1 MAFKKAGLISKFISK
16 GSFKLNKISK
26 KIFKL
31 NPILKREKPLKR
43 HKKTKSIK
51 KPFNKNKSFLK
62 ASVLLIGALGGLPHL
77 RASECRYWSWW
88 SGYHDKIESGSNS
101 PTHNSYCLFSST
113 QGSGTYYLNTLTTY
127 SAGGASFTQK
137 FNNGTLNVG
146 GNIRFG
152 GTGVNG
158 VNVGYITGTY
168 DAQTINFNSSR
179 ITTGNSLSDG
189 GGATLNFNA
198 TNRITINQ
206 ASFDNSDAGAQHS
219 YMNFKGS
226 NINVSGSSF
235 TDDTNGGFSFSG
247 NNNNSAISFNKTK
260 FNQGTYN
267 FTNSANLSFNN
278 SNFNQSTYNFNSL
291 QSTFNNST
299 FNQGTY
305 NFTDN
310 TSFNNDT
317 FNQGTYNFNTSKV
330 SFSGAN
336 TLNSSSPFAS
346 LKGSVSFG
354 SGAVFNLNQ
363 TLNANQTYDIL
374 TTNGTIQYG
383 VYQSYLWDLI
393 NYKGDKAISHVEVGN
408 NTYDV
413 TFDINGQDET
423 LQETF
428 SNKSI
433 TTQFLGDDLQA
444 KAKATYQQDL
454 NNSQSALSN
463 ATNDNKIA
471 SADTGYTNN
480 QNTTIKQDAQ
490 NLEHT
495 SQQIAKDEQ
504 ALQGDLN
511 KLKQLANSSFNE
523 QAFNQA
529 QSKEQQDEQTL
540 QNEEN
545 TFSSEQEGL
554 EKALANAK
562 EQQEQQQAQA
572 TYQQDL
578 NNSQSALSNATNDN
592 KIASADTDYTK
603 NQNTAIKQDAQN
615 LENTSQQITQD
626 QKDLEQDLDKLQQL
640 ANSKTGFNEQAFNQA
655 QSTEQQDEQT
665 LQNEEET
672 FSSEQEGLEKA
683 LANAKHT
690 SPTPTKHTAQ
700 NNPPNKV
707 SPPTQNLPTTNVWNG
722 VYNFQNQTYSKKGI
736 YYIDPNLSGQSGQ
749 SGNTLSTYGYL
760 DWFTL
765 KNKFSVNANNG
776 TLIIGNNTES
786 ANTKGLI
793 WIGDDKGLVYYNTGT
808 FNAANIYLTSNL
820 KTGNGFSG
828 EGATLNFN
836 ATNRITINQASFD
849 NSDAGAQHSYMNFK
863 GSNINVSG
871 SSFTD
876 DTNGGFSFSGNNNN
890 SAISFNKTKFNQGTY
905 NFTNSANLSFNNSNF
920 NQSTY
925 NFNSLQSTFNNST
938 FNQGTYNFTDNTS
951 FNNDTFNQ
959 GTYNFNTS
967 KVSFSG
973 ANTLNSSS
981 PFASLKGSV
990 SFGSGAVFN
999 LNQTL
1004 NANQTYDILTTNGT
1018 IQYGVYQSYLWDLIN
1033 YKGDKAISH
1042 VEVGNNTY
1050 DVTFDINGQDETLQE
1065 TFSNKSI
1072 TTQFLG
1078 DDLQAKAKATYQ
1090 QDLNNSQS
1098 ALSNA
1103 TNDNK
1108 IASADTGYTNNQN
1121 TTIKQDAQNLEHTS
1135 QQIAKDE
1142 QALQGDLN
1150 KLKQLANSSFNE
1162 QAFNQAQSKEQQ
1174 DEQTLQNEEETFSS
1188 EQEGLEKALANAK
1201 PASPTPTPTP
1211 TPTPSPTPNPTP
1223 TKHTAPNKVP
1233 PTPPTQ
1239 NLPTTNVWN
1248 GVYWLQN
1255 QTYSQK
1261 GVYYIDP
1268 NLSGQSGQS
1277 ANTLST
1283 YTANLLGR
1291 SFGVNIQ
1298 NGTLIIGN
1306 NTESVNDNGL
1316 IWIGHGGFGYIIGT
1330 FNAANIYL
1338 TNNFKTGEGVSGSD
1352 GGGANITF
1360 KASDNI
1366 TMDGLNYNDAE
1377 TVTKMIQT
1385 GASQHSYATFDA
1397 TNNISVTNSSFSDMT
1412 WGKFSFNAKNISF
1425 SNASF
1430 SGFTNPGGSSVISA
1444 NAANSLSFNN
1454 SRLNGGAV
1462 YNLWANSL
1470 IFNNTQAVFN
1480 VLYSRGTS
1488 NFNATT
1494 QLLGNT
1500 SFTLSSQSLL
1510 NFNGD
1515 TTLQNN
1521 ANITLGNKS
1530 QTAFKNSLTL
1540 DNNSNLS
1547 LDNQSV
1553 LNASGASAFNNQ
1565 ASLNIYNGSQ
1575 ATFNSL
1581 FFNGATLSLNAN
1593 SKLNASSASFSNNT
1607 TINLDDSVLSVSN
1620 ASSLNANINFQGAS
1634 QATFGGN
1641 TTIDAAS
1648 FNFDSAS
1655 SLSFNNLTANGALNF
1670 NGYAPSL
1677 SKALMSVSGQFVLG
1691 NNGDINLSDINIFDN
1706 ITKSVTY
1713 NILNAQKGITG
1724 ISGANGYEKILFYGM
1739 KIQNATYSDNNNI
1752 QTWSF
1757 INPLNSSQ
1765 IIQESIK
1772 NGDLTIEVLNN
1783 PNSASNTIFNIAPE
1797 LYNYQASKQ
1806 NPTGY
1811 SYDYSDNQA
1820 GTYYL
1825 TSNIKGLF
1833 TPKGSQTPQTPGTY
1847 SPFNQPLNSLN
1858 IYNKGFSSGNL
1869 KTLLGILSQNS
1880 ATLKEMIET
1889 NQLDNITSIN
1899 EVLQLLDRIK
1909 ITPAQKQALLETI
1922 NHLTDNIN
1930 QTFSNGNLVIGA
1942 TQDHVTNSTSSI
1954 WFGGNGYSSPCALDS
1969 ATCSSFRNTYLGQL
1983 LGSTSPYLGYINADF
1998 KAKSIYITGTLGSG
2012 NAFESGGSADITFQS
2027 ANNLVLN
2034 KANIEAQ
2041 ATDNI
2046 FNLLG
2051 QEGID
2056 KIFNQGNLANV
2067 LSQMAMEK
2075 IKQAGGLGNFVENA
2089 LIPLSKELPS
2099 SLQNETL
2106 GQLIGQNNLDNLL
2119 NNSGVMNAIQN
2130 IISKKLSIFGNF
2142 VTPSII
2148 ENYLA
2153 KQSLKSMLDDK
2164 GLLNFIGGYMD
2175 ASELSSILSV
2185 ILKDITNPPTSLQK
2199 DIGVV
2204 ANDLL
2209 DEFLGQDVVKKLES
2223 QGLVSN
2229 IINNIISQGG
2239 LSGIYNQGL
2248 GSVLP
2253 PSLQNALKEND
2264 LGALL
2269 SPRGLHDFWQKG
2281 YFNFLS
2287 NGYVFVNNSS
2297 FSNATGGSLNFV
2309 ANKSIIFNGDNTIDF
2324 SKYQGALI
2332 FASNGVSN
2340 INITTLNAT
2349 NGLSLN
2355 AGLNNVSVQKGEI
2368 CINLA
2373 NCPTTKNSSST
2384 NSSVT
2389 PTNES
2394 LSVRANNFTFLGV
2407 IASNGAIDLSQ
2418 VKNNSV
2424 IGTLNLNENATLQA
2438 NNLTIANAFNNASNS
2453 TANING
2459 DFTLNQQATLS
2470 TNASGLNVMGNF
2482 NSYGDLVFNLS
2493 HSVSHAIINAQGI
2506 ATIMTNYNNPLIQFN
2521 TSSKETG
2528 AYTLIDSAKAIYY
2541 GYNDQITGGSSL
2553 DNYLKLYTLINI
2565 NGKHMVMTD
2574 NGLTYNGQAVSI
2586 KDGGLIVGF
2595 KDSQNQYIYTSILY
2609 NKVKI
2614 AVSNAPINNLQ
2625 APTLKQYIAQIQG
2638 IQGVDSI
2645 EQAGGTQAINW
2656 LNKIF
2661 ETKGSPLFAPYYLE
2675 SHSTKDL
2682 TTIAGDIAN
2691 TLEVIANPNFK
2702 NDATNILQIN
2712 TYTQQMSRLA
2722 KLSDTSTFA
2731 SADFHERLEALK
2743 NKRFADAIPNAMD
2756 VILKYSQRNRVKNN
2770 VWATGVGG
2778 ASFIN
2783 GGTGTLY
2790 GINVGYDRF
2799 IKGVIVGGYAAYG
2812 YSGFHANITQSG
2824 SSNVNMGVYSRAF
2837 IKRSELTMSLNETW
2851 GYNKTFINSYDPLLS
2866 IINQSY
2872 RYNTWTTDAKINYG
2886 YDFMFKD
2893 KSVIFKPQI
2902 GLAYYYIGMSGLRGI
2917 MDDPIYNQF
2926 RANADPNKKSVLT
2939 INFALES
2946 RHYFNKNSYYF
2957 VIADVGRDLFINSM
2971 GDKMVRFIGNNTL
2984 SYRDGGRYNT
2994 FASIITGGEIRL
3006 FKTFYVNAGIGAR
3019 FGLDYKDINITGN
3032 IGMRYAF

>member
-1 MAFKKAGLISKFISK
+1 MAFKKVRLISKFISK

-31 NPILKREKPLKR
+31 NQILKREKPLKC

-51 KPFNKNKSFLK
+51 KPFNQNKSFLK
-62 ASVLLIGALGGLPHL
+62 ASVLLIGALGGLSHL
-77 RASECRYWSWW
+77 RANECRYWSWSW
-88 SGYHDKIESGSNS
+88 SYQDNIESGPNS
-101 PTHNSYCLFSST
+101 PTHNSYCLFSSA

-137 FNNGTLNVG
+137 FNGGTLNVG

-152 GTGVNG
+152 GTGING
-158 VNVGYITGTY
+158 GDVGYITGTY

-179 ITTGNSLSDG
+179 ITTGNSYADG

-198 TNRITINQ
+198 ANNITINQ
-206 ASFDNSDAGAQHS
+206 ASFDNSDAGTQHS

-247 NNNNSAISFNKTK
+247 NGTNSTISFNKTK
-260 FNQGTYN
+260 FNQGTYK

-278 SNFNQSTYNFNSL
+278 SA
-291 QSTFNNST
+291 

-310 TSFNNDT
+310 ASFNNDT

-354 SGAVFNLNQ
+354 SGAIFNLNQ
-363 TLNANQTYDIL
+363 TLNNNQTYDIL
-374 TTNGTIQYG
+374 TTNGAIQYG

-393 NYKGDKAISHVEVGN
+393 NYKGDKAISHVGVGN

-428 SNKSI
+428 NKQSI
-433 TTQFLGDDLQA
+433 ITQFLGDDLQQQA
-444 KAKATYQQDL
+444 QKTYQQDL
-454 NNSQSALSN
+454 SNSQNALNN
-463 ATNDNKIA
+463 AADDSKIA
-471 SADTGYTNN
+471 SNDTDYTNN
-480 QNTTIKQDAQ
+480 QNTAIAKDAQ
-490 NLEHT
+490 GLENT
-495 SQQIAKDEQ
+495 NQQIQQDEQ
-504 ALQGDLN
+504 ALEKDLAQI
-511 KLKQLANSSFNE
+511 KQLANSTTGFNE
-523 QAFNQA
+523 QAFNTA
-529 QSKEQQDEQTL
+529 QKQEQQDEQTL
-540 QNEEN
+540 QNEEK
-545 TFSSEQEGL
+545 TFNAEQEGL
-554 EKALANAK
+554 KQAI
-562 EQQEQQQAQA
+562 QQAQEQKQEQA
-572 TYQQDL
+572 QAQKTYQQDL
-578 NNSQSALSNATNDN
+578 SNSQNALNNVTSDNTIASNDTSYTQSKNAT
-592 KIASADTDYTK
+592 IAK
-603 NQNTAIKQDAQN
+603 DAQG
-615 LENTSQQITQD
+615 LENTNQQIAQD
-626 QKDLEQDLDKLQQL
+626 EQALQGDLDKLKQL

-655 QSTEQQDEQT
+655 QD
-665 LQNEEET
+665 
-672 FSSEQEGLEKA
+672 
-683 LANAKHT
+683 
-690 SPTPTKHTAQ
+690 
-700 NNPPNKV
+700 
-707 SPPTQNLPTTNVWNG
+707 
-722 VYNFQNQTYSKKGI
+722 
-736 YYIDPNLSGQSGQ
+736 
-749 SGNTLSTYGYL
+749 
-760 DWFTL
+760 
-765 KNKFSVNANNG
+765 
-776 TLIIGNNTES
+776 
-786 ANTKGLI
+786 
-793 WIGDDKGLVYYNTGT
+793 
-808 FNAANIYLTSNL
+808 
-820 KTGNGFSG
+820 
-828 EGATLNFN
+828 
-836 ATNRITINQASFD
+836 
-849 NSDAGAQHSYMNFK
+849 
-863 GSNINVSG
+863 
-871 SSFTD
+871 
-876 DTNGGFSFSGNNNN
+876 
-890 SAISFNKTKFNQGTY
+890 
-905 NFTNSANLSFNNSNF
+905 
-920 NQSTY
+920 
-925 NFNSLQSTFNNST
+925 
-938 FNQGTYNFTDNTS
+938 
-951 FNNDTFNQ
+951 
-959 GTYNFNTS
+959 
-967 KVSFSG
+967 
-973 ANTLNSSS
+973 
-981 PFASLKGSV
+981 
-990 SFGSGAVFN
+990 
-999 LNQTL
+999 
-1004 NANQTYDILTTNGT
+1004 
-1018 IQYGVYQSYLWDLIN
+1018 
-1033 YKGDKAISH
+1033 
-1042 VEVGNNTY
+1042 
-1050 DVTFDINGQDETLQE
+1050 
-1065 TFSNKSI
+1065 
-1072 TTQFLG
+1072 
-1078 DDLQAKAKATYQ
+1078 
-1090 QDLNNSQS
+1090 
-1098 ALSNA
+1098 
-1103 TNDNK
+1103 
-1108 IASADTGYTNNQN
+1108 
-1121 TTIKQDAQNLEHTS
+1121 
-1135 QQIAKDE
+1135 
-1142 QALQGDLN
+1142 
-1150 KLKQLANSSFNE
+1150 
-1162 QAFNQAQSKEQQ
+1162 KEQQ
-1174 DEQTLQNEEETFSS
+1174 DEQTLQNEENAFNT
-1188 EQEGLEKALANAK
+1188 EQEELEQAIANAK
-1201 PASPTPTPTP
+1201 PTSPT
-1211 TPTPSPTPNPTP
+1211 PTP
-1223 TKHTAPNKVP
+1223 TKHTAPNTPPNKVP

-1248 GVYWLQN
+1248 GVYNLQN
-1255 QTYSQK
+1255 QTYSKQ

-1283 YTANLLGR
+1283 YTANLFGR
-1291 SFGVNIQ
+1291 SFSVNIQ

-1316 IWIGHGGFGYIIGT
+1316 IWIGHGGFGYITGT

-1338 TNNFKTGEGVSGSD
+1338 TNNFKTGEGVSNSD

-1385 GASQHSYATFDA
+1385 GASQHSYAAFDA
-1397 TNNISVTNSSFSDMT
+1397 LNNISVTNSSFSDMT
-1412 WGKFSFNAKNISF
+1412 WGKFSFSAKNISF

-1430 SGFTNPGGSSVISA
+1430 SGFTNPGGSSTISA
-1444 NAANSLSFNN
+1444 NASNSLSFIN
-1454 SRLNGGAV
+1454 SRLNGGAI
-1462 YNLWANSL
+1462 YNLQANSL

-1500 SFTLSSQSLL
+1500 NFMLSSQSLL

-1530 QTAFKNSLTL
+1530 QAAFKNSLTL

-1553 LNASGASAFNNQ
+1553 LNANGTSAFNNQ

-1575 ATFNSL
+1575 ATFSSL
-1581 FFNGATLSLNAN
+1581 FFNGGTLSLNAS
-1593 SKLNASSASFSNNT
+1593 SKLNASNASFSNNT
-1607 TINLDDSVLSVSN
+1607 TINLDDSVLSASN
-1620 ASSLNANINFQGAS
+1620 TSSLNANINFQGTS
-1634 QATFGGN
+1634 QADFGGN
-1641 TTIDAAS
+1641 TTIDTAS
-1648 FNFDSAS
+1648 FNFDSTS

-1677 SKALMSVSGQFVLG
+1677 TKALMSVSGQFVLG

-1772 NGDLTIEVLNN
+1772 NGDLTIEVFNN

-1811 SYDYSDNQA
+1811 NYDYSDNQA

-1858 IYNKGFSSGNL
+1858 IYNKGFSNENL

-1880 ATLKEMIET
+1880 ATLKEMIES
-1889 NQLDNITSIN
+1889 NQLDNITNIN
-1899 EVLQLLDRIK
+1899 EVLQLLDKIK
-1909 ITPAQKQALLETI
+1909 ITQTQKQALLETI
-1922 NHLTDNIN
+1922 NHLADNIN
-1930 QTFSNGNLVIGA
+1930 QTFSNGNLIIGA
-1942 TQDHVTNSTSSI
+1942 TQDNVTNSTSSI
-1954 WFGGNGYSSPCALDS
+1954 WFGGNGYSSPCVLDS

-1983 LGSTSPYLGYINADF
+1983 LGSTSPYLGYINANF
-1998 KAKSIYITGTLGSG
+1998 KAKSIYITGTLGSA
-2012 NAFESGGSADITFQS
+2012 NAFESGGSADVTFQS
-2027 ANNLVLN
+2027 TNNLVLN

-2067 LSQMAMEK
+2067 LSQVAMEK

-2089 LIPLSKELPS
+2089 LSPLSKELPT
-2099 SLQNETL
+2099 SLQSETL
-2106 GQLIGQNNLDNLL
+2106 GQLIGQNNLDDLL

-2164 GLLNFIGGYMD
+2164 GLLNFIGGYID

-2185 ILKDITNPPTSLQK
+2185 VLKDITNPPTSLQK

-2209 DEFLGQDVVKKLES
+2209 NEFLGQDVVKTLEN

-2368 CINLA
+2368 CVNLA

-2394 LSVRANNFTFLGV
+2394 LSVHANNFTFLGV

-2424 IGTLNLNENATLQA
+2424 IGTLNLNGNATLQA
-2438 NNLTIANAFNNASNS
+2438 NNLTITNAFNNASNS

-2493 HSVSHAIINAQGI
+2493 HSVSHAIINAQGT
-2506 ATIMTNYNNPLIQFN
+2506 ATIIANNNNPLIQFN

-2528 AYTLIDSAKAIYY
+2528 AYTLINSTKAIYY
-2541 GYNDQITGGSSL
+2541 GYNNQITGGSSL
-2553 DNYLKLYTLINI
+2553 DNYLKLYTLIDI

-2574 NGLTYNGQAVSI
+2574 NGLTYNGQAVNI

-2614 AVSNAPINNLQ
+2614 AVSNDPINNLQ

-2691 TLEVIANPNFK
+2691 TLEVIANPDFK

-2731 SADFHERLEALK
+2731 RSDFLERLEALK

-2790 GINVGYDRF
+2790 GINIGYDRF

-2872 RYNTWTTDAKINYG
+2872 RYGTWTTDAKINYG

-2893 KSVIFKPQI
+2893 KSVIFKPQV
-2902 GLAYYYIGMSGLRGI
+2902 GLAYYYIGLSGLRGI

-3032 IGMRYAF
+3032 IGIRYAF

>member
-1 MAFKKAGLISKFISK
+1 
-16 GSFKLNKISK
+16 
-26 KIFKL
+26 
-31 NPILKREKPLKR
+31 
-43 HKKTKSIK
+43 
-51 KPFNKNKSFLK
+51 
-62 ASVLLIGALGGLPHL
+62 
-77 RASECRYWSWW
+77 
-88 SGYHDKIESGSNS
+88 
-101 PTHNSYCLFSST
+101 
-113 QGSGTYYLNTLTTY
+113 
-127 SAGGASFTQK
+127 
-137 FNNGTLNVG
+137 
-146 GNIRFG
+146 
-152 GTGVNG
+152 
-158 VNVGYITGTY
+158 
-168 DAQTINFNSSR
+168 
-179 ITTGNSLSDG
+179 
-189 GGATLNFNA
+189 
-198 TNRITINQ
+198 
-206 ASFDNSDAGAQHS
+206 
-219 YMNFKGS
+219 
-226 NINVSGSSF
+226 
-235 TDDTNGGFSFSG
+235 
-247 NNNNSAISFNKTK
+247 AI
-260 FNQGTYN
+260 
-267 FTNSANLSFNN
+267 
-278 SNFNQSTYNFNSL
+278 
-291 QSTFNNST
+291 
-299 FNQGTY
+299 
-305 NFTDN
+305 
-310 TSFNNDT
+310 
-317 FNQGTYNFNTSKV
+317 
-330 SFSGAN
+330 
-336 TLNSSSPFAS
+336 
-346 LKGSVSFG
+346 
-354 SGAVFNLNQ
+354 
-363 TLNANQTYDIL
+363 
-374 TTNGTIQYG
+374 
-383 VYQSYLWDLI
+383 
-393 NYKGDKAISHVEVGN
+393 
-408 NTYDV
+408 
-413 TFDINGQDET
+413 
-423 LQETF
+423 
-428 SNKSI
+428 
-433 TTQFLGDDLQA
+433 
-444 KAKATYQQDL
+444 
-454 NNSQSALSN
+454 
-463 ATNDNKIA
+463 
-471 SADTGYTNN
+471 
-480 QNTTIKQDAQ
+480 
-490 NLEHT
+490 
-495 SQQIAKDEQ
+495 
-504 ALQGDLN
+504 
-511 KLKQLANSSFNE
+511 
-523 QAFNQA
+523 
-529 QSKEQQDEQTL
+529 
-540 QNEEN
+540 
-545 TFSSEQEGL
+545 
-554 EKALANAK
+554 ANAK
-562 EQQEQQQAQA
+562 P
-572 TYQQDL
+572 
-578 NNSQSALSNATNDN
+578 
-592 KIASADTDYTK
+592 
-603 NQNTAIKQDAQN
+603 
-615 LENTSQQITQD
+615 TSPTP
-626 QKDLEQDLDKLQQL
+626 
-640 ANSKTGFNEQAFNQA
+640 SPT
-655 QSTEQQDEQT
+655 
-665 LQNEEET
+665 
-672 FSSEQEGLEKA
+672 
-683 LANAKHT
+683 
-690 SPTPTKHTAQ
+690 PTPTKHTVP
-700 NNPPNKV
+700 NTPPSQV
-707 SPPTQNLPTTNVWNG
+707 PPTPTQNPPAENVWNG
-722 VYNFQNQTYSKKGI
+722 VYNLQNQTYSNKGV

-749 SGNTLSTYGYL
+749 SGNTLSTY
-760 DWFTL
+760 
-765 KNKFSVNANNG
+765 
-776 TLIIGNNTES
+776 
-786 ANTKGLI
+786 
-793 WIGDDKGLVYYNTGT
+793 
-808 FNAANIYLTSNL
+808 
-820 KTGNGFSG
+820 
-828 EGATLNFN
+828 
-836 ATNRITINQASFD
+836 
-849 NSDAGAQHSYMNFK
+849 
-863 GSNINVSG
+863 
-871 SSFTD
+871 
-876 DTNGGFSFSGNNNN
+876 
-890 SAISFNKTKFNQGTY
+890 
-905 NFTNSANLSFNNSNF
+905 
-920 NQSTY
+920 
-925 NFNSLQSTFNNST
+925 
-938 FNQGTYNFTDNTS
+938 
-951 FNNDTFNQ
+951 
-959 GTYNFNTS
+959 
-967 KVSFSG
+967 
-973 ANTLNSSS
+973 
-981 PFASLKGSV
+981 
-990 SFGSGAVFN
+990 
-999 LNQTL
+999 
-1004 NANQTYDILTTNGT
+1004 
-1018 IQYGVYQSYLWDLIN
+1018 
-1033 YKGDKAISH
+1033 
-1042 VEVGNNTY
+1042 
-1050 DVTFDINGQDETLQE
+1050 
-1065 TFSNKSI
+1065 
-1072 TTQFLG
+1072 
-1078 DDLQAKAKATYQ
+1078 
-1090 QDLNNSQS
+1090 
-1098 ALSNA
+1098 
-1103 TNDNK
+1103 
-1108 IASADTGYTNNQN
+1108 
-1121 TTIKQDAQNLEHTS
+1121 
-1135 QQIAKDE
+1135 
-1142 QALQGDLN
+1142 
-1150 KLKQLANSSFNE
+1150 
-1162 QAFNQAQSKEQQ
+1162 
-1174 DEQTLQNEEETFSS
+1174 
-1188 EQEGLEKALANAK
+1188 
-1201 PASPTPTPTP
+1201 
-1211 TPTPSPTPNPTP
+1211 
-1223 TKHTAPNKVP
+1223 
-1233 PTPPTQ
+1233 
-1239 NLPTTNVWN
+1239 
-1248 GVYWLQN
+1248 
-1255 QTYSQK
+1255 
-1261 GVYYIDP
+1261 
-1268 NLSGQSGQS
+1268 
-1277 ANTLST
+1277 
-1283 YTANLLGR
+1283 TANLLGR
-1291 SFGVNIQ
+1291 SFSVNIQ

-1316 IWIGHGGFGYIIGT
+1316 IWIGHGGFGYITGT

-1366 TMDGLNYNDAE
+1366 TMDGLNYNNAE

-1385 GASQHSYATFDA
+1385 GASQHSYTTFDA

-1430 SGFTNPGGSSVISA
+1430 SGFTNPGGSSTISA
-1444 NAANSLSFNN
+1444 NASYSLSFID
-1454 SRLNGGAV
+1454 SRLNGGAI
-1462 YNLWANSL
+1462 YNLQANSL

-1530 QTAFKNSLTL
+1530 QAAFKNSLTL

-1575 ATFNSL
+1575 AVFNSL
-1581 FFNGATLSLNAN
+1581 FFNGGTLSLNAN

-1607 TINLDDSVLSVSN
+1607 TINLDDSVLSAN
-1620 ASSLNANINFQGAS
+1620 NTSSLNANINFQGAS
-1634 QATFGGN
+1634 QANFGGN
-1641 TTIDAAS
+1641 TTIDTAS

-1655 SLSFNNLTANGALNF
+1655 SLNFNNLTANGALNF

-1677 SKALMSVSGQFVLG
+1677 TKALMSVSGQFVLG

-1772 NGDLTIEVLNN
+1772 NGDLTIEILNN

-1797 LYNYQASKQ
+1797 LYNYQDSKQ

-1833 TPKGSQTPQTPGTY
+1833 TPKGSQTSQTPGTY

-1858 IYNKGFSSGNL
+1858 IYNKGFSSENL

-1880 ATLKEMIET
+1880 ATLKEMIES
-1889 NQLDNITSIN
+1889 NQLDNITNIN
-1899 EVLQLLDRIK
+1899 EVLQLLDKIK
-1909 ITPAQKQALLETI
+1909 ITQAQKQVLLDTI

-1930 QTFSNGNLVIGA
+1930 QTFNNGNLVIGA
-1942 TQDHVTNSTSSI
+1942 TQDNVTNSTSSI
-1954 WFGGNGYSSPCALDS
+1954 WFGGNGYSSPCTLDS

-1998 KAKSIYITGTLGSG
+1998 KAKSIYITGTIGSG
-2012 NAFESGGSADITFQS
+2012 NAFESGGSADVTFQS

-2034 KANIEAQ
+2034 KASIEAQ

-2075 IKQAGGLGNFVENA
+2075 IKQAGGLGNFIENA
-2089 LIPLSKELPS
+2089 LSPLSKELPA
-2099 SLQNETL
+2099 SLQDETL

-2119 NNSGVMNAIQN
+2119 NNSGVMNEIQN
-2130 IISKKLSIFGNF
+2130 IISQKLSIFGNF

-2164 GLLNFIGGYMD
+2164 GLLNFIGGYID
-2175 ASELSSILSV
+2175 ASEISSILSV

-2209 DEFLGQDVVKKLES
+2209 NEFLGQDVVKKLES

-2239 LSGIYNQGL
+2239 LSGVYNQGL

-2297 FSNATGGSLNFV
+2297 FSNATGGNLNFV

-2332 FASNGVSN
+2332 FASNSVSN

-2368 CINLA
+2368 CVNLA
-2373 NCPTTKNSSST
+2373 SCPTTKNGSTSST

-2389 PTNES
+2389 PTNET
-2394 LSVRANNFTFLGV
+2394 LSVRANNFTFLGA

-2418 VKNNSV
+2418 VTNNSV

-2438 NNLTIANAFNNASNS
+2438 NNLTITNAFDNASNS
-2453 TANING
+2453 VANING
-2459 DFTLNQQATLS
+2459 NFTLNQQATLS
-2470 TNASGLNVMGNF
+2470 TNANGLNVMGNF

-2493 HSVSHAIINAQGI
+2493 HSVSHAIINAQGT
-2506 ATIMTNYNNPLIQFN
+2506 ATIMANNNPLIQFN
-2521 TSSKETG
+2521 ASSKETG
-2528 AYTLIDSAKAIYY
+2528 TYTLIDSAKAIYY
-2541 GYNDQITGGSSL
+2541 GYNNQITGGSSL
-2553 DNYLKLYTLINI
+2553 DNYLKLYTLIDI

-2586 KDGGLIVGF
+2586 KDGGLVVGF
-2595 KDSQNQYIYTSILY
+2595 KDSQKQYIYTSILY

-2614 AVSNAPINNLQ
+2614 AVSNDPINNLQ

-2638 IQGVDSI
+2638 VQSVDSI
-2645 EQAGGTQAINW
+2645 DQAGGNQAIDW

-2731 SADFHERLEALK
+2731 RSDFLERLEALK

-2778 ASFIN
+2778 ASFIS

-2790 GINVGYDRF
+2790 GINIGYDRF

-2824 SSNVNMGVYSRAF
+2824 SSNVNVGVYSRAF

-2872 RYNTWTTDAKINYG
+2872 KYDTWTTDAKINYG

-2893 KSVIFKPQI
+2893 KSVIFKPQV
-2902 GLAYYYIGMSGLRGI
+2902 GLAYYYIGLSSLRGI

>member
-1 MAFKKAGLISKFISK
+1 MAFKKARLISRFISK

-26 KIFKL
+26 KFFTL
-31 NPILKREKPLKR
+31 NQILKREKSLKR
-43 HKKTKSIK
+43 HKKTKSIE

-62 ASVLLIGALGGLPHL
+62 ASVLLIGALGGLSHL
-77 RASECRYWSWW
+77 RANECRYWSWSSW
-88 SGYHDKIESGSNS
+88 SYQDNIESGPNS
-101 PTHNSYCLFSST
+101 PTHNSYCLFSSA

-137 FNNGTLNVG
+137 FNNGTLDIG

-152 GTGVNG
+152 GTGING
-158 VNVGYITGTY
+158 GDVGYITGTY
-168 DAQTINFNSSR
+168 DAQTMNFNSSH
-179 ITTGNSLSDG
+179 ITTGNSYADG

-198 TNRITINQ
+198 TNNITINQ
-206 ASFDNSDAGAQHS
+206 ASFDNSDAGTQKS

-226 NINVSGSSF
+226 NIKVSGSSF
-235 TDDTNGGFSFSG
+235 TDDTDGGFSFSG
-247 NNNNSAISFNKTK
+247 NNNNSAISFNQTN

-267 FTNSANLSFNN
+267 FSNSATLSFDN
-278 SNFNQSTYNFNSL
+278 SS
-291 QSTFNNST
+291 

-305 NFTDN
+305 H
-310 TSFNNDT
+310 
-317 FNQGTYNFNTSKV
+317 FNTSKV
-330 SFSGAN
+330 SFSGTN

-346 LKGSVSFG
+346 LKGSVSFN
-354 SGAVFNLNQ
+354 SNAIFNLNQ
-363 TLNANQTYDIL
+363 TLNNNQTYDIL
-374 TTNGTIQYG
+374 TTNGAIQYG

-428 SNKSI
+428 SNQSI
-433 TTQFLGDDLQA
+433 ITQFLGDDLQQQA
-444 KAKATYQQDL
+444 QQTYQEDV
-454 NNSQSALSN
+454 NNSQNALNNVTS
-463 ATNDNKIA
+463 DNKIA
-471 SADTGYTNN
+471 SVDTSDTTSK
-480 QNTTIKQDAQ
+480 NTTIAKDAQ
-490 NLEHT
+490 GLENT
-495 SQQIAKDEQ
+495 NQQIQKDEQ
-504 ALQGDLN
+504 ALEKDLAQIN
-511 KLKQLANSSFNE
+511 QLANSTTGFNE
-523 QAFNQA
+523 QAFTQA
-529 QSKEQQDEQTL
+529 QKQEQQDEQTL
-540 QNEEN
+540 QNDEN
-545 TFSSEQEGL
+545 AFNTEQEGL
-554 EKALANAK
+554 E
-562 EQQEQQQAQA
+562 QA
-572 TYQQDL
+572 
-578 NNSQSALSNATNDN
+578 
-592 KIASADTDYTK
+592 I
-603 NQNTAIKQDAQN
+603 
-615 LENTSQQITQD
+615 
-626 QKDLEQDLDKLQQL
+626 
-640 ANSKTGFNEQAFNQA
+640 
-655 QSTEQQDEQT
+655 
-665 LQNEEET
+665 
-672 FSSEQEGLEKA
+672 
-683 LANAKHT
+683 ANAKHVSPT
-690 SPTPTKHTAQ
+690 PNPTPSPTPTPTKHTAP
-700 NNPPNKV
+700 NTPPSQV
-707 SPPTQNLPTTNVWNG
+707 PPTPTQNPPAESVWSG
-722 VYNFQNQTYSKKGI
+722 VYWLQNKTYSNKGI

-749 SGNTLSTYGYL
+749 SGNTLSTYTANLLGRS
-760 DWFTL
+760 FG
-765 KNKFSVNANNG
+765 VNANNG

-786 ANTKGLI
+786 
-793 WIGDDKGLVYYNTGT
+793 V
-808 FNAANIYLTSNL
+808 
-820 KTGNGFSG
+820 
-828 EGATLNFN
+828 
-836 ATNRITINQASFD
+836 
-849 NSDAGAQHSYMNFK
+849 NS
-863 GSNINVSG
+863 
-871 SSFTD
+871 
-876 DTNGGFSFSGNNNN
+876 
-890 SAISFNKTKFNQGTY
+890 
-905 NFTNSANLSFNNSNF
+905 
-920 NQSTY
+920 
-925 NFNSLQSTFNNST
+925 
-938 FNQGTYNFTDNTS
+938 
-951 FNNDTFNQ
+951 
-959 GTYNFNTS
+959 
-967 KVSFSG
+967 
-973 ANTLNSSS
+973 
-981 PFASLKGSV
+981 
-990 SFGSGAVFN
+990 
-999 LNQTL
+999 
-1004 NANQTYDILTTNGT
+1004 
-1018 IQYGVYQSYLWDLIN
+1018 
-1033 YKGDKAISH
+1033 
-1042 VEVGNNTY
+1042 
-1050 DVTFDINGQDETLQE
+1050 
-1065 TFSNKSI
+1065 
-1072 TTQFLG
+1072 
-1078 DDLQAKAKATYQ
+1078 
-1090 QDLNNSQS
+1090 
-1098 ALSNA
+1098 
-1103 TNDNK
+1103 
-1108 IASADTGYTNNQN
+1108 
-1121 TTIKQDAQNLEHTS
+1121 
-1135 QQIAKDE
+1135 
-1142 QALQGDLN
+1142 
-1150 KLKQLANSSFNE
+1150 
-1162 QAFNQAQSKEQQ
+1162 
-1174 DEQTLQNEEETFSS
+1174 
-1188 EQEGLEKALANAK
+1188 
-1201 PASPTPTPTP
+1201 
-1211 TPTPSPTPNPTP
+1211 
-1223 TKHTAPNKVP
+1223 
-1233 PTPPTQ
+1233 
-1239 NLPTTNVWN
+1239 
-1248 GVYWLQN
+1248 
-1255 QTYSQK
+1255 
-1261 GVYYIDP
+1261 
-1268 NLSGQSGQS
+1268 
-1277 ANTLST
+1277 
-1283 YTANLLGR
+1283 
-1291 SFGVNIQ
+1291 
-1298 NGTLIIGN
+1298 
-1306 NTESVNDNGL
+1306 NGL
-1316 IWIGHGGFGYIIGT
+1316 IWIGHGGFGYITGT
-1330 FNAANIYL
+1330 FSAANIYL
-1338 TNNFKTGEGVSGSD
+1338 TNNFKTGEGVSNSD

-1366 TMDGLNYNDAE
+1366 TMDGLNYNNAE

-1385 GASQHSYATFDA
+1385 GASQHSYAAFDA

-1444 NAANSLSFNN
+1444 NASNSLSFID
-1454 SRLNGGAV
+1454 SRLNGGAI
-1462 YNLWANSL
+1462 YNLQANSL
-1470 IFNNTQAVFN
+1470 IFNNMQAVFN

-1530 QTAFKNSLTL
+1530 QAAFKNSLTL

-1547 LDNQSV
+1547 LDNQSI

-1581 FFNGATLSLNAN
+1581 FFNGGTLSLNAS
-1593 SKLNASSASFSNNT
+1593 SKLNASSASFSNDT
-1607 TINLDDSVLSVSN
+1607 TINLDDSVLSAN
-1620 ASSLNANINFQGAS
+1620 NTSSLNANINFQGAS
-1634 QATFGGN
+1634 QADFGGN
-1641 TTIDAAS
+1641 TTIDTAS

-1655 SLSFNNLTANGALNF
+1655 SLNFNNLTANGALNF

-1677 SKALMSVSGQFVLG
+1677 TKALMSVSGQFVLG

-1739 KIQNATYSDNNNI
+1739 KIQNATYSDNNNT

-1833 TPKGSQTPQTPGTY
+1833 TPKGSQTPQAPGTY

-1858 IYNKGFSSGNL
+1858 IYNKGFSSENL

-1880 ATLKEMIET
+1880 ATLKEMIES
-1889 NQLDNITSIN
+1889 NQLDNITNIN
-1899 EVLQLLDRIK
+1899 EVLQLLDKIK
-1909 ITPAQKQALLETI
+1909 ITQAQKQALLDII

-1930 QTFSNGNLVIGA
+1930 QTFNNGNLVIGA
-1942 TQDHVTNSTSSI
+1942 IQDNVTNSTSSI

-1998 KAKSIYITGTLGSG
+1998 KAKSIYITGTIGSG
-2012 NAFESGGSADITFQS
+2012 NAFESGGSADVTFQS

-2075 IKQAGGLGNFVENA
+2075 IKQAGGLGNFIENA
-2089 LIPLSKELPS
+2089 LSPLSKELPA
-2099 SLQNETL
+2099 SLQDETL
-2106 GQLIGQNNLDNLL
+2106 GQLIGQNNLDDLL
-2119 NNSGVMNAIQN
+2119 NNSGVMNEIQN
-2130 IISKKLSIFGNF
+2130 IISQKLSIFGNF

-2164 GLLNFIGGYMD
+2164 GLLNFIGGYID
-2175 ASELSSILSV
+2175 ASEISSILSV

-2209 DEFLGQDVVKKLES
+2209 NEFLGQDVVKKLES

-2239 LSGIYNQGL
+2239 LSGVYNQGL

-2324 SKYQGALI
+2324 SKYQGTLI

-2373 NCPTTKNSSST
+2373 NCPTTKNGSTSSA

-2389 PTNES
+2389 PTNET
-2394 LSVRANNFTFLGV
+2394 LSVRANNFTFLGA

-2418 VKNNSV
+2418 VTNNSV

-2438 NNLTIANAFNNASNS
+2438 NNLTITNAFNNASNS
-2453 TANING
+2453 AADING
-2459 DFTLNQQATLS
+2459 NFTLNQQATLS

-2493 HSVSHAIINAQGI
+2493 HSVSHAIINTQGT
-2506 ATIMTNYNNPLIQFN
+2506 ATIMANNNPLIQFN
-2521 TSSKETG
+2521 ASSKEVGT
-2528 AYTLIDSAKAIYY
+2528 YTLIDSAKAIYY
-2541 GYNDQITGGSSL
+2541 GYNNQITGGSSL
-2553 DNYLKLYTLINI
+2553 DNYLKLYTLIDI
-2565 NGKHMVMTD
+2565 NGKHIMMTD
-2574 NGLTYNGQAVSI
+2574 NGLTYNGQAVSV
-2586 KDGGLIVGF
+2586 KDGGLVVGF

-2614 AVSNAPINNLQ
+2614 AVSNDPINNLQ

-2638 IQGVDSI
+2638 VQSVDSI
-2645 EQAGGTQAINW
+2645 DQAGGNQAINW

-2731 SADFHERLEALK
+2731 RSDFLERLEALK

-2778 ASFIN
+2778 ASFIS

-2812 YSGFHANITQSG
+2812 YSGFHGNITQSG

-2872 RYNTWTTDAKINYG
+2872 KYDTWTTDAKINYG

-2893 KSVIFKPQI
+2893 KSVIFKPQV
-2902 GLAYYYIGMSGLRGI
+2902 GLSYYYIGLSGLRGI

>member
-1 MAFKKAGLISKFISK
+1 MAFKKARLISRFISK

-31 NPILKREKPLKR
+31 NQILKREKPLKR
-43 HKKTKSIK
+43 HKKALKPIK
-51 KPFNKNKSFLK
+51 KLSNRNKSFLK
-62 ASVLLIGALGGLPHL
+62 VSVLLIGALGGLSHL
-77 RASECRYWSWW
+77 RANECRYWSWSSW
-88 SGYHDKIESGSNS
+88 NYQDNIESGPNS

-127 SAGGASFTQK
+127 STGGTSFTQK
-137 FNNGTLNVG
+137 FNGGTLNVG

-152 GTGVNG
+152 GTGING
-158 VNVGYITGTY
+158 GDLGYITGTY
-168 DAQTINFNSSR
+168 DAQTINFNSSHL
-179 ITTGNSLSDG
+179 TTGNSYSDG

-198 TNRITINQ
+198 VNNLTINQ
-206 ASFDNSDAGAQHS
+206 ASFDNSDAGTQKS

-226 NINVSGSSF
+226 QINVSGSSF
-235 TDDTNGGFSFSG
+235 TDDTDGGFSFSG
-247 NNNNSAISFNKTK
+247 SNNNSTISFNQTN

-267 FTNSANLSFNN
+267 FSNSASSSFDNSSFN
-278 SNFNQSTYNFNSL
+278 QGTYHFNSA
-291 QSTFNNST
+291 QSTFENSN

-305 NFTDN
+305 NFNDN
-310 TSFNNDT
+310 ASFDNDT
-317 FNQGTYNFNTSKV
+317 FNQGTYSFNTNKV
-330 SFSGAN
+330 SFSGIN

-346 LKGSVSFG
+346 LKGSVSFN

-363 TLNANQTYDIL
+363 TLSGNQTYDIL
-374 TTNGTIQYG
+374 TTNGAIQYG

-428 SNKSI
+428 NKQSI
-433 TTQFLGDDLQA
+433 ITQFLGDDLQQQA
-444 KAKATYQQDL
+444 QKTYQEDVANSQNAL
-454 NNSQSALSN
+454 NNVTS
-463 ATNDNKIA
+463 DNKIA
-471 SADTGYTNN
+471 SNDTSYT
-480 QNTTIKQDAQ
+480 QSKNTTVAKDAQ
-490 NLEHT
+490 NLENT
-495 SQQIAKDEQ
+495 NQKIQQDEQ
-504 ALQGDLN
+504 ALEQDLD
-511 KLKQLANSSFNE
+511 KLKQLANSTTGFNE

-529 QSKEQQDEQTL
+529 QKQEQQDEQTLQNDENAFNTEQDSLNKAIQQAQAQEQKQEQQQAQQTYQEDLTNSQTALNNAASDNKIANSDTDYTKNKNTAIAKDAQNLENTNQKIQQDEQALEKDLAQIKQLANSTTGFNEQAFNQAQKQEQQDEQTL
-540 QNEEN
+540 QNEEK
-545 TFSSEQEGL
+545 TFNAEQEGL
-554 EKALANAK
+554 KQAIANAK
-562 EQQEQQQAQA
+562 P
-572 TYQQDL
+572 
-578 NNSQSALSNATNDN
+578 
-592 KIASADTDYTK
+592 
-603 NQNTAIKQDAQN
+603 
-615 LENTSQQITQD
+615 TSPTP
-626 QKDLEQDLDKLQQL
+626 
-640 ANSKTGFNEQAFNQA
+640 SPT
-655 QSTEQQDEQT
+655 
-665 LQNEEET
+665 
-672 FSSEQEGLEKA
+672 
-683 LANAKHT
+683 
-690 SPTPTKHTAQ
+690 PTPTKHTAQ
-700 NNPPNKV
+700 N
-707 SPPTQNLPTTNVWNG
+707 
-722 VYNFQNQTYSKKGI
+722 
-736 YYIDPNLSGQSGQ
+736 
-749 SGNTLSTYGYL
+749 
-760 DWFTL
+760 
-765 KNKFSVNANNG
+765 
-776 TLIIGNNTES
+776 
-786 ANTKGLI
+786 
-793 WIGDDKGLVYYNTGT
+793 
-808 FNAANIYLTSNL
+808 
-820 KTGNGFSG
+820 
-828 EGATLNFN
+828 
-836 ATNRITINQASFD
+836 
-849 NSDAGAQHSYMNFK
+849 
-863 GSNINVSG
+863 
-871 SSFTD
+871 
-876 DTNGGFSFSGNNNN
+876 
-890 SAISFNKTKFNQGTY
+890 
-905 NFTNSANLSFNNSNF
+905 
-920 NQSTY
+920 
-925 NFNSLQSTFNNST
+925 
-938 FNQGTYNFTDNTS
+938 
-951 FNNDTFNQ
+951 
-959 GTYNFNTS
+959 
-967 KVSFSG
+967 
-973 ANTLNSSS
+973 
-981 PFASLKGSV
+981 
-990 SFGSGAVFN
+990 
-999 LNQTL
+999 
-1004 NANQTYDILTTNGT
+1004 
-1018 IQYGVYQSYLWDLIN
+1018 
-1033 YKGDKAISH
+1033 
-1042 VEVGNNTY
+1042 
-1050 DVTFDINGQDETLQE
+1050 
-1065 TFSNKSI
+1065 
-1072 TTQFLG
+1072 
-1078 DDLQAKAKATYQ
+1078 
-1090 QDLNNSQS
+1090 
-1098 ALSNA
+1098 
-1103 TNDNK
+1103 
-1108 IASADTGYTNNQN
+1108 
-1121 TTIKQDAQNLEHTS
+1121 
-1135 QQIAKDE
+1135 
-1142 QALQGDLN
+1142 
-1150 KLKQLANSSFNE
+1150 
-1162 QAFNQAQSKEQQ
+1162 
-1174 DEQTLQNEEETFSS
+1174 
-1188 EQEGLEKALANAK
+1188 
-1201 PASPTPTPTP
+1201 TP
-1211 TPTPSPTPNPTP
+1211 
-1223 TKHTAPNKVP
+1223 PNKVP

-1248 GVYWLQN
+1248 GVYNLEN

-1261 GVYYIDP
+1261 GIYYIDP

-1283 YTANLLGR
+1283 YTANLFGR

-1306 NTESVNDNGL
+1306 DTESVNDNGL
-1316 IWIGHGGFGYIIGT
+1316 IWIGHGGFGYITGT

-1338 TNNFKTGEGVSGSD
+1338 TNNFKTGEGVSNSD

-1397 TNNISVTNSSFSDMT
+1397 LNNISVTNSSFSDMT
-1412 WGKFSFNAKNISF
+1412 WGKFSFSAKNISF

-1430 SGFTNPGGSSVISA
+1430 SGFTNPGGSSTISA
-1444 NAANSLSFNN
+1444 NASNSLSFIN

-1462 YNLWANSL
+1462 YNLQANSL

-1500 SFTLSSQSLL
+1500 NFTLSSQSLL

-1530 QTAFKNSLTL
+1530 QAAFKNSLTL

-1553 LNASGASAFNNQ
+1553 LNASGASVFNNQ

-1575 ATFNSL
+1575 ATFSSL
-1581 FFNGATLSLNAN
+1581 FFNGGTLSLNAN
-1593 SKLNASSASFSNNT
+1593 SKLNASNASFSNNT
-1607 TINLDDSVLSVSN
+1607 TINLDDSVLSASN
-1620 ASSLNANINFQGAS
+1620 TSSLNANINFQGAS
-1634 QATFGGN
+1634 QADFGGN
-1641 TTIDAAS
+1641 TTIDTAS

-1655 SLSFNNLTANGALNF
+1655 SLNFNNLTANGALNF
-1670 NGYAPSL
+1670 NGYEPSL
-1677 SKALMSVSGQFVLG
+1677 TKALMSVSGQFVLG

-1739 KIQNATYSDNNNI
+1739 KIQNATYSDSNNI

-1858 IYNKGFSSGNL
+1858 IYNKGFSSENL

-1880 ATLKEMIET
+1880 AALKEMIES
-1889 NQLDNITSIN
+1889 NQLDNITNIN
-1899 EVLQLLDRIK
+1899 EVLQLLDKIK
-1909 ITPAQKQALLETI
+1909 ITQAQKQALLETI

-1942 TQDHVTNSTSSI
+1942 TQDNVTNSTSSI

-1998 KAKSIYITGTLGSG
+1998 KAKSIYITGTIGSA
-2012 NAFESGGSADITFQS
+2012 NAFESGGSADVTFQS

-2051 QEGID
+2051 QKGID

-2067 LSQMAMEK
+2067 LSQVAMEK
-2075 IKQAGGLGNFVENA
+2075 IKQAGGLGNFIENA
-2089 LIPLSKELPS
+2089 LSPLSKELPA

-2106 GQLIGQNNLDNLL
+2106 GQLIGQNNLDDLL
-2119 NNSGVMNAIQN
+2119 NNSGVMNEIQN

-2164 GLLNFIGGYMD
+2164 GLLNFIGGYID

-2185 ILKDITNPPTSLQK
+2185 VLKDITDPPTSLQK

-2209 DEFLGQDVVKKLES
+2209 NEFLGQDVVKKLES

-2239 LSGIYNQGL
+2239 LSGVYNQGL

-2332 FASNGVSN
+2332 FASNSVSN

-2394 LSVRANNFTFLGV
+2394 LSVHANNFTFLGA
-2407 IASNGAIDLSQ
+2407 ITSNGAIDLSQ
-2418 VKNNSV
+2418 VTNNSV

-2438 NNLTIANAFNNASNS
+2438 NNLTITNAFNNASNS

-2459 DFTLNQQATLS
+2459 NFTLNQQATLS

-2493 HSVSHAIINAQGI
+2493 HSVSHAIINAQGA
-2506 ATIMTNYNNPLIQFN
+2506 ATIMANDNNPLIQFN
-2521 TSSKETG
+2521 ASSKETG
-2528 AYTLIDSAKAIYY
+2528 TYTLIDSAKAIYY

-2553 DNYLKLYTLINI
+2553 DNYLKLYTLIDI
-2565 NGKHMVMTD
+2565 NGKHMVMTG
-2574 NGLTYNGQAVSI
+2574 NGLTYNDQAVNI
-2586 KDGGLIVGF
+2586 KDGGLVVGF

-2614 AVSNAPINNLQ
+2614 AVSNDPINNLQ

-2638 IQGVDSI
+2638 TQGVDSI
-2645 EQAGGTQAINW
+2645 DQVGGSQAINW

-2691 TLEVIANPNFK
+2691 TLEVIANPDFK

-2731 SADFHERLEALK
+2731 RSDFLERLEALK

-2851 GYNKTFINSYDPLLS
+2851 GYNKTFINSYDSLLS

-2872 RYNTWTTDAKINYG
+2872 KYDTWTTDAKINYG

-2902 GLAYYYIGMSGLRGI
+2902 GLAYYYIGLSGLRGI

>member
-1 MAFKKAGLISKFISK
+1 MAFKKARLISRFISK

-26 KIFKL
+26 KFFTL
-31 NPILKREKPLKR
+31 NQILKREKPLKR
-43 HKKTKSIK
+43 HKKTKSIE

-62 ASVLLIGALGGLPHL
+62 ASVLLIGALGGLSHL
-77 RASECRYWSWW
+77 RANECRYWSWSSW
-88 SGYHDKIESGSNS
+88 SYQDNIESGPNS
-101 PTHNSYCLFSST
+101 PTHNSYCLFSSA

-137 FNNGTLNVG
+137 FNNGTLDVG

-152 GTGVNG
+152 GTGING
-158 VNVGYITGTY
+158 GDVGYITGTY
-168 DAQTINFNSSR
+168 DAQTINFNSSH
-179 ITTGNSLSDG
+179 ITTGNSYADG

-198 TNRITINQ
+198 ANNITINQ
-206 ASFDNSDAGAQHS
+206 ASFDNSDAGTQKS

-226 NINVSGSSF
+226 NIKVSGSSF
-235 TDDTNGGFSFSG
+235 KDDTDGGFSFSG
-247 NNNNSAISFNKTK
+247 NNNNSVISFNQTNFDQGTYHFNSAQSTFENSS

-267 FTNSANLSFNN
+267 FNDSVSFNN
-278 SNFNQSTYNFNSL
+278 N
-291 QSTFNNST
+291 T
-299 FNQGTY
+299 FNQGA
-305 NFTDN
+305 
-310 TSFNNDT
+310 
-317 FNQGTYNFNTSKV
+317 YNFNTSKV
-330 SFSGAN
+330 SFSGIN

-346 LKGSVSFG
+346 LKGSVSFN
-354 SGAVFNLNQ
+354 SNAIFNLNQ
-363 TLNANQTYDIL
+363 TLNNNQTYDIL
-374 TTNGTIQYG
+374 TTNGAIQYG

-393 NYKGDKAISHVEVGN
+393 NYKGDKAISHVKVGN

-428 SNKSI
+428 NKQSI
-433 TTQFLGDDLQA
+433 TTQFLGDDLQQEA
-444 KAKATYQQDL
+444 QQTYQEDVA
-454 NNSQSALSN
+454 NSQNALNKVTS
-463 ATNDNKIA
+463 DNTIA
-471 SADTGYTNN
+471 SNDTGYT
-480 QNTTIKQDAQ
+480 
-490 NLEHT
+490 
-495 SQQIAKDEQ
+495 
-504 ALQGDLN
+504 
-511 KLKQLANSSFNE
+511 
-523 QAFNQA
+523 
-529 QSKEQQDEQTL
+529 QSK
-540 QNEEN
+540 
-545 TFSSEQEGL
+545 
-554 EKALANAK
+554 
-562 EQQEQQQAQA
+562 
-572 TYQQDL
+572 
-578 NNSQSALSNATNDN
+578 NATIL
-592 KIASADTDYTK
+592 K
-603 NQNTAIKQDAQN
+603 DAQN
-615 LENTSQQITQD
+615 LENTNQKIQQDEQALE
-626 QKDLEQDLDKLQQL
+626 KDLAQIKQL
-640 ANSKTGFNEQAFNQA
+640 ANSTTGFNEQAFNQA
-655 QSTEQQDEQT
+655 QKQEQQDEQT
-665 LQNEEET
+665 LQNDENAFNTEQEGLKQAIQQAQAQQQKQEQAQAQKTYQEDLTNSKNALSGATSDNTIANNDTSYTQSSNPTILKDAQNLENTNQKIQQDEQDLEKDLENVKQLANSTTGFNEQAFTQAQKQEQQDLKTLQSEENAFNT
-672 FSSEQEGLEKA
+672 EQEGLEQA
-683 LANAKHT
+683 IANAKPANPT
-690 SPTPTKHTAQ
+690 PSPTPTPTKHTTP
-700 NNPPNKV
+700 NTPPSQV
-707 SPPTQNLPTTNVWNG
+707 PPTPPTQNPPAENVWNG
-722 VYNFQNQTYSKKGI
+722 VYWLQNKTYSNKGI

-749 SGNTLSTYGYL
+749 SGNTLSTY
-760 DWFTL
+760 
-765 KNKFSVNANNG
+765 
-776 TLIIGNNTES
+776 
-786 ANTKGLI
+786 
-793 WIGDDKGLVYYNTGT
+793 
-808 FNAANIYLTSNL
+808 
-820 KTGNGFSG
+820 
-828 EGATLNFN
+828 
-836 ATNRITINQASFD
+836 
-849 NSDAGAQHSYMNFK
+849 
-863 GSNINVSG
+863 
-871 SSFTD
+871 
-876 DTNGGFSFSGNNNN
+876 
-890 SAISFNKTKFNQGTY
+890 
-905 NFTNSANLSFNNSNF
+905 
-920 NQSTY
+920 
-925 NFNSLQSTFNNST
+925 
-938 FNQGTYNFTDNTS
+938 
-951 FNNDTFNQ
+951 
-959 GTYNFNTS
+959 
-967 KVSFSG
+967 
-973 ANTLNSSS
+973 
-981 PFASLKGSV
+981 
-990 SFGSGAVFN
+990 
-999 LNQTL
+999 
-1004 NANQTYDILTTNGT
+1004 
-1018 IQYGVYQSYLWDLIN
+1018 
-1033 YKGDKAISH
+1033 
-1042 VEVGNNTY
+1042 
-1050 DVTFDINGQDETLQE
+1050 
-1065 TFSNKSI
+1065 
-1072 TTQFLG
+1072 
-1078 DDLQAKAKATYQ
+1078 
-1090 QDLNNSQS
+1090 
-1098 ALSNA
+1098 
-1103 TNDNK
+1103 
-1108 IASADTGYTNNQN
+1108 
-1121 TTIKQDAQNLEHTS
+1121 
-1135 QQIAKDE
+1135 
-1142 QALQGDLN
+1142 
-1150 KLKQLANSSFNE
+1150 
-1162 QAFNQAQSKEQQ
+1162 
-1174 DEQTLQNEEETFSS
+1174 
-1188 EQEGLEKALANAK
+1188 
-1201 PASPTPTPTP
+1201 
-1211 TPTPSPTPNPTP
+1211 
-1223 TKHTAPNKVP
+1223 
-1233 PTPPTQ
+1233 
-1239 NLPTTNVWN
+1239 
-1248 GVYWLQN
+1248 
-1255 QTYSQK
+1255 
-1261 GVYYIDP
+1261 
-1268 NLSGQSGQS
+1268 
-1277 ANTLST
+1277 
-1283 YTANLLGR
+1283 TANLLGR
-1291 SFGVNIQ
+1291 SFGVNAN

-1316 IWIGHGGFGYIIGT
+1316 IWIGHGGFGYITGT

-1338 TNNFKTGEGVSGSD
+1338 TNNFKTGEGVSNSD

-1366 TMDGLNYNDAE
+1366 TMDGLNYNNAE

-1385 GASQHSYATFDA
+1385 GASQHSYTTFDA
-1397 TNNISVTNSSFSDMT
+1397 TNNISVTDSNFSDMT
-1412 WGKFSFNAKNISF
+1412 WGKFSFSAKNISF

-1430 SGFTNPGGSSVISA
+1430 SGFTNPGGSSTISA
-1444 NAANSLSFNN
+1444 NATNSLSFIN
-1454 SRLNGGAV
+1454 SRLNGGAI
-1462 YNLWANSL
+1462 YNLQANSL

-1530 QTAFKNSLTL
+1530 QAAFKNSLTL

-1575 ATFNSL
+1575 AAFNSL
-1581 FFNGATLSLNAN
+1581 FFNGGTLSLNAN

-1607 TINLDDSVLSVSN
+1607 TINLDDSVLSAN
-1620 ASSLNANINFQGAS
+1620 NTSSLNANINFQGAS
-1634 QATFGGN
+1634 QADFGGN
-1641 TTIDAAS
+1641 TTINTAS
-1648 FNFDSAS
+1648 FNFDSTS
-1655 SLSFNNLTANGALNF
+1655 SLNFNNLTANGALNF

-1677 SKALMSVSGQFVLG
+1677 TKALMSVSGQFVLG

-1706 ITKSVTY
+1706 ITRSVTY

-1739 KIQNATYSDNNNI
+1739 KIQNATYSDNNNV

-1806 NPTGY
+1806 NLTGY

-1833 TPKGSQTPQTPGTY
+1833 TPKGSQTPQAPGTY

-1858 IYNKGFSSGNL
+1858 IYNKGFSSENL

-1880 ATLKEMIET
+1880 ATLKEMIES
-1889 NQLDNITSIN
+1889 NQLDNITNIN
-1899 EVLQLLDRIK
+1899 EVLQLLDKIK
-1909 ITPAQKQALLETI
+1909 ITQAQKQALLETI

-1942 TQDHVTNSTSSI
+1942 TQDNVTNSTSSI

-1998 KAKSIYITGTLGSG
+1998 KAKSIYITGTIGSG
-2012 NAFESGGSADITFQS
+2012 NAFESGGSADVTFQS
-2027 ANNLVLN
+2027 TNNLVLN

-2056 KIFNQGNLANV
+2056 KIFNQGNLANI

-2075 IKQAGGLGNFVENA
+2075 IKQAGSLGNFIENA
-2089 LIPLSKELPS
+2089 LSPLSKELPA
-2099 SLQNETL
+2099 SLQDETL
-2106 GQLIGQNNLDNLL
+2106 GQLIGQNNLDDLL
-2119 NNSGVMNAIQN
+2119 NNSGVMNEIQN
-2130 IISKKLSIFGNF
+2130 IISQKLSIFGNF

-2164 GLLNFIGGYMD
+2164 GLLNFIGGYID

-2209 DEFLGQDVVKKLES
+2209 NEFLGQDVVKKLES

-2229 IINNIISQGG
+2229 IINNVISQGG
-2239 LSGIYNQGL
+2239 LSGVYNQGL

-2309 ANKSIIFNGDNTIDF
+2309 ANKSIVFNGDNTIDF

-2373 NCPTTKNSSST
+2373 NCPTTKNGSTSSA

-2389 PTNES
+2389 PTNET
-2394 LSVRANNFTFLGV
+2394 LSVRANNFTFLGA
-2407 IASNGAIDLSQ
+2407 IISNGAIDLSQ
-2418 VKNNSV
+2418 VTNNSV

-2438 NNLTIANAFNNASNS
+2438 NNLTITNAFNNASNS
-2453 TANING
+2453 TANIDGN
-2459 DFTLNQQATLS
+2459 FTLNQQATLS
-2470 TNASGLNVMGNF
+2470 TNANGLNVMGNF

-2493 HSVSHAIINAQGI
+2493 HSVSHAIINTQGT
-2506 ATIMTNYNNPLIQFN
+2506 ATIMANDNNPLIQFN
-2521 TSSKETG
+2521 AYSKEAGT
-2528 AYTLIDSAKAIYY
+2528 YTLIDSAKAIYY
-2541 GYNDQITGGSSL
+2541 GYNNQITGGSSL
-2553 DNYLKLYTLINI
+2553 DNYLKLYALIDI

-2574 NGLTYNGQAVSI
+2574 NGLTYNGQAVSV
-2586 KDGGLIVGF
+2586 KDGGLVVGF

-2614 AVSNAPINNLQ
+2614 AVSNDPINNLQ

-2638 IQGVDSI
+2638 VQSVDSI
-2645 EQAGGTQAINW
+2645 DQAGGNQAINW

-2731 SADFHERLEALK
+2731 RSDFLERLEALK

-2778 ASFIN
+2778 ASFIS

-2790 GINVGYDRF
+2790 GINIGYDRF

-2824 SSNVNMGVYSRAF
+2824 SSNVNVGVYSRAF

-2872 RYNTWTTDAKINYG
+2872 RYDTWTTDAKINYG

-2893 KSVIFKPQI
+2893 KSVIFKPQV
-2902 GLAYYYIGMSGLRGI
+2902 GLAYYYIGLSGLRGI

>member
-1 MAFKKAGLISKFISK
+1 M
-16 GSFKLNKISK
+16 NKISK

-31 NPILKREKPLKR
+31 NQILKHEKPLKR
-43 HKKTKSIK
+43 HEKTKSVK
-51 KPFNKNKSFLK
+51 KPLNKNKSFLK
-62 ASVLLIGALGGLPHL
+62 ASVLLIGALGGLSHL
-77 RASECRYWSWW
+77 RASECRYWSWSSW
-88 SGYHDKIESGSNS
+88 SYHDNIESGSNS
-101 PTHNSYCLFSST
+101 PTHNTYCLFSSA

-137 FNNGTLNVG
+137 FNSGTLNVG

-152 GTGVNG
+152 GTGING
-158 VNVGYITGTY
+158 GDVGYITGTY
-168 DAQTINFNSSR
+168 DAQTINFNSSHL
-179 ITTGNSLSDG
+179 TTGNSYADG
-189 GGATLNFNA
+189 GGTTLNFNA
-198 TNRITINQ
+198 TNNLTINQ
-206 ASFDNSDAGAQHS
+206 ASFDNSDAGTQKS

-226 NINVSGSSF
+226 NIKVSGSSF
-235 TDDTNGGFSFSG
+235 TDDTDGGFSFSG
-247 NNNNSAISFNKTK
+247 NNNNSVISFNQTNFNQGTYHFSNSASSSFDNSNFNQGTYHFNSAQSTFENSN

-267 FTNSANLSFNN
+267 FNN
-278 SNFNQSTYNFNSL
+278 NA
-291 QSTFNNST
+291 
-299 FNQGTY
+299 
-305 NFTDN
+305 
-310 TSFNNDT
+310 SFNNDT
-317 FNQGTYNFNTSKV
+317 FNQGIYSFNTNKV
-330 SFSGAN
+330 SFLGIN

-363 TLNANQTYDIL
+363 TLNNNQTYDIL

-393 NYKGDKAISHVEVGN
+393 NYKGDKAISHVGVGN

-428 SNKSI
+428 NNQSI
-433 TTQFLGDDLQA
+433 ITQFLGDDLQQQA
-444 KAKATYQQDL
+444 QQTYQEDL
-454 NNSQSALSN
+454 TNSQSALNN
-463 ATNDNKIA
+463 AASDSKIA
-471 SADTGYTNN
+471 NSDTDYTNN
-480 QNTTIKQDAQ
+480 KNATIKEDAK

-495 SQQIAKDEQ
+495 NQQIAQDEQ
-504 ALQGDLN
+504 ALEKDLAQI
-511 KLKQLANSSFNE
+511 KQLANSTTGFNE

-529 QSKEQQDEQTL
+529 QKQEQQDEQTLQNDENAFNTEQDSLNKAIQQAQAQQQKQEQQQAQQTYQEDVTNSQTALNNATSDNKIASNDTSYTQSKNTTVAKDAQNLENTNQQIAQDEQALEKDLAQIKQLANSPTGFNEQAFNQAQKQEQQDEQTL
-540 QNEEN
+540 QNEEK
-545 TFSSEQEGL
+545 TFNAEQEGL
-554 EKALANAK
+554 KQAIAK
-562 EQQEQQQAQA
+562 PA
-572 TYQQDL
+572 
-578 NNSQSALSNATNDN
+578 
-592 KIASADTDYTK
+592 
-603 NQNTAIKQDAQN
+603 
-615 LENTSQQITQD
+615 
-626 QKDLEQDLDKLQQL
+626 
-640 ANSKTGFNEQAFNQA
+640 
-655 QSTEQQDEQT
+655 
-665 LQNEEET
+665 
-672 FSSEQEGLEKA
+672 
-683 LANAKHT
+683 
-690 SPTPTKHTAQ
+690 SPTPSPTPAPTKHTAQ
-700 NNPPNKV
+700 NTPPNKV
-707 SPPTQNLPTTNVWNG
+707 PPPTQNLPTTNVWNG
-722 VYNFQNQTYSKKGI
+722 VYNLQNQTYSKQGV

-749 SGNTLSTYGYL
+749 SGNTLSTY
-760 DWFTL
+760 
-765 KNKFSVNANNG
+765 
-776 TLIIGNNTES
+776 
-786 ANTKGLI
+786 
-793 WIGDDKGLVYYNTGT
+793 
-808 FNAANIYLTSNL
+808 
-820 KTGNGFSG
+820 
-828 EGATLNFN
+828 
-836 ATNRITINQASFD
+836 
-849 NSDAGAQHSYMNFK
+849 
-863 GSNINVSG
+863 
-871 SSFTD
+871 
-876 DTNGGFSFSGNNNN
+876 
-890 SAISFNKTKFNQGTY
+890 
-905 NFTNSANLSFNNSNF
+905 
-920 NQSTY
+920 
-925 NFNSLQSTFNNST
+925 
-938 FNQGTYNFTDNTS
+938 
-951 FNNDTFNQ
+951 
-959 GTYNFNTS
+959 
-967 KVSFSG
+967 
-973 ANTLNSSS
+973 
-981 PFASLKGSV
+981 
-990 SFGSGAVFN
+990 
-999 LNQTL
+999 
-1004 NANQTYDILTTNGT
+1004 
-1018 IQYGVYQSYLWDLIN
+1018 
-1033 YKGDKAISH
+1033 
-1042 VEVGNNTY
+1042 
-1050 DVTFDINGQDETLQE
+1050 
-1065 TFSNKSI
+1065 
-1072 TTQFLG
+1072 
-1078 DDLQAKAKATYQ
+1078 
-1090 QDLNNSQS
+1090 
-1098 ALSNA
+1098 
-1103 TNDNK
+1103 
-1108 IASADTGYTNNQN
+1108 
-1121 TTIKQDAQNLEHTS
+1121 
-1135 QQIAKDE
+1135 
-1142 QALQGDLN
+1142 
-1150 KLKQLANSSFNE
+1150 
-1162 QAFNQAQSKEQQ
+1162 
-1174 DEQTLQNEEETFSS
+1174 
-1188 EQEGLEKALANAK
+1188 
-1201 PASPTPTPTP
+1201 
-1211 TPTPSPTPNPTP
+1211 
-1223 TKHTAPNKVP
+1223 
-1233 PTPPTQ
+1233 
-1239 NLPTTNVWN
+1239 
-1248 GVYWLQN
+1248 
-1255 QTYSQK
+1255 
-1261 GVYYIDP
+1261 
-1268 NLSGQSGQS
+1268 
-1277 ANTLST
+1277 
-1283 YTANLLGR
+1283 TANLLGR
-1291 SFGVNIQ
+1291 SFSVNTQ

-1306 NTESVNDNGL
+1306 DTESVNDNGL
-1316 IWIGHGGFGYIIGT
+1316 IWIGHGGFGYITGT

-1338 TNNFKTGEGVSGSD
+1338 TNNFKTGEGVSNSD
-1352 GGGANITF
+1352 GGGTNITF

-1385 GASQHSYATFDA
+1385 GASQHSYAAFDA
-1397 TNNISVTNSSFSDMT
+1397 LNNISVTNSSFSDMT

-1444 NAANSLSFNN
+1444 NAANSLSFIN
-1454 SRLNGGAV
+1454 SRLNGGAI
-1462 YNLWANSL
+1462 YNLQANSL

-1500 SFTLSSQSLL
+1500 NFTLSSQSLL

-1530 QTAFKNSLTL
+1530 QAAFKNSLTL
-1540 DNNSNLS
+1540 NNNSNLS

-1553 LNASGASAFNNQ
+1553 LNANGASAFNNQ

-1575 ATFNSL
+1575 ATFNDL
-1581 FFNGATLSLNAN
+1581 FFNGGTISLNAS
-1593 SKLNASSASFSNNT
+1593 SKLNASNASFSNNT
-1607 TINLDDSVLSVSN
+1607 TINLDDSVLSANN

-1634 QATFGGN
+1634 QADFGGN
-1641 TTIDAAS
+1641 TTIDTAS
-1648 FNFDSAS
+1648 FNFDSIS
-1655 SLSFNNLTANGALNF
+1655 SLNFNNLTANGALNF

-1677 SKALMSVSGQFVLG
+1677 AKALMSVSGQFVLG

-1739 KIQNATYSDNNNI
+1739 KIQNATYSGNNNI

-1811 SYDYSDNQA
+1811 SYDYSDNQV

-1825 TSNIKGLF
+1825 TSSIKGLF

-1869 KTLLGILSQNS
+1869 KTLLGIFSQNS
-1880 ATLKEMIET
+1880 ATLKEMIES

-1899 EVLQLLDRIK
+1899 EVLQLLDKIK

-1930 QTFSNGNLVIGA
+1930 QTFNNGNLIIGA
-1942 TQDHVTNSTSSI
+1942 TQDNVTNSTSSI
-1954 WFGGNGYSSPCALDS
+1954 WFGGNGYSSPCTLDS

-1998 KAKSIYITGTLGSG
+1998 KAKSIYITGTVGSA
-2012 NAFESGGSADITFQS
+2012 NAFESGGSADVTFQS
-2027 ANNLVLN
+2027 ANNLVLD

-2067 LSQMAMEK
+2067 LSQVAMEK
-2075 IKQAGGLGNFVENA
+2075 IKQAGGLGNFIENA
-2089 LIPLSKELPS
+2089 LSPLSKELPA
-2099 SLQNETL
+2099 SLQDETL
-2106 GQLIGQNNLDNLL
+2106 GQLIGQNNLDDLL

-2164 GLLNFIGGYMD
+2164 GLLNFIGGYID

-2185 ILKDITNPPTSLQK
+2185 VLKDITNPPASLQK

-2209 DEFLGQDVVKKLES
+2209 NEFLGQDVVKKLES

-2229 IINNIISQGG
+2229 IINNVISQGG
-2239 LSGIYNQGL
+2239 LSGVYNQGL

-2297 FSNATGGSLNFV
+2297 FSNATGGSLNFI

-2368 CINLA
+2368 CVNLA
-2373 NCPTTKNSSST
+2373 NCPTTKNSFST
-2384 NSSVT
+2384 NSSLT

-2394 LSVRANNFTFLGV
+2394 LSVRANNFTFLGA

-2453 TANING
+2453 TADING
-2459 DFTLNQQATLS
+2459 NFTLNQQAALS

-2493 HSVSHAIINAQGI
+2493 HSASHAIINAQGT
-2506 ATIMTNYNNPLIQFN
+2506 ATIMANNNNPLIQFN
-2521 TSSKETG
+2521 TSSKETNT
-2528 AYTLIDSAKAIYY
+2528 YTLIDSARAIYY
-2541 GYNDQITGGSSL
+2541 GYNNQITGGSSL
-2553 DNYLKLYTLINI
+2553 DNYLKLYTLIDI

-2574 NGLTYNGQAVSI
+2574 NGLTYNGQAVNI
-2586 KDGGLIVGF
+2586 KDGGLVVGF

-2614 AVSNAPINNLQ
+2614 AVSNDPIDNLQ

-2638 IQGVDSI
+2638 VQSVDSI
-2645 EQAGGTQAINW
+2645 DQAGGAQAINW

-2691 TLEVIANPNFK
+2691 TLEVIANPDFK

-2731 SADFHERLEALK
+2731 RADFHERLEALK

-2790 GINVGYDRF
+2790 GISIGYDRF

-2872 RYNTWTTDAKINYG
+2872 KYDTWTTDAKINYG

-2893 KSVIFKPQI
+2893 KSVIFKPQV
-2902 GLAYYYIGMSGLRGI
+2902 GLAYYYIGLSGLRGI

>member
-1 MAFKKAGLISKFISK
+1 M
-16 GSFKLNKISK
+16 NKISK
-26 KIFKL
+26 KLFTL
-31 NPILKREKPLKR
+31 NQILKREKPLKR
-43 HKKTKSIK
+43 HKKTKSIE

-62 ASVLLIGALGGLPHL
+62 ASVLLIGALGGLSHL
-77 RASECRYWSWW
+77 RANECRYWSWSSW
-88 SGYHDKIESGSNS
+88 SYQDNIESGPNS

-137 FNNGTLNVG
+137 FNNGTLDIG

-152 GTGVNG
+152 GTGING
-158 VNVGYITGTY
+158 GDVGYIIGTY
-168 DAQTINFNSSR
+168 DAQTMNFNSSH
-179 ITTGNSLSDG
+179 ITTGNSYADG

-198 TNRITINQ
+198 TNNITINQ
-206 ASFDNSDAGAQHS
+206 ASFDNSDAGTQKS

-226 NINVSGSSF
+226 NIKVSGSSF
-235 TDDTNGGFSFSG
+235 TDDTDGGFSFSG
-247 NNNNSAISFNKTK
+247 SNNNSAISFNQTS
-260 FNQGTYN
+260 FNQGTYH
-267 FTNSANLSFNN
+267 FNSA
-278 SNFNQSTYNFNSL
+278 
-291 QSTFNNST
+291 QSTFENS
-299 FNQGTY
+299 
-305 NFTDN
+305 
-310 TSFNNDT
+310 S
-317 FNQGTYNFNTSKV
+317 FNQGTYNFNDSVSFNNNTFNQGTYDFNDSKV
-330 SFSGAN
+330 SFSGTN

-346 LKGSVSFG
+346 LKGSVSFN
-354 SGAVFNLNQ
+354 SNAIFNLNQ
-363 TLNANQTYDIL
+363 TLNNNQTYDIL
-374 TTNGTIQYG
+374 TTNGAIQYG

-413 TFDINGQDET
+413 TFDIDGQDET

-428 SNKSI
+428 NNQSI
-433 TTQFLGDDLQA
+433 ITQFLGDNLQQQA
-444 KAKATYQQDL
+444 QKTYQEDL
-454 NNSQSALSN
+454 TNSQNALSGATSDNTIANNDTSYTQSKN
-463 ATNDNKIA
+463 ATVAK
-471 SADTGYTNN
+471 
-480 QNTTIKQDAQ
+480 DAQ
-490 NLEHT
+490 SLENT
-495 SQQIAKDEQ
+495 NQQIQKGEQ
-504 ALQGDLN
+504 ALEKDLAQI
-511 KLKQLANSSFNE
+511 KQLANS
-523 QAFNQA
+523 
-529 QSKEQQDEQTL
+529 T
-540 QNEEN
+540 
-545 TFSSEQEGL
+545 
-554 EKALANAK
+554 
-562 EQQEQQQAQA
+562 
-572 TYQQDL
+572 
-578 NNSQSALSNATNDN
+578 
-592 KIASADTDYTK
+592 
-603 NQNTAIKQDAQN
+603 
-615 LENTSQQITQD
+615 
-626 QKDLEQDLDKLQQL
+626 
-640 ANSKTGFNEQAFNQA
+640 TGFNEQAFTQA
-655 QSTEQQDEQT
+655 QKQEQQDEQI
-665 LQNEEET
+665 LQNEENAFNT
-672 FSSEQEGLEKA
+672 EQDSLNKA
-683 LANAKHT
+683 IANAKPA
-690 SPTPTKHTAQ
+690 SPTPSPTPTPTPSPTKHTAP
-700 NNPPNKV
+700 NTPPSQV
-707 SPPTQNLPTTNVWNG
+707 PPTPTQNLPAESVWSG
-722 VYNFQNQTYSKKGI
+722 VYWLQNKTYSNKGI

-749 SGNTLSTYGYL
+749 SGNTLSTYTANLLGRS
-760 DWFTL
+760 FG
-765 KNKFSVNANNG
+765 VNANNG
-776 TLIIGNNTES
+776 TLIIGNNTE
-786 ANTKGLI
+786 N
-793 WIGDDKGLVYYNTGT
+793 
-808 FNAANIYLTSNL
+808 
-820 KTGNGFSG
+820 
-828 EGATLNFN
+828 
-836 ATNRITINQASFD
+836 
-849 NSDAGAQHSYMNFK
+849 
-863 GSNINVSG
+863 
-871 SSFTD
+871 
-876 DTNGGFSFSGNNNN
+876 
-890 SAISFNKTKFNQGTY
+890 
-905 NFTNSANLSFNNSNF
+905 
-920 NQSTY
+920 
-925 NFNSLQSTFNNST
+925 
-938 FNQGTYNFTDNTS
+938 
-951 FNNDTFNQ
+951 
-959 GTYNFNTS
+959 
-967 KVSFSG
+967 
-973 ANTLNSSS
+973 
-981 PFASLKGSV
+981 
-990 SFGSGAVFN
+990 
-999 LNQTL
+999 
-1004 NANQTYDILTTNGT
+1004 
-1018 IQYGVYQSYLWDLIN
+1018 
-1033 YKGDKAISH
+1033 
-1042 VEVGNNTY
+1042 
-1050 DVTFDINGQDETLQE
+1050 
-1065 TFSNKSI
+1065 
-1072 TTQFLG
+1072 
-1078 DDLQAKAKATYQ
+1078 
-1090 QDLNNSQS
+1090 
-1098 ALSNA
+1098 
-1103 TNDNK
+1103 
-1108 IASADTGYTNNQN
+1108 
-1121 TTIKQDAQNLEHTS
+1121 
-1135 QQIAKDE
+1135 
-1142 QALQGDLN
+1142 
-1150 KLKQLANSSFNE
+1150 
-1162 QAFNQAQSKEQQ
+1162 
-1174 DEQTLQNEEETFSS
+1174 
-1188 EQEGLEKALANAK
+1188 
-1201 PASPTPTPTP
+1201 
-1211 TPTPSPTPNPTP
+1211 
-1223 TKHTAPNKVP
+1223 
-1233 PTPPTQ
+1233 
-1239 NLPTTNVWN
+1239 
-1248 GVYWLQN
+1248 
-1255 QTYSQK
+1255 
-1261 GVYYIDP
+1261 
-1268 NLSGQSGQS
+1268 
-1277 ANTLST
+1277 
-1283 YTANLLGR
+1283 
-1291 SFGVNIQ
+1291 
-1298 NGTLIIGN
+1298 
-1306 NTESVNDNGL
+1306 VNDNGL
-1316 IWIGHGGFGYIIGT
+1316 IWIGHGGFGYITGT

-1338 TNNFKTGEGVSGSD
+1338 TNNFKTGEGVSNSD

-1366 TMDGLNYNDAE
+1366 TMDGLNYNNAE

-1385 GASQHSYATFDA
+1385 GASQHSYTTFDA

-1430 SGFTNPGGSSVISA
+1430 SGFTNPGGSSTISA
-1444 NAANSLSFNN
+1444 NASNSLSFID

-1462 YNLWANSL
+1462 YNLQANSL

-1530 QTAFKNSLTL
+1530 QAAFKNSLTL

-1553 LNASGASAFNNQ
+1553 LNANGASAFNNQ

-1575 ATFNSL
+1575 AAFNSL
-1581 FFNGATLSLNAN
+1581 FFNGGTLSLNAN

-1607 TINLDDSVLSVSN
+1607 TINLDDSVLN
-1620 ASSLNANINFQGAS
+1620 ANNTSSLNANINFQGAS
-1634 QATFGGN
+1634 QADFGGN
-1641 TTIDAAS
+1641 TTIDTAS

-1655 SLSFNNLTANGALNF
+1655 SLNFNNLTANGALNF

-1677 SKALMSVSGQFVLG
+1677 TKALMSVSGQFVLG

-1858 IYNKGFSSGNL
+1858 IYNKGFSSENL

-1880 ATLKEMIET
+1880 AALKEMIES
-1889 NQLDNITSIN
+1889 NQLDNITNIN
-1899 EVLQLLDRIK
+1899 EVLQLLDKIK
-1909 ITPAQKQALLETI
+1909 ITQAQKQALLETI

-1930 QTFSNGNLVIGA
+1930 QTFNNGNLVIGA
-1942 TQDHVTNSTSSI
+1942 TQDNVTNSTSSI

-1998 KAKSIYITGTLGSG
+1998 KAKSIYITGTIGSG
-2012 NAFESGGSADITFQS
+2012 NAFESGGSADVTFQS

-2075 IKQAGGLGNFVENA
+2075 IKQAGGLGNFIENA
-2089 LIPLSKELPS
+2089 LSPLSKELPA
-2099 SLQNETL
+2099 SLQDETL
-2106 GQLIGQNNLDNLL
+2106 GQLIGQNNLDDLL
-2119 NNSGVMNAIQN
+2119 NNSGVMNEIQN

-2164 GLLNFIGGYMD
+2164 GLLNFIGGYID
-2175 ASELSSILSV
+2175 ASEISSILSV

-2209 DEFLGQDVVKKLES
+2209 NEFLGQDVVKKLES

-2229 IINNIISQGG
+2229 IINSIISQGG
-2239 LSGIYNQGL
+2239 LSGVYNQGL
-2248 GSVLP
+2248 GSVLS

-2368 CINLA
+2368 CVNLA
-2373 NCPTTKNSSST
+2373 NCPTTKNGSST

-2389 PTNES
+2389 PTNET
-2394 LSVRANNFTFLGV
+2394 LSVHANNFTFLGA
-2407 IASNGAIDLSQ
+2407 IASSGAIDLSQ
-2418 VKNNSV
+2418 VTNNSV

-2438 NNLTIANAFNNASNS
+2438 NNLTITNAFNNASHS

-2459 DFTLNQQATLS
+2459 NFTLNQQATLS
-2470 TNASGLNVMGNF
+2470 TNANGLNVMGNF

-2493 HSVSHAIINAQGI
+2493 HSVSHAIINTQGT
-2506 ATIMTNYNNPLIQFN
+2506 ATIMANDNNPLIQFN
-2521 TSSKETG
+2521 ASSKEVGT
-2528 AYTLIDSAKAIYY
+2528 YTLIDSAKAIYY
-2541 GYNDQITGGSSL
+2541 GYNNQITGGSSL
-2553 DNYLKLYTLINI
+2553 DNYLKLYALIDI

-2574 NGLTYNGQAVSI
+2574 NGLTYNGQAVSV
-2586 KDGGLIVGF
+2586 KDGGLVVGF

-2614 AVSNAPINNLQ
+2614 AVSNDPINNLQ

-2638 IQGVDSI
+2638 VQSVDSI
-2645 EQAGGTQAINW
+2645 DQAGGNQAINW

-2731 SADFHERLEALK
+2731 RSDFLERLEALK

-2778 ASFIN
+2778 ASFIS

-2824 SSNVNMGVYSRAF
+2824 SSNVNVGVYSRAF

-2851 GYNKTFINSYDPLLS
+2851 GYNRTFINSYDPLLS

-2872 RYNTWTTDAKINYG
+2872 RYDTWTTDAKINYG

-2893 KSVIFKPQI
+2893 KSVIFKPQV
-2902 GLAYYYIGMSGLRGI
+2902 GLSYYYIGLSGLRGI

>member
-1 MAFKKAGLISKFISK
+1 MAFKKARLISKFISK

-31 NPILKREKPLKR
+31 NQILKREKPLKC

-62 ASVLLIGALGGLPHL
+62 ASILLIGALGGLSHL
-77 RASECRYWSWW
+77 RASECRYWSWSSW
-88 SGYHDKIESGSNS
+88 NYQDNIESGSNS
-101 PTHNSYCLFSST
+101 PTHNSYCLFSSA

-137 FNNGTLNVG
+137 FNNGTLDIG

-152 GTGVNG
+152 GTGING
-158 VNVGYITGTY
+158 GDVGYITGTY
-168 DAQTINFNSSR
+168 DAQTINFNSSHL
-179 ITTGNSLSDG
+179 TTGNSYADG

-198 TNRITINQ
+198 TNNLTINQ
-206 ASFDNSDAGAQHS
+206 ASFDNSDAGAQKS

-247 NNNNSAISFNKTK
+247 NNNNSTISFNKTS
-260 FNQGTYN
+260 FNQGTYK
-267 FTNSANLSFNN
+267 FTNSANLN
-278 SNFNQSTYNFNSL
+278 
-291 QSTFNNST
+291 FNNST

-305 NFTDN
+305 HFSNSASSSFDNSSFNQGTYNFN
-310 TSFNNDT
+310 GNAGFNNDT
-317 FNQGTYNFNTSKV
+317 FNQGSYSFNTSKV

-346 LKGSVSFG
+346 LKGSVSFN
-354 SGAVFNLNQ
+354 SGAIFNLNQ
-363 TLNANQTYDIL
+363 TLSGNQTYDIL
-374 TTNGTIQYG
+374 TTNGAIQYG

-393 NYKGDKAISHVEVGN
+393 NYRGDKAISHVGVGN

-428 SNKSI
+428 NKQSI
-433 TTQFLGDDLQA
+433 ITQFLGDDLQQQA
-444 KAKATYQQDL
+444 QKTYQQDL
-454 NNSQSALSN
+454 SDSQSALNNAASDSKIANSDTDYTSNKN
-463 ATNDNKIA
+463 ATIA
-471 SADTGYTNN
+471 T
-480 QNTTIKQDAQ
+480 DAK
-490 NLEHT
+490 NLEST
-495 SQQIAKDEQ
+495 NQQIAQDEQ
-504 ALQGDLN
+504 ALEKDLAQI
-511 KLKQLANSSFNE
+511 KQLANSTTGFNE
-523 QAFNQA
+523 QAFKNA
-529 QSKEQQDEQTL
+529 QKQEQQDEQTL
-540 QNEEN
+540 QNEEK

-554 EKALANAK
+554 KQAIANAK
-562 EQQEQQQAQA
+562 P
-572 TYQQDL
+572 
-578 NNSQSALSNATNDN
+578 
-592 KIASADTDYTK
+592 
-603 NQNTAIKQDAQN
+603 
-615 LENTSQQITQD
+615 TSPTP
-626 QKDLEQDLDKLQQL
+626 
-640 ANSKTGFNEQAFNQA
+640 SPT
-655 QSTEQQDEQT
+655 
-665 LQNEEET
+665 
-672 FSSEQEGLEKA
+672 
-683 LANAKHT
+683 
-690 SPTPTKHTAQ
+690 PTPTKHTAQ
-700 NNPPNKV
+700 NTPPNKV
-707 SPPTQNLPTTNVWNG
+707 PPLTQNLPTTNVWDG
-722 VYNFQNQTYSKKGI
+722 VYNLQNQTYSQKGI

-749 SGNTLSTYGYL
+749 SGNTLSTY
-760 DWFTL
+760 
-765 KNKFSVNANNG
+765 
-776 TLIIGNNTES
+776 
-786 ANTKGLI
+786 
-793 WIGDDKGLVYYNTGT
+793 
-808 FNAANIYLTSNL
+808 
-820 KTGNGFSG
+820 
-828 EGATLNFN
+828 
-836 ATNRITINQASFD
+836 
-849 NSDAGAQHSYMNFK
+849 
-863 GSNINVSG
+863 
-871 SSFTD
+871 
-876 DTNGGFSFSGNNNN
+876 
-890 SAISFNKTKFNQGTY
+890 
-905 NFTNSANLSFNNSNF
+905 
-920 NQSTY
+920 
-925 NFNSLQSTFNNST
+925 
-938 FNQGTYNFTDNTS
+938 
-951 FNNDTFNQ
+951 
-959 GTYNFNTS
+959 
-967 KVSFSG
+967 
-973 ANTLNSSS
+973 
-981 PFASLKGSV
+981 
-990 SFGSGAVFN
+990 
-999 LNQTL
+999 
-1004 NANQTYDILTTNGT
+1004 
-1018 IQYGVYQSYLWDLIN
+1018 
-1033 YKGDKAISH
+1033 
-1042 VEVGNNTY
+1042 
-1050 DVTFDINGQDETLQE
+1050 
-1065 TFSNKSI
+1065 
-1072 TTQFLG
+1072 
-1078 DDLQAKAKATYQ
+1078 
-1090 QDLNNSQS
+1090 
-1098 ALSNA
+1098 
-1103 TNDNK
+1103 
-1108 IASADTGYTNNQN
+1108 
-1121 TTIKQDAQNLEHTS
+1121 
-1135 QQIAKDE
+1135 
-1142 QALQGDLN
+1142 
-1150 KLKQLANSSFNE
+1150 
-1162 QAFNQAQSKEQQ
+1162 
-1174 DEQTLQNEEETFSS
+1174 
-1188 EQEGLEKALANAK
+1188 
-1201 PASPTPTPTP
+1201 
-1211 TPTPSPTPNPTP
+1211 
-1223 TKHTAPNKVP
+1223 
-1233 PTPPTQ
+1233 
-1239 NLPTTNVWN
+1239 
-1248 GVYWLQN
+1248 
-1255 QTYSQK
+1255 
-1261 GVYYIDP
+1261 
-1268 NLSGQSGQS
+1268 
-1277 ANTLST
+1277 
-1283 YTANLLGR
+1283 TANLFGR
-1291 SFGVNIQ
+1291 SFSVNIQ

-1316 IWIGHGGFGYIIGT
+1316 IWIGHGGFGYITGT

-1338 TNNFKTGEGVSGSD
+1338 TNNFKTGEGVSNSD

-1385 GASQHSYATFDA
+1385 GASQHSYAAFDA

-1412 WGKFSFNAKNISF
+1412 WGKFSFSAKNISF

-1430 SGFTNPGGSSVISA
+1430 SGFTNPGGSSVIST
-1444 NAANSLSFNN
+1444 NAANSLSFVN

-1462 YNLWANSL
+1462 YNLQANSL

-1500 SFTLSSQSLL
+1500 NFTLSSQSLL

-1521 ANITLGNKS
+1521 ANITLGNNS
-1530 QTAFKNSLTL
+1530 QAAFKNSLTL

-1553 LNASGASAFNNQ
+1553 LNANGTSTFNNQ

-1575 ATFNSL
+1575 AAFNSL
-1581 FFNGATLSLNAN
+1581 FFNGGTLSLNAS

-1607 TINLDDSVLSVSN
+1607 TINLDDSVLSAN
-1620 ASSLNANINFQGAS
+1620 NTSSLNANINFQGTS
-1634 QATFGGN
+1634 QADFGGN
-1641 TTIDAAS
+1641 TTIDTAS
-1648 FNFDSAS
+1648 FNFDSTS
-1655 SLSFNNLTANGALNF
+1655 SLNFNNLTANGALNF

-1677 SKALMSVSGQFVLG
+1677 TKALMSVSGQFVLG

-1811 SYDYSDNQA
+1811 SYDYSDNQV

-1833 TPKGSQTPQTPGTY
+1833 TPKGSQTPQAPGTY

-1858 IYNKGFSSGNL
+1858 IYNKGFSSENL

-1880 ATLKEMIET
+1880 ATLKEMIES
-1889 NQLDNITSIN
+1889 NQLDNITNIN
-1899 EVLQLLDRIK
+1899 EVLQLLDKIK
-1909 ITPAQKQALLETI
+1909 ITQAQKQALLGTI

-1930 QTFSNGNLVIGA
+1930 QTFNNGNLIIGA
-1942 TQDHVTNSTSSI
+1942 TQDNVTNSTSSI

-1998 KAKSIYITGTLGSG
+1998 KAKSIYITGTIGSG
-2012 NAFESGGSADITFQS
+2012 NAFESGGSADVTFQS

-2051 QEGID
+2051 QKGINE
-2056 KIFNQGNLANV
+2056 IFNQGNLANV
-2067 LSQMAMEK
+2067 LSQVAMEK
-2075 IKQAGGLGNFVENA
+2075 IKQAGGLGNFIENA
-2089 LIPLSKELPS
+2089 LSPLSKELPA
-2099 SLQNETL
+2099 SLQSETL
-2106 GQLIGQNNLDNLL
+2106 GQLIGQNNLDDLL

-2130 IISKKLSIFGNF
+2130 IISQKLSIFGNF

-2164 GLLNFIGGYMD
+2164 GLLNFIGGYID

-2185 ILKDITNPPTSLQK
+2185 VLKDITNPPTNLQK

-2209 DEFLGQDVVKKLES
+2209 NEFLGQDVVKKLES

-2239 LSGIYNQGL
+2239 LSGVYNQGL

-2368 CINLA
+2368 CVNLA
-2373 NCPTTKNSSST
+2373 SCPTTKNSSST

-2389 PTNES
+2389 HTNES
-2394 LSVRANNFTFLGV
+2394 LSVRANNFTFLGA

-2418 VKNNSV
+2418 VTNNSV
-2424 IGTLNLNENATLQA
+2424 IGTLNLSANATLQA
-2438 NNLTIANAFNNASNS
+2438 NNLTITNAFNNASNS

-2459 DFTLNQQATLS
+2459 NFTLNQQATLS

-2482 NSYGDLVFNLS
+2482 NSYGDLVFNIS
-2493 HSVSHAIINAQGI
+2493 HSVSHAIINAQGA
-2506 ATIMTNYNNPLIQFN
+2506 ATIMANDNNPLIQFN
-2521 TSSKETG
+2521 TSSKEVGT
-2528 AYTLIDSAKAIYY
+2528 YTLIDSAKAIYY

-2553 DNYLKLYTLINI
+2553 DNYLKLYALIDI
-2565 NGKHMVMTD
+2565 NGKHMVMTG
-2574 NGLTYNGQAVSI
+2574 NGLTYNGQAVNI
-2586 KDGGLIVGF
+2586 KDGGLVVGF

-2614 AVSNAPINNLQ
+2614 AVSNDPINNLQ

-2638 IQGVDSI
+2638 TQSVDSI
-2645 EQAGGTQAINW
+2645 DQVGGSQAINW

-2691 TLEVIANPNFK
+2691 TLEVIANPDFK

-2812 YSGFHANITQSG
+2812 YSGFHGNITQSG

-2872 RYNTWTTDAKINYG
+2872 RYDTWTTDAKINYG

-2902 GLAYYYIGMSGLRGI
+2902 GLAYYYIGLSGLRGI

>member
-1 MAFKKAGLISKFISK
+1 MAFKKARLISRFISK
-16 GSFKLNKISK
+16 GSFKLNRISK
-26 KIFKL
+26 KIFTL
-31 NPILKREKPLKR
+31 NQILKCEKPLKC
-43 HKKTKSIK
+43 HKKALKPIK
-51 KPFNKNKSFLK
+51 KLSNRNKSFLK
-62 ASVLLIGALGGLPHL
+62 ASVLLIGALGGLSHL
-77 RASECRYWSWW
+77 RANECRYWSWSSW
-88 SGYHDKIESGSNS
+88 SYQDNIESGPNS
-101 PTHNSYCLFSST
+101 PTHNSYCLFSSA

-127 SAGGASFTQK
+127 SVGGASFTQK
-137 FNNGTLNVG
+137 FNGGTLNVG

-152 GTGVNG
+152 GTGING
-158 VNVGYITGTY
+158 GDVGYITGTY
-168 DAQTINFNSSR
+168 DAQTINFNSSHL
-179 ITTGNSLSDG
+179 TTGNSYADG

-198 TNRITINQ
+198 ANNITINQ
-206 ASFDNSDAGAQHS
+206 ASFDNSDAGTQKS

-226 NINVSGSSF
+226 NIKVSGSSF
-235 TDDTNGGFSFSG
+235 KDDTDGGFSFSG
-247 NNNNSAISFNKTK
+247 NNNNSAISFNQTS

-267 FTNSANLSFNN
+267 FN
-278 SNFNQSTYNFNSL
+278 
-291 QSTFNNST
+291 
-299 FNQGTY
+299 
-305 NFTDN
+305 DN
-310 TSFNNDT
+310 VSFNNDT
-317 FNQGTYNFNTSKV
+317 FNQGTYSFNTSKV
-330 SFSGAN
+330 SFSGTN

-354 SGAVFNLNQ
+354 SDAVFNLNQ
-363 TLNANQTYDIL
+363 TLNNNQTYDIL

-393 NYKGDKAISHVEVGN
+393 NYKGDKAISHVGVGN

-428 SNKSI
+428 NKQSI
-433 TTQFLGDDLQA
+433 ITQFLGDDLQA

-454 NNSQSALSN
+454 SDSQSALNN
-463 ATNDNKIA
+463 AANDNKIA
-471 SADTGYTNN
+471 NSDTGYTKNK
-480 QNTTIKQDAQ
+480 NTAIATDAQ
-490 NLEHT
+490 GLEST
-495 SQQIAKDEQ
+495 SQQITHDEQ
-504 ALQGDLN
+504 ALQGDLD
-511 KLKQLANSSFNE
+511 KLKQLANSPTGFSE

-529 QSKEQQDEQTL
+529 QKQEQQDEQTL
-540 QNEEN
+540 QNDEN
-545 TFSSEQEGL
+545 AFNAEQEGL
-554 EKALANAK
+554 K
-562 EQQEQQQAQA
+562 QA
-572 TYQQDL
+572 
-578 NNSQSALSNATNDN
+578 
-592 KIASADTDYTK
+592 I
-603 NQNTAIKQDAQN
+603 
-615 LENTSQQITQD
+615 
-626 QKDLEQDLDKLQQL
+626 
-640 ANSKTGFNEQAFNQA
+640 
-655 QSTEQQDEQT
+655 
-665 LQNEEET
+665 
-672 FSSEQEGLEKA
+672 
-683 LANAKHT
+683 ANAKH
-690 SPTPTKHTAQ
+690 
-700 NNPPNKV
+700 
-707 SPPTQNLPTTNVWNG
+707 
-722 VYNFQNQTYSKKGI
+722 
-736 YYIDPNLSGQSGQ
+736 
-749 SGNTLSTYGYL
+749 
-760 DWFTL
+760 
-765 KNKFSVNANNG
+765 
-776 TLIIGNNTES
+776 
-786 ANTKGLI
+786 
-793 WIGDDKGLVYYNTGT
+793 
-808 FNAANIYLTSNL
+808 
-820 KTGNGFSG
+820 
-828 EGATLNFN
+828 
-836 ATNRITINQASFD
+836 
-849 NSDAGAQHSYMNFK
+849 
-863 GSNINVSG
+863 
-871 SSFTD
+871 
-876 DTNGGFSFSGNNNN
+876 
-890 SAISFNKTKFNQGTY
+890 
-905 NFTNSANLSFNNSNF
+905 
-920 NQSTY
+920 
-925 NFNSLQSTFNNST
+925 
-938 FNQGTYNFTDNTS
+938 
-951 FNNDTFNQ
+951 
-959 GTYNFNTS
+959 
-967 KVSFSG
+967 
-973 ANTLNSSS
+973 
-981 PFASLKGSV
+981 
-990 SFGSGAVFN
+990 
-999 LNQTL
+999 
-1004 NANQTYDILTTNGT
+1004 
-1018 IQYGVYQSYLWDLIN
+1018 
-1033 YKGDKAISH
+1033 
-1042 VEVGNNTY
+1042 
-1050 DVTFDINGQDETLQE
+1050 
-1065 TFSNKSI
+1065 
-1072 TTQFLG
+1072 
-1078 DDLQAKAKATYQ
+1078 
-1090 QDLNNSQS
+1090 
-1098 ALSNA
+1098 
-1103 TNDNK
+1103 
-1108 IASADTGYTNNQN
+1108 
-1121 TTIKQDAQNLEHTS
+1121 
-1135 QQIAKDE
+1135 
-1142 QALQGDLN
+1142 
-1150 KLKQLANSSFNE
+1150 
-1162 QAFNQAQSKEQQ
+1162 
-1174 DEQTLQNEEETFSS
+1174 
-1188 EQEGLEKALANAK
+1188 
-1201 PASPTPTPTP
+1201 ASPTPN
-1211 TPTPSPTPNPTP
+1211 PTPSPTPTP
-1223 TKHTAPNKVP
+1223 TKHTAPNTPPNQVP
-1233 PTPPTQ
+1233 PTPTQ
-1239 NLPTTNVWN
+1239 NPPAENVWN
-1248 GVYWLQN
+1248 GVYNLQN
-1255 QTYSQK
+1255 QTYSNK

-1283 YTANLLGR
+1283 YTANLFGR

-1298 NGTLIIGN
+1298 NGTLVIGN
-1306 NTESVNDNGL
+1306 DTEGVNSNGL
-1316 IWIGHGGFGYIIGT
+1316 IWIGHGGFGYITGT

-1338 TNNFKTGEGVSGSD
+1338 TNNFKTGEGVSNSD

-1385 GASQHSYATFDA
+1385 GASQHSYAAFDA
-1397 TNNISVTNSSFSDMT
+1397 LNNISVTNSSFSDMT
-1412 WGKFSFNAKNISF
+1412 WGKFSFSAKNISF

-1444 NAANSLSFNN
+1444 NASNSLSFIN

-1462 YNLWANSL
+1462 YNLQANSL

-1530 QTAFKNSLTL
+1530 QAAFKNSLTL

-1553 LNASGASAFNNQ
+1553 LNANGASAFNNQ

-1575 ATFNSL
+1575 AAFSSL
-1581 FFNGATLSLNAN
+1581 FFNGGTLSLNAS
-1593 SKLNASSASFSNNT
+1593 SKLNASNASFSNNT
-1607 TINLDDSVLSVSN
+1607 TINLDDSVLSAN
-1620 ASSLNANINFQGAS
+1620 NTSSLNANINFQGAS
-1634 QATFGGN
+1634 QADFGGN
-1641 TTIDAAS
+1641 TTIDTAS

-1655 SLSFNNLTANGALNF
+1655 SLNFNNLTANGALNF

-1677 SKALMSVSGQFVLG
+1677 TKALMNVSGQFVLG

-1739 KIQNATYSDNNNI
+1739 KIQNATYSDNNNV

-1797 LYNYQASKQ
+1797 LYNYQTSKQ

-1811 SYDYSDNQA
+1811 SYDYSDSQA

-1833 TPKGSQTPQTPGTY
+1833 TPKGSQTPQAPGTY

-1858 IYNKGFSSGNL
+1858 IYNKGFSSENL

-1880 ATLKEMIET
+1880 ATLKEMIES
-1889 NQLDNITSIN
+1889 NQLDNITNIN
-1899 EVLQLLDRIK
+1899 EVLQLLDKIK
-1909 ITPAQKQALLETI
+1909 ITQAQKQALLDTI

-1930 QTFSNGNLVIGA
+1930 QTFSNGNLVIGT
-1942 TQDHVTNSTSSI
+1942 TQDNVTNSTSSI

-1998 KAKSIYITGTLGSG
+1998 KAKSIYITGTIGSG
-2012 NAFESGGSADITFQS
+2012 NAFESGGSADVTFQS
-2027 ANNLVLN
+2027 TNNLVLN

-2067 LSQMAMEK
+2067 LSQVAMEK
-2075 IKQAGGLGNFVENA
+2075 IKQAGGLGNFIENA
-2089 LIPLSKELPS
+2089 LSPLSKELPA
-2099 SLQNETL
+2099 SLQDETL
-2106 GQLIGQNNLDNLL
+2106 GQLIGQNNLDDLL
-2119 NNSGVMNAIQN
+2119 NNSGVMNEIQN

-2164 GLLNFIGGYMD
+2164 GLLNFIGGYID
-2175 ASELSSILSV
+2175 ASELSSILGV

-2209 DEFLGQDVVKKLES
+2209 NEFLGQDVVKKLES

-2239 LSGIYNQGL
+2239 LSGVYNQGL

-2438 NNLTIANAFNNASNS
+2438 NNLTITNAFNNASNS

-2459 DFTLNQQATLS
+2459 NFTLNQQATLS

-2482 NSYGDLVFNLS
+2482 NSYGDLVFNIS
-2493 HSVSHAIINAQGI
+2493 HSASHAIINAQGT
-2506 ATIMTNYNNPLIQFN
+2506 ATIMANDNNPLIQFN
-2521 TSSKETG
+2521 TSSKEVGT
-2528 AYTLIDSAKAIYY
+2528 YTLIDSAKAIYY
-2541 GYNDQITGGSSL
+2541 GYNNQITGGSSL
-2553 DNYLKLYTLINI
+2553 DNYLKLYTLIDI
-2565 NGKHMVMTD
+2565 NGKHIMMTD
-2574 NGLTYNGQAVSI
+2574 NGLTYNGQAVSV
-2586 KDGGLIVGF
+2586 KDGGLVVGF

-2614 AVSNAPINNLQ
+2614 AVSNDPINNLQ

-2638 IQGVDSI
+2638 TQGVDSI
-2645 EQAGGTQAINW
+2645 DQAGGSQAINW

-2675 SHSTKDL
+2675 SHSVKDL

-2691 TLEVIANPNFK
+2691 TLEIIANPDFK

-2812 YSGFHANITQSG
+2812 YSGFHGNITQSG

-2872 RYNTWTTDAKINYG
+2872 KYDTWTTDAKINYG

-2893 KSVIFKPQI
+2893 KSVIFKPQV
-2902 GLAYYYIGMSGLRGI
+2902 GLAYYYIGLSGLRGI

>member
-1 MAFKKAGLISKFISK
+1 MAFKKAGLISKFILK

-31 NPILKREKPLKR
+31 NQILKRGKPLS

-62 ASVLLIGALGGLPHL
+62 ASVLLIGALGGLSHL
-77 RASECRYWSWW
+77 RASECRYWSWSSW
-88 SGYHDKIESGSNS
+88 SYHDNIESGSNS
-101 PTHNSYCLFSST
+101 PTHNSYCLFNSA

-152 GTGVNG
+152 GTGING
-158 VNVGYITGTY
+158 GDVGYITGTY
-168 DAQTINFNSSR
+168 DAANIYLTSHL
-179 ITTGNSLSDG
+179 TTGNSYADG

-198 TNRITINQ
+198 ANNITINQ
-206 ASFDNSDAGAQHS
+206 ASFDNNDAGTQHS
-219 YMNFKGS
+219 YMNFSGS
-226 NINVSGSSF
+226 NINVSSSSF

-247 NNNNSAISFNKTK
+247 NGANSNLSFNKTN
-260 FNQGTYN
+260 FNQGTYK
-267 FTNSANLSFNN
+267 FTNSANLNFNN
-278 SNFNQSTYNFNSL
+278 SNFNQ
-291 QSTFNNST
+291 
-299 FNQGTY
+299 GTY
-305 NFTDN
+305 SFTDN
-310 TSFNNDT
+310 IGLNFDNDT
-317 FNQGTYNFNTSKV
+317 FNQGTYSFNASKV
-330 SFSGAN
+330 SFSGVN
-336 TLNSSSPFAS
+336 TLNSSSPFAN

-354 SGAVFNLNQ
+354 SDAIFNLNQ
-363 TLNANQTYDIL
+363 TLNSNQTYDIL

-393 NYKGDKAISHVEVGN
+393 NYKGDKAISHVEVGS

-428 SNKSI
+428 SNQAI
-433 TTQFLGDDLQA
+433 TTQFLGDDLQ
-444 KAKATYQQDL
+444 
-454 NNSQSALSN
+454 
-463 ATNDNKIA
+463 
-471 SADTGYTNN
+471 
-480 QNTTIKQDAQ
+480 
-490 NLEHT
+490 
-495 SQQIAKDEQ
+495 
-504 ALQGDLN
+504 
-511 KLKQLANSSFNE
+511 
-523 QAFNQA
+523 
-529 QSKEQQDEQTL
+529 SK
-540 QNEEN
+540 
-545 TFSSEQEGL
+545 
-554 EKALANAK
+554 
-562 EQQEQQQAQA
+562 AQA

-578 NNSQSALSNATNDN
+578 SSSQTALNNATSDN
-592 KIASADTDYTK
+592 KIAGSDTSYTS
-603 NQNTAIKQDAQN
+603 NQNTTIKKDAQS

-626 QKDLEQDLDKLQQL
+626 EQALKGDLDKLQQL
-640 ANSKTGFNEQAFNQA
+640 ANSTTGFNQQAFNQA
-655 QSTEQQDEQT
+655 QSTEQQDLQT
-665 LQNEEET
+665 LQGEE
-672 FSSEQEGLEKA
+672 
-683 LANAKHT
+683 N
-690 SPTPTKHTAQ
+690 
-700 NNPPNKV
+700 
-707 SPPTQNLPTTNVWNG
+707 
-722 VYNFQNQTYSKKGI
+722 
-736 YYIDPNLSGQSGQ
+736 
-749 SGNTLSTYGYL
+749 
-760 DWFTL
+760 
-765 KNKFSVNANNG
+765 
-776 TLIIGNNTES
+776 
-786 ANTKGLI
+786 
-793 WIGDDKGLVYYNTGT
+793 T
-808 FNAANIYLTSNL
+808 FNA
-820 KTGNGFSG
+820 
-828 EGATLNFN
+828 E
-836 ATNRITINQASFD
+836 
-849 NSDAGAQHSYMNFK
+849 
-863 GSNINVSG
+863 
-871 SSFTD
+871 
-876 DTNGGFSFSGNNNN
+876 
-890 SAISFNKTKFNQGTY
+890 
-905 NFTNSANLSFNNSNF
+905 
-920 NQSTY
+920 
-925 NFNSLQSTFNNST
+925 
-938 FNQGTYNFTDNTS
+938 
-951 FNNDTFNQ
+951 
-959 GTYNFNTS
+959 
-967 KVSFSG
+967 
-973 ANTLNSSS
+973 
-981 PFASLKGSV
+981 
-990 SFGSGAVFN
+990 
-999 LNQTL
+999 
-1004 NANQTYDILTTNGT
+1004 
-1018 IQYGVYQSYLWDLIN
+1018 
-1033 YKGDKAISH
+1033 
-1042 VEVGNNTY
+1042 
-1050 DVTFDINGQDETLQE
+1050 QDGL
-1065 TFSNKSI
+1065 
-1072 TTQFLG
+1072 
-1078 DDLQAKAKATYQ
+1078 
-1090 QDLNNSQS
+1090 
-1098 ALSNA
+1098 
-1103 TNDNK
+1103 
-1108 IASADTGYTNNQN
+1108 
-1121 TTIKQDAQNLEHTS
+1121 
-1135 QQIAKDE
+1135 E
-1142 QALQGDLN
+1142 QAI
-1150 KLKQLANSSFNE
+1150 
-1162 QAFNQAQSKEQQ
+1162 
-1174 DEQTLQNEEETFSS
+1174 
-1188 EQEGLEKALANAK
+1188 ANAK
-1201 PASPTPTPTP
+1201 PASPTPTPT
-1211 TPTPSPTPNPTP
+1211 
-1223 TKHTAPNKVP
+1223 KHTAPNTPPNKVP

-1248 GVYWLQN
+1248 GVYNLQN
-1255 QTYSQK
+1255 QTYSKQ

-1277 ANTLST
+1277 TNTLST

-1316 IWIGHGGFGYIIGT
+1316 IWIGHGGFGYITGT
-1330 FNAANIYL
+1330 FNATNIYL

-1385 GASQHSYATFDA
+1385 GASQHSYAAFDA

-1412 WGKFSFNAKNISF
+1412 WGKFSFSAKNISF

-1430 SGFTNPGGSSVISA
+1430 SGFTNPGGSSAISVD
-1444 NAANSLSFNN
+1444 AANSLSFNN

-1462 YNLWANSL
+1462 YNLQANSL

-1530 QTAFKNSLTL
+1530 RATFKNSLTL

-1553 LNASGASAFNNQ
+1553 LNANGTSAFNNQ

-1581 FFNGATLSLNAN
+1581 FFNGGILSLNAN
-1593 SKLNASSASFSNNT
+1593 SKLNSSSASFSNNT
-1607 TINLDDSVLSVSN
+1607 TINLDDSVLSASN
-1620 ASSLNANINFQGAS
+1620 TSSLNANINFQGTS
-1634 QATFGGN
+1634 QADFGGN
-1641 TTIDAAS
+1641 TTIDTAS

-1739 KIQNATYSDNNNI
+1739 KIQNATYSGNNNI

-1811 SYDYSDNQA
+1811 SYDYSDNQV

-1833 TPKGSQTPQTPGTY
+1833 TPKDSQTPQTPGTY

-1880 ATLKEMIET
+1880 ATLKEMIES
-1889 NQLDNITSIN
+1889 NQLDNITNIN
-1899 EVLQLLDRIK
+1899 EVLQLLDKIK
-1909 ITPAQKQALLETI
+1909 ITPTQKQALLETI

-1930 QTFSNGNLVIGA
+1930 QTFNNGNLIIGA
-1942 TQDHVTNSTSSI
+1942 TQDNVTNSTSSI

-1969 ATCSSFRNTYLGQL
+1969 TTCSSFRNTYLGQL

-1998 KAKSIYITGTLGSG
+1998 KAKSVYITGTLGSG
-2012 NAFESGGSADITFQS
+2012 NAFESGGSADVTFQS

-2034 KANIEAQ
+2034 NANIEAQ

-2089 LIPLSKELPS
+2089 LSPLSKELPA

-2106 GQLIGQNNLDNLL
+2106 GQLIGQNNLDDLL
-2119 NNSGVMNAIQN
+2119 NNSGVMNEIQN

-2164 GLLNFIGGYMD
+2164 GLLNFIGGYID

-2185 ILKDITNPPTSLQK
+2185 VLKDITNPPTSLQK

-2229 IINNIISQGG
+2229 IINNVISQGG
-2239 LSGIYNQGL
+2239 LSGVYNQGL

-2253 PSLQNALKEND
+2253 LSLQNALKEND

-2309 ANKSIIFNGDNTIDF
+2309 ANKSIIFNGDNTINF
-2324 SKYQGALI
+2324 SKYQGALT
-2332 FASNGVSN
+2332 FASNDVSN

-2368 CINLA
+2368 CVNLA

-2389 PTNES
+2389 PTDES
-2394 LSVRANNFTFLGV
+2394 LSVRANNFTFLGT

-2438 NNLTIANAFNNASNS
+2438 NNLTITNAFNNASNS

-2459 DFTLNQQATLS
+2459 NFTLNQQATLS

-2493 HSVSHAIINAQGI
+2493 HSVSHAIINAQGV
-2506 ATIMTNYNNPLIQFN
+2506 ATIMANNNNPLIQFN
-2521 TSSKETG
+2521 TSLKETG
-2528 AYTLIDSAKAIYY
+2528 TYTLIDSAKAIYY

-2553 DNYLKLYTLINI
+2553 ADYLKLYTLIDI

-2574 NGLTYNGQAVSI
+2574 NGLTYNGQAVNI
-2586 KDGGLIVGF
+2586 KDSGLIVGF

-2614 AVSNAPINNLQ
+2614 AVSNDPINNLQ

-2638 IQGVDSI
+2638 TQGVDSI
-2645 EQAGGTQAINW
+2645 EQAGGAQAINW

-2661 ETKGSPLFAPYYLE
+2661 QTKGSPLFAPYYLE

-2691 TLEVIANPNFK
+2691 TLEVIANPDFK

-2790 GINVGYDRF
+2790 GINIGYDRF

-2872 RYNTWTTDAKINYG
+2872 KYDTWTTDAKINYG

-2902 GLAYYYIGMSGLRGI
+2902 GLAYYYIGLSGLRGI

>member
-1 MAFKKAGLISKFISK
+1 MAFEKAGLISKFISK

-31 NPILKREKPLKR
+31 NQILKREKPLS
-43 HKKTKSIK
+43 HKKTKSVK

-62 ASVLLIGALGGLPHL
+62 ASVLLIGALGGLSHL
-77 RASECRYWSWW
+77 RASECRYWSWSSW
-88 SGYHDKIESGSNS
+88 SYHDNIESGSNS
-101 PTHNSYCLFSST
+101 PTHNSYCLFNSA

-127 SAGGASFTQK
+127 SPGGASFTQK

-158 VNVGYITGTY
+158 GDVGYITGTY
-168 DAQTINFNSSR
+168 DTQTMNFNSSH
-179 ITTGNSLSDG
+179 ITTGNSYADG

-198 TNRITINQ
+198 TNNITINQ
-206 ASFDNSDAGAQHS
+206 ASFDNSDAGTQKS

-226 NINVSGSSF
+226 NIKVSGSSF
-235 TDDTNGGFSFSG
+235 TDDTDGGFSFSG
-247 NNNNSAISFNKTK
+247 NNNNSVISFNQTS

-267 FTNSANLSFNN
+267 FS
-278 SNFNQSTYNFNSL
+278 
-291 QSTFNNST
+291 NST
-299 FNQGTY
+299 SSSFDNSSFNQGTY
-305 NFTDN
+305 HFNSAQSTFEN
-310 TSFNNDT
+310 SSFNQGAYNFNDSASFNSDT

-354 SGAVFNLNQ
+354 SGAIFNLNQ
-363 TLNANQTYDIL
+363 TLNDNQIYDIL
-374 TTNGTIQYG
+374 TTNGAIQYG

-423 LQETF
+423 LQEIF
-428 SNKSI
+428 NKQSI
-433 TTQFLGDDLQA
+433 ITQFLGDNLQQQAQKIYQEDL
-444 KAKATYQQDL
+444 T
-454 NNSQSALSN
+454 NSQNALSG
-463 ATNDNKIA
+463 ATSDNTIA
-471 SADTGYTNN
+471 NNDTGYTNN
-480 QNTTIKQDAQ
+480 KNTTIAKDAQ
-490 NLEHT
+490 NLENT
-495 SQQIAKDEQ
+495 NQQIQKDEQ
-504 ALQGDLN
+504 ALEKDLAQI
-511 KLKQLANSSFNE
+511 KQLANSTTGFNE
-523 QAFNQA
+523 QAFKNA
-529 QSKEQQDEQTL
+529 QSKEQQDLKTL
-540 QNEEN
+540 QNDEN
-545 TFSSEQEGL
+545 AFNTEQEGL
-554 EKALANAK
+554 EQAIANAK
-562 EQQEQQQAQA
+562 P
-572 TYQQDL
+572 
-578 NNSQSALSNATNDN
+578 
-592 KIASADTDYTK
+592 
-603 NQNTAIKQDAQN
+603 
-615 LENTSQQITQD
+615 TSPTP
-626 QKDLEQDLDKLQQL
+626 
-640 ANSKTGFNEQAFNQA
+640 TP
-655 QSTEQQDEQT
+655 T
-665 LQNEEET
+665 
-672 FSSEQEGLEKA
+672 
-683 LANAKHT
+683 
-690 SPTPTKHTAQ
+690 PTPTKHTAP
-700 NNPPNKV
+700 NTPPSQV
-707 SPPTQNLPTTNVWNG
+707 PPTPPTQNPPAESVWNG
-722 VYNFQNQTYSKKGI
+722 VYWLQNKTYSKQGI

-749 SGNTLSTYGYL
+749 SGNTLSTY
-760 DWFTL
+760 
-765 KNKFSVNANNG
+765 
-776 TLIIGNNTES
+776 
-786 ANTKGLI
+786 
-793 WIGDDKGLVYYNTGT
+793 
-808 FNAANIYLTSNL
+808 
-820 KTGNGFSG
+820 
-828 EGATLNFN
+828 
-836 ATNRITINQASFD
+836 
-849 NSDAGAQHSYMNFK
+849 
-863 GSNINVSG
+863 
-871 SSFTD
+871 
-876 DTNGGFSFSGNNNN
+876 
-890 SAISFNKTKFNQGTY
+890 
-905 NFTNSANLSFNNSNF
+905 
-920 NQSTY
+920 
-925 NFNSLQSTFNNST
+925 
-938 FNQGTYNFTDNTS
+938 
-951 FNNDTFNQ
+951 
-959 GTYNFNTS
+959 
-967 KVSFSG
+967 
-973 ANTLNSSS
+973 
-981 PFASLKGSV
+981 
-990 SFGSGAVFN
+990 
-999 LNQTL
+999 
-1004 NANQTYDILTTNGT
+1004 
-1018 IQYGVYQSYLWDLIN
+1018 
-1033 YKGDKAISH
+1033 
-1042 VEVGNNTY
+1042 
-1050 DVTFDINGQDETLQE
+1050 
-1065 TFSNKSI
+1065 
-1072 TTQFLG
+1072 
-1078 DDLQAKAKATYQ
+1078 
-1090 QDLNNSQS
+1090 
-1098 ALSNA
+1098 
-1103 TNDNK
+1103 
-1108 IASADTGYTNNQN
+1108 
-1121 TTIKQDAQNLEHTS
+1121 
-1135 QQIAKDE
+1135 
-1142 QALQGDLN
+1142 
-1150 KLKQLANSSFNE
+1150 
-1162 QAFNQAQSKEQQ
+1162 
-1174 DEQTLQNEEETFSS
+1174 
-1188 EQEGLEKALANAK
+1188 
-1201 PASPTPTPTP
+1201 
-1211 TPTPSPTPNPTP
+1211 
-1223 TKHTAPNKVP
+1223 
-1233 PTPPTQ
+1233 
-1239 NLPTTNVWN
+1239 
-1248 GVYWLQN
+1248 
-1255 QTYSQK
+1255 
-1261 GVYYIDP
+1261 
-1268 NLSGQSGQS
+1268 
-1277 ANTLST
+1277 
-1283 YTANLLGR
+1283 TANLLGR
-1291 SFGVNIQ
+1291 SFSVNIQ

-1306 NTESVNDNGL
+1306 DTESVNSNGL
-1316 IWIGHGGFGYIIGT
+1316 IWMGHGGFGYITGT
-1330 FNAANIYL
+1330 FNATNIYL
-1338 TNNFKTGEGVSGSD
+1338 TNNFKTGEGVSNSD
-1352 GGGANITF
+1352 GGGANIAF

-1385 GASQHSYATFDA
+1385 GASQHSYAAFDA
-1397 TNNISVTNSSFSDMT
+1397 VNNISVTNSSFSDMT
-1412 WGKFSFNAKNISF
+1412 WGKFSFSAKNISF

-1444 NAANSLSFNN
+1444 NAANSLSFIN

-1462 YNLWANSL
+1462 YNLQANSL

-1530 QTAFKNSLTL
+1530 QAAFKNSLTL

-1553 LNASGASAFNNQ
+1553 LNASGASTFNNQ

-1581 FFNGATLSLNAN
+1581 FFNGGTLSLNAS

-1607 TINLDDSVLSVSN
+1607 TINLDDSVLSANST
-1620 ASSLNANINFQGAS
+1620 SSLNANINFQGAS
-1634 QATFGGN
+1634 QADFGGN
-1641 TTIDAAS
+1641 TTIDTAS

-1677 SKALMSVSGQFVLG
+1677 TKALMSVSGQFVLG
-1691 NNGDINLSDINIFDN
+1691 DNGDINLSDINIFDN

-1713 NILNAQKGITG
+1713 NILDAQKGITG

-1739 KIQNATYSDNNNI
+1739 KIQNATYSGNNNI

-1811 SYDYSDNQA
+1811 SYDYSDNQV

-1833 TPKGSQTPQTPGTY
+1833 TPKGSQTPQTPSTY

-1858 IYNKGFSSGNL
+1858 IYNKGFSSENL

-1880 ATLKEMIET
+1880 ATLKEMIES
-1889 NQLDNITSIN
+1889 NQLDNITNIN
-1899 EVLQLLDRIK
+1899 EVLQLLDKIK
-1909 ITPAQKQALLETI
+1909 ITQTQKQALLETI

-1930 QTFSNGNLVIGA
+1930 QTFNNGNLIIGA
-1942 TQDHVTNSTSSI
+1942 TQDNVTNSTSSI

-1998 KAKSIYITGTLGSG
+1998 KAKSIYITGTLGSA
-2012 NAFESGGSADITFQS
+2012 NAFESGGSADVTFQS

-2051 QEGID
+2051 QKGID
-2056 KIFNQGNLANV
+2056 EIFNQGNLANV

-2075 IKQAGGLGNFVENA
+2075 IKQAGGLGNFIENA
-2089 LIPLSKELPS
+2089 LSPLSKELPT
-2099 SLQNETL
+2099 SLQDETL
-2106 GQLIGQNNLDNLL
+2106 GQLIGQNNLDDLL

-2164 GLLNFIGGYMD
+2164 GLLNFIGGYID

-2185 ILKDITNPPTSLQK
+2185 VLKDITNPPTSLQK

-2209 DEFLGQDVVKKLES
+2209 NEFLGQDVVKKLES

-2239 LSGIYNQGL
+2239 LSGVYNQGL

-2394 LSVRANNFTFLGV
+2394 LSVRANNFTFLGA

-2424 IGTLNLNENATLQA
+2424 IGTLNLNENAALQA
-2438 NNLTIANAFNNASNS
+2438 NNLTITNAFNNASNS

-2470 TNASGLNVMGNF
+2470 TNASGLDVMGNF

-2493 HSVSHAIINAQGI
+2493 HSASHAIINIQGN
-2506 ATIMTNYNNPLIQFN
+2506 ATIMANNNNPLIQFN

-2528 AYTLIDSAKAIYY
+2528 TYTLIDSAKVIYY
-2541 GYNDQITGGSSL
+2541 GYNDQITGGNSL
-2553 DNYLKLYTLINI
+2553 ADYLKLYTLIDI
-2565 NGKHMVMTD
+2565 NGKRMVMTD
-2574 NGLTYNGQAVSI
+2574 NGLTYNGQAVNI

-2614 AVSNAPINNLQ
+2614 AISNDPINNLQ

-2638 IQGVDSI
+2638 TQGVDSI
-2645 EQAGGTQAINW
+2645 DQIGGNQAINW

-2675 SHSTKDL
+2675 SHSIKDL

-2691 TLEVIANPNFK
+2691 TLEVIANPDFK

-2731 SADFHERLEALK
+2731 RSDFLERLEALK

-2770 VWATGVGG
+2770 IWATGVGG

-2812 YSGFHANITQSG
+2812 YSGFHGNITQSG

-2872 RYNTWTTDAKINYG
+2872 KYDTWTTDAKINYG

-2902 GLAYYYIGMSGLRGI
+2902 GLAYYYIGLSGLRGI

>member
-1 MAFKKAGLISKFISK
+1 MAFKKVRLISKLISK

-31 NPILKREKPLKR
+31 NQILKHEKPLKC
-43 HKKTKSIK
+43 HEKTKSIK

-62 ASVLLIGALGGLPHL
+62 ASVLLIGALGGLSHL
-77 RASECRYWSWW
+77 RASECRYWSWSSW
-88 SGYHDKIESGSNS
+88 SYQDNIESGPNS
-101 PTHNSYCLFSST
+101 PTHNSYCLFSSA

-152 GTGVNG
+152 GTGING
-158 VNVGYITGTY
+158 GDVGYITGTY
-168 DAQTINFNSSR
+168 DAQTIDFNSSHL
-179 ITTGNSLSDG
+179 TTGNSYADG

-198 TNRITINQ
+198 TNNLTINQ
-206 ASFDNSDAGAQHS
+206 ASFDNSDAGTQKS

-235 TDDTNGGFSFSG
+235 KDNTNGGFSFSG
-247 NNNNSAISFNKTK
+247 SNNHSAISFNQTSFNQGTYHFNSAQSAFQNSA

-267 FTNSANLSFNN
+267 FNGNA
-278 SNFNQSTYNFNSL
+278 
-291 QSTFNNST
+291 
-299 FNQGTY
+299 
-305 NFTDN
+305 
-310 TSFNNDT
+310 SFNNDT
-317 FNQGTYNFNTSKV
+317 FNQGTYSFNTSKV

-336 TLNSSSPFAS
+336 TLNSSSPFSS

-354 SGAVFNLNQ
+354 SDAVFNLNQ
-363 TLNANQTYDIL
+363 TLNNNQTYDIL
-374 TTNGTIQYG
+374 TTNGAIQYG

-428 SNKSI
+428 NNQSI
-433 TTQFLGDDLQA
+433 ITQFLGDDLQQQA
-444 KAKATYQQDL
+444 QKTYQQDL
-454 NNSQSALSN
+454 SDSQSALNN
-463 ATNDNKIA
+463 ATSDSKIA
-471 SADTGYTNN
+471 NSDTDYTNN
-480 QNTTIKQDAQ
+480 KNATIKEDAN

-495 SQQIAKDEQ
+495 NQQIAQDEQ
-504 ALQGDLN
+504 ALEKDLAQI
-511 KLKQLANSSFNE
+511 KQLANSTTGFNE
-523 QAFNQA
+523 QTFNQA
-529 QSKEQQDEQTL
+529 QKQEQQDEQTL
-540 QNEEN
+540 QNNEN
-545 TFSSEQEGL
+545 AFNTEQEGL
-554 EKALANAK
+554 E
-562 EQQEQQQAQA
+562 QA
-572 TYQQDL
+572 
-578 NNSQSALSNATNDN
+578 
-592 KIASADTDYTK
+592 I
-603 NQNTAIKQDAQN
+603 
-615 LENTSQQITQD
+615 
-626 QKDLEQDLDKLQQL
+626 
-640 ANSKTGFNEQAFNQA
+640 
-655 QSTEQQDEQT
+655 
-665 LQNEEET
+665 
-672 FSSEQEGLEKA
+672 
-683 LANAKHT
+683 ANAKHANPT
-690 SPTPTKHTAQ
+690 PSPTPTPTKHTAP
-700 NNPPNKV
+700 NTPPSQV
-707 SPPTQNLPTTNVWNG
+707 PPTPTQNPPAENVWNG
-722 VYNFQNQTYSKKGI
+722 VYWLQNKTYSNKGV

-749 SGNTLSTYGYL
+749 SGNTLSTY
-760 DWFTL
+760 
-765 KNKFSVNANNG
+765 
-776 TLIIGNNTES
+776 
-786 ANTKGLI
+786 
-793 WIGDDKGLVYYNTGT
+793 
-808 FNAANIYLTSNL
+808 
-820 KTGNGFSG
+820 
-828 EGATLNFN
+828 
-836 ATNRITINQASFD
+836 
-849 NSDAGAQHSYMNFK
+849 
-863 GSNINVSG
+863 
-871 SSFTD
+871 
-876 DTNGGFSFSGNNNN
+876 
-890 SAISFNKTKFNQGTY
+890 
-905 NFTNSANLSFNNSNF
+905 
-920 NQSTY
+920 
-925 NFNSLQSTFNNST
+925 
-938 FNQGTYNFTDNTS
+938 
-951 FNNDTFNQ
+951 
-959 GTYNFNTS
+959 
-967 KVSFSG
+967 
-973 ANTLNSSS
+973 
-981 PFASLKGSV
+981 
-990 SFGSGAVFN
+990 
-999 LNQTL
+999 
-1004 NANQTYDILTTNGT
+1004 
-1018 IQYGVYQSYLWDLIN
+1018 
-1033 YKGDKAISH
+1033 
-1042 VEVGNNTY
+1042 
-1050 DVTFDINGQDETLQE
+1050 
-1065 TFSNKSI
+1065 
-1072 TTQFLG
+1072 
-1078 DDLQAKAKATYQ
+1078 
-1090 QDLNNSQS
+1090 
-1098 ALSNA
+1098 
-1103 TNDNK
+1103 
-1108 IASADTGYTNNQN
+1108 
-1121 TTIKQDAQNLEHTS
+1121 
-1135 QQIAKDE
+1135 
-1142 QALQGDLN
+1142 
-1150 KLKQLANSSFNE
+1150 
-1162 QAFNQAQSKEQQ
+1162 
-1174 DEQTLQNEEETFSS
+1174 
-1188 EQEGLEKALANAK
+1188 
-1201 PASPTPTPTP
+1201 
-1211 TPTPSPTPNPTP
+1211 
-1223 TKHTAPNKVP
+1223 
-1233 PTPPTQ
+1233 
-1239 NLPTTNVWN
+1239 
-1248 GVYWLQN
+1248 
-1255 QTYSQK
+1255 
-1261 GVYYIDP
+1261 
-1268 NLSGQSGQS
+1268 
-1277 ANTLST
+1277 
-1283 YTANLLGR
+1283 TANLLGR
-1291 SFGVNIQ
+1291 SFNVNIQ

-1306 NTESVNDNGL
+1306 DTESVNSNGL
-1316 IWIGHGGFGYIIGT
+1316 IWIGHGGFGYITGT
-1330 FNAANIYL
+1330 FNAVNIYL
-1338 TNNFKTGEGVSGSD
+1338 TNNFKTGEGVSNSD

-1385 GASQHSYATFDA
+1385 GASQHSYAAFDA
-1397 TNNISVTNSSFSDMT
+1397 LNNISVTNSSFSDMT
-1412 WGKFSFNAKNISF
+1412 WGKFSFSAENISF

-1444 NAANSLSFNN
+1444 NAANSLSFVN
-1454 SRLNGGAV
+1454 SRLNGGAI
-1462 YNLWANSL
+1462 YNLQANSL

-1500 SFTLSSQSLL
+1500 NFTLSSQSLL

-1530 QTAFKNSLTL
+1530 QAAFKNSLTL

-1553 LNASGASAFNNQ
+1553 LNANGASAFNNQ

-1575 ATFNSL
+1575 AAFSSL
-1581 FFNGATLSLNAN
+1581 FFNGGTLSLNAS

-1607 TINLDDSVLSVSN
+1607 TINLDDSVLSAN
-1620 ASSLNANINFQGAS
+1620 NTSSLNANINFQGAS
-1634 QATFGGN
+1634 QADFGGN
-1641 TTIDAAS
+1641 TTIDTAS
-1648 FNFDSAS
+1648 FNFDGAS

-1677 SKALMSVSGQFVLG
+1677 TKALMSVSGQFVLG

-1739 KIQNATYSDNNNI
+1739 KIQNATYSGNHNI

-1811 SYDYSDNQA
+1811 DYDYSDNQA

-1847 SPFNQPLNSLN
+1847 SPFNQPLDSLN
-1858 IYNKGFSSGNL
+1858 IYNKGFSSENL

-1880 ATLKEMIET
+1880 ATLKEMIES
-1889 NQLDNITSIN
+1889 NQLDNITNIN
-1899 EVLQLLDRIK
+1899 EVLQLLDKIK
-1909 ITPAQKQALLETI
+1909 ITQAQKQALLETI
-1922 NHLTDNIN
+1922 DHLTDNIN
-1930 QTFSNGNLVIGA
+1930 QTFNNGNLIIGA
-1942 TQDHVTNSTSSI
+1942 TQGNVTNSTSSI

-1998 KAKSIYITGTLGSG
+1998 KAKSIYITGTIGSG
-2012 NAFESGGSADITFQS
+2012 NAFESGGSADVTFQS

-2051 QEGID
+2051 QGGID

-2067 LSQMAMEK
+2067 LSQVAMEK
-2075 IKQAGGLGNFVENA
+2075 IKQAGGLGNFIENA
-2089 LIPLSKELPS
+2089 LSPLSKELPA
-2099 SLQNETL
+2099 SLQDETL
-2106 GQLIGQNNLDNLL
+2106 GQLIGQNNLDDLL
-2119 NNSGVMNAIQN
+2119 NNSGVMNEIQN

-2164 GLLNFIGGYMD
+2164 GLLNFIGGYID

-2185 ILKDITNPPTSLQK
+2185 ILKDITNPPASLQK

-2209 DEFLGQDVVKKLES
+2209 NEFLGQDIVKKLES

-2239 LSGIYNQGL
+2239 LSGVYNQGL

-2297 FSNATGGSLNFV
+2297 FSNATGGSLNFA

-2332 FASNGVSN
+2332 FASNSVSN

-2355 AGLNNVSVQKGEI
+2355 AGLNNMSVQKGEI
-2368 CINLA
+2368 CVNLA

-2407 IASNGAIDLSQ
+2407 ITSNGAIDLSQ
-2418 VKNNSV
+2418 VTNNSV

-2438 NNLTIANAFNNASNS
+2438 NNLTITNAFNNASNS

-2459 DFTLNQQATLS
+2459 NFTLNQQATLS

-2493 HSVSHAIINAQGI
+2493 HSASHAIINAQGS
-2506 ATIMTNYNNPLIQFN
+2506 ATIMANNNNPLIQFN
-2521 TSSKETG
+2521 TSSKETTT
-2528 AYTLIDSAKAIYY
+2528 YTLIDSAKAIYY

-2553 DNYLKLYTLINI
+2553 DNYLKLYTLIDI
-2565 NGKHMVMTD
+2565 NGKHMVMAG

-2586 KDGGLIVGF
+2586 KDGGLVVGF

-2614 AVSNAPINNLQ
+2614 AVSNDPINNLQ

-2638 IQGVDSI
+2638 VQSVDSI
-2645 EQAGGTQAINW
+2645 DQAGGTQAINW

-2675 SHSTKDL
+2675 SHSAKDL
-2682 TTIAGDIAN
+2682 TTIAGNIAN
-2691 TLEVIANPNFK
+2691 TLEVIANPDFK

-2872 RYNTWTTDAKINYG
+2872 KYDTWTTDAKINYG

-2893 KSVIFKPQI
+2893 KSVIFKPQV
-2902 GLAYYYIGMSGLRGI
+2902 GLAYYYIGLSGLRGI

>member
-1 MAFKKAGLISKFISK
+1 M
-16 GSFKLNKISK
+16 
-26 KIFKL
+26 
-31 NPILKREKPLKR
+31 
-43 HKKTKSIK
+43 
-51 KPFNKNKSFLK
+51 
-62 ASVLLIGALGGLPHL
+62 GGLSHL
-77 RASECRYWSWW
+77 RASECRYWSWSSW
-88 SGYHDKIESGSNS
+88 GYHDNIESGSNS
-101 PTHNSYCLFSST
+101 PTHNSYCLFNSA

-127 SAGGASFTQK
+127 SAGGANFTQK

-152 GTGVNG
+152 GMGVNG
-158 VNVGYITGTY
+158 GDVGYITGTY
-168 DAQTINFNSSR
+168 DAQTINFDSSR
-179 ITTGNSLSDG
+179 ITTGNSYSTG

-198 TNRITINQ
+198 ANHITINQ
-206 ASFDNSDAGAQHS
+206 ASFDNSDAGTQHS
-219 YMNFKGS
+219 YMNFSSS

-247 NNNNSAISFNKTK
+247 NGTNSNLSFNKTSFNQGTYK
-260 FNQGTYN
+260 FTNSANLNFNNSAFNQGTYN
-267 FTNSANLSFNN
+267 FNSAQSVFEN
-278 SNFNQSTYNFNSL
+278 SN
-291 QSTFNNST
+291 

-310 TSFNNDT
+310 ASFNNDT

-336 TLNSSSPFAS
+336 TLNSSSPFAN

-354 SGAVFNLNQ
+354 SGAIFNLNQ
-363 TLNANQTYDIL
+363 TLNSNQTYDIL
-374 TTNGTIQYG
+374 TTNKTIQYG

-393 NYKGDKAISHVEVGN
+393 NYKGDKAISHVEVGS

-428 SNKSI
+428 SNQAI

-454 NNSQSALSN
+454 SNSQSALNN
-463 ATNDNKIA
+463 ATSDNKIA
-471 SADTGYTNN
+471 SNDTSYTNN
-480 QNTTIKQDAQ
+480 QNTTIKKDAQ
-490 NLEHT
+490 
-495 SQQIAKDEQ
+495 S
-504 ALQGDLN
+504 
-511 KLKQLANSSFNE
+511 
-523 QAFNQA
+523 
-529 QSKEQQDEQTL
+529 
-540 QNEEN
+540 
-545 TFSSEQEGL
+545 
-554 EKALANAK
+554 
-562 EQQEQQQAQA
+562 
-572 TYQQDL
+572 
-578 NNSQSALSNATNDN
+578 
-592 KIASADTDYTK
+592 
-603 NQNTAIKQDAQN
+603 

-640 ANSKTGFNEQAFNQA
+640 ANAPTGFNQQAFKNA
-655 QSTEQQDEQT
+655 QSTEQQDLQT
-665 LQNEEET
+665 LQKNENT
-672 FSSEQEGLEKA
+672 FSSEQDGLEKA
-683 LANAKHT
+683 IANAKPT
-690 SPTPTKHTAQ
+690 SPTPSPTPTKHTAQ
-700 NNPPNKV
+700 NNP
-707 SPPTQNLPTTNVWNG
+707 
-722 VYNFQNQTYSKKGI
+722 
-736 YYIDPNLSGQSGQ
+736 
-749 SGNTLSTYGYL
+749 
-760 DWFTL
+760 
-765 KNKFSVNANNG
+765 
-776 TLIIGNNTES
+776 
-786 ANTKGLI
+786 
-793 WIGDDKGLVYYNTGT
+793 
-808 FNAANIYLTSNL
+808 
-820 KTGNGFSG
+820 
-828 EGATLNFN
+828 
-836 ATNRITINQASFD
+836 
-849 NSDAGAQHSYMNFK
+849 
-863 GSNINVSG
+863 
-871 SSFTD
+871 
-876 DTNGGFSFSGNNNN
+876 
-890 SAISFNKTKFNQGTY
+890 
-905 NFTNSANLSFNNSNF
+905 
-920 NQSTY
+920 
-925 NFNSLQSTFNNST
+925 
-938 FNQGTYNFTDNTS
+938 
-951 FNNDTFNQ
+951 
-959 GTYNFNTS
+959 
-967 KVSFSG
+967 
-973 ANTLNSSS
+973 
-981 PFASLKGSV
+981 
-990 SFGSGAVFN
+990 
-999 LNQTL
+999 
-1004 NANQTYDILTTNGT
+1004 
-1018 IQYGVYQSYLWDLIN
+1018 
-1033 YKGDKAISH
+1033 
-1042 VEVGNNTY
+1042 
-1050 DVTFDINGQDETLQE
+1050 
-1065 TFSNKSI
+1065 
-1072 TTQFLG
+1072 
-1078 DDLQAKAKATYQ
+1078 
-1090 QDLNNSQS
+1090 
-1098 ALSNA
+1098 
-1103 TNDNK
+1103 
-1108 IASADTGYTNNQN
+1108 
-1121 TTIKQDAQNLEHTS
+1121 
-1135 QQIAKDE
+1135 
-1142 QALQGDLN
+1142 
-1150 KLKQLANSSFNE
+1150 
-1162 QAFNQAQSKEQQ
+1162 
-1174 DEQTLQNEEETFSS
+1174 
-1188 EQEGLEKALANAK
+1188 
-1201 PASPTPTPTP
+1201 
-1211 TPTPSPTPNPTP
+1211 
-1223 TKHTAPNKVP
+1223 PNKVP

-1255 QTYSQK
+1255 QTYSKQ

-1316 IWIGHGGFGYIIGT
+1316 IWIGHGGFGYITGT

-1385 GASQHSYATFDA
+1385 GASQHSYAAFDA

-1530 QTAFKNSLTL
+1530 QATFKNSLTL

-1553 LNASGASAFNNQ
+1553 LNANGASAFNNQ

-1581 FFNGATLSLNAN
+1581 FFNGGIISLNAN

-1607 TINLDDSVLSVSN
+1607 TINLDDSVLSASN
-1620 ASSLNANINFQGAS
+1620 TSSLNANINFQGAS
-1634 QATFGGN
+1634 QANFGGN
-1641 TTIDAAS
+1641 TTIDTAS

-1655 SLSFNNLTANGALNF
+1655 SLSFNNLTANGVLNF

-1691 NNGDINLSDINIFDN
+1691 DNGDINLSDINIFDN

-1739 KIQNATYSDNNNI
+1739 KIQNATYSGNNNI

-1880 ATLKEMIET
+1880 ATLKEMIES

-1899 EVLQLLDRIK
+1899 EVLQLLDKIK

-1930 QTFSNGNLVIGA
+1930 QTFNNGNLVIGA
-1942 TQDHVTNSTSSI
+1942 TQDNVTNSTSSI
-1954 WFGGNGYSSPCALDS
+1954 WFGGNGYSSPCTLDS

-1998 KAKSIYITGTLGSG
+1998 KAKSIYITGTLGSA
-2012 NAFESGGSADITFQS
+2012 NAFESGGSADVTFQS
-2027 ANNLVLN
+2027 ANNLVLD

-2056 KIFNQGNLANV
+2056 RIFNQGNLANV
-2067 LSQMAMEK
+2067 LSQVAMEK
-2075 IKQAGGLGNFVENA
+2075 IKQAGGLGNFIENA
-2089 LIPLSKELPS
+2089 LSPLSKELPT

-2119 NNSGVMNAIQN
+2119 NNSGVMNEIQN

-2164 GLLNFIGGYMD
+2164 GLLNFIGGYID

-2199 DIGVV
+2199 DIGMV

-2209 DEFLGQDVVKKLES
+2209 NEFLGQDVVKKLES

-2239 LSGIYNQGL
+2239 LSGVYNQGL

-2253 PSLQNALKEND
+2253 LSLQNALKEND

-2394 LSVRANNFTFLGV
+2394 LSVRANNFTFLGT

-2438 NNLTIANAFNNASNS
+2438 NNLTITNAFNNASNS

-2493 HSVSHAIINAQGI
+2493 HSASHAIINAQGV
-2506 ATIMTNYNNPLIQFN
+2506 ATIMANNNNPLIQFN
-2521 TSSKETG
+2521 TSSKEAG

-2553 DNYLKLYTLINI
+2553 DNYLKLYTLIDI
-2565 NGKHMVMTD
+2565 NGKRMVMSN
-2574 NGLTYNGQAVSI
+2574 NGLTYNGQAVNI

-2609 NKVKI
+2609 NKVQI
-2614 AVSNAPINNLQ
+2614 AVSNDPINNLQ

-2638 IQGVDSI
+2638 TQGVDSI

-2731 SADFHERLEALK
+2731 STDFHERLEALK

-2790 GINVGYDRF
+2790 GINIGYDRF

-2872 RYNTWTTDAKINYG
+2872 KYDTWTTDAKINYG

-2902 GLAYYYIGMSGLRGI
+2902 GLAYYYIGLSGLRGI

>member
-1 MAFKKAGLISKFISK
+1 MAFKKARLISKFISK
-16 GSFKLNKISK
+16 GSFLNKISK

-31 NPILKREKPLKR
+31 NLILKREKPLS

-62 ASVLLIGALGGLPHL
+62 ASVLLIGALGGLSHL
-77 RASECRYWSWW
+77 RASECRYWSWSSW
-88 SGYHDKIESGSNS
+88 SYHDNIESGSNS
-101 PTHNSYCLFSST
+101 PTHNSYCLFNSA

-127 SAGGASFTQK
+127 SAGGANFTQK

-152 GTGVNG
+152 GMGVNG
-158 VNVGYITGTY
+158 GDVGYITGTY

-179 ITTGNSLSDG
+179 ITTGNSFSTG

-198 TNRITINQ
+198 ANHITINQ
-206 ASFDNSDAGAQHS
+206 ASFDNNDAGTQHS
-219 YMNFKGS
+219 YMNFSGS

-247 NNNNSAISFNKTK
+247 NGANSNLSFNQTNFNQGTYKFTNSANLNFNNSA

-267 FTNSANLSFNN
+267 FNSAQSVFEN
-278 SNFNQSTYNFNSL
+278 SNFNQ
-291 QSTFNNST
+291 
-299 FNQGTY
+299 GTY
-305 NFTDN
+305 HFTDN
-310 TSFNNDT
+310 TGLNFDNDT
-317 FNQGTYNFNTSKV
+317 FNQGTYNFNTNKV

-354 SGAVFNLNQ
+354 SGAIFNLNQ
-363 TLNANQTYDIL
+363 TLNSNQTYDIL
-374 TTNGTIQYG
+374 TTNKTIQYG

-393 NYKGDKAISHVEVGN
+393 NYKGDKAISHVEVGS

-413 TFDINGQDET
+413 TFDINRQDET

-428 SNKSI
+428 NNQSI

-444 KAKATYQQDL
+444 KAQATYQQDL
-454 NNSQSALSN
+454 SNSQTALNN
-463 ATNDNKIA
+463 ATSDNKIA
-471 SADTGYTNN
+471 SSDTGYTNN
-480 QNTTIKQDAQ
+480 QNTTIKKDAQ
-490 NLEHT
+490 SLENT
-495 SQQIAKDEQ
+495 DQTIQQDKRALEKDL
-504 ALQGDLN
+504 AN
-511 KLKQLANSSFNE
+511 VKQLANSTTGFNQ
-523 QAFNQA
+523 QAFKNA
-529 QSKEQQDEQTL
+529 QSTEQQDLQTL
-540 QNEEN
+540 QNEEK

-554 EKALANAK
+554 KQAIANAK
-562 EQQEQQQAQA
+562 P
-572 TYQQDL
+572 
-578 NNSQSALSNATNDN
+578 
-592 KIASADTDYTK
+592 ASPTPSPT
-603 NQNTAIKQDAQN
+603 
-615 LENTSQQITQD
+615 
-626 QKDLEQDLDKLQQL
+626 
-640 ANSKTGFNEQAFNQA
+640 
-655 QSTEQQDEQT
+655 
-665 LQNEEET
+665 
-672 FSSEQEGLEKA
+672 
-683 LANAKHT
+683 
-690 SPTPTKHTAQ
+690 PTPTKHTVP
-700 NNPPNKV
+700 NTPPNKV
-707 SPPTQNLPTTNVWNG
+707 PPTPPTQNLPTTNVWNG
-722 VYNFQNQTYSKKGI
+722 VYNLQNQTYSQKGI

-749 SGNTLSTYGYL
+749 SGNTLSTY
-760 DWFTL
+760 
-765 KNKFSVNANNG
+765 
-776 TLIIGNNTES
+776 
-786 ANTKGLI
+786 
-793 WIGDDKGLVYYNTGT
+793 
-808 FNAANIYLTSNL
+808 
-820 KTGNGFSG
+820 
-828 EGATLNFN
+828 
-836 ATNRITINQASFD
+836 
-849 NSDAGAQHSYMNFK
+849 
-863 GSNINVSG
+863 
-871 SSFTD
+871 
-876 DTNGGFSFSGNNNN
+876 
-890 SAISFNKTKFNQGTY
+890 
-905 NFTNSANLSFNNSNF
+905 
-920 NQSTY
+920 
-925 NFNSLQSTFNNST
+925 
-938 FNQGTYNFTDNTS
+938 
-951 FNNDTFNQ
+951 
-959 GTYNFNTS
+959 
-967 KVSFSG
+967 
-973 ANTLNSSS
+973 
-981 PFASLKGSV
+981 
-990 SFGSGAVFN
+990 
-999 LNQTL
+999 
-1004 NANQTYDILTTNGT
+1004 
-1018 IQYGVYQSYLWDLIN
+1018 
-1033 YKGDKAISH
+1033 
-1042 VEVGNNTY
+1042 
-1050 DVTFDINGQDETLQE
+1050 
-1065 TFSNKSI
+1065 
-1072 TTQFLG
+1072 
-1078 DDLQAKAKATYQ
+1078 
-1090 QDLNNSQS
+1090 
-1098 ALSNA
+1098 
-1103 TNDNK
+1103 
-1108 IASADTGYTNNQN
+1108 
-1121 TTIKQDAQNLEHTS
+1121 
-1135 QQIAKDE
+1135 
-1142 QALQGDLN
+1142 
-1150 KLKQLANSSFNE
+1150 
-1162 QAFNQAQSKEQQ
+1162 
-1174 DEQTLQNEEETFSS
+1174 
-1188 EQEGLEKALANAK
+1188 
-1201 PASPTPTPTP
+1201 
-1211 TPTPSPTPNPTP
+1211 
-1223 TKHTAPNKVP
+1223 
-1233 PTPPTQ
+1233 
-1239 NLPTTNVWN
+1239 
-1248 GVYWLQN
+1248 
-1255 QTYSQK
+1255 
-1261 GVYYIDP
+1261 
-1268 NLSGQSGQS
+1268 
-1277 ANTLST
+1277 
-1283 YTANLLGR
+1283 TANLFGR
-1291 SFGVNIQ
+1291 DFGVNIQ

-1316 IWIGHGGFGYIIGT
+1316 IWIGHGGFGYITGT

-1366 TMDGLNYNDAE
+1366 TMDGLDYNDAE

-1385 GASQHSYATFDA
+1385 GASQHSYAAFDA

-1412 WGKFSFNAKNISF
+1412 WGKFSFSAKNISF

-1430 SGFTNPGGSSVISA
+1430 SGFTNPGGSSVIST

-1530 QTAFKNSLTL
+1530 QATFKNSLTL

-1553 LNASGASAFNNQ
+1553 LNANGSSAFNNQ

-1581 FFNGATLSLNAN
+1581 FFNGGTLSLNAN

-1607 TINLDDSVLSVSN
+1607 TINLDDSVLSASN

-1634 QATFGGN
+1634 QADFGGN
-1641 TTIDAAS
+1641 TTIDTAS

-1655 SLSFNNLTANGALNF
+1655 SLGFNNLTANGALNF

-1811 SYDYSDNQA
+1811 SYDYSDNQI

-1880 ATLKEMIET
+1880 ATLKEMIES

-1899 EVLQLLDRIK
+1899 EVLQLLDEIK
-1909 ITPAQKQALLETI
+1909 ITPAQKQVLLETI

-1942 TQDHVTNSTSSI
+1942 TQDNVTNSTSSI

-1998 KAKSIYITGTLGSG
+1998 KAKSIYITGTLGSA
-2012 NAFESGGSADITFQS
+2012 NAFESGGSADVTFQS

-2056 KIFNQGNLANV
+2056 EIFNQGNLANV
-2067 LSQMAMEK
+2067 LSQVAMEK

-2089 LIPLSKELPS
+2089 LSPLSKELPT

-2164 GLLNFIGGYMD
+2164 GLLNFIGGYID

-2209 DEFLGQDVVKKLES
+2209 NEFLGQDVVKKLEG

-2239 LSGIYNQGL
+2239 LSGVYNQGL

-2324 SKYQGALI
+2324 SKYQGTLI

-2373 NCPTTKNSSST
+2373 NCPTTKDSSST

-2438 NNLTIANAFNNASNS
+2438 NNLTITNAFNNASSS

-2493 HSVSHAIINAQGI
+2493 HSVSHAIINAQGA
-2506 ATIMTNYNNPLIQFN
+2506 ATIMANNNNPLIQFN
-2521 TSSKETG
+2521 TSSKEAGT
-2528 AYTLIDSAKAIYY
+2528 YTLIDSAKAIYY
-2541 GYNDQITGGSSL
+2541 GYNDQITGGNSL
-2553 DNYLKLYTLINI
+2553 DNYLKLYTLIDI
-2565 NGKHMVMTD
+2565 NGKRMVMTD
-2574 NGLTYNGQAVSI
+2574 NGLTYNGQAVNI

-2614 AVSNAPINNLQ
+2614 AVSNDPINNLQ

-2638 IQGVDSI
+2638 AQGVDSI

-2691 TLEVIANPNFK
+2691 TLEVIANPDFK

-2824 SSNVNMGVYSRAF
+2824 SSNVNMGIYSRAF

-2872 RYNTWTTDAKINYG
+2872 KYDTWTTDAKINYG

-2902 GLAYYYIGMSGLRGI
+2902 GLAYYYIGLSGLRGI

>member
-1 MAFKKAGLISKFISK
+1 MAFKKARLISKFILK
-16 GSFKLNKISK
+16 GSFLNKISK

-31 NPILKREKPLKR
+31 NQILKREKPLS
-43 HKKTKSIK
+43 HKKTKSVK

-62 ASVLLIGALGGLPHL
+62 ASVLLIGALGGLSHL
-77 RASECRYWSWW
+77 RASECRYWSWSSW
-88 SGYHDKIESGSNS
+88 SYHDNIESGSNS
-101 PTHNSYCLFSST
+101 PTHNSYCLFNSA

-127 SAGGASFTQK
+127 SPGGASFTQK
-137 FNNGTLNVG
+137 FNNGTLNAG

-158 VNVGYITGTY
+158 GDVGYITGTY

-179 ITTGNSLSDG
+179 ITTGNSFSTG

-198 TNRITINQ
+198 TNHITINQ
-206 ASFDNSDAGAQHS
+206 ASFDNSDAGTQHS
-219 YMNFKGS
+219 YMNFSGS
-226 NINVSGSSF
+226 NINVSASSF

-247 NNNNSAISFNKTK
+247 NGTNSNLSFNKTNFNQGTYK
-260 FNQGTYN
+260 FTNSANLNFNNSAFNQGTYN
-267 FTNSANLSFNN
+267 FNSAQSVFEN
-278 SNFNQSTYNFNSL
+278 SNFNQ
-291 QSTFNNST
+291 
-299 FNQGTY
+299 GTY
-305 NFTDN
+305 SFTDN
-310 TSFNNDT
+310 TGLNFNNDT
-317 FNQGTYNFNTSKV
+317 FSQGTYNFNTSKV

-354 SGAVFNLNQ
+354 SDAIFNLNQ
-363 TLNANQTYDIL
+363 TLNSNQTYDIL

-383 VYQSYLWDLI
+383 VYQSYLWHLI

-428 SNKSI
+428 NNQSI
-433 TTQFLGDDLQA
+433 ITQFLGDDLQA
-444 KAKATYQQDL
+444 KAQATYQQDL
-454 NNSQSALSN
+454 SNSQSALNN
-463 ATNDNKIA
+463 AADDNKIA
-471 SADTGYTNN
+471 NSDTDYTKSSNP
-480 QNTTIKQDAQ
+480 TIKKDAQ
-490 NLEHT
+490 NLENT
-495 SQQIAKDEQ
+495 DQTIQQDKQ
-504 ALQGDLN
+504 ALEKDLAN
-511 KLKQLANSSFNE
+511 VKQLANAPTGFNE

-529 QSKEQQDEQTL
+529 QNKEQQDEQTL
-540 QNEEN
+540 QENEK

-554 EKALANAK
+554 EKAIANAK
-562 EQQEQQQAQA
+562 
-572 TYQQDL
+572 
-578 NNSQSALSNATNDN
+578 S
-592 KIASADTDYTK
+592 
-603 NQNTAIKQDAQN
+603 
-615 LENTSQQITQD
+615 
-626 QKDLEQDLDKLQQL
+626 
-640 ANSKTGFNEQAFNQA
+640 
-655 QSTEQQDEQT
+655 
-665 LQNEEET
+665 
-672 FSSEQEGLEKA
+672 
-683 LANAKHT
+683 
-690 SPTPTKHTAQ
+690 
-700 NNPPNKV
+700 
-707 SPPTQNLPTTNVWNG
+707 
-722 VYNFQNQTYSKKGI
+722 
-736 YYIDPNLSGQSGQ
+736 
-749 SGNTLSTYGYL
+749 
-760 DWFTL
+760 
-765 KNKFSVNANNG
+765 
-776 TLIIGNNTES
+776 
-786 ANTKGLI
+786 
-793 WIGDDKGLVYYNTGT
+793 
-808 FNAANIYLTSNL
+808 
-820 KTGNGFSG
+820 
-828 EGATLNFN
+828 
-836 ATNRITINQASFD
+836 
-849 NSDAGAQHSYMNFK
+849 
-863 GSNINVSG
+863 
-871 SSFTD
+871 
-876 DTNGGFSFSGNNNN
+876 
-890 SAISFNKTKFNQGTY
+890 
-905 NFTNSANLSFNNSNF
+905 
-920 NQSTY
+920 
-925 NFNSLQSTFNNST
+925 
-938 FNQGTYNFTDNTS
+938 
-951 FNNDTFNQ
+951 
-959 GTYNFNTS
+959 
-967 KVSFSG
+967 
-973 ANTLNSSS
+973 
-981 PFASLKGSV
+981 
-990 SFGSGAVFN
+990 
-999 LNQTL
+999 
-1004 NANQTYDILTTNGT
+1004 
-1018 IQYGVYQSYLWDLIN
+1018 
-1033 YKGDKAISH
+1033 
-1042 VEVGNNTY
+1042 
-1050 DVTFDINGQDETLQE
+1050 
-1065 TFSNKSI
+1065 
-1072 TTQFLG
+1072 
-1078 DDLQAKAKATYQ
+1078 
-1090 QDLNNSQS
+1090 
-1098 ALSNA
+1098 
-1103 TNDNK
+1103 
-1108 IASADTGYTNNQN
+1108 
-1121 TTIKQDAQNLEHTS
+1121 
-1135 QQIAKDE
+1135 
-1142 QALQGDLN
+1142 
-1150 KLKQLANSSFNE
+1150 
-1162 QAFNQAQSKEQQ
+1162 
-1174 DEQTLQNEEETFSS
+1174 
-1188 EQEGLEKALANAK
+1188 
-1201 PASPTPTPTP
+1201 ASPTP
-1211 TPTPSPTPNPTP
+1211 SPAPAP
-1223 TKHTAPNKVP
+1223 TKRTAPNTPPNKVP

-1248 GVYWLQN
+1248 GVYNLQN

-1261 GVYYIDP
+1261 SVYYIDP

-1277 ANTLST
+1277 GNTLST
-1283 YTANLLGR
+1283 YTANLFGR

-1316 IWIGHGGFGYIIGT
+1316 IWIGHGGFGYITGT
-1330 FNAANIYL
+1330 FSAANIYL
-1338 TNNFKTGEGVSGSD
+1338 TNNFKTGEGVSSSD

-1385 GASQHSYATFDA
+1385 GASQHSYAAFDA
-1397 TNNISVTNSSFSDMT
+1397 LNNISVTNSSFSDMT
-1412 WGKFSFNAKNISF
+1412 WGKFSFSAKNISF

-1430 SGFTNPGGSSVISA
+1430 SGFTNPGGSSAISA
-1444 NAANSLSFNN
+1444 NVSNSLSFIN

-1488 NFNATT
+1488 NFNATA

-1515 TTLQNN
+1515 TTLQDN

-1530 QTAFKNSLTL
+1530 QATFKNSLTL

-1553 LNASGASAFNNQ
+1553 LNANGASAFNNQ

-1581 FFNGATLSLNAN
+1581 FFNGGILSLNAN

-1607 TINLDDSVLSVSN
+1607 TINLDDSVLSASN
-1620 ASSLNANINFQGAS
+1620 TSSLNANINFQGAS
-1634 QATFGGN
+1634 QAHFGGN
-1641 TTIDAAS
+1641 TTIDTAS

-1677 SKALMSVSGQFVLG
+1677 TKALMSVSGQFVLG

-1880 ATLKEMIET
+1880 ATLKEMIES

-1899 EVLQLLDRIK
+1899 EVLQLLDKIK

-1942 TQDHVTNSTSSI
+1942 TQDNVTNSTSSI

-1969 ATCSSFRNTYLGQL
+1969 TTCSSFRNTYLGQL

-1998 KAKSIYITGTLGSG
+1998 KAKSIYITGTLGSA
-2012 NAFESGGSADITFQS
+2012 NAFESGGSADVTFQS

-2034 KANIEAQ
+2034 KANIEVQ

-2067 LSQMAMEK
+2067 LSQVAMEK

-2089 LIPLSKELPS
+2089 LSPLSKELPT

-2153 KQSLKSMLDDK
+2153 KQSLKSMLDDDK
-2164 GLLNFIGGYMD
+2164 GLLNFIGGYID

-2209 DEFLGQDVVKKLES
+2209 NEFLGQDVVKKLEN

-2239 LSGIYNQGL
+2239 LSGVYNQGL

-2394 LSVRANNFTFLGV
+2394 LSVRANNFTFLGT

-2438 NNLTIANAFNNASNS
+2438 NNLTITNAFNNASNS

-2459 DFTLNQQATLS
+2459 NFTLNQQATLS

-2493 HSVSHAIINAQGI
+2493 HSASHAIINAQGV
-2506 ATIMTNYNNPLIQFN
+2506 ATIMANNNNPLIQFN
-2521 TSSKETG
+2521 ASSKEAGT
-2528 AYTLIDSAKAIYY
+2528 YTLIDSAKAIYY
-2541 GYNDQITGGSSL
+2541 GYNDQITGGNSL
-2553 DNYLKLYTLINI
+2553 ADYLKLYTLIDI
-2565 NGKHMVMTD
+2565 NGKRMVMTD
-2574 NGLTYNGQAVSI
+2574 NGLTYNGQAVNI
-2586 KDGGLIVGF
+2586 KDGGLVVGF

-2614 AVSNAPINNLQ
+2614 AVSNDPINNLQ

-2638 IQGVDSI
+2638 TQSVDSI
-2645 EQAGGTQAINW
+2645 DQAGGAQAINW

-2682 TTIAGDIAN
+2682 TTITGDIAN

-2783 GGTGTLY
+2783 GGTETLY
-2790 GINVGYDRF
+2790 GINIGYDRF

-2851 GYNKTFINSYDPLLS
+2851 GYNKTFINSYDSLLS

-2872 RYNTWTTDAKINYG
+2872 KYNTWTTDAKINYG

-2902 GLAYYYIGMSGLRGI
+2902 GLAYYYIGLSGLRGI

-2957 VIADVGRDLFINSM
+2957 VIADVGKDLFINSM
-2971 GDKMVRFIGNNTL
+2971 GDKMVHFIGNNTL

>member
-1 MAFKKAGLISKFISK
+1 MAFKKARLISKFILK
-16 GSFKLNKISK
+16 GSFLNKISK

-31 NPILKREKPLKR
+31 NQILKREKPLS
-43 HKKTKSIK
+43 HKKTKSVK

-62 ASVLLIGALGGLPHL
+62 ASVLLIGALGGLSHL
-77 RASECRYWSWW
+77 RASECRYWSWSSW
-88 SGYHDKIESGSNS
+88 SYHDNIESGSNS
-101 PTHNSYCLFSST
+101 PTHNSYCLFNST

-127 SAGGASFTQK
+127 SPGGASFTQK
-137 FNNGTLNVG
+137 FNNGTLDVG

-152 GTGVNG
+152 GMGVNG
-158 VNVGYITGTY
+158 GNVGYITGTY

-179 ITTGNSLSDG
+179 ITTGNSFSTG

-198 TNRITINQ
+198 TNHITINQ
-206 ASFDNSDAGAQHS
+206 ASFDNSDAGTQHS
-219 YMNFKGS
+219 YMNFSGS
-226 NINVSGSSF
+226 NINVSASSF

-247 NNNNSAISFNKTK
+247 NGTNSNLSFNKTNFNQGTYK
-260 FNQGTYN
+260 FTNSANLNFNNSAFNQGTYN
-267 FTNSANLSFNN
+267 FNSAQSVFEN
-278 SNFNQSTYNFNSL
+278 SNFNQ
-291 QSTFNNST
+291 
-299 FNQGTY
+299 GTY
-305 NFTDN
+305 SFTDN
-310 TSFNNDT
+310 TGLNFNNDT
-317 FNQGTYNFNTSKV
+317 FSQGTYNFNTSKV

-354 SGAVFNLNQ
+354 SDAIFNLNQ
-363 TLNANQTYDIL
+363 TLNSNQTYDIL

-393 NYKGDKAISHVEVGN
+393 NYKGDKAISHVAVGS

-428 SNKSI
+428 NNQSI
-433 TTQFLGDDLQA
+433 TAQFLGDDLQA

-454 NNSQSALSN
+454 TSSQTALNN
-463 ATNDNKIA
+463 ATSDNKIA
-471 SADTGYTNN
+471 SSDTGYTSN
-480 QNTTIKQDAQ
+480 QNTTIK
-490 NLEHT
+490 
-495 SQQIAKDEQ
+495 K
-504 ALQGDLN
+504 
-511 KLKQLANSSFNE
+511 
-523 QAFNQA
+523 
-529 QSKEQQDEQTL
+529 
-540 QNEEN
+540 
-545 TFSSEQEGL
+545 
-554 EKALANAK
+554 
-562 EQQEQQQAQA
+562 
-572 TYQQDL
+572 
-578 NNSQSALSNATNDN
+578 
-592 KIASADTDYTK
+592 
-603 NQNTAIKQDAQN
+603 DAQN
-615 LENTSQQITQD
+615 LENTDQTIQQDKQALE
-626 QKDLEQDLDKLQQL
+626 KDLANVKQL
-640 ANSKTGFNEQAFNQA
+640 ANSTTGFNQQAFKNA
-655 QSTEQQDEQT
+655 QSTEQQDLQT
-665 LQNEEET
+665 LQENENT
-672 FSSEQEGLEKA
+672 FNSEQERLEKA
-683 LANAKHT
+683 IANAKPT
-690 SPTPTKHTAQ
+690 SPTPTPTKHTAP
-700 NNPPNKV
+700 NTPPYKV
-707 SPPTQNLPTTNVWNG
+707 PPTPPTQNLPTTNVWSG
-722 VYNFQNQTYSKKGI
+722 VYWLQNQTYSKQGV

-749 SGNTLSTYGYL
+749 SGNTLSTY
-760 DWFTL
+760 
-765 KNKFSVNANNG
+765 
-776 TLIIGNNTES
+776 
-786 ANTKGLI
+786 
-793 WIGDDKGLVYYNTGT
+793 
-808 FNAANIYLTSNL
+808 
-820 KTGNGFSG
+820 
-828 EGATLNFN
+828 
-836 ATNRITINQASFD
+836 
-849 NSDAGAQHSYMNFK
+849 
-863 GSNINVSG
+863 
-871 SSFTD
+871 
-876 DTNGGFSFSGNNNN
+876 
-890 SAISFNKTKFNQGTY
+890 
-905 NFTNSANLSFNNSNF
+905 
-920 NQSTY
+920 
-925 NFNSLQSTFNNST
+925 
-938 FNQGTYNFTDNTS
+938 
-951 FNNDTFNQ
+951 
-959 GTYNFNTS
+959 
-967 KVSFSG
+967 
-973 ANTLNSSS
+973 
-981 PFASLKGSV
+981 
-990 SFGSGAVFN
+990 
-999 LNQTL
+999 
-1004 NANQTYDILTTNGT
+1004 
-1018 IQYGVYQSYLWDLIN
+1018 
-1033 YKGDKAISH
+1033 
-1042 VEVGNNTY
+1042 
-1050 DVTFDINGQDETLQE
+1050 
-1065 TFSNKSI
+1065 
-1072 TTQFLG
+1072 
-1078 DDLQAKAKATYQ
+1078 
-1090 QDLNNSQS
+1090 
-1098 ALSNA
+1098 
-1103 TNDNK
+1103 
-1108 IASADTGYTNNQN
+1108 
-1121 TTIKQDAQNLEHTS
+1121 
-1135 QQIAKDE
+1135 
-1142 QALQGDLN
+1142 
-1150 KLKQLANSSFNE
+1150 
-1162 QAFNQAQSKEQQ
+1162 
-1174 DEQTLQNEEETFSS
+1174 
-1188 EQEGLEKALANAK
+1188 
-1201 PASPTPTPTP
+1201 
-1211 TPTPSPTPNPTP
+1211 
-1223 TKHTAPNKVP
+1223 
-1233 PTPPTQ
+1233 
-1239 NLPTTNVWN
+1239 
-1248 GVYWLQN
+1248 
-1255 QTYSQK
+1255 
-1261 GVYYIDP
+1261 
-1268 NLSGQSGQS
+1268 
-1277 ANTLST
+1277 
-1283 YTANLLGR
+1283 TANLFGR

-1316 IWIGHGGFGYIIGT
+1316 IWIGHGGFGYITGT
-1330 FNAANIYL
+1330 FSAANIYL

-1385 GASQHSYATFDA
+1385 GASQHSYAAFDA
-1397 TNNISVTNSSFSDMT
+1397 TNNISVTDSSFSDMT
-1412 WGKFSFNAKNISF
+1412 WGKFSFSAKNISF

-1480 VLYSRGTS
+1480 VLYSRGAS

-1530 QTAFKNSLTL
+1530 QATFKNSLTL
-1540 DNNSNLS
+1540 DNDSNLS

-1553 LNASGASAFNNQ
+1553 LNANGASAFNNQ

-1581 FFNGATLSLNAN
+1581 FFNGGTLSLNAN
-1593 SKLNASSASFSNNT
+1593 SKLSASSASFSNNT
-1607 TINLDDSVLSVSN
+1607 TINLDDSVLSASN

-1634 QATFGGN
+1634 QANFGGN
-1641 TTIDAAS
+1641 TTIDTAS
-1648 FNFDSAS
+1648 FNFDSIS

-1670 NGYAPSL
+1670 NGYAPPL

-1713 NILNAQKGITG
+1713 NILNAQKGIAG
-1724 ISGANGYEKILFYGM
+1724 ISGANGYEKIFFYGM

-1772 NGDLTIEVLNN
+1772 NEDLTIEVLNN

-1825 TSNIKGLF
+1825 TSSIKGLF

-1880 ATLKEMIET
+1880 ATLKEMIES

-1899 EVLQLLDRIK
+1899 EVLQLLDKIK
-1909 ITPAQKQALLETI
+1909 ITPVQKQALLETI

-1942 TQDHVTNSTSSI
+1942 TQDNVTNSTSSI

-2012 NAFESGGSADITFQS
+2012 NAFESGGSADVTFQS

-2056 KIFNQGNLANV
+2056 KIFNQGNLANI
-2067 LSQMAMEK
+2067 LSQVAMEK
-2075 IKQAGGLGNFVENA
+2075 IKQAGGLGNFIENA
-2089 LIPLSKELPS
+2089 LSPLSKELPA

-2164 GLLNFIGGYMD
+2164 GLLNFIGGYID

-2209 DEFLGQDVVKKLES
+2209 NEFLGQDVVKKLES

-2239 LSGIYNQGL
+2239 LSGVYNQGL

-2264 LGALL
+2264 LSALL

-2394 LSVRANNFTFLGV
+2394 LSVRANNFTFLGT

-2438 NNLTIANAFNNASNS
+2438 NNLTITNAFNNASNS

-2493 HSVSHAIINAQGI
+2493 HSVSHAIINAQGT
-2506 ATIMTNYNNPLIQFN
+2506 ATIMANNNNPLIQFN

-2541 GYNDQITGGSSL
+2541 GYNDQITGGNSL
-2553 DNYLKLYTLINI
+2553 DNYLKLYTLIDI
-2565 NGKHMVMTD
+2565 NGKHMVMSN
-2574 NGLTYNGQAVSI
+2574 NGLTYNGQAVNI

-2614 AVSNAPINNLQ
+2614 AVSNDPINNLQ

-2638 IQGVDSI
+2638 AQGVDSI
-2645 EQAGGTQAINW
+2645 DQAGGTQAINW

-2691 TLEVIANPNFK
+2691 TLEVIANPDFK
-2702 NDATNILQIN
+2702 NDAANILQIN

-2790 GINVGYDRF
+2790 GINIGYDRF

-2872 RYNTWTTDAKINYG
+2872 KYDTWTTDAKINYG

-2902 GLAYYYIGMSGLRGI
+2902 GLAYYYIGLSGLRGI
-2917 MDDPIYNQF
+2917 MDDPIYSQF

-2939 INFALES
+2939 INFAIES

>member
-1 MAFKKAGLISKFISK
+1 M
-16 GSFKLNKISK
+16 NR
-26 KIFKL
+26 
-31 NPILKREKPLKR
+31 ILKREKPLKR
-43 HKKTKSIK
+43 HKKTKSIE

-62 ASVLLIGALGGLPHL
+62 ASVLLIGALGGLSHL
-77 RASECRYWSWW
+77 MANECRYWSWSSW
-88 SGYHDKIESGSNS
+88 SYQDNIESGPNS

-113 QGSGTYYLNTLTTY
+113 QDSGTYYLNTLTTY

-137 FNNGTLNVG
+137 FNNGTLDIR

-152 GTGVNG
+152 GTGING
-158 VNVGYITGTY
+158 GDVGYITGTY
-168 DAQTINFNSSR
+168 DAQTMNFNSSH
-179 ITTGNSLSDG
+179 ITTGNSYADG

-198 TNRITINQ
+198 TNNITINQ
-206 ASFDNSDAGAQHS
+206 ASFDNSDAGTQKS

-226 NINVSGSSF
+226 NIKVSGSSF
-235 TDDTNGGFSFSG
+235 TDDTDGGFNFSG
-247 NNNNSAISFNKTK
+247 NNNNSTISFNQTS

-267 FTNSANLSFNN
+267 FSNSTSSSFDNSSFNQGTYDFNDSVSFNN
-278 SNFNQSTYNFNSL
+278 N
-291 QSTFNNST
+291 T

-305 NFTDN
+305 DFNDSV
-310 TSFNNDT
+310 SFNNNT
-317 FNQGTYNFNTSKV
+317 FNQGAYHFNTSKV
-330 SFSGAN
+330 SFSGTN

-346 LKGSVSFG
+346 LKGSVSFN
-354 SGAVFNLNQ
+354 SNAIFNLNQ
-363 TLNANQTYDIL
+363 TLNNNQTYDIL
-374 TTNGTIQYG
+374 TTNGAIQYG

-413 TFDINGQDET
+413 TFDIDGQDET

-428 SNKSI
+428 NNQSI
-433 TTQFLGDDLQA
+433 ITQFLGDNLQQQA
-444 KAKATYQQDL
+444 QKTYQEDVA
-454 NNSQSALSN
+454 NSQNALNGVTSDNTIANNDTSYTQSKN
-463 ATNDNKIA
+463 ATVAK
-471 SADTGYTNN
+471 
-480 QNTTIKQDAQ
+480 DAQ
-490 NLEHT
+490 SLENT
-495 SQQIAKDEQ
+495 NQQIQQDEQ
-504 ALQGDLN
+504 ALEKDLEN
-511 KLKQLANSSFNE
+511 VKQLANSTTGFNE
-523 QAFNQA
+523 QAFTQA
-529 QSKEQQDEQTL
+529 QKQEQQDEQTL

-545 TFSSEQEGL
+545 AFNTEQEGL
-554 EKALANAK
+554 K
-562 EQQEQQQAQA
+562 QA
-572 TYQQDL
+572 
-578 NNSQSALSNATNDN
+578 
-592 KIASADTDYTK
+592 I
-603 NQNTAIKQDAQN
+603 
-615 LENTSQQITQD
+615 
-626 QKDLEQDLDKLQQL
+626 
-640 ANSKTGFNEQAFNQA
+640 
-655 QSTEQQDEQT
+655 
-665 LQNEEET
+665 
-672 FSSEQEGLEKA
+672 
-683 LANAKHT
+683 ANAKHVSPT
-690 SPTPTKHTAQ
+690 PNPTPSPTPTPTKHTAP
-700 NNPPNKV
+700 NTPPSQV
-707 SPPTQNLPTTNVWNG
+707 PPTPTQNPPAESVWNG
-722 VYNFQNQTYSKKGI
+722 VYWLQNKTYSNKGI

-749 SGNTLSTYGYL
+749 SGNTLSTYTANLLGRS
-760 DWFTL
+760 FG
-765 KNKFSVNANNG
+765 VNANNG
-776 TLIIGNNTES
+776 TLIIGNNTE
-786 ANTKGLI
+786 
-793 WIGDDKGLVYYNTGT
+793 
-808 FNAANIYLTSNL
+808 
-820 KTGNGFSG
+820 
-828 EGATLNFN
+828 
-836 ATNRITINQASFD
+836 
-849 NSDAGAQHSYMNFK
+849 
-863 GSNINVSG
+863 
-871 SSFTD
+871 
-876 DTNGGFSFSGNNNN
+876 
-890 SAISFNKTKFNQGTY
+890 
-905 NFTNSANLSFNNSNF
+905 
-920 NQSTY
+920 
-925 NFNSLQSTFNNST
+925 
-938 FNQGTYNFTDNTS
+938 
-951 FNNDTFNQ
+951 
-959 GTYNFNTS
+959 
-967 KVSFSG
+967 
-973 ANTLNSSS
+973 
-981 PFASLKGSV
+981 
-990 SFGSGAVFN
+990 
-999 LNQTL
+999 
-1004 NANQTYDILTTNGT
+1004 
-1018 IQYGVYQSYLWDLIN
+1018 
-1033 YKGDKAISH
+1033 
-1042 VEVGNNTY
+1042 
-1050 DVTFDINGQDETLQE
+1050 
-1065 TFSNKSI
+1065 
-1072 TTQFLG
+1072 
-1078 DDLQAKAKATYQ
+1078 
-1090 QDLNNSQS
+1090 
-1098 ALSNA
+1098 
-1103 TNDNK
+1103 
-1108 IASADTGYTNNQN
+1108 
-1121 TTIKQDAQNLEHTS
+1121 
-1135 QQIAKDE
+1135 
-1142 QALQGDLN
+1142 
-1150 KLKQLANSSFNE
+1150 
-1162 QAFNQAQSKEQQ
+1162 
-1174 DEQTLQNEEETFSS
+1174 
-1188 EQEGLEKALANAK
+1188 
-1201 PASPTPTPTP
+1201 
-1211 TPTPSPTPNPTP
+1211 
-1223 TKHTAPNKVP
+1223 
-1233 PTPPTQ
+1233 
-1239 NLPTTNVWN
+1239 
-1248 GVYWLQN
+1248 
-1255 QTYSQK
+1255 
-1261 GVYYIDP
+1261 
-1268 NLSGQSGQS
+1268 
-1277 ANTLST
+1277 
-1283 YTANLLGR
+1283 
-1291 SFGVNIQ
+1291 GVN
-1298 NGTLIIGN
+1298 
-1306 NTESVNDNGL
+1306 SNGL
-1316 IWIGHGGFGYIIGT
+1316 IWIGHGGFGYITGT

-1338 TNNFKTGEGVSGSD
+1338 TNNFKTGEGVSNSD

-1366 TMDGLNYNDAE
+1366 TMDGLNYNNAE

-1385 GASQHSYATFDA
+1385 GASQHSYTTFDA

-1412 WGKFSFNAKNISF
+1412 WGKFSFSAKNISF

-1444 NAANSLSFNN
+1444 NASNSLSFIN

-1530 QTAFKNSLTL
+1530 QAAFKNSLTL

-1553 LNASGASAFNNQ
+1553 LNANGTSAFNNQ

-1581 FFNGATLSLNAN
+1581 FFNGGTLSLNAS
-1593 SKLNASSASFSNNT
+1593 SKLNASNASFSNNT
-1607 TINLDDSVLSVSN
+1607 TINLDDSVLSAN
-1620 ASSLNANINFQGAS
+1620 NTSSLNANINFQGAS
-1634 QATFGGN
+1634 QADFGGN
-1641 TTIDAAS
+1641 TTINTAS

-1655 SLSFNNLTANGALNF
+1655 SLNFNNLTANGALNF

-1677 SKALMSVSGQFVLG
+1677 TKALMNVSGQFVLG
-1691 NNGDINLSDINIFDN
+1691 NNGDINLSDINIFDS

-1757 INPLNSSQ
+1757 INPLNYSQ

-1833 TPKGSQTPQTPGTY
+1833 TPKGSQTPQAPGTY
-1847 SPFNQPLNSLN
+1847 SPFNQPLSSLN
-1858 IYNKGFSSGNL
+1858 IYNKGFSSENL

-1880 ATLKEMIET
+1880 ATLKEMIES
-1889 NQLDNITSIN
+1889 NQLDNITNIN
-1899 EVLQLLDRIK
+1899 EVLQLLDKIK
-1909 ITPAQKQALLETI
+1909 ITQAQKQALLDII

-1930 QTFSNGNLVIGA
+1930 QTFNNGNLVIGA
-1942 TQDHVTNSTSSI
+1942 TQDNVTNSTSSI

-1998 KAKSIYITGTLGSG
+1998 KAKSIYITGTIGSG
-2012 NAFESGGSADITFQS
+2012 NTFESGGSADVTFQS
-2027 ANNLVLN
+2027 TNNLVLN

-2075 IKQAGGLGNFVENA
+2075 IKQAGGLGNFIENA
-2089 LIPLSKELPS
+2089 LSPLSKELPA
-2099 SLQNETL
+2099 SLQDETL
-2106 GQLIGQNNLDNLL
+2106 GQLIGQNNLDDLL
-2119 NNSGVMNAIQN
+2119 NNSGVMNEIQN
-2130 IISKKLSIFGNF
+2130 IISQKLSIFGNF

-2164 GLLNFIGGYMD
+2164 GLLNFIGGYID
-2175 ASELSSILSV
+2175 ASEISPILSV

-2209 DEFLGQDVVKKLES
+2209 NEFLGQDVVKKLES

-2229 IINNIISQGG
+2229 IINNVISQGG
-2239 LSGIYNQGL
+2239 LSGVYDQGL

-2253 PSLQNALKEND
+2253 LSLQNALKEND

-2373 NCPTTKNSSST
+2373 NCPTTKNSSPA

-2389 PTNES
+2389 PTNET
-2394 LSVRANNFTFLGV
+2394 LSVRANNFTFLGA
-2407 IASNGAIDLSQ
+2407 ITSNGAIDLSQ
-2418 VKNNSV
+2418 VTNNSV

-2438 NNLTIANAFNNASNS
+2438 NNLTITNAFDNASNS

-2459 DFTLNQQATLS
+2459 NFTLNQQATLS

-2493 HSVSHAIINAQGI
+2493 HSVSHAIINAQGA
-2506 ATIMTNYNNPLIQFN
+2506 ATIMANNNNPLIQFN

-2528 AYTLIDSAKAIYY
+2528 TYTLIDSAKAIYY
-2541 GYNDQITGGSSL
+2541 GYNNQITGGSSL
-2553 DNYLKLYTLINI
+2553 DNYLKLYALIDI

-2574 NGLTYNGQAVSI
+2574 NGLTYNGQAVSV
-2586 KDGGLIVGF
+2586 KDGGLVVGF

-2614 AVSNAPINNLQ
+2614 AVSNDPINNPQ

-2638 IQGVDSI
+2638 VQSVNSI
-2645 EQAGGTQAINW
+2645 DQAGGNQAINW

-2691 TLEVIANPNFK
+2691 TLEVIANPDFK

-2731 SADFHERLEALK
+2731 RSDFLERLEALK

-2778 ASFIN
+2778 ASFIS

-2790 GINVGYDRF
+2790 GINIGYDRF

-2824 SSNVNMGVYSRAF
+2824 SSNVNIGVYSRAF

-2872 RYNTWTTDAKINYG
+2872 RYDTWTTDAKINYG

-2893 KSVIFKPQI
+2893 KSVIFKPQV
-2902 GLAYYYIGMSGLRGI
+2902 GLSYYYIGLSGLRGI

>member
-1 MAFKKAGLISKFISK
+1 MAFKKARLISRFISK

-26 KIFKL
+26 KIFTL
-31 NPILKREKPLKR
+31 NRILKREKPLKR
-43 HKKTKSIK
+43 HKKTKSIE

-62 ASVLLIGALGGLPHL
+62 ASVLLIGALGGLSHL
-77 RASECRYWSWW
+77 RANECRYWSWSSW
-88 SGYHDKIESGSNS
+88 SYQDNIESGPNS

-137 FNNGTLNVG
+137 FNNATLDIG

-152 GTGVNG
+152 GTGING
-158 VNVGYITGTY
+158 GDVGYITGTY
-168 DAQTINFNSSR
+168 DAQTMNFNSSH
-179 ITTGNSLSDG
+179 ITTGNSYADG

-198 TNRITINQ
+198 TNNITINQ
-206 ASFDNSDAGAQHS
+206 ASFDNSDAGTQKS

-226 NINVSGSSF
+226 NIKVSGSSF
-235 TDDTNGGFSFSG
+235 TDDTNGGFNFSG
-247 NNNNSAISFNKTK
+247 SNNNSVISFNQTNFNQGTYHFNSAQSTFENSSFNQGAYDFNSAQSTFENSN

-267 FTNSANLSFNN
+267 FNNNVSFNN
-278 SNFNQSTYNFNSL
+278 N
-291 QSTFNNST
+291 T
-299 FNQGTY
+299 FNQGAY
-305 NFTDN
+305 H
-310 TSFNNDT
+310 
-317 FNQGTYNFNTSKV
+317 FNTSKV
-330 SFSGAN
+330 SFSGTN

-354 SGAVFNLNQ
+354 SNAIFNLNQ
-363 TLNANQTYDIL
+363 TLNNNQTYDIL
-374 TTNGTIQYG
+374 TTNGAIQYG

-428 SNKSI
+428 NKQSI
-433 TTQFLGDDLQA
+433 TTQFLGDNLQQEA
-444 KAKATYQQDL
+444 QKTYQEDV
-454 NNSQSALSN
+454 NNSQNALNNVTS
-463 ATNDNKIA
+463 DNKIA
-471 SADTGYTNN
+471 SADTSYTQSKNA
-480 QNTTIKQDAQ
+480 TVAKDAQ

-495 SQQIAKDEQ
+495 NQQIQQDEQ
-504 ALQGDLN
+504 ALKKDLEN
-511 KLKQLANSSFNE
+511 VNQLANS
-523 QAFNQA
+523 
-529 QSKEQQDEQTL
+529 T
-540 QNEEN
+540 
-545 TFSSEQEGL
+545 
-554 EKALANAK
+554 
-562 EQQEQQQAQA
+562 
-572 TYQQDL
+572 
-578 NNSQSALSNATNDN
+578 
-592 KIASADTDYTK
+592 
-603 NQNTAIKQDAQN
+603 
-615 LENTSQQITQD
+615 
-626 QKDLEQDLDKLQQL
+626 
-640 ANSKTGFNEQAFNQA
+640 TGFNEQAFNQA
-655 QSTEQQDEQT
+655 QSNEKQDEQT
-665 LQNEEET
+665 LQDDENAFNT
-672 FSSEQEGLEKA
+672 EQEGLEQA
-683 LANAKHT
+683 IANAKPASPT
-690 SPTPTKHTAQ
+690 PTPTKHTAP
-700 NNPPNKV
+700 NTPPSQV
-707 SPPTQNLPTTNVWNG
+707 PPTPTQNPPAESVWSG
-722 VYNFQNQTYSKKGI
+722 VYWLQNKTYSKQGI

-749 SGNTLSTYGYL
+749 SGNTLSTY
-760 DWFTL
+760 
-765 KNKFSVNANNG
+765 
-776 TLIIGNNTES
+776 
-786 ANTKGLI
+786 
-793 WIGDDKGLVYYNTGT
+793 
-808 FNAANIYLTSNL
+808 
-820 KTGNGFSG
+820 
-828 EGATLNFN
+828 
-836 ATNRITINQASFD
+836 
-849 NSDAGAQHSYMNFK
+849 
-863 GSNINVSG
+863 
-871 SSFTD
+871 
-876 DTNGGFSFSGNNNN
+876 
-890 SAISFNKTKFNQGTY
+890 
-905 NFTNSANLSFNNSNF
+905 
-920 NQSTY
+920 
-925 NFNSLQSTFNNST
+925 
-938 FNQGTYNFTDNTS
+938 
-951 FNNDTFNQ
+951 
-959 GTYNFNTS
+959 
-967 KVSFSG
+967 
-973 ANTLNSSS
+973 
-981 PFASLKGSV
+981 
-990 SFGSGAVFN
+990 
-999 LNQTL
+999 
-1004 NANQTYDILTTNGT
+1004 
-1018 IQYGVYQSYLWDLIN
+1018 
-1033 YKGDKAISH
+1033 
-1042 VEVGNNTY
+1042 
-1050 DVTFDINGQDETLQE
+1050 
-1065 TFSNKSI
+1065 
-1072 TTQFLG
+1072 
-1078 DDLQAKAKATYQ
+1078 
-1090 QDLNNSQS
+1090 
-1098 ALSNA
+1098 
-1103 TNDNK
+1103 
-1108 IASADTGYTNNQN
+1108 
-1121 TTIKQDAQNLEHTS
+1121 
-1135 QQIAKDE
+1135 
-1142 QALQGDLN
+1142 
-1150 KLKQLANSSFNE
+1150 
-1162 QAFNQAQSKEQQ
+1162 
-1174 DEQTLQNEEETFSS
+1174 
-1188 EQEGLEKALANAK
+1188 
-1201 PASPTPTPTP
+1201 
-1211 TPTPSPTPNPTP
+1211 
-1223 TKHTAPNKVP
+1223 
-1233 PTPPTQ
+1233 
-1239 NLPTTNVWN
+1239 
-1248 GVYWLQN
+1248 
-1255 QTYSQK
+1255 
-1261 GVYYIDP
+1261 
-1268 NLSGQSGQS
+1268 
-1277 ANTLST
+1277 
-1283 YTANLLGR
+1283 TANLLGR
-1291 SFGVNIQ
+1291 SFSVNIQ

-1306 NTESVNDNGL
+1306 DTESVNSNGL
-1316 IWIGHGGFGYIIGT
+1316 IWIGHGGFGYITGT

-1366 TMDGLNYNDAE
+1366 TMDGLNYNNAE

-1385 GASQHSYATFDA
+1385 GASQHSYTTFDA
-1397 TNNISVTNSSFSDMT
+1397 LNNISVTNSSFSDMT
-1412 WGKFSFNAKNISF
+1412 WGKFSFSAKNISF

-1444 NAANSLSFNN
+1444 NAASSLSFNN

-1530 QTAFKNSLTL
+1530 QAAFKNSLVL

-1553 LNASGASAFNNQ
+1553 LNANGASAFNNQ

-1581 FFNGATLSLNAN
+1581 FFNGGILSLNAN

-1607 TINLDDSVLSVSN
+1607 TINLDDSVLSASN
-1620 ASSLNANINFQGAS
+1620 ASSLNANINFQGTS
-1634 QATFGGN
+1634 QANFRGN
-1641 TTIDAAS
+1641 TTIDTAS

-1655 SLSFNNLTANGALNF
+1655 SLNFNNLTANGALNF

-1677 SKALMSVSGQFVLG
+1677 TKALMSVSGQFVLG

-1739 KIQNATYSDNNNI
+1739 KIQNATYSDNNNT

-1797 LYNYQASKQ
+1797 LYNYQVSKQ
-1806 NPTGY
+1806 NLTGY

-1833 TPKGSQTPQTPGTY
+1833 TPKGSQTPQAPGTY

-1858 IYNKGFSSGNL
+1858 IYNKGFSSENL

-1880 ATLKEMIET
+1880 ATLKEMIES
-1889 NQLDNITSIN
+1889 NQLDNITNIN
-1899 EVLQLLDRIK
+1899 EVLQLLDKIK
-1909 ITPAQKQALLETI
+1909 ITQAQKQALLETI

-1930 QTFSNGNLVIGA
+1930 QTFNNGNLVIGA
-1942 TQDHVTNSTSSI
+1942 TQDNVTNSTSSI

-1998 KAKSIYITGTLGSG
+1998 KAKSIYITGTIGSG
-2012 NAFESGGSADITFQS
+2012 NAFESGGSADVTFQS

-2075 IKQAGGLGNFVENA
+2075 IKQAGGLGNFIENA
-2089 LIPLSKELPS
+2089 LSPLSKELPA
-2099 SLQNETL
+2099 SLQDETL
-2106 GQLIGQNNLDNLL
+2106 GQLIGQNNLDDLL
-2119 NNSGVMNAIQN
+2119 NNSGVMNEIQN
-2130 IISKKLSIFGNF
+2130 IISQKLSIFGNF

-2164 GLLNFIGGYMD
+2164 GLLNFIGGYID
-2175 ASELSSILSV
+2175 ASEISSILSV

-2209 DEFLGQDVVKKLES
+2209 NEFLGQDVVKKLES

-2239 LSGIYNQGL
+2239 LSGVYNQGL

-2373 NCPTTKNSSST
+2373 NCPTTKNSSSA

-2389 PTNES
+2389 PTNET
-2394 LSVRANNFTFLGV
+2394 LSVRANNFTFLGT
-2407 IASNGAIDLSQ
+2407 ITSNGAIDLSQ
-2418 VKNNSV
+2418 VTNNSV

-2438 NNLTIANAFNNASNS
+2438 NNLTITNAFNNASNS
-2453 TANING
+2453 TANIDGN
-2459 DFTLNQQATLS
+2459 FTLNQQATLS
-2470 TNASGLNVMGNF
+2470 TNANGLNVMGNF

-2493 HSVSHAIINAQGI
+2493 HSVSHAIINAQGA
-2506 ATIMTNYNNPLIQFN
+2506 ATIMANNNNPLIQFN
-2521 TSSKETG
+2521 TSSKEVGT
-2528 AYTLIDSAKAIYY
+2528 YTLINSAKAIYY

-2553 DNYLKLYTLINI
+2553 DNYLKLYALIDI
-2565 NGKHMVMTD
+2565 NGKHMVMSD
-2574 NGLTYNGQAVSI
+2574 NGLTYNGQAVNI
-2586 KDGGLIVGF
+2586 KDGGLVVGF

-2614 AVSNAPINNLQ
+2614 AVSNDPINNLQ

-2638 IQGVDSI
+2638 VQSVDSI
-2645 EQAGGTQAINW
+2645 DQAGGNQAINW

-2731 SADFHERLEALK
+2731 RSDFLERLEALK

-2778 ASFIN
+2778 ASFIS

-2790 GINVGYDRF
+2790 GINIGYDRF

-2872 RYNTWTTDAKINYG
+2872 KYDTWTTDAKINYG

-2893 KSVIFKPQI
+2893 KSVIFKPQV
-2902 GLAYYYIGMSGLRGI
+2902 GLSYYYIGLSGLRGI

>member
-1 MAFKKAGLISKFISK
+1 MTLKKAKLISGFISK
-16 GSFKLNKISK
+16 RSFKLDKVSRK
-26 KIFKL
+26 FFPL
-31 NPILKREKPLKR
+31 NRILKREKSLKR
-43 HKKTKSIK
+43 HKKALKPVK

-62 ASVLLIGALGGLPHL
+62 ASVLLIGALGGLSHL
-77 RASECRYWSWW
+77 RASDCKTWSWLSW
-88 SGYHDKIESGSNS
+88 TYQDNIASGANS

-127 SAGGASFTQK
+127 SSGGASFTQK
-137 FNNGTLNVG
+137 FNGGTLDIG

-152 GTGVNG
+152 EGGYL
-158 VNVGYITGTY
+158 GYITGAY
-168 DAQTINFNSSR
+168 DAQTINFNSSH
-179 ITTGNSLSDG
+179 IITGNGWSG

-198 TNRITINQ
+198 TNNLTINQ
-206 ASFDNSDAGAQHS
+206 ASFDNSHAGTQHS

-235 TDDTNGGFSFSG
+235 KDDTNGGFSFSG
-247 NNNNSAISFNKTK
+247 NNNSSTISFNQTN
-260 FNQGTYN
+260 FNQGTYKFSN
-267 FTNSANLSFNN
+267 NASSSFDS
-278 SNFNQSTYNFNSL
+278 SNFNQGAYNFNSD
-291 QSTFNNST
+291 QSTFQNSS

-305 NFTDN
+305 KFSNN
-310 TSFNNDT
+310 ASFNNDT
-317 FNQGTYNFNTSKV
+317 FNQGAYSFNTSKV
-330 SFSGAN
+330 SFSGTN

-346 LKGSVSFG
+346 LKGGVSFG
-354 SGAVFNLNQ
+354 SNAIFNLNQ

-374 TTNGTIQYG
+374 TTNGAIQYG

-393 NYKGDKAISHVEVGN
+393 NYKGDKAISHVEVGK

-413 TFDINGQDET
+413 TFDVNGQDET

-428 SNKSI
+428 NSQSI
-433 TTQFLGDDLQA
+433 IAQFLGDDLQQQA
-444 KAKATYQQDL
+444 QKTYKDDL
-454 NNSQSALSN
+454 TNSQSALKN
-463 ATNDNKIA
+463 ATSDNQIA
-471 SADTGYTNN
+471 SSDTDYTKSSNPAVA
-480 QNTTIKQDAQ
+480 KDAQ
-490 NLEHT
+490 ILEKT
-495 SQQIAKDEQ
+495 NQQIQQDEQ
-504 ALQGDLN
+504 ALEKDLTN
-511 KLKQLANSSFNE
+511 IKQLANSTTGFNE
-523 QAFNQA
+523 QAFKNAQNQ
-529 QSKEQQDEQTL
+529 EQQDEQTL
-540 QNEEN
+540 QNDEN
-545 TFSSEQEGL
+545 AFSSEQEGL
-554 EKALANAK
+554 
-562 EQQEQQQAQA
+562 Q
-572 TYQQDL
+572 
-578 NNSQSALSNATNDN
+578 
-592 KIASADTDYTK
+592 
-603 NQNTAIKQDAQN
+603 
-615 LENTSQQITQD
+615 
-626 QKDLEQDLDKLQQL
+626 
-640 ANSKTGFNEQAFNQA
+640 
-655 QSTEQQDEQT
+655 
-665 LQNEEET
+665 
-672 FSSEQEGLEKA
+672 KA
-683 LANAKHT
+683 LANAKHV
-690 SPTPTKHTAQ
+690 SPTPKHTAQ
-700 NNPPNKV
+700 NTPPSKV
-707 SPPTQNLPTTNVWNG
+707 PPTPPTQNPSAESVWGG
-722 VYNFQNQTYSKKGI
+722 VYWLQNKTYSKQGT

-749 SGNTLSTYGYL
+749 S
-760 DWFTL
+760 D
-765 KNKFSVNANNG
+765 
-776 TLIIGNNTES
+776 
-786 ANTKGLI
+786 
-793 WIGDDKGLVYYNTGT
+793 
-808 FNAANIYLTSNL
+808 
-820 KTGNGFSG
+820 
-828 EGATLNFN
+828 
-836 ATNRITINQASFD
+836 
-849 NSDAGAQHSYMNFK
+849 
-863 GSNINVSG
+863 
-871 SSFTD
+871 
-876 DTNGGFSFSGNNNN
+876 
-890 SAISFNKTKFNQGTY
+890 
-905 NFTNSANLSFNNSNF
+905 
-920 NQSTY
+920 
-925 NFNSLQSTFNNST
+925 
-938 FNQGTYNFTDNTS
+938 
-951 FNNDTFNQ
+951 
-959 GTYNFNTS
+959 
-967 KVSFSG
+967 
-973 ANTLNSSS
+973 
-981 PFASLKGSV
+981 
-990 SFGSGAVFN
+990 
-999 LNQTL
+999 
-1004 NANQTYDILTTNGT
+1004 
-1018 IQYGVYQSYLWDLIN
+1018 
-1033 YKGDKAISH
+1033 
-1042 VEVGNNTY
+1042 
-1050 DVTFDINGQDETLQE
+1050 
-1065 TFSNKSI
+1065 
-1072 TTQFLG
+1072 
-1078 DDLQAKAKATYQ
+1078 
-1090 QDLNNSQS
+1090 
-1098 ALSNA
+1098 
-1103 TNDNK
+1103 
-1108 IASADTGYTNNQN
+1108 
-1121 TTIKQDAQNLEHTS
+1121 
-1135 QQIAKDE
+1135 
-1142 QALQGDLN
+1142 
-1150 KLKQLANSSFNE
+1150 
-1162 QAFNQAQSKEQQ
+1162 
-1174 DEQTLQNEEETFSS
+1174 
-1188 EQEGLEKALANAK
+1188 
-1201 PASPTPTPTP
+1201 
-1211 TPTPSPTPNPTP
+1211 
-1223 TKHTAPNKVP
+1223 
-1233 PTPPTQ
+1233 
-1239 NLPTTNVWN
+1239 
-1248 GVYWLQN
+1248 
-1255 QTYSQK
+1255 
-1261 GVYYIDP
+1261 
-1268 NLSGQSGQS
+1268 
-1277 ANTLST
+1277 NTLST

-1291 SFGVNIQ
+1291 SFSVNIQ
-1298 NGTLIIGN
+1298 NGALIIGN
-1306 NTESVNDNGL
+1306 DTESVNDNGL
-1316 IWIGHGGFGYIIGT
+1316 IWIGHGGFGYITGT
-1330 FNAANIYL
+1330 FSAANIYL

-1397 TNNISVTNSSFSDMT
+1397 INNISATNSSFSDMT
-1412 WGKFSFNAKNISF
+1412 WGKFSFTAKNISF

-1444 NAANSLSFNN
+1444 NATNSLSFTD

-1462 YNLWANSL
+1462 YNLQASSL

-1500 SFTLSSQSLL
+1500 SFTLSSQSSL
-1510 NFNGD
+1510 NFSGN

-1530 QTAFKNSLTL
+1530 QVTFKNSLTL
-1540 DNNSNLS
+1540 NNNSNLS

-1553 LNASGASAFNNQ
+1553 LNATGTSAFNNQ

-1575 ATFNSL
+1575 ASFSSL
-1581 FFNGATLSLNAN
+1581 FFNGGTLSLNAS
-1593 SKLNASSASFSNNT
+1593 SKLNASNASFSNNT
-1607 TINLDDSVLSVSN
+1607 TINLDNSILSANNTS
-1620 ASSLNANINFQGAS
+1620 ALNANINFQGTS
-1634 QATFGGN
+1634 QAHFGGN
-1641 TTIDAAS
+1641 TTTDTAS

-1655 SLSFNNLTANGALNF
+1655 SLNFNNLTANGALNF
-1670 NGYAPSL
+1670 NGYASSS
-1677 SKALMSVSGQFVLG
+1677 SKALMNVSGQFVLG
-1691 NNGDINLSDINIFDN
+1691 NNGDIDLSNINIFDN

-1713 NILNAQKGITG
+1713 NILNAQKGIAG

-1739 KIQNATYSDNNNI
+1739 KIQNATYSDNNNV

-1811 SYDYSDNQA
+1811 SYDYSSNQI

-1880 ATLKEMIET
+1880 ATLKEMIES
-1889 NQLDNITSIN
+1889 NQLDNITNIN
-1899 EVLQLLDRIK
+1899 EVLQLLDKIK
-1909 ITPAQKQALLETI
+1909 ITQAQKQALLDTI
-1922 NHLTDNIN
+1922 NHLTNNIN
-1930 QTFSNGNLVIGA
+1930 QTFSNGNLIIGA
-1942 TQDHVTNSTSSI
+1942 TQDNVTNSTSSI
-1954 WFGGNGYSSPCALDS
+1954 WFGGDGYSSPCSLDS

-1983 LGSTSPYLGYINADF
+1983 LGSTSAYLGYINADF
-1998 KAKSIYITGTLGSG
+1998 KAKSIYITGTVGSG
-2012 NAFESGGSADITFQS
+2012 NAFESGGSADVTFQS

-2051 QEGID
+2051 QKGINE
-2056 KIFNQGNLANV
+2056 IFNQGNLANV

-2075 IKQAGGLGNFVENA
+2075 IKQAGGLGNFIENA
-2089 LIPLSKELPS
+2089 LSPLSKELPA

-2119 NNSGVMNAIQN
+2119 NNSGVMNGIQN

-2164 GLLNFIGGYMD
+2164 GLLNFIGGYID
-2175 ASELSSILSV
+2175 ASEISSILSV
-2185 ILKDITNPPTSLQK
+2185 ILKDITNPPASLQK

-2209 DEFLGQDVVKKLES
+2209 NEFLGQDVVKKLES
-2223 QGLVSN
+2223 QGLVDN

-2253 PSLQNALKEND
+2253 PSLQNALKENN
-2264 LGALL
+2264 LGSLL
-2269 SPRGLHDFWQKG
+2269 LPRGLHDFWQKG

-2287 NGYVFVNNSS
+2287 NGYVFVNDSS

-2309 ANKSIIFNGDNTIDF
+2309 ANKSIIFNGNNTIDF

-2332 FASNGVSN
+2332 FASNDVSN

-2368 CINLA
+2368 CVNLA
-2373 NCPTTKNSSST
+2373 SCPTTKNSSST
-2384 NSSVT
+2384 SSSVT

-2394 LSVRANNFTFLGV
+2394 LSVRANNFTFLGA

-2438 NNLTIANAFNNASNS
+2438 NNLTIANALNNASNS
-2453 TANING
+2453 TANIGGN
-2459 DFTLNQQATLS
+2459 FTLNQQATLS
-2470 TNASGLNVMGNF
+2470 TNASGLNIMGNF
-2482 NSYGDLVFNLS
+2482 NSYGDLVFNLN
-2493 HSVSHAIINAQGI
+2493 HSVSHAIINAQGT
-2506 ATIMTNYNNPLIQFN
+2506 ATLMANSNNPLIQFN
-2521 TSSKETG
+2521 TSSKEVGT
-2528 AYTLIDSAKAIYY
+2528 YTLVDSSKAIYY
-2541 GYNDQITGGSSL
+2541 GYNNQITGGSSL
-2553 DNYLKLYTLINI
+2553 DNYLKLYTLIDI
-2565 NGKHMVMTD
+2565 NGKHMVMAN

-2614 AVSNAPINNLQ
+2614 AVSNDPINDLQ

-2638 IQGVDSI
+2638 VQSVDSI
-2645 EQAGGTQAINW
+2645 DQAGGSQAINW

-2675 SHSTKDL
+2675 SHSIKDL

-2691 TLEVIANPNFK
+2691 TLEVIANPDFK

-2731 SADFHERLEALK
+2731 RSDFLERLEALK

-2756 VILKYSQRNRVKNN
+2756 VILKYSQRNKVKNN

-2812 YSGFHANITQSG
+2812 YSGFHGNITQSG

-2872 RYNTWTTDAKINYG
+2872 KYNTWTTDAKINYG

-2893 KSVIFKPQI
+2893 KSVIFKPQV
-2902 GLAYYYIGMSGLRGI
+2902 GLAYYYIGLSGLRGI

-2994 FASIITGGEIRL
+2994 FASIITGGELRL

>member
-1 MAFKKAGLISKFISK
+1 MAFKKVGLISKFISK

-31 NPILKREKPLKR
+31 NLILKREKPLS
-43 HKKTKSIK
+43 HKKTKSVK

-62 ASVLLIGALGGLPHL
+62 ASVLLIGALGGLSHL
-77 RASECRYWSWW
+77 RASECRYWSWSSW
-88 SGYHDKIESGSNS
+88 GYHDNIESGSNS

-158 VNVGYITGTY
+158 GDVGYITGTY

-179 ITTGNSLSDG
+179 ITTGNSFSTG

-198 TNRITINQ
+198 TNHITINQ

-219 YMNFKGS
+219 YMNFSGS

-247 NNNNSAISFNKTK
+247 N
-260 FNQGTYN
+260 G
-267 FTNSANLSFNN
+267 TNSNLSFNQT
-278 SNFNQSTYNFNSL
+278 NFNQGTYNFNSL
-291 QSTFNNST
+291 QSVFNNDT

-310 TSFNNDT
+310 ASFNNDT
-317 FNQGTYNFNTSKV
+317 FNQGTYNFNSAQSTFNNSNFNQGTYNFNTSKV

-354 SGAVFNLNQ
+354 SGTIFNLNQ
-363 TLNANQTYDIL
+363 TLNNNQTYDIL
-374 TTNGTIQYG
+374 TTNKTIQYG

-393 NYKGDKAISHVEVGN
+393 NYKGDKAISHVEVGS

-428 SNKSI
+428 NKQAI

-444 KAKATYQQDL
+444 KAQATYQQDL
-454 NNSQSALSN
+454 TGSQTALNNTTS
-463 ATNDNKIA
+463 DNKIA
-471 SADTGYTNN
+471 SSDTGYTNN
-480 QNTTIKQDAQ
+480 QNTTIKKDAQ
-490 NLEHT
+490 
-495 SQQIAKDEQ
+495 S
-504 ALQGDLN
+504 
-511 KLKQLANSSFNE
+511 
-523 QAFNQA
+523 
-529 QSKEQQDEQTL
+529 
-540 QNEEN
+540 
-545 TFSSEQEGL
+545 
-554 EKALANAK
+554 
-562 EQQEQQQAQA
+562 
-572 TYQQDL
+572 
-578 NNSQSALSNATNDN
+578 
-592 KIASADTDYTK
+592 
-603 NQNTAIKQDAQN
+603 
-615 LENTSQQITQD
+615 LENTSQQIAQD
-626 QKDLEQDLDKLQQL
+626 EQALEKDLAKLQQL
-640 ANSKTGFNEQAFNQA
+640 ANSPTGFNQQAFKNA
-655 QSTEQQDEQT
+655 QSTEQQDLQT
-665 LQNEEET
+665 LQENENT
-672 FSSEQEGLEKA
+672 FNSEQDGLKQA
-683 LANAKHT
+683 LANAKSASPT
-690 SPTPTKHTAQ
+690 PSPTPTPTKHTAQ
-700 NNPPNKV
+700 NTPPNKV
-707 SPPTQNLPTTNVWNG
+707 PPPTQNLPATNVWNEI
-722 VYNFQNQTYSKKGI
+722 YNLQNQTYSKQGV

-749 SGNTLSTYGYL
+749 SGNTLSTY
-760 DWFTL
+760 
-765 KNKFSVNANNG
+765 
-776 TLIIGNNTES
+776 
-786 ANTKGLI
+786 
-793 WIGDDKGLVYYNTGT
+793 
-808 FNAANIYLTSNL
+808 
-820 KTGNGFSG
+820 
-828 EGATLNFN
+828 
-836 ATNRITINQASFD
+836 
-849 NSDAGAQHSYMNFK
+849 
-863 GSNINVSG
+863 
-871 SSFTD
+871 
-876 DTNGGFSFSGNNNN
+876 
-890 SAISFNKTKFNQGTY
+890 
-905 NFTNSANLSFNNSNF
+905 
-920 NQSTY
+920 
-925 NFNSLQSTFNNST
+925 
-938 FNQGTYNFTDNTS
+938 
-951 FNNDTFNQ
+951 
-959 GTYNFNTS
+959 
-967 KVSFSG
+967 
-973 ANTLNSSS
+973 
-981 PFASLKGSV
+981 
-990 SFGSGAVFN
+990 
-999 LNQTL
+999 
-1004 NANQTYDILTTNGT
+1004 
-1018 IQYGVYQSYLWDLIN
+1018 
-1033 YKGDKAISH
+1033 
-1042 VEVGNNTY
+1042 
-1050 DVTFDINGQDETLQE
+1050 
-1065 TFSNKSI
+1065 
-1072 TTQFLG
+1072 
-1078 DDLQAKAKATYQ
+1078 
-1090 QDLNNSQS
+1090 
-1098 ALSNA
+1098 
-1103 TNDNK
+1103 
-1108 IASADTGYTNNQN
+1108 
-1121 TTIKQDAQNLEHTS
+1121 
-1135 QQIAKDE
+1135 
-1142 QALQGDLN
+1142 
-1150 KLKQLANSSFNE
+1150 
-1162 QAFNQAQSKEQQ
+1162 
-1174 DEQTLQNEEETFSS
+1174 
-1188 EQEGLEKALANAK
+1188 
-1201 PASPTPTPTP
+1201 
-1211 TPTPSPTPNPTP
+1211 
-1223 TKHTAPNKVP
+1223 
-1233 PTPPTQ
+1233 
-1239 NLPTTNVWN
+1239 
-1248 GVYWLQN
+1248 
-1255 QTYSQK
+1255 
-1261 GVYYIDP
+1261 
-1268 NLSGQSGQS
+1268 
-1277 ANTLST
+1277 
-1283 YTANLLGR
+1283 TANLLGR
-1291 SFGVNIQ
+1291 SFSLNAN

-1316 IWIGHGGFGYIIGT
+1316 IWIGHGGFGYITGT

-1385 GASQHSYATFDA
+1385 GASQHSYAAFDA
-1397 TNNISVTNSSFSDMT
+1397 ANNISVTNSSFSDMT
-1412 WGKFSFNAKNISF
+1412 WGKFSFNANNISF

-1530 QTAFKNSLTL
+1530 QAAFKNSLTL

-1553 LNASGASAFNNQ
+1553 LNANGASAFNNQ

-1581 FFNGATLSLNAN
+1581 FFNGGILSLNAN

-1607 TINLDDSVLSVSN
+1607 TINLDDSVLSASN
-1620 ASSLNANINFQGAS
+1620 TSSLNANINFQGAS
-1634 QATFGGN
+1634 QADFGGN

-1655 SLSFNNLTANGALNF
+1655 SLSFNNLTANGVLNF
-1670 NGYAPSL
+1670 NGYALSL

-1739 KIQNATYSDNNNI
+1739 KIQNATYSGNNNI

-1880 ATLKEMIET
+1880 ATLKEMIES

-1899 EVLQLLDRIK
+1899 EVLQLLDEIK
-1909 ITPAQKQALLETI
+1909 ITPAQKQVLLETI

-1942 TQDHVTNSTSSI
+1942 TQDNVTNSTSSI
-1954 WFGGNGYSSPCALDS
+1954 WFGGNGYSSPCTLDS

-2012 NAFESGGSADITFQS
+2012 NAFESGGSADVTFQS
-2027 ANNLVLN
+2027 ANNLVLD

-2067 LSQMAMEK
+2067 LSQVAMEK

-2089 LIPLSKELPS
+2089 LSPLSKELPT

-2119 NNSGVMNAIQN
+2119 NNSGVMNEIQN

-2164 GLLNFIGGYMD
+2164 GLLNFIGGYID

-2209 DEFLGQDVVKKLES
+2209 NEFLGQDVVKKLEG

-2239 LSGIYNQGL
+2239 LSGVYNQGL

-2264 LGALL
+2264 LGTLL

-2355 AGLNNVSVQKGEI
+2355 AGLNNMSVQKGEI

-2394 LSVRANNFTFLGV
+2394 LSVRANNFTFLGT

-2438 NNLTIANAFNNASNS
+2438 NNLTITNAFNNASNS

-2459 DFTLNQQATLS
+2459 NFTLNQQATLS
-2470 TNASGLNVMGNF
+2470 TNASGLDVMGNF

-2493 HSVSHAIINAQGI
+2493 HSAGHAIINAQGT
-2506 ATIMTNYNNPLIQFN
+2506 ATIMANSNNPLIQFN
-2521 TSSKETG
+2521 TSSKETNT
-2528 AYTLIDSAKAIYY
+2528 YTLIDSAKAIYY
-2541 GYNDQITGGSSL
+2541 GYNDQITGGNSL
-2553 DNYLKLYTLINI
+2553 ADYLKLYTLIDI

-2574 NGLTYNGQAVSI
+2574 NGLTYNGQAVNI
-2586 KDGGLIVGF
+2586 KDGGLVVGF

-2614 AVSNAPINNLQ
+2614 AVSNDPINNLQ

-2638 IQGVDSI
+2638 TQGVDSI
-2645 EQAGGTQAINW
+2645 DQAGGAQAINW

-2691 TLEVIANPNFK
+2691 TLEVIANPDFK

-2790 GINVGYDRF
+2790 GINIGYDRF

-2872 RYNTWTTDAKINYG
+2872 KYDTWTTDAKINYG

-2902 GLAYYYIGMSGLRGI
+2902 GLAYYYIGLSGLRGI

>member
-1 MAFKKAGLISKFISK
+1 MAFEKARLISKFISK
-16 GSFKLNKISK
+16 GSFKLSKISK

-31 NPILKREKPLKR
+31 NQILKREKPLKH
-43 HKKTKSIK
+43 HKKALKPIK
-51 KPFNKNKSFLK
+51 KLSNRNKSFLK
-62 ASVLLIGALGGLPHL
+62 ASVLLIGALGGLSHL
-77 RASECRYWSWW
+77 RANECRYWSWSSW
-88 SGYHDKIESGSNS
+88 SYQDNIESGPNS

-137 FNNGTLNVG
+137 FNGGTLNVG

-152 GTGVNG
+152 GTGING
-158 VNVGYITGTY
+158 GDVGYITGT
-168 DAQTINFNSSR
+168 FNAANIYLTSHLA
-179 ITTGNSLSDG
+179 TGNSYADG

-198 TNRITINQ
+198 TNHITINQ
-206 ASFDNSDAGAQHS
+206 ASFDNSDAGTQKS

-235 TDDTNGGFSFSG
+235 TDDTDGGFSFSG
-247 NNNNSAISFNKTK
+247 NNNNSAISFNQTN
-260 FNQGTYN
+260 FNQGTYK
-267 FTNSANLSFNN
+267 FTNSANLSFTN
-278 SNFNQSTYNFNSL
+278 SA
-291 QSTFNNST
+291 

-305 NFTDN
+305 NFNDN
-310 TSFNNDT
+310 ASFDNDT
-317 FNQGTYNFNTSKV
+317 FNQGTYNFNDNTSFDNDTFNQGSYSFNTSKV

-363 TLNANQTYDIL
+363 TLNSNQTYDIL

-393 NYKGDKAISHVEVGN
+393 NYKGDKAISHVGVGN

-428 SNKSI
+428 NNHSI
-433 TTQFLGDDLQA
+433 ITQFLGDDLQA
-444 KAKATYQQDL
+444 KAQKTYQQDL
-454 NNSQSALSN
+454 SNSQSALNNVAS
-463 ATNDNKIA
+463 DNKIA
-471 SADTGYTNN
+471 NSDTDYTNN
-480 QNTTIKQDAQ
+480 KNTTIATDAQ
-490 NLEHT
+490 NLE
-495 SQQIAKDEQ
+495 SANQQIVKDKQ
-504 ALQGDLN
+504 VLQG
-511 KLKQLANSSFNE
+511 
-523 QAFNQA
+523 
-529 QSKEQQDEQTL
+529 
-540 QNEEN
+540 
-545 TFSSEQEGL
+545 
-554 EKALANAK
+554 
-562 EQQEQQQAQA
+562 
-572 TYQQDL
+572 
-578 NNSQSALSNATNDN
+578 
-592 KIASADTDYTK
+592 
-603 NQNTAIKQDAQN
+603 
-615 LENTSQQITQD
+615 
-626 QKDLEQDLDKLQQL
+626 DLDKLQQL
-640 ANSKTGFNEQAFNQA
+640 ANSTGFNEQAFNQA
-655 QSTEQQDEQT
+655 QD
-665 LQNEEET
+665 
-672 FSSEQEGLEKA
+672 
-683 LANAKHT
+683 
-690 SPTPTKHTAQ
+690 
-700 NNPPNKV
+700 
-707 SPPTQNLPTTNVWNG
+707 
-722 VYNFQNQTYSKKGI
+722 
-736 YYIDPNLSGQSGQ
+736 
-749 SGNTLSTYGYL
+749 
-760 DWFTL
+760 
-765 KNKFSVNANNG
+765 
-776 TLIIGNNTES
+776 
-786 ANTKGLI
+786 
-793 WIGDDKGLVYYNTGT
+793 
-808 FNAANIYLTSNL
+808 
-820 KTGNGFSG
+820 
-828 EGATLNFN
+828 
-836 ATNRITINQASFD
+836 
-849 NSDAGAQHSYMNFK
+849 
-863 GSNINVSG
+863 
-871 SSFTD
+871 
-876 DTNGGFSFSGNNNN
+876 
-890 SAISFNKTKFNQGTY
+890 
-905 NFTNSANLSFNNSNF
+905 
-920 NQSTY
+920 
-925 NFNSLQSTFNNST
+925 
-938 FNQGTYNFTDNTS
+938 
-951 FNNDTFNQ
+951 
-959 GTYNFNTS
+959 
-967 KVSFSG
+967 
-973 ANTLNSSS
+973 
-981 PFASLKGSV
+981 
-990 SFGSGAVFN
+990 
-999 LNQTL
+999 
-1004 NANQTYDILTTNGT
+1004 
-1018 IQYGVYQSYLWDLIN
+1018 
-1033 YKGDKAISH
+1033 
-1042 VEVGNNTY
+1042 
-1050 DVTFDINGQDETLQE
+1050 
-1065 TFSNKSI
+1065 
-1072 TTQFLG
+1072 
-1078 DDLQAKAKATYQ
+1078 
-1090 QDLNNSQS
+1090 
-1098 ALSNA
+1098 
-1103 TNDNK
+1103 
-1108 IASADTGYTNNQN
+1108 
-1121 TTIKQDAQNLEHTS
+1121 
-1135 QQIAKDE
+1135 
-1142 QALQGDLN
+1142 
-1150 KLKQLANSSFNE
+1150 
-1162 QAFNQAQSKEQQ
+1162 KEQQ
-1174 DEQTLQNEEETFSS
+1174 DEQTLQENENTFNS
-1188 EQEGLEKALANAK
+1188 EQESLDKALANTK
-1201 PASPTPTPTP
+1201 PTS
-1211 TPTPSPTPNPTP
+1211 PTPSPTPAP
-1223 TKHTAPNKVP
+1223 TKHTAQNTPPNKVP

-1239 NLPTTNVWN
+1239 NLPTTNVWS

-1261 GVYYIDP
+1261 GIYYIDP

-1277 ANTLST
+1277 GNTLST

-1316 IWIGHGGFGYIIGT
+1316 IWIGHGGFGYITGT

-1385 GASQHSYATFDA
+1385 GASQHSYAAFDA
-1397 TNNISVTNSSFSDMT
+1397 TNNISVTDSSFSDMT

-1530 QTAFKNSLTL
+1530 QAAFKNSLTL

-1553 LNASGASAFNNQ
+1553 LNANGASAFNNQ

-1581 FFNGATLSLNAN
+1581 FFNGGIISLNAN

-1607 TINLDDSVLSVSN
+1607 TINLDDSVLSASN
-1620 ASSLNANINFQGAS
+1620 TSSLNANINFQGAS
-1634 QATFGGN
+1634 QANFGGN
-1641 TTIDAAS
+1641 TTIDTAS

-1670 NGYAPSL
+1670 DGYAPSL
-1677 SKALMSVSGQFVLG
+1677 TKALMSVSGQFVLG

-1811 SYDYSDNQA
+1811 SYDYSDNQV

-1880 ATLKEMIET
+1880 ATLKEMIES
-1889 NQLDNITSIN
+1889 NQLDNIANIN
-1899 EVLQLLDRIK
+1899 EVLQLLDEIK

-1942 TQDHVTNSTSSI
+1942 TQDNVTNSTSSI

-2012 NAFESGGSADITFQS
+2012 NAFESGGSADVTFQS
-2027 ANNLVLN
+2027 TNNLVLD

-2067 LSQMAMEK
+2067 LSQVAMEK

-2089 LIPLSKELPS
+2089 LSPLSKELPA

-2119 NNSGVMNAIQN
+2119 NNSGVMNEIQN

-2164 GLLNFIGGYMD
+2164 GLLNFIGGYID

-2209 DEFLGQDVVKKLES
+2209 NEFLGQDVVKKLES

-2239 LSGIYNQGL
+2239 LSGVYNQGL

-2253 PSLQNALKEND
+2253 LSLQNVLKEND

-2394 LSVRANNFTFLGV
+2394 LSVRANNFTFLGT

-2438 NNLTIANAFNNASNS
+2438 NNLTITNAFNNASNS

-2459 DFTLNQQATLS
+2459 NFTLNQQATLS

-2493 HSVSHAIINAQGI
+2493 HSASHAIINAQGT
-2506 ATIMTNYNNPLIQFN
+2506 ATIMANNNNPLIQFN
-2521 TSSKETG
+2521 TSSKEAG

-2541 GYNDQITGGSSL
+2541 GYNDQITGGNSL
-2553 DNYLKLYTLINI
+2553 ADYLKLYTLIDI
-2565 NGKHMVMTD
+2565 NGKRMVMTD
-2574 NGLTYNGQAVSI
+2574 NGLTYNGQAVNI

-2614 AVSNAPINNLQ
+2614 AVSNDPINNLQ

-2638 IQGVDSI
+2638 TQSVDSI
-2645 EQAGGTQAINW
+2645 EQAGGAQAINW

-2691 TLEVIANPNFK
+2691 TLEVIANPDFK

-2790 GINVGYDRF
+2790 GINIGYDRF

-2824 SSNVNMGVYSRAF
+2824 SNNVNMGVYSRAF

-2872 RYNTWTTDAKINYG
+2872 KYNTWTTDAKINYG

-2902 GLAYYYIGMSGLRGI
+2902 GLAYYYIGLSGLRGI

-3006 FKTFYVNAGIGAR
+3006 FKTFYVNAGIGAS

>member
-1 MAFKKAGLISKFISK
+1 MAFKKARLISRFISK

-26 KIFKL
+26 KFFKL
-31 NPILKREKPLKR
+31 NQILKREKPLKC

-51 KPFNKNKSFLK
+51 KLSNKNKSFLK
-62 ASVLLIGALGGLPHL
+62 VSVLLIGALGGLSHL
-77 RASECRYWSWW
+77 RANECRYWSWSSW
-88 SGYHDKIESGSNS
+88 SYQDNIESGPNS
-101 PTHNSYCLFSST
+101 PTHNSYCLFSSA

-127 SAGGASFTQK
+127 STGGASFTQK

-152 GTGVNG
+152 GTGING
-158 VNVGYITGTY
+158 GDVGYITGTY
-168 DAQTINFNSSR
+168 DAQTINFNSSHL
-179 ITTGNSLSDG
+179 TTGNSYSDG

-198 TNRITINQ
+198 ANNITINQ
-206 ASFDNSDAGAQHS
+206 ASFDNNDAGTQHS

-226 NINVSGSSF
+226 NIKVSGSSF
-235 TDDTNGGFSFSG
+235 TDDTDGGFSFSG
-247 NNNNSAISFNKTK
+247 NSNNSTISFNQTNFNQGTYHFSNSASSSFDNSS

-267 FTNSANLSFNN
+267 FNSAQSAFNN
-278 SNFNQSTYNFNSL
+278 SA
-291 QSTFNNST
+291 

-305 NFTDN
+305 DFSNN

-317 FNQGTYNFNTSKV
+317 FNQGTYSFNTSKV
-330 SFSGAN
+330 SFSGIN

-363 TLNANQTYDIL
+363 TLNNNQTYDIL
-374 TTNGTIQYG
+374 TTNGAIQYG

-393 NYKGDKAISHVEVGN
+393 NYKGDKAISHVGVGN

-428 SNKSI
+428 NKQSI
-433 TTQFLGDDLQA
+433 ITQFLGDDLQQQA
-444 KAKATYQQDL
+444 QQTYQEDVTNSQTAL
-454 NNSQSALSN
+454 NN
-463 ATNDNKIA
+463 ATSDNKIA
-471 SADTGYTNN
+471 SNDTSYTQSKNA
-480 QNTTIKQDAQ
+480 TVAKDAQ
-490 NLEHT
+490 NLENT
-495 SQQIAKDEQ
+495 NQQIQQDEQ
-504 ALQGDLN
+504 ALEKDLAQI
-511 KLKQLANSSFNE
+511 KQLSNSTTGFNE
-523 QAFNQA
+523 QAFTQA
-529 QSKEQQDEQTL
+529 QKQEQQDEQTL
-540 QNEEN
+540 QNDEN
-545 TFSSEQEGL
+545 AFNTEQEGL
-554 EKALANAK
+554 E
-562 EQQEQQQAQA
+562 QA
-572 TYQQDL
+572 
-578 NNSQSALSNATNDN
+578 
-592 KIASADTDYTK
+592 I
-603 NQNTAIKQDAQN
+603 
-615 LENTSQQITQD
+615 
-626 QKDLEQDLDKLQQL
+626 
-640 ANSKTGFNEQAFNQA
+640 
-655 QSTEQQDEQT
+655 
-665 LQNEEET
+665 
-672 FSSEQEGLEKA
+672 
-683 LANAKHT
+683 ANAKHANPT
-690 SPTPTKHTAQ
+690 PSHAPTPTKHTAQ
-700 NNPPNKV
+700 NTPPSQV
-707 SPPTQNLPTTNVWNG
+707 PPPTQNLPTTNVWNG
-722 VYNFQNQTYSKKGI
+722 VYNLQNQTYSNKGV

-749 SGNTLSTYGYL
+749 SGNTLSTY
-760 DWFTL
+760 
-765 KNKFSVNANNG
+765 
-776 TLIIGNNTES
+776 
-786 ANTKGLI
+786 
-793 WIGDDKGLVYYNTGT
+793 
-808 FNAANIYLTSNL
+808 
-820 KTGNGFSG
+820 
-828 EGATLNFN
+828 
-836 ATNRITINQASFD
+836 
-849 NSDAGAQHSYMNFK
+849 
-863 GSNINVSG
+863 
-871 SSFTD
+871 
-876 DTNGGFSFSGNNNN
+876 
-890 SAISFNKTKFNQGTY
+890 
-905 NFTNSANLSFNNSNF
+905 
-920 NQSTY
+920 
-925 NFNSLQSTFNNST
+925 
-938 FNQGTYNFTDNTS
+938 
-951 FNNDTFNQ
+951 
-959 GTYNFNTS
+959 
-967 KVSFSG
+967 
-973 ANTLNSSS
+973 
-981 PFASLKGSV
+981 
-990 SFGSGAVFN
+990 
-999 LNQTL
+999 
-1004 NANQTYDILTTNGT
+1004 
-1018 IQYGVYQSYLWDLIN
+1018 
-1033 YKGDKAISH
+1033 
-1042 VEVGNNTY
+1042 
-1050 DVTFDINGQDETLQE
+1050 
-1065 TFSNKSI
+1065 
-1072 TTQFLG
+1072 
-1078 DDLQAKAKATYQ
+1078 
-1090 QDLNNSQS
+1090 
-1098 ALSNA
+1098 
-1103 TNDNK
+1103 
-1108 IASADTGYTNNQN
+1108 
-1121 TTIKQDAQNLEHTS
+1121 
-1135 QQIAKDE
+1135 
-1142 QALQGDLN
+1142 
-1150 KLKQLANSSFNE
+1150 
-1162 QAFNQAQSKEQQ
+1162 
-1174 DEQTLQNEEETFSS
+1174 
-1188 EQEGLEKALANAK
+1188 
-1201 PASPTPTPTP
+1201 
-1211 TPTPSPTPNPTP
+1211 
-1223 TKHTAPNKVP
+1223 
-1233 PTPPTQ
+1233 
-1239 NLPTTNVWN
+1239 
-1248 GVYWLQN
+1248 
-1255 QTYSQK
+1255 
-1261 GVYYIDP
+1261 
-1268 NLSGQSGQS
+1268 
-1277 ANTLST
+1277 
-1283 YTANLLGR
+1283 TANLLGR
-1291 SFGVNIQ
+1291 SFSVNIQ

-1306 NTESVNDNGL
+1306 DTESVNSNGL
-1316 IWIGHGGFGYIIGT
+1316 IWIGHGGFGYITGT
-1330 FNAANIYL
+1330 FSAANIYL
-1338 TNNFKTGEGVSGSD
+1338 TNNFKTGEGVSNSD

-1366 TMDGLNYNDAE
+1366 TMDGLNYNDTE

-1385 GASQHSYATFDA
+1385 GASQHSYAAFDA
-1397 TNNISVTNSSFSDMT
+1397 LNNISVTNSSFSDMT
-1412 WGKFSFNAKNISF
+1412 WGKFSFTAKNISF

-1444 NAANSLSFNN
+1444 NATNSLSFVN

-1462 YNLWANSL
+1462 YNLQANSL

-1500 SFTLSSQSLL
+1500 NFTLSSQSLL

-1530 QTAFKNSLTL
+1530 QAAFKNSLTL

-1553 LNASGASAFNNQ
+1553 LNANNTSAFNNQ

-1575 ATFNSL
+1575 AAFNSL
-1581 FFNGATLSLNAN
+1581 FFNGGTLSLNAS

-1607 TINLDDSVLSVSN
+1607 TINLDDSVLSASN
-1620 ASSLNANINFQGAS
+1620 TSSLNANINFQGAS
-1634 QATFGGN
+1634 QADFGGN
-1641 TTIDAAS
+1641 TTIDTAS

-1655 SLSFNNLTANGALNF
+1655 SLNFNNLTANGALNF

-1677 SKALMSVSGQFVLG
+1677 TKALMSVSGQFVLG

-1833 TPKGSQTPQTPGTY
+1833 TPKGSQTPQAPGTY

-1858 IYNKGFSSGNL
+1858 IYNKGFSSENL

-1880 ATLKEMIET
+1880 ATLKEMIES
-1889 NQLDNITSIN
+1889 NQLDNITNIN
-1899 EVLQLLDRIK
+1899 EVLQLLDKIK
-1909 ITPAQKQALLETI
+1909 ITQAQKQALLETI

-1930 QTFSNGNLVIGA
+1930 QTFSNGNLIIGA
-1942 TQDHVTNSTSSI
+1942 TQDNVTNSTSSI

-1998 KAKSIYITGTLGSG
+1998 KAKSIYITGTMGSG
-2012 NAFESGGSADITFQS
+2012 NAFESGGSADVTFQS

-2051 QEGID
+2051 QKGID

-2067 LSQMAMEK
+2067 LSQVAMEK
-2075 IKQAGGLGNFVENA
+2075 IKQAGGLGNFIENA
-2089 LIPLSKELPS
+2089 LSPLSKELPA
-2099 SLQNETL
+2099 SLQDETL
-2106 GQLIGQNNLDNLL
+2106 GQLIGQNNLDDLL

-2130 IISKKLSIFGNF
+2130 IISKKLNIFGNF

-2164 GLLNFIGGYMD
+2164 GLLNFIGGYID

-2185 ILKDITNPPTSLQK
+2185 VLKDITNPPTSLQK

-2209 DEFLGQDVVKKLES
+2209 NEFLGQDVVKKLES

-2229 IINNIISQGG
+2229 IINNVISQGG
-2239 LSGIYNQGL
+2239 LSGVYNQGL

-2332 FASNGVSN
+2332 FASNDISN

-2368 CINLA
+2368 CVNLA

-2407 IASNGAIDLSQ
+2407 ITSNGAIDLSQ
-2418 VKNNSV
+2418 VTNNSV

-2438 NNLTIANAFNNASNS
+2438 NNLTIANTFNNASNS

-2459 DFTLNQQATLS
+2459 NFTLNQQATLS

-2482 NSYGDLVFNLS
+2482 NSYGDLVFNIS
-2493 HSVSHAIINAQGI
+2493 HSVSHAIINAQGN
-2506 ATIMTNYNNPLIQFN
+2506 ATIMANGNNPLIQFN
-2521 TSSKETG
+2521 TSSKEAGT
-2528 AYTLIDSAKAIYY
+2528 YTLIDSAKAIYY
-2541 GYNDQITGGSSL
+2541 GYNNQITGGSSL
-2553 DNYLKLYTLINI
+2553 DNYLKLYALIDI
-2565 NGKHMVMTD
+2565 NGKHMVMTG
-2574 NGLTYNGQAVSI
+2574 NGLTYNGQAVNI
-2586 KDGGLIVGF
+2586 KDGGLVVGF

-2614 AVSNAPINNLQ
+2614 AVSNDPINNLQ

-2638 IQGVDSI
+2638 TQSVDSI
-2645 EQAGGTQAINW
+2645 DQVGGNQAINW

-2675 SHSTKDL
+2675 SHSIKDL

-2691 TLEVIANPNFK
+2691 TLEVIANPDFK

-2812 YSGFHANITQSG
+2812 YSGFHGNITQSG

-2872 RYNTWTTDAKINYG
+2872 RYDTWTTDAKINYG

-2893 KSVIFKPQI
+2893 KSVIFKPQV
-2902 GLAYYYIGMSGLRGI
+2902 GLAYYYIGLSGLRGI

>member
-1 MAFKKAGLISKFISK
+1 MAFKKARLISKFISK

-26 KIFKL
+26 KIFTL
-31 NPILKREKPLKR
+31 NQILKREKPLKR

-62 ASVLLIGALGGLPHL
+62 ASILLIGALGGLSHL
-77 RASECRYWSWW
+77 RANECRYWSWSSW
-88 SGYHDKIESGSNS
+88 GYQDNIESGPNS
-101 PTHNSYCLFSST
+101 PTHNSYCLFSSA

-137 FNNGTLNVG
+137 FNNGTLDIE

-152 GTGVNG
+152 GTGING
-158 VNVGYITGTY
+158 GDVGYITGTY
-168 DAQTINFNSSR
+168 DAQTINFNSSHL
-179 ITTGNSLSDG
+179 TTGNSYSDG

-198 TNRITINQ
+198 ANHITINQ
-206 ASFDNSDAGAQHS
+206 AGFDNSDAGTQKS

-226 NINVSGSSF
+226 NIKVSGSSF
-235 TDDTNGGFSFSG
+235 KDDTDGGFNFSG
-247 NNNNSAISFNKTK
+247 NSNNSTISFNQTNFNQGTYHFSNSTSSSFDNSSFNQGTYHFNSAQSTFENSN

-267 FTNSANLSFNN
+267 FN
-278 SNFNQSTYNFNSL
+278 
-291 QSTFNNST
+291 
-299 FNQGTY
+299 
-305 NFTDN
+305 DN
-310 TSFNNDT
+310 VSFNNDT
-317 FNQGTYNFNTSKV
+317 FNQGTYSFNTSKV
-330 SFSGAN
+330 SFSGTN

-346 LKGSVSFG
+346 LKGSVSFN
-354 SGAVFNLNQ
+354 SGAIFNLNQ
-363 TLNANQTYDIL
+363 TLSGNQTYDIL
-374 TTNGTIQYG
+374 TTNGAIQYG

-428 SNKSI
+428 NKQSI
-433 TTQFLGDDLQA
+433 ITQFLGDDLQQQA
-444 KAKATYQQDL
+444 QQTYQEDVAHSQNAL
-454 NNSQSALSN
+454 NNVTS
-463 ATNDNKIA
+463 DNKIA
-471 SADTGYTNN
+471 SNDTSYT
-480 QNTTIKQDAQ
+480 QSKNTTIAKDAQ
-490 NLEHT
+490 GLENT
-495 SQQIAKDEQ
+495 NQEIQQDEQ
-504 ALQGDLN
+504 ALEKDLAQI
-511 KLKQLANSSFNE
+511 KQLANSTTGFNE

-529 QSKEQQDEQTL
+529 QKQEQQDEQTLQNDENAFNTEQDSLNKAIQQAQAQQQKQEQQQAQQTYQEDLTHSQNALNNVTSDNTIASNDTSYTQSKNTTIAKDAQGLENTNQQIAQDEQALQGDLDKLKQLANSTTGFNQQAFNQAQKQEQQDEQTL
-540 QNEEN
+540 QNEEK
-545 TFSSEQEGL
+545 TFNNEQEGL
-554 EKALANAK
+554 K
-562 EQQEQQQAQA
+562 QA
-572 TYQQDL
+572 
-578 NNSQSALSNATNDN
+578 
-592 KIASADTDYTK
+592 I
-603 NQNTAIKQDAQN
+603 
-615 LENTSQQITQD
+615 
-626 QKDLEQDLDKLQQL
+626 
-640 ANSKTGFNEQAFNQA
+640 
-655 QSTEQQDEQT
+655 
-665 LQNEEET
+665 
-672 FSSEQEGLEKA
+672 
-683 LANAKHT
+683 
-690 SPTPTKHTAQ
+690 
-700 NNPPNKV
+700 
-707 SPPTQNLPTTNVWNG
+707 
-722 VYNFQNQTYSKKGI
+722 
-736 YYIDPNLSGQSGQ
+736 
-749 SGNTLSTYGYL
+749 
-760 DWFTL
+760 
-765 KNKFSVNANNG
+765 
-776 TLIIGNNTES
+776 
-786 ANTKGLI
+786 
-793 WIGDDKGLVYYNTGT
+793 
-808 FNAANIYLTSNL
+808 
-820 KTGNGFSG
+820 
-828 EGATLNFN
+828 
-836 ATNRITINQASFD
+836 
-849 NSDAGAQHSYMNFK
+849 
-863 GSNINVSG
+863 
-871 SSFTD
+871 
-876 DTNGGFSFSGNNNN
+876 
-890 SAISFNKTKFNQGTY
+890 
-905 NFTNSANLSFNNSNF
+905 
-920 NQSTY
+920 
-925 NFNSLQSTFNNST
+925 
-938 FNQGTYNFTDNTS
+938 
-951 FNNDTFNQ
+951 
-959 GTYNFNTS
+959 
-967 KVSFSG
+967 
-973 ANTLNSSS
+973 
-981 PFASLKGSV
+981 
-990 SFGSGAVFN
+990 
-999 LNQTL
+999 
-1004 NANQTYDILTTNGT
+1004 
-1018 IQYGVYQSYLWDLIN
+1018 
-1033 YKGDKAISH
+1033 
-1042 VEVGNNTY
+1042 
-1050 DVTFDINGQDETLQE
+1050 
-1065 TFSNKSI
+1065 
-1072 TTQFLG
+1072 
-1078 DDLQAKAKATYQ
+1078 
-1090 QDLNNSQS
+1090 
-1098 ALSNA
+1098 
-1103 TNDNK
+1103 
-1108 IASADTGYTNNQN
+1108 
-1121 TTIKQDAQNLEHTS
+1121 
-1135 QQIAKDE
+1135 
-1142 QALQGDLN
+1142 
-1150 KLKQLANSSFNE
+1150 
-1162 QAFNQAQSKEQQ
+1162 
-1174 DEQTLQNEEETFSS
+1174 
-1188 EQEGLEKALANAK
+1188 ANAK
-1201 PASPTPTPTP
+1201 PTS
-1211 TPTPSPTPNPTP
+1211 PTPSPTPTP
-1223 TKHTAPNKVP
+1223 TKHTAPNTPPDQVP

-1239 NLPTTNVWN
+1239 NPPAESVWS

-1255 QTYSQK
+1255 QTYSKQ

-1283 YTANLLGR
+1283 YTANLFGR

-1306 NTESVNDNGL
+1306 NTESANDNGL
-1316 IWIGHGGFGYIIGT
+1316 IWIGHGGFGYITGT
-1330 FNAANIYL
+1330 FSAANIYL
-1338 TNNFKTGEGVSGSD
+1338 TNNFKTGEGVSNSD

-1385 GASQHSYATFDA
+1385 GASQHSYAAFDA
-1397 TNNISVTNSSFSDMT
+1397 LNNISVTNSSFSDMT
-1412 WGKFSFNAKNISF
+1412 WGKFSFSAKNISF

-1444 NAANSLSFNN
+1444 NATNSLSFIN
-1454 SRLNGGAV
+1454 SRLNGGAI
-1462 YNLWANSL
+1462 YNLQANSL

-1500 SFTLSSQSLL
+1500 NFTLSSQSLL

-1530 QTAFKNSLTL
+1530 QAAFKNSLTL

-1553 LNASGASAFNNQ
+1553 LNANGASTFNNQ

-1575 ATFNSL
+1575 AAFNSL
-1581 FFNGATLSLNAN
+1581 FFNGGTLSLNAS

-1607 TINLDDSVLSVSN
+1607 TINLDDSVLSAN
-1620 ASSLNANINFQGAS
+1620 NTSSLNANINFQGAS
-1634 QATFGGN
+1634 QADFGGN
-1641 TTIDAAS
+1641 TTIDTAS

-1677 SKALMSVSGQFVLG
+1677 TKALMSISGQFVLG

-1797 LYNYQASKQ
+1797 LYNYQVSKQ

-1811 SYDYSDNQA
+1811 SYDYSDNQV

-1833 TPKGSQTPQTPGTY
+1833 TPKGSQTPQAPGTY
-1847 SPFNQPLNSLN
+1847 SPFNQPLSSLN
-1858 IYNKGFSSGNL
+1858 IYNKGFSSENL

-1880 ATLKEMIET
+1880 ATLKEMIES
-1889 NQLDNITSIN
+1889 NQLDNITNIN
-1899 EVLQLLDRIK
+1899 EVLQLLDKIK
-1909 ITPAQKQALLETI
+1909 ITPAQKQAFLETI

-1930 QTFSNGNLVIGA
+1930 QTFNNGNLIIGA
-1942 TQDHVTNSTSSI
+1942 TQDNVTNSTSSI

-1969 ATCSSFRNTYLGQL
+1969 TTCSSFRNTYLGQL

-1998 KAKSIYITGTLGSG
+1998 KAKSIYITGTIGSG
-2012 NAFESGGSADITFQS
+2012 NAFESGGSADVTFQS

-2051 QEGID
+2051 QKGID

-2067 LSQMAMEK
+2067 LSQVAMEK
-2075 IKQAGGLGNFVENA
+2075 IKQAGGLGNFIENA
-2089 LIPLSKELPS
+2089 LSPLSKELPA
-2099 SLQNETL
+2099 SLQDETL
-2106 GQLIGQNNLDNLL
+2106 GQLIGQNNLDDLL
-2119 NNSGVMNAIQN
+2119 NNSGVMNEIQN

-2164 GLLNFIGGYMD
+2164 GLLNFIGGYID
-2175 ASELSSILSV
+2175 ASELSSILGV

-2209 DEFLGQDVVKKLES
+2209 NEFLGQDVIKKLES
-2223 QGLVSN
+2223 QGLVNN

-2239 LSGIYNQGL
+2239 LSGVYNQGL

-2355 AGLNNVSVQKGEI
+2355 AGLNNVIVQKGEI
-2368 CINLA
+2368 CVNLA

-2394 LSVRANNFTFLGV
+2394 LSVRANNFTFLGA
-2407 IASNGAIDLSQ
+2407 ITSNGAIDLSQ

-2424 IGTLNLNENATLQA
+2424 IGTLNLNENAALQA

-2459 DFTLNQQATLS
+2459 NFTLNQQATLS

-2493 HSVSHAIINAQGI
+2493 HSVSHAIINAQGS
-2506 ATIMTNYNNPLIQFN
+2506 ATIMANNNNPLIQFN
-2521 TSSKETG
+2521 TSSKEAGT
-2528 AYTLIDSAKAIYY
+2528 YTLIDSSKAIYY
-2541 GYNDQITGGSSL
+2541 GYNDQITGGSNL
-2553 DNYLKLYTLINI
+2553 DNYLKLYALIDI
-2565 NGKHMVMTD
+2565 NGKHMVMTG
-2574 NGLTYNGQAVSI
+2574 NGLTYNGQAVSV
-2586 KDGGLIVGF
+2586 KDGGLVVGF

-2614 AVSNAPINNLQ
+2614 AVSNDPINNLQ

-2638 IQGVDSI
+2638 VQSVDSI
-2645 EQAGGTQAINW
+2645 DQAGGNQAINW

-2691 TLEVIANPNFK
+2691 TLEVIANPDFK

-2812 YSGFHANITQSG
+2812 YSGFHGNITQSG
-2824 SSNVNMGVYSRAF
+2824 SSNVNIGVYSRAF

-2872 RYNTWTTDAKINYG
+2872 RYDTWTTDAKINYG

-2893 KSVIFKPQI
+2893 KSVIFKPQV
-2902 GLAYYYIGMSGLRGI
+2902 GLAYYYIGLSGLRGI

>member
-1 MAFKKAGLISKFISK
+1 MAFKKARLISRFVSK

-26 KIFKL
+26 KFFTL
-31 NPILKREKPLKR
+31 NQILKREKPLKR
-43 HKKTKSIK
+43 HKKTKSIE

-62 ASVLLIGALGGLPHL
+62 ASVLLIGALGGLSHL
-77 RASECRYWSWW
+77 RANECRYWSWSSW
-88 SGYHDKIESGSNS
+88 GYQDNIESGPNS

-137 FNNGTLNVG
+137 FNNGTLDIG

-152 GTGVNG
+152 GTGING
-158 VNVGYITGTY
+158 GDVGYITGTY
-168 DAQTINFNSSR
+168 DAQTMNFNSSH
-179 ITTGNSLSDG
+179 ITTGNSYADG

-198 TNRITINQ
+198 TNNITINQ
-206 ASFDNSDAGAQHS
+206 ASFDNSDAGTQKS

-226 NINVSGSSF
+226 NIKVSGSSF
-235 TDDTNGGFSFSG
+235 TDDTDGGFSFSG
-247 NNNNSAISFNKTK
+247 SNNNSAISFNQTS
-260 FNQGTYN
+260 FNQGTYH
-267 FTNSANLSFNN
+267 FNSA
-278 SNFNQSTYNFNSL
+278 
-291 QSTFNNST
+291 QSTFENSS

-305 NFTDN
+305 D
-310 TSFNNDT
+310 FND
-317 FNQGTYNFNTSKV
+317 SKV
-330 SFSGAN
+330 SFSGTN

-346 LKGSVSFG
+346 LKGSVSFN
-354 SGAVFNLNQ
+354 SNAIFNLNQ
-363 TLNANQTYDIL
+363 TLNNNQTYDIL
-374 TTNGTIQYG
+374 TTNGAIQYG

-428 SNKSI
+428 SNQSI
-433 TTQFLGDDLQA
+433 ITQFLGDNLQQQA
-444 KAKATYQQDL
+444 QQTYQEDV
-454 NNSQSALSN
+454 NNSQNALNDVTSDNTIANNDTSYTQSKN
-463 ATNDNKIA
+463 ATVAK
-471 SADTGYTNN
+471 
-480 QNTTIKQDAQ
+480 DAQ
-490 NLEHT
+490 GLENT
-495 SQQIAKDEQ
+495 NQQIQQDEQ
-504 ALQGDLN
+504 DLE
-511 KLKQLANSSFNE
+511 KDLAQIKQLANSTTGFNE
-523 QAFNQA
+523 QAFTQA
-529 QSKEQQDEQTL
+529 QKQEQQDEQTL
-540 QNEEN
+540 QNNEN
-545 TFSSEQEGL
+545 AFNTEQEGL
-554 EKALANAK
+554 KQAIANAK
-562 EQQEQQQAQA
+562 PA
-572 TYQQDL
+572 
-578 NNSQSALSNATNDN
+578 
-592 KIASADTDYTK
+592 
-603 NQNTAIKQDAQN
+603 
-615 LENTSQQITQD
+615 
-626 QKDLEQDLDKLQQL
+626 
-640 ANSKTGFNEQAFNQA
+640 
-655 QSTEQQDEQT
+655 
-665 LQNEEET
+665 
-672 FSSEQEGLEKA
+672 
-683 LANAKHT
+683 
-690 SPTPTKHTAQ
+690 SPTPSPTPTPTPTPTPSPTKHTAP
-700 NNPPNKV
+700 NTPPSQV
-707 SPPTQNLPTTNVWNG
+707 PPTPTQNPPAESVWSG
-722 VYNFQNQTYSKKGI
+722 VYWLQNKTYSNKGI

-749 SGNTLSTYGYL
+749 SGNTLSTY
-760 DWFTL
+760 
-765 KNKFSVNANNG
+765 
-776 TLIIGNNTES
+776 
-786 ANTKGLI
+786 
-793 WIGDDKGLVYYNTGT
+793 
-808 FNAANIYLTSNL
+808 
-820 KTGNGFSG
+820 
-828 EGATLNFN
+828 
-836 ATNRITINQASFD
+836 
-849 NSDAGAQHSYMNFK
+849 
-863 GSNINVSG
+863 
-871 SSFTD
+871 
-876 DTNGGFSFSGNNNN
+876 
-890 SAISFNKTKFNQGTY
+890 
-905 NFTNSANLSFNNSNF
+905 
-920 NQSTY
+920 
-925 NFNSLQSTFNNST
+925 
-938 FNQGTYNFTDNTS
+938 
-951 FNNDTFNQ
+951 
-959 GTYNFNTS
+959 
-967 KVSFSG
+967 
-973 ANTLNSSS
+973 
-981 PFASLKGSV
+981 
-990 SFGSGAVFN
+990 
-999 LNQTL
+999 
-1004 NANQTYDILTTNGT
+1004 
-1018 IQYGVYQSYLWDLIN
+1018 
-1033 YKGDKAISH
+1033 
-1042 VEVGNNTY
+1042 
-1050 DVTFDINGQDETLQE
+1050 
-1065 TFSNKSI
+1065 
-1072 TTQFLG
+1072 
-1078 DDLQAKAKATYQ
+1078 
-1090 QDLNNSQS
+1090 
-1098 ALSNA
+1098 
-1103 TNDNK
+1103 
-1108 IASADTGYTNNQN
+1108 
-1121 TTIKQDAQNLEHTS
+1121 
-1135 QQIAKDE
+1135 
-1142 QALQGDLN
+1142 
-1150 KLKQLANSSFNE
+1150 
-1162 QAFNQAQSKEQQ
+1162 
-1174 DEQTLQNEEETFSS
+1174 
-1188 EQEGLEKALANAK
+1188 
-1201 PASPTPTPTP
+1201 
-1211 TPTPSPTPNPTP
+1211 
-1223 TKHTAPNKVP
+1223 
-1233 PTPPTQ
+1233 
-1239 NLPTTNVWN
+1239 
-1248 GVYWLQN
+1248 
-1255 QTYSQK
+1255 
-1261 GVYYIDP
+1261 
-1268 NLSGQSGQS
+1268 
-1277 ANTLST
+1277 
-1283 YTANLLGR
+1283 TANLLGR
-1291 SFGVNIQ
+1291 SFSVNVQ

-1306 NTESVNDNGL
+1306 DTESVNDNGL
-1316 IWIGHGGFGYIIGT
+1316 IWIGHGGFGYITGT

-1338 TNNFKTGEGVSGSD
+1338 TNNFKTGEGVSNSD

-1366 TMDGLNYNDAE
+1366 TMDGLNYNNAE

-1412 WGKFSFNAKNISF
+1412 WGKFSFSAENISF

-1444 NAANSLSFNN
+1444 NASNSLSFID
-1454 SRLNGGAV
+1454 SRLNGGVV
-1462 YNLWANSL
+1462 YNLQANSL

-1530 QTAFKNSLTL
+1530 QAAFKNSLTL

-1553 LNASGASAFNNQ
+1553 LNANGTSTFNNQ

-1575 ATFNSL
+1575 AAFNSL
-1581 FFNGATLSLNAN
+1581 FFNGGALSLNAN

-1607 TINLDDSVLSVSN
+1607 TINLDDSVLSAN
-1620 ASSLNANINFQGAS
+1620 NTSSLNANINFQGAS
-1634 QATFGGN
+1634 QANFGGN
-1641 TTIDAAS
+1641 TTIDTAS

-1655 SLSFNNLTANGALNF
+1655 SLNFNNLTANGALNF

-1677 SKALMSVSGQFVLG
+1677 TKALMSVSGQFVLG
-1691 NNGDINLSDINIFDN
+1691 SNGDINLSDINIFDN

-1713 NILNAQKGITG
+1713 NILNTQKGITG

-1833 TPKGSQTPQTPGTY
+1833 TPKGSQTPQAPGTY

-1858 IYNKGFSSGNL
+1858 IYNKGFSSENL

-1880 ATLKEMIET
+1880 ATLKEMIES
-1889 NQLDNITSIN
+1889 NQLDNITNIN
-1899 EVLQLLDRIK
+1899 EVLQLLDKIK
-1909 ITPAQKQALLETI
+1909 ITQAQKQALLETI

-1930 QTFSNGNLVIGA
+1930 QTFNNGNLVIGA
-1942 TQDHVTNSTSSI
+1942 TQDNVTNSTSSI

-1998 KAKSIYITGTLGSG
+1998 KAKSIYITGTIGSG
-2012 NAFESGGSADITFQS
+2012 NAFESGGSADVTFQS

-2075 IKQAGGLGNFVENA
+2075 IKQAGGLGNFIENA
-2089 LIPLSKELPS
+2089 LSPLSKELPA
-2099 SLQNETL
+2099 SLQDETL
-2106 GQLIGQNNLDNLL
+2106 GQLIGQNNLDDLL

-2164 GLLNFIGGYMD
+2164 GLLNFIGGYID
-2175 ASELSSILSV
+2175 ASELSSILGV
-2185 ILKDITNPPTSLQK
+2185 ILKDITNPPASLQK

-2209 DEFLGQDVVKKLES
+2209 NEFLGQDVVKKLES
-2223 QGLVSN
+2223 QGLVNN

-2239 LSGIYNQGL
+2239 LSGVYNQGL

-2332 FASNGVSN
+2332 FASNSVSN

-2407 IASNGAIDLSQ
+2407 IASNGAINLSQ

-2438 NNLTIANAFNNASNS
+2438 NNLTITNAFNNASNS

-2459 DFTLNQQATLS
+2459 NFTLNQQATLS

-2493 HSVSHAIINAQGI
+2493 HSASHAIINAQGS
-2506 ATIMTNYNNPLIQFN
+2506 ATIMANDNNPLIQFN
-2521 TSSKETG
+2521 TSSKEAG
-2528 AYTLIDSAKAIYY
+2528 VYTLIDSAKAIYY

-2553 DNYLKLYTLINI
+2553 DNYLKLYALIDI

-2574 NGLTYNGQAVSI
+2574 NGLTYNGQAVNI
-2586 KDGGLIVGF
+2586 KDGGLVVGF

-2614 AVSNAPINNLQ
+2614 AVSNDPINNLQ

-2638 IQGVDSI
+2638 VQSVDSI
-2645 EQAGGTQAINW
+2645 DQAGGNQAINW

-2675 SHSTKDL
+2675 SHSIKDL

-2691 TLEVIANPNFK
+2691 TLEVIANPDFK

-2778 ASFIN
+2778 ASFIS

-2812 YSGFHANITQSG
+2812 YSGFHGNITQSG

-2872 RYNTWTTDAKINYG
+2872 RYDTWTTDAKINYG

-2893 KSVIFKPQI
+2893 KSVIFKPQV
-2902 GLAYYYIGMSGLRGI
+2902 GLAYYYIGLSGLRGI

>member
-1 MAFKKAGLISKFISK
+1 MAFKKARLISKFISK

-31 NPILKREKPLKR
+31 NQILKREKPLKC

-51 KPFNKNKSFLK
+51 KLSNRNKSFLK
-62 ASVLLIGALGGLPHL
+62 VSVLLIGALGGLSHL
-77 RASECRYWSWW
+77 RANECRYWSWSSW
-88 SGYHDKIESGSNS
+88 SYQDNIESGPNS

-137 FNNGTLNVG
+137 FNGGTLNIG

-152 GTGVNG
+152 GTGING
-158 VNVGYITGTY
+158 GDVGYITGTY
-168 DAQTINFNSSR
+168 DAQTINFNSSHL
-179 ITTGNSLSDG
+179 TTGNSYADG

-198 TNRITINQ
+198 ANNITINQ
-206 ASFDNSDAGAQHS
+206 ASFDNSDAGTQKS

-226 NINVSGSSF
+226 NIKVSGSSF
-235 TDDTNGGFSFSG
+235 TDDTDGGFSFSG
-247 NNNNSAISFNKTK
+247 SNNNSTISFNQTN

-267 FTNSANLSFNN
+267 FSNSASSSFDNSSFNQGTYKFNSVQSAFNN
-278 SNFNQSTYNFNSL
+278 SA
-291 QSTFNNST
+291 

-305 NFTDN
+305 NFN
-310 TSFNNDT
+310 NNASFNNDT
-317 FNQGTYNFNTSKV
+317 FNQGAYSFNTNKV

-354 SGAVFNLNQ
+354 SGAIFNLNQ
-363 TLNANQTYDIL
+363 TLNSNQTYDIL

-428 SNKSI
+428 NNQSI
-433 TTQFLGDDLQA
+433 ITQFLGDDLQA
-444 KAKATYQQDL
+444 KAQKTYQQDL
-454 NNSQSALSN
+454 SNSQSALNN
-463 ATNDNKIA
+463 AASDNKIA
-471 SADTGYTNN
+471 NSDTDYTKSSNP
-480 QNTTIKQDAQ
+480 TINKDAQ

-495 SQQIAKDEQ
+495 NQQIAQDEQ
-504 ALQGDLN
+504 ALQGDLD
-511 KLKQLANSSFNE
+511 KLQQLANSTGFNE
-523 QAFNQA
+523 QAFNQV
-529 QSKEQQDEQTL
+529 QDKEQQDEQTL
-540 QNEEN
+540 QNDEN
-545 TFSSEQEGL
+545 AFNTEQERL
-554 EKALANAK
+554 KQAIQQAQAK
-562 EQQEQQQAQA
+562 QQKQEQKQEQQQAQK
-572 TYQQDL
+572 TYQEDVANSQNAL
-578 NNSQSALSNATNDN
+578 NNVTSDN
-592 KIASADTDYTK
+592 TIASNDTSYTQSK
-603 NQNTAIKQDAQN
+603 NTTVAKDAQN
-615 LENTSQQITQD
+615 LENTNQKIAQD
-626 QKDLEQDLDKLQQL
+626 EQALQGDLDKLQQL
-640 ANSKTGFNEQAFNQA
+640 ANSSTGFNQQAFNQA
-655 QSTEQQDEQT
+655 QKQEQQDEQT
-665 LQNEEET
+665 LQNDENA
-672 FSSEQEGLEKA
+672 FNSEQEGLKQA
-683 LANAKHT
+683 IANAKHANPT
-690 SPTPTKHTAQ
+690 PTPTPTKHTA
-700 NNPPNKV
+700 PN
-707 SPPTQNLPTTNVWNG
+707 
-722 VYNFQNQTYSKKGI
+722 
-736 YYIDPNLSGQSGQ
+736 
-749 SGNTLSTYGYL
+749 
-760 DWFTL
+760 
-765 KNKFSVNANNG
+765 
-776 TLIIGNNTES
+776 
-786 ANTKGLI
+786 
-793 WIGDDKGLVYYNTGT
+793 
-808 FNAANIYLTSNL
+808 
-820 KTGNGFSG
+820 
-828 EGATLNFN
+828 
-836 ATNRITINQASFD
+836 
-849 NSDAGAQHSYMNFK
+849 
-863 GSNINVSG
+863 
-871 SSFTD
+871 
-876 DTNGGFSFSGNNNN
+876 
-890 SAISFNKTKFNQGTY
+890 
-905 NFTNSANLSFNNSNF
+905 
-920 NQSTY
+920 
-925 NFNSLQSTFNNST
+925 
-938 FNQGTYNFTDNTS
+938 
-951 FNNDTFNQ
+951 
-959 GTYNFNTS
+959 
-967 KVSFSG
+967 
-973 ANTLNSSS
+973 
-981 PFASLKGSV
+981 
-990 SFGSGAVFN
+990 
-999 LNQTL
+999 
-1004 NANQTYDILTTNGT
+1004 
-1018 IQYGVYQSYLWDLIN
+1018 
-1033 YKGDKAISH
+1033 
-1042 VEVGNNTY
+1042 
-1050 DVTFDINGQDETLQE
+1050 
-1065 TFSNKSI
+1065 
-1072 TTQFLG
+1072 
-1078 DDLQAKAKATYQ
+1078 
-1090 QDLNNSQS
+1090 
-1098 ALSNA
+1098 
-1103 TNDNK
+1103 
-1108 IASADTGYTNNQN
+1108 
-1121 TTIKQDAQNLEHTS
+1121 
-1135 QQIAKDE
+1135 
-1142 QALQGDLN
+1142 
-1150 KLKQLANSSFNE
+1150 
-1162 QAFNQAQSKEQQ
+1162 
-1174 DEQTLQNEEETFSS
+1174 
-1188 EQEGLEKALANAK
+1188 
-1201 PASPTPTPTP
+1201 TP
-1211 TPTPSPTPNPTP
+1211 
-1223 TKHTAPNKVP
+1223 PNKVP

-1248 GVYWLQN
+1248 GVYNLQN
-1255 QTYSQK
+1255 QTYSNK

-1283 YTANLLGR
+1283 YTANLFGR

-1316 IWIGHGGFGYIIGT
+1316 IWIGHGGFGYITGT

-1338 TNNFKTGEGVSGSD
+1338 TNNFKTGEGVSNSD

-1385 GASQHSYATFDA
+1385 GASQHSYAAFDA
-1397 TNNISVTNSSFSDMT
+1397 LNNISVTDSSFSDMT
-1412 WGKFSFNAKNISF
+1412 WGKFSFSAKNISF

-1430 SGFTNPGGSSVISA
+1430 SGFTNPGGSSVIST

-1500 SFTLSSQSLL
+1500 NFTLSSQSLL

-1530 QTAFKNSLTL
+1530 QAAFKNSLTL

-1553 LNASGASAFNNQ
+1553 LNANGTSAFNNQ

-1575 ATFNSL
+1575 ATFKSL
-1581 FFNGATLSLNAN
+1581 FFNGGTLSLNAS

-1607 TINLDDSVLSVSN
+1607 TINLDDSVLSASN
-1620 ASSLNANINFQGAS
+1620 TSSLNANINFQGAS
-1634 QATFGGN
+1634 QADFGGN
-1641 TTIDAAS
+1641 TTIDTAS

-1677 SKALMSVSGQFVLG
+1677 TKALMSVSGQFVLG

-1724 ISGANGYEKILFYGM
+1724 ISGTNGYEKILFYGM
-1739 KIQNATYSDNNNI
+1739 KIQNATYSDSNNI

-1833 TPKGSQTPQTPGTY
+1833 TPKGSQTPQAPGTY

-1858 IYNKGFSSGNL
+1858 IYNKGFSSENL

-1880 ATLKEMIET
+1880 ATLKEMIES
-1889 NQLDNITSIN
+1889 NQLDNITNIN
-1899 EVLQLLDRIK
+1899 EVLQLLDKIK
-1909 ITPAQKQALLETI
+1909 ITQAQKQALLETI

-1930 QTFSNGNLVIGA
+1930 QTFSNGNLIIGA
-1942 TQDHVTNSTSSI
+1942 TQDNVTNSTSSI
-1954 WFGGNGYSSPCALDS
+1954 WFGGNGYSSPCTLDS

-1998 KAKSIYITGTLGSG
+1998 KAKSIYITGTIGSG
-2012 NAFESGGSADITFQS
+2012 NAFESGGSADVTFQS

-2067 LSQMAMEK
+2067 LSQVAMEK
-2075 IKQAGGLGNFVENA
+2075 IKQAGGLGNFIENA
-2089 LIPLSKELPS
+2089 LSPLSKELPA
-2099 SLQNETL
+2099 SLQDETL
-2106 GQLIGQNNLDNLL
+2106 GQLIGQNNLDDLL
-2119 NNSGVMNAIQN
+2119 NNSGVMNEIQN

-2164 GLLNFIGGYMD
+2164 GLLNFIGGYID

-2185 ILKDITNPPTSLQK
+2185 VLKDITNPPASLQK

-2209 DEFLGQDVVKKLES
+2209 NEFLGQDVVKKLES
-2223 QGLVSN
+2223 QGLVNS

-2239 LSGIYNQGL
+2239 LSGVYNQGL

-2332 FASNGVSN
+2332 FASNDVSN

-2373 NCPTTKNSSST
+2373 NCPTTKNSSPA

-2394 LSVRANNFTFLGV
+2394 LSVRANNFTFLGI

-2438 NNLTIANAFNNASNS
+2438 NNLTITNAFNNASNS

-2459 DFTLNQQATLS
+2459 NFTLNQQATLS

-2493 HSVSHAIINAQGI
+2493 HSVSHAIINAQGA
-2506 ATIMTNYNNPLIQFN
+2506 ATIMTNNNNPLIQFN
-2521 TSSKETG
+2521 TSSKEAGT
-2528 AYTLIDSAKAIYY
+2528 YTLIDSAKAIYY

-2553 DNYLKLYTLINI
+2553 DNYLKLYTLIDI
-2565 NGKHMVMTD
+2565 NGKHMVMSG
-2574 NGLTYNGQAVSI
+2574 NGLTYNGQAVNV
-2586 KDGGLIVGF
+2586 KDGGLVVGF

-2614 AVSNAPINNLQ
+2614 AVSNDPINNLQ

-2638 IQGVDSI
+2638 TQGVDSI
-2645 EQAGGTQAINW
+2645 DQAGGSQAINW

-2691 TLEVIANPNFK
+2691 TLEVIANPDFK

-2731 SADFHERLEALK
+2731 RSDFLERLEALK

-2872 RYNTWTTDAKINYG
+2872 RYDTWTTDAKINYG

-2893 KSVIFKPQI
+2893 KSVIFKPQV
-2902 GLAYYYIGMSGLRGI
+2902 GLAYYYIGLSGLRGI

>member
-1 MAFKKAGLISKFISK
+1 MAFKKARLISRFVSK

-26 KIFKL
+26 RFFTL
-31 NPILKREKPLKR
+31 NQILKCEKPLKC

-51 KPFNKNKSFLK
+51 KLSNRNKSFLK
-62 ASVLLIGALGGLPHL
+62 VSVLLIGALGGLSHL
-77 RASECRYWSWW
+77 RANECRYWSWSSW
-88 SGYHDKIESGSNS
+88 SYQDNIESGPNS
-101 PTHNSYCLFSST
+101 PTHNSYCLFSSA

-137 FNNGTLNVG
+137 FNGGTLNVG

-152 GTGVNG
+152 GTGING
-158 VNVGYITGTY
+158 GDVGYITGTY
-168 DAQTINFNSSR
+168 DAANIYLTSHLK
-179 ITTGNSLSDG
+179 TGNSYADG

-198 TNRITINQ
+198 TNNITINQ
-206 ASFDNSDAGAQHS
+206 ASLDNSHAGTQKS

-226 NINVSGSSF
+226 NIKVSGSSF
-235 TDDTNGGFSFSG
+235 KDDTDGGFNFSG
-247 NNNNSAISFNKTK
+247 NNNNSAISFNQTN
-260 FNQGTYN
+260 FNQGTYH
-267 FTNSANLSFNN
+267 FSNSASSSFDN
-278 SNFNQSTYNFNSL
+278 SS
-291 QSTFNNST
+291 

-305 NFTDN
+305 DFNDSV
-310 TSFNNDT
+310 SFNNNT
-317 FNQGTYNFNTSKV
+317 FNQGTYNFNDSVSFNNNTFNQGAYHFNDSKV
-330 SFSGAN
+330 SFSGIN

-346 LKGSVSFG
+346 LKGSVSFN
-354 SGAVFNLNQ
+354 SNAIFNLNQ
-363 TLNANQTYDIL
+363 TLNNNQTYDIL
-374 TTNGTIQYG
+374 TTNGAIQYG

-393 NYKGDKAISHVEVGN
+393 NYKGDKAMSHVEVGN

-428 SNKSI
+428 SNQSI
-433 TTQFLGDDLQA
+433 TTQFLGDNLQQEA
-444 KAKATYQQDL
+444 QQTYQEDVA
-454 NNSQSALSN
+454 NSQSALNN
-463 ATNDNKIA
+463 AASDSKIA
-471 SADTGYTNN
+471 
-480 QNTTIKQDAQ
+480 
-490 NLEHT
+490 
-495 SQQIAKDEQ
+495 
-504 ALQGDLN
+504 
-511 KLKQLANSSFNE
+511 NS
-523 QAFNQA
+523 
-529 QSKEQQDEQTL
+529 
-540 QNEEN
+540 
-545 TFSSEQEGL
+545 
-554 EKALANAK
+554 
-562 EQQEQQQAQA
+562 
-572 TYQQDL
+572 
-578 NNSQSALSNATNDN
+578 
-592 KIASADTDYTK
+592 DTDYTK
-603 NQNTAIKQDAQN
+603 NKNAAIATDAQN
-615 LENTSQQITQD
+615 LENTNQQIAQD
-626 QKDLEQDLDKLQQL
+626 EQALEKDLAQIKQL
-640 ANSKTGFNEQAFNQA
+640 ANSTTGFNEQAFNQA
-655 QSTEQQDEQT
+655 QKQEQQDEQT
-665 LQNEEET
+665 LQNDENAFNT
-672 FSSEQEGLEKA
+672 EQEGLKQA
-683 LANAKHT
+683 IANAKPT
-690 SPTPTKHTAQ
+690 SPTPSPTPTPTPSPTPTPIKHTAP
-700 NNPPNKV
+700 NTPPSQV
-707 SPPTQNLPTTNVWNG
+707 PPTPPTQNPPAENVWNG
-722 VYNFQNQTYSKKGI
+722 VYNLQNQTYSKQGI

-749 SGNTLSTYGYL
+749 SGNTLSTY
-760 DWFTL
+760 
-765 KNKFSVNANNG
+765 
-776 TLIIGNNTES
+776 
-786 ANTKGLI
+786 
-793 WIGDDKGLVYYNTGT
+793 
-808 FNAANIYLTSNL
+808 
-820 KTGNGFSG
+820 
-828 EGATLNFN
+828 
-836 ATNRITINQASFD
+836 
-849 NSDAGAQHSYMNFK
+849 
-863 GSNINVSG
+863 
-871 SSFTD
+871 
-876 DTNGGFSFSGNNNN
+876 
-890 SAISFNKTKFNQGTY
+890 
-905 NFTNSANLSFNNSNF
+905 
-920 NQSTY
+920 
-925 NFNSLQSTFNNST
+925 
-938 FNQGTYNFTDNTS
+938 
-951 FNNDTFNQ
+951 
-959 GTYNFNTS
+959 
-967 KVSFSG
+967 
-973 ANTLNSSS
+973 
-981 PFASLKGSV
+981 
-990 SFGSGAVFN
+990 
-999 LNQTL
+999 
-1004 NANQTYDILTTNGT
+1004 
-1018 IQYGVYQSYLWDLIN
+1018 
-1033 YKGDKAISH
+1033 
-1042 VEVGNNTY
+1042 
-1050 DVTFDINGQDETLQE
+1050 
-1065 TFSNKSI
+1065 
-1072 TTQFLG
+1072 
-1078 DDLQAKAKATYQ
+1078 
-1090 QDLNNSQS
+1090 
-1098 ALSNA
+1098 
-1103 TNDNK
+1103 
-1108 IASADTGYTNNQN
+1108 
-1121 TTIKQDAQNLEHTS
+1121 
-1135 QQIAKDE
+1135 
-1142 QALQGDLN
+1142 
-1150 KLKQLANSSFNE
+1150 
-1162 QAFNQAQSKEQQ
+1162 
-1174 DEQTLQNEEETFSS
+1174 
-1188 EQEGLEKALANAK
+1188 
-1201 PASPTPTPTP
+1201 
-1211 TPTPSPTPNPTP
+1211 
-1223 TKHTAPNKVP
+1223 
-1233 PTPPTQ
+1233 
-1239 NLPTTNVWN
+1239 
-1248 GVYWLQN
+1248 
-1255 QTYSQK
+1255 
-1261 GVYYIDP
+1261 
-1268 NLSGQSGQS
+1268 
-1277 ANTLST
+1277 
-1283 YTANLLGR
+1283 TANLLGR
-1291 SFGVNIQ
+1291 SFSVNIQ

-1306 NTESVNDNGL
+1306 DTESVNDNGL
-1316 IWIGHGGFGYIIGT
+1316 IWIGHGGFGYITGT

-1338 TNNFKTGEGVSGSD
+1338 TNNFKTGEGVSNSD

-1385 GASQHSYATFDA
+1385 GASQHSYAAFDA
-1397 TNNISVTNSSFSDMT
+1397 LNNISVTNSSFSDMT
-1412 WGKFSFNAKNISF
+1412 WGKFSFTAKNISF

-1444 NAANSLSFNN
+1444 NASNSLSFIN

-1462 YNLWANSL
+1462 YNLQANSL

-1500 SFTLSSQSLL
+1500 NFTLSSQSLL

-1530 QTAFKNSLTL
+1530 QAAFKNSLTL

-1553 LNASGASAFNNQ
+1553 LNANGASAFNNQ

-1575 ATFNSL
+1575 AVFSSL
-1581 FFNGATLSLNAN
+1581 FFNGGTLSLNAN
-1593 SKLNASSASFSNNT
+1593 SKLNASSASFSNNA
-1607 TINLDDSVLSVSN
+1607 TINLDDSVLN
-1620 ASSLNANINFQGAS
+1620 ANNTSSLNANINFQGTS
-1634 QATFGGN
+1634 QADFGGN
-1641 TTIDAAS
+1641 TTIDTAS

-1655 SLSFNNLTANGALNF
+1655 SLNFNNLTANGALNF

-1677 SKALMSVSGQFVLG
+1677 TKALMSVSGQFVLG

-1739 KIQNATYSDNNNI
+1739 KIQNATYSDNNNV

-1765 IIQESIK
+1765 IIQESVK

-1806 NPTGY
+1806 NLTGY

-1833 TPKGSQTPQTPGTY
+1833 TPKGSQTPQAPGTY

-1858 IYNKGFSSGNL
+1858 IYNKGFSSENL

-1880 ATLKEMIET
+1880 ATLKEMIES
-1889 NQLDNITSIN
+1889 NQLDNITNIN
-1899 EVLQLLDRIK
+1899 EVLQLLDKIK
-1909 ITPAQKQALLETI
+1909 ITQAQKQALLETI

-1942 TQDHVTNSTSSI
+1942 TQDNVTNPTSSI

-1998 KAKSIYITGTLGSG
+1998 KAKSIYITGTIGSG
-2012 NAFESGGSADITFQS
+2012 NAFESGGSADVTFQS

-2067 LSQMAMEK
+2067 LSQVAMEK
-2075 IKQAGGLGNFVENA
+2075 IKQAGGLGNFIENA
-2089 LIPLSKELPS
+2089 LSPLSKELPA
-2099 SLQNETL
+2099 SLQDETL
-2106 GQLIGQNNLDNLL
+2106 GQLIGQNNLDDLL
-2119 NNSGVMNAIQN
+2119 NNSGVMNEIQN

-2164 GLLNFIGGYMD
+2164 GLLNFIGGYID
-2175 ASELSSILSV
+2175 ASELSSILGV

-2209 DEFLGQDVVKKLES
+2209 NEFLGQDVVKKLES

-2239 LSGIYNQGL
+2239 LSGVYNQGL

-2324 SKYQGALI
+2324 SKYQGTLI

-2368 CINLA
+2368 CVNLA

-2394 LSVRANNFTFLGV
+2394 LSVHANNFTFLGA
-2407 IASNGAIDLSQ
+2407 ITSNGAIDLSQ
-2418 VKNNSV
+2418 VTNNSV

-2438 NNLTIANAFNNASNS
+2438 NNLTITNAFNNASNS

-2459 DFTLNQQATLS
+2459 NFTLNQQATLS
-2470 TNASGLNVMGNF
+2470 TNSSGLNVMGNF
-2482 NSYGDLVFNLS
+2482 NSYGDLVFNIS
-2493 HSVSHAIINAQGI
+2493 HSASHAIINAQGT
-2506 ATIMTNYNNPLIQFN
+2506 ATIMANDNNPLIQFN
-2521 TSSKETG
+2521 TSSKEVGT
-2528 AYTLIDSAKAIYY
+2528 YTLIDSAKAIYY
-2541 GYNDQITGGSSL
+2541 GYNNQITGGSSL
-2553 DNYLKLYTLINI
+2553 DNYLKLYTLIDI
-2565 NGKHMVMTD
+2565 NGKHIMMTD
-2574 NGLTYNGQAVSI
+2574 NGLTYNGQAVSV
-2586 KDGGLIVGF
+2586 KDGGLVVGF

-2614 AVSNAPINNLQ
+2614 AVSNDPINNLQ

-2638 IQGVDSI
+2638 TQGVDSI
-2645 EQAGGTQAINW
+2645 DQAGGSQAINW

-2675 SHSTKDL
+2675 SHSVKDL

-2691 TLEVIANPNFK
+2691 TLEVIANPDFK

-2731 SADFHERLEALK
+2731 RSDFLERLEALK

-2799 IKGVIVGGYAAYG
+2799 IKGVIVGGYVAYG
-2812 YSGFHANITQSG
+2812 YSGFHGNITQSG
-2824 SSNVNMGVYSRAF
+2824 SSNVNVGVYSRAF

-2872 RYNTWTTDAKINYG
+2872 RYDTWTTDAKINYG

-2893 KSVIFKPQI
+2893 KSVIFKPQV
-2902 GLAYYYIGMSGLRGI
+2902 GLAYYYIGLSGLRGI

>member
-1 MAFKKAGLISKFISK
+1 MAFKKARLISRFISK
-16 GSFKLNKISK
+16 GFFKLNKISK

-31 NPILKREKPLKR
+31 NQILKCKKPLKC

-62 ASVLLIGALGGLPHL
+62 ASILLIGALGGLSHL
-77 RASECRYWSWW
+77 RASECKTWSWSSW
-88 SGYHDKIESGSNS
+88 NYQDNIESGPNS
-101 PTHNSYCLFSST
+101 PTHNSYCLFSSA

-127 SAGGASFTQK
+127 STGGASFTQK
-137 FNNGTLNVG
+137 FNGGTLDIG

-152 GTGVNG
+152 GTGING
-158 VNVGYITGTY
+158 GDLGYITGTY
-168 DAQTINFNSSR
+168 DAQTINFNSSHL
-179 ITTGNSLSDG
+179 TTGNSYADG

-198 TNRITINQ
+198 ANNITINQ
-206 ASFDNSDAGAQHS
+206 ASLDNSDAGTQKS

-226 NINVSGSSF
+226 NIKASGSSF
-235 TDDTNGGFSFSG
+235 KDDTNGGFNFSG
-247 NNNNSAISFNKTK
+247 NSNNSTISFNQTNFNQGTYHFSNSATLSFDNSNFNQGTYHFNSAQSTFENSN

-267 FTNSANLSFNN
+267 FN
-278 SNFNQSTYNFNSL
+278 
-291 QSTFNNST
+291 
-299 FNQGTY
+299 
-305 NFTDN
+305 DN
-310 TSFNNDT
+310 VSFNNDT
-317 FNQGTYNFNTSKV
+317 FNQGTYSFNTSKV
-330 SFSGAN
+330 SFSGIN

-346 LKGSVSFG
+346 LKGSVSFN
-354 SGAVFNLNQ
+354 SGAIFNLNQ
-363 TLNANQTYDIL
+363 TLNNNQTYDIL
-374 TTNGTIQYG
+374 TTNGAIQYG

-393 NYKGDKAISHVEVGN
+393 NYKGDKAISHVGVGN

-413 TFDINGQDET
+413 IFDINGQDET

-428 SNKSI
+428 NKQSI
-433 TTQFLGDDLQA
+433 ITQFLGDDLQQQA
-444 KAKATYQQDL
+444 QKTYQQDL
-454 NNSQSALSN
+454 SNSQTAVSDASKDNQIASNDTSYTQSKN
-463 ATNDNKIA
+463 ATVVK
-471 SADTGYTNN
+471 
-480 QNTTIKQDAQ
+480 DAQ
-490 NLEHT
+490 NLEST
-495 SQQIAKDEQ
+495 NQKIQQDEQ
-504 ALQGDLN
+504 ALEKDLAQI
-511 KLKQLANSSFNE
+511 KQLANSTTGFNE
-523 QAFNQA
+523 QAFTQA
-529 QSKEQQDEQTL
+529 QKQEQQDEQTL
-540 QNEEN
+540 QNDEN
-545 TFSSEQEGL
+545 AFNTEQEGL
-554 EKALANAK
+554 KQAIANAK
-562 EQQEQQQAQA
+562 P
-572 TYQQDL
+572 
-578 NNSQSALSNATNDN
+578 
-592 KIASADTDYTK
+592 
-603 NQNTAIKQDAQN
+603 
-615 LENTSQQITQD
+615 TSPTP
-626 QKDLEQDLDKLQQL
+626 
-640 ANSKTGFNEQAFNQA
+640 SPT
-655 QSTEQQDEQT
+655 
-665 LQNEEET
+665 
-672 FSSEQEGLEKA
+672 
-683 LANAKHT
+683 
-690 SPTPTKHTAQ
+690 PTPTKHTAQ
-700 NNPPNKV
+700 NTPPSQV
-707 SPPTQNLPTTNVWNG
+707 PPTPPTQNPPAESVWSG
-722 VYNFQNQTYSKKGI
+722 VYNLQNQTYSNKGI

-749 SGNTLSTYGYL
+749 SGNTLSTY
-760 DWFTL
+760 
-765 KNKFSVNANNG
+765 
-776 TLIIGNNTES
+776 
-786 ANTKGLI
+786 
-793 WIGDDKGLVYYNTGT
+793 
-808 FNAANIYLTSNL
+808 
-820 KTGNGFSG
+820 
-828 EGATLNFN
+828 
-836 ATNRITINQASFD
+836 
-849 NSDAGAQHSYMNFK
+849 
-863 GSNINVSG
+863 
-871 SSFTD
+871 
-876 DTNGGFSFSGNNNN
+876 
-890 SAISFNKTKFNQGTY
+890 
-905 NFTNSANLSFNNSNF
+905 
-920 NQSTY
+920 
-925 NFNSLQSTFNNST
+925 
-938 FNQGTYNFTDNTS
+938 
-951 FNNDTFNQ
+951 
-959 GTYNFNTS
+959 
-967 KVSFSG
+967 
-973 ANTLNSSS
+973 
-981 PFASLKGSV
+981 
-990 SFGSGAVFN
+990 
-999 LNQTL
+999 
-1004 NANQTYDILTTNGT
+1004 
-1018 IQYGVYQSYLWDLIN
+1018 
-1033 YKGDKAISH
+1033 
-1042 VEVGNNTY
+1042 
-1050 DVTFDINGQDETLQE
+1050 
-1065 TFSNKSI
+1065 
-1072 TTQFLG
+1072 
-1078 DDLQAKAKATYQ
+1078 
-1090 QDLNNSQS
+1090 
-1098 ALSNA
+1098 
-1103 TNDNK
+1103 
-1108 IASADTGYTNNQN
+1108 
-1121 TTIKQDAQNLEHTS
+1121 
-1135 QQIAKDE
+1135 
-1142 QALQGDLN
+1142 
-1150 KLKQLANSSFNE
+1150 
-1162 QAFNQAQSKEQQ
+1162 
-1174 DEQTLQNEEETFSS
+1174 
-1188 EQEGLEKALANAK
+1188 
-1201 PASPTPTPTP
+1201 
-1211 TPTPSPTPNPTP
+1211 
-1223 TKHTAPNKVP
+1223 
-1233 PTPPTQ
+1233 
-1239 NLPTTNVWN
+1239 
-1248 GVYWLQN
+1248 
-1255 QTYSQK
+1255 
-1261 GVYYIDP
+1261 
-1268 NLSGQSGQS
+1268 
-1277 ANTLST
+1277 
-1283 YTANLLGR
+1283 TANLFGR

-1306 NTESVNDNGL
+1306 DTESVNDNGL
-1316 IWIGHGGFGYIIGT
+1316 IWIGHGGFGYITGT

-1338 TNNFKTGEGVSGSD
+1338 TNNFKTGEGVSNSD

-1385 GASQHSYATFDA
+1385 GASQHSYAAFDA
-1397 TNNISVTNSSFSDMT
+1397 LNNISVTNSSFSDMT
-1412 WGKFSFNAKNISF
+1412 WGKFSFSAKNISF

-1430 SGFTNPGGSSVISA
+1430 SGFTNPGGSSTISA
-1444 NAANSLSFNN
+1444 NASNSLSFIN
-1454 SRLNGGAV
+1454 SRLNGGAI
-1462 YNLWANSL
+1462 YNLQANSL

-1500 SFTLSSQSLL
+1500 SFTLSSRSLL
-1510 NFNGD
+1510 NFNDD

-1530 QTAFKNSLTL
+1530 QAAFKNSLTL

-1553 LNASGASAFNNQ
+1553 LNANGASAFNNQ

-1581 FFNGATLSLNAN
+1581 FFNGGTLSLNAS
-1593 SKLNASSASFSNNT
+1593 SKLNASSASFSNT
-1607 TINLDDSVLSVSN
+1607 TINLDDSVLSANN
-1620 ASSLNANINFQGAS
+1620 ASSLNANINFQGTS
-1634 QATFGGN
+1634 QADFGGN
-1641 TTIDAAS
+1641 TTIDTAS

-1655 SLSFNNLTANGALNF
+1655 SLNFNNLTANGALNF
-1670 NGYAPSL
+1670 NGYTPSL
-1677 SKALMSVSGQFVLG
+1677 TKALMSVSGQFVLG

-1858 IYNKGFSSGNL
+1858 IYNKGFSSENL

-1880 ATLKEMIET
+1880 AALKEMIES
-1889 NQLDNITSIN
+1889 NQLDNITNIN
-1899 EVLQLLDRIK
+1899 EVLQLLDKIK
-1909 ITPAQKQALLETI
+1909 ITQAQKQALLETI

-1930 QTFSNGNLVIGA
+1930 QTFSNGNLIIGA
-1942 TQDHVTNSTSSI
+1942 TQDNVTNSTSSI
-1954 WFGGNGYSSPCALDS
+1954 WFGGNGYSSPCTLDS
-1969 ATCSSFRNTYLGQL
+1969 TTCSSFRNTYLGQL

-1998 KAKSIYITGTLGSG
+1998 KAKSIYITGTIGSG
-2012 NAFESGGSADITFQS
+2012 NAFESGGSADVTFQS

-2051 QEGID
+2051 QKGID

-2067 LSQMAMEK
+2067 LSQVAMEK
-2075 IKQAGGLGNFVENA
+2075 IKQAGGLGNFIENA
-2089 LIPLSKELPS
+2089 LSPLSKELPA
-2099 SLQNETL
+2099 SLQDETL
-2106 GQLIGQNNLDNLL
+2106 GQLIGQNNLDDLL

-2164 GLLNFIGGYMD
+2164 GLLNFIGGYID

-2185 ILKDITNPPTSLQK
+2185 VLKDITNPPTSLQK

-2209 DEFLGQDVVKKLES
+2209 NEFLGQDVVKKLES
-2223 QGLVSN
+2223 QGLANN

-2239 LSGIYNQGL
+2239 LSGVYNQGL

-2324 SKYQGALI
+2324 SKYQGTLI
-2332 FASNGVSN
+2332 FASNDVSN

-2368 CINLA
+2368 CVNLA

-2394 LSVRANNFTFLGV
+2394 LSVRANNFTFLGA
-2407 IASNGAIDLSQ
+2407 ITSNGAIDLSQ
-2418 VKNNSV
+2418 VTNNSV

-2438 NNLTIANAFNNASNS
+2438 NNLTITNAFNNASNS

-2459 DFTLNQQATLS
+2459 NFTLNQQATLS

-2482 NSYGDLVFNLS
+2482 NSYGDLVFNIS
-2493 HSVSHAIINAQGI
+2493 HSVSHAIINAQGN
-2506 ATIMTNYNNPLIQFN
+2506 ATIMANNNNPLIQFN
-2521 TSSKETG
+2521 TSSKEAGT
-2528 AYTLIDSAKAIYY
+2528 YTLIDSAKAIYY

-2553 DNYLKLYTLINI
+2553 DNYLKLYTLIDI

-2574 NGLTYNGQAVSI
+2574 NGLTYNGQAVNI
-2586 KDGGLIVGF
+2586 KDGGLGLVVGF

-2614 AVSNAPINNLQ
+2614 AVSNDPINNLQ

-2638 IQGVDSI
+2638 VQSVNNID
-2645 EQAGGTQAINW
+2645 QAGGSQAINW

-2675 SHSTKDL
+2675 SHSAKDL

-2691 TLEVIANPNFK
+2691 TLEVIANPDFK

-2731 SADFHERLEALK
+2731 RSDFLERLEALK

-2790 GINVGYDRF
+2790 GINIGYDRF

-2872 RYNTWTTDAKINYG
+2872 KYDTWTTDAKINYG

-2893 KSVIFKPQI
+2893 KSVIFKPQV
-2902 GLAYYYIGMSGLRGI
+2902 GLAYYYIGLSSLRGI

>member
-1 MAFKKAGLISKFISK
+1 MAFKKARLISRFVSK

-26 KIFKL
+26 KFFTL
-31 NPILKREKPLKR
+31 NQILKREKPLKR
-43 HKKTKSIK
+43 HKKTKSIE

-62 ASVLLIGALGGLPHL
+62 ASVLLIGALGGLSHL
-77 RASECRYWSWW
+77 RANECRYWSWSSW
-88 SGYHDKIESGSNS
+88 SYQDNIETWSYQDNIESGPNS
-101 PTHNSYCLFSST
+101 PTHNSYCLFSSA

-137 FNNGTLNVG
+137 FNNGTLDIG

-152 GTGVNG
+152 GTGING
-158 VNVGYITGTY
+158 GDVGYITGTY
-168 DAQTINFNSSR
+168 DAANIYLTSNLK
-179 ITTGNSLSDG
+179 TGNSYADG

-198 TNRITINQ
+198 TNNITINQ
-206 ASFDNSDAGAQHS
+206 ASFDNSHAGTQKS

-226 NINVSGSSF
+226 NIKVSGSSF
-235 TDDTNGGFSFSG
+235 TDDTDGGFSFSG
-247 NNNNSAISFNKTK
+247 NNNNSAISFDKTS
-260 FNQGTYN
+260 FNQGTYT
-267 FTNSANLSFNN
+267 FSNSATLSFNN
-278 SNFNQSTYNFNSL
+278 SNFNQGTYDFNDSV
-291 QSTFNNST
+291 SFNNNT

-305 NFTDN
+305 H
-310 TSFNNDT
+310 
-317 FNQGTYNFNTSKV
+317 FNTSKV

-354 SGAVFNLNQ
+354 SNAIFNLNQ
-363 TLNANQTYDIL
+363 TLNNNQTYDIL
-374 TTNGTIQYG
+374 TTNGAIQYG

-428 SNKSI
+428 NNQSI
-433 TTQFLGDDLQA
+433 ITQFLGDNLQQQA
-444 KAKATYQQDL
+444 QKTYQEDV
-454 NNSQSALSN
+454 NNSQNALNGVTS
-463 ATNDNKIA
+463 DNTIA
-471 SADTGYTNN
+471 SADTSYTKSSNP
-480 QNTTIKQDAQ
+480 TIATDAQ
-490 NLEHT
+490 SLENT
-495 SQQIAKDEQ
+495 NQQIQKDQQ
-504 ALQGDLN
+504 ALEQDLDN
-511 KLKQLANSSFNE
+511 LKQLANS
-523 QAFNQA
+523 
-529 QSKEQQDEQTL
+529 T
-540 QNEEN
+540 
-545 TFSSEQEGL
+545 
-554 EKALANAK
+554 
-562 EQQEQQQAQA
+562 
-572 TYQQDL
+572 
-578 NNSQSALSNATNDN
+578 
-592 KIASADTDYTK
+592 
-603 NQNTAIKQDAQN
+603 
-615 LENTSQQITQD
+615 
-626 QKDLEQDLDKLQQL
+626 
-640 ANSKTGFNEQAFNQA
+640 TGFNEQAFNQA
-655 QSTEQQDEQT
+655 QKQEQQDEQT
-665 LQNEEET
+665 LQNDENT
-672 FSSEQEGLEKA
+672 FNTEQEGLEQAIQQAQAQQQKQEQAQAQKTYQEDVNNSQNA
-683 LANAKHT
+683 LNGVTSDNTIASADTSYTKSSNPTIATDAQSLESTNQQIQQDEQALEKDLAQIQQLANSTTGFNEQAFNQAQKQEQQDEQTLQNDENAFNTEQEGLEQAIANAKPANPT
-690 SPTPTKHTAQ
+690 PNPTPSPTPTPTKHTAP
-700 NNPPNKV
+700 NTPPSQV
-707 SPPTQNLPTTNVWNG
+707 PPTPPTQNPPAESVWSG
-722 VYNFQNQTYSKKGI
+722 VYWLQNKTYSNKGI

-749 SGNTLSTYGYL
+749 SGNTLSTYTANLLGRS
-760 DWFTL
+760 FG
-765 KNKFSVNANNG
+765 VNANNG
-776 TLIIGNNTES
+776 TLIIGNDTES
-786 ANTKGLI
+786 A
-793 WIGDDKGLVYYNTGT
+793 
-808 FNAANIYLTSNL
+808 
-820 KTGNGFSG
+820 
-828 EGATLNFN
+828 
-836 ATNRITINQASFD
+836 
-849 NSDAGAQHSYMNFK
+849 
-863 GSNINVSG
+863 
-871 SSFTD
+871 
-876 DTNGGFSFSGNNNN
+876 
-890 SAISFNKTKFNQGTY
+890 
-905 NFTNSANLSFNNSNF
+905 
-920 NQSTY
+920 
-925 NFNSLQSTFNNST
+925 
-938 FNQGTYNFTDNTS
+938 
-951 FNNDTFNQ
+951 
-959 GTYNFNTS
+959 
-967 KVSFSG
+967 
-973 ANTLNSSS
+973 
-981 PFASLKGSV
+981 
-990 SFGSGAVFN
+990 
-999 LNQTL
+999 
-1004 NANQTYDILTTNGT
+1004 
-1018 IQYGVYQSYLWDLIN
+1018 
-1033 YKGDKAISH
+1033 
-1042 VEVGNNTY
+1042 
-1050 DVTFDINGQDETLQE
+1050 
-1065 TFSNKSI
+1065 
-1072 TTQFLG
+1072 
-1078 DDLQAKAKATYQ
+1078 
-1090 QDLNNSQS
+1090 
-1098 ALSNA
+1098 
-1103 TNDNK
+1103 
-1108 IASADTGYTNNQN
+1108 
-1121 TTIKQDAQNLEHTS
+1121 
-1135 QQIAKDE
+1135 
-1142 QALQGDLN
+1142 
-1150 KLKQLANSSFNE
+1150 
-1162 QAFNQAQSKEQQ
+1162 
-1174 DEQTLQNEEETFSS
+1174 
-1188 EQEGLEKALANAK
+1188 
-1201 PASPTPTPTP
+1201 
-1211 TPTPSPTPNPTP
+1211 
-1223 TKHTAPNKVP
+1223 
-1233 PTPPTQ
+1233 
-1239 NLPTTNVWN
+1239 
-1248 GVYWLQN
+1248 
-1255 QTYSQK
+1255 
-1261 GVYYIDP
+1261 
-1268 NLSGQSGQS
+1268 
-1277 ANTLST
+1277 
-1283 YTANLLGR
+1283 
-1291 SFGVNIQ
+1291 
-1298 NGTLIIGN
+1298 
-1306 NTESVNDNGL
+1306 NDNGL
-1316 IWIGHGGFGYIIGT
+1316 IWIGHGGFGYITGT

-1338 TNNFKTGEGVSGSD
+1338 TNNFKTGEGVSNSD

-1366 TMDGLNYNDAE
+1366 TMDGLNYNNAE

-1385 GASQHSYATFDA
+1385 GASQHSYAAFDA

-1412 WGKFSFNAKNISF
+1412 WGKFSFNAENISF

-1430 SGFTNPGGSSVISA
+1430 SGFTNPGGSSTISA
-1444 NAANSLSFNN
+1444 NATNSLSFID
-1454 SRLNGGAV
+1454 SRLNGGAI
-1462 YNLWANSL
+1462 YNLQANSL

-1530 QTAFKNSLTL
+1530 QAAFKNSLTL

-1575 ATFNSL
+1575 AAFSSL
-1581 FFNGATLSLNAN
+1581 FFNGGTLSLNAN
-1593 SKLNASSASFSNNT
+1593 SKLNASSASFSNDT
-1607 TINLDDSVLSVSN
+1607 TINLDDSVLSAN
-1620 ASSLNANINFQGAS
+1620 NTSSLNANINFQGAS
-1634 QATFGGN
+1634 QADFGGN
-1641 TTIDAAS
+1641 TTIDTAS

-1655 SLSFNNLTANGALNF
+1655 SLNFNNLTANGALNF

-1677 SKALMSVSGQFVLG
+1677 TKALMSVSGQFVLG

-1858 IYNKGFSSGNL
+1858 IYNKGFSSENL

-1880 ATLKEMIET
+1880 ATLKEMIES
-1889 NQLDNITSIN
+1889 NQLDNITNIN
-1899 EVLQLLDRIK
+1899 EVLQLLDKIK
-1909 ITPAQKQALLETI
+1909 ITQAQKQALLETI

-1930 QTFSNGNLVIGA
+1930 QTFNNGNLVIGA
-1942 TQDHVTNSTSSI
+1942 TQDNVTNSTSSI

-1998 KAKSIYITGTLGSG
+1998 KAKSIYITGTIGSG
-2012 NAFESGGSADITFQS
+2012 NAFESGGSADVTFQS

-2075 IKQAGGLGNFVENA
+2075 IKQAGGLGNFIENA
-2089 LIPLSKELPS
+2089 LSPLSKELPA
-2099 SLQNETL
+2099 SLQDETL
-2106 GQLIGQNNLDNLL
+2106 GQLIGQNNLDDLL
-2119 NNSGVMNAIQN
+2119 NNSGVMNEIQN
-2130 IISKKLSIFGNF
+2130 IISQKLSIFGNF

-2164 GLLNFIGGYMD
+2164 GLLNFIGGYID
-2175 ASELSSILSV
+2175 ASEISSILGV

-2209 DEFLGQDVVKKLES
+2209 NEFLGQDVVKKLES

-2229 IINNIISQGG
+2229 IINNVISQGG
-2239 LSGIYNQGL
+2239 LSGVYNQGL

-2324 SKYQGALI
+2324 SKYQGTLI

-2373 NCPTTKNSSST
+2373 NCPTTKNGSSA

-2389 PTNES
+2389 PTNET
-2394 LSVRANNFTFLGV
+2394 LSVRANNFTFLGA

-2418 VKNNSV
+2418 VTNNSV

-2438 NNLTIANAFNNASNS
+2438 NNLTITNAFNNVSNS

-2459 DFTLNQQATLS
+2459 NFTLNQQATLS

-2493 HSVSHAIINAQGI
+2493 HSVSHAIINAQGT
-2506 ATIMTNYNNPLIQFN
+2506 ATIMANNNPLIQFN
-2521 TSSKETG
+2521 ASSKEVGT
-2528 AYTLIDSAKAIYY
+2528 YTLIDSAKAIYY
-2541 GYNDQITGGSSL
+2541 GYNNQITGGSNL
-2553 DNYLKLYTLINI
+2553 DNYLKLYVLIDI

-2574 NGLTYNGQAVSI
+2574 NGLTYNGQAVSV
-2586 KDGGLIVGF
+2586 KDGGLVVGF

-2614 AVSNAPINNLQ
+2614 AVSNDPINNLQ

-2638 IQGVDSI
+2638 VQSVDSI
-2645 EQAGGTQAINW
+2645 DQAGGNQAIDW

-2731 SADFHERLEALK
+2731 RSDFLERLEALK

-2812 YSGFHANITQSG
+2812 YSGFHGNITQSG
-2824 SSNVNMGVYSRAF
+2824 SSNVNVGVYSRAF

-2872 RYNTWTTDAKINYG
+2872 KYDTWTTDAKVNYG

-2893 KSVIFKPQI
+2893 KSVIFKPQV
-2902 GLAYYYIGMSGLRGI
+2902 GLAYYYIGLSSLRGI

>member
-1 MAFKKAGLISKFISK
+1 MAFKKARLISRFISK

-26 KIFKL
+26 KIFTL
-31 NPILKREKPLKR
+31 NQILKREKPLKR
-43 HKKTKSIK
+43 HKKTKSIE

-62 ASVLLIGALGGLPHL
+62 ASVLLIGALGGLSHL
-77 RASECRYWSWW
+77 RANECRYWSWSSW
-88 SGYHDKIESGSNS
+88 SYQDNIESGPNS

-137 FNNGTLNVG
+137 FNNGTLDIG

-152 GTGVNG
+152 GTGING
-158 VNVGYITGTY
+158 GDVGYITGTY
-168 DAQTINFNSSR
+168 DAQTINFNSSH
-179 ITTGNSLSDG
+179 ITTGNSYADG
-189 GGATLNFNA
+189 GGTTLNFNA
-198 TNRITINQ
+198 ANNITINQ
-206 ASFDNSDAGAQHS
+206 ASFDNSDAGTQKS

-226 NINVSGSSF
+226 NIKVSGSSF
-235 TDDTNGGFSFSG
+235 TDDTDGGFSFSG
-247 NNNNSAISFNKTK
+247 SNNNSAISFNQTS
-260 FNQGTYN
+260 FNQGTYH
-267 FTNSANLSFNN
+267 FNSA
-278 SNFNQSTYNFNSL
+278 
-291 QSTFNNST
+291 QSTFENS
-299 FNQGTY
+299 
-305 NFTDN
+305 
-310 TSFNNDT
+310 S
-317 FNQGTYNFNTSKV
+317 FNQGTYNFNDSVSFNNNTFNQGTYDFNDSKV
-330 SFSGAN
+330 SFSGTN

-346 LKGSVSFG
+346 LKGSVSFN
-354 SGAVFNLNQ
+354 SNAIFNLNQ
-363 TLNANQTYDIL
+363 TLNNNQTYDIL
-374 TTNGTIQYG
+374 TTNGAIQYG

-428 SNKSI
+428 SNQSI
-433 TTQFLGDDLQA
+433 ITQFLGDDLQQQA
-444 KAKATYQQDL
+444 QKTYQEDL
-454 NNSQSALSN
+454 TNSQNALSGATSDNTIANNDTSYTQSKN
-463 ATNDNKIA
+463 ATVAK
-471 SADTGYTNN
+471 
-480 QNTTIKQDAQ
+480 DAQ
-490 NLEHT
+490 SLENT
-495 SQQIAKDEQ
+495 NQQIQKGEQ
-504 ALQGDLN
+504 ALEKDLAQI
-511 KLKQLANSSFNE
+511 KQLANSTTGFNEQAFTQAQKQEQQDEQTLQNNENAFNTKQDSLNKAIQQVQEQQQKQEQAQAQKTYQEDVAHSQNALSGATSDNTIASNDTSYTQSKNAIVAKDAQSLENTNQQITKDKQALEKDLAQINQLANSTTGFNE

-529 QSKEQQDEQTL
+529 QKQEQQDEQTL

-545 TFSSEQEGL
+545 AFNTEQEGL
-554 EKALANAK
+554 KQAIANAK
-562 EQQEQQQAQA
+562 PA
-572 TYQQDL
+572 
-578 NNSQSALSNATNDN
+578 
-592 KIASADTDYTK
+592 
-603 NQNTAIKQDAQN
+603 
-615 LENTSQQITQD
+615 
-626 QKDLEQDLDKLQQL
+626 
-640 ANSKTGFNEQAFNQA
+640 
-655 QSTEQQDEQT
+655 
-665 LQNEEET
+665 
-672 FSSEQEGLEKA
+672 
-683 LANAKHT
+683 
-690 SPTPTKHTAQ
+690 SPTPSPTPTPTPSPTKHTAP
-700 NNPPNKV
+700 NTPPSQV
-707 SPPTQNLPTTNVWNG
+707 PPTPTQNPPAESVWSG
-722 VYNFQNQTYSKKGI
+722 VYWLQNKTYSNKGI

-749 SGNTLSTYGYL
+749 SGNTLSTYTANLLGRS
-760 DWFTL
+760 FG
-765 KNKFSVNANNG
+765 VNANNG
-776 TLIIGNNTES
+776 TLIIGNNTE
-786 ANTKGLI
+786 N
-793 WIGDDKGLVYYNTGT
+793 
-808 FNAANIYLTSNL
+808 
-820 KTGNGFSG
+820 
-828 EGATLNFN
+828 
-836 ATNRITINQASFD
+836 
-849 NSDAGAQHSYMNFK
+849 
-863 GSNINVSG
+863 
-871 SSFTD
+871 
-876 DTNGGFSFSGNNNN
+876 
-890 SAISFNKTKFNQGTY
+890 
-905 NFTNSANLSFNNSNF
+905 
-920 NQSTY
+920 
-925 NFNSLQSTFNNST
+925 
-938 FNQGTYNFTDNTS
+938 
-951 FNNDTFNQ
+951 
-959 GTYNFNTS
+959 
-967 KVSFSG
+967 
-973 ANTLNSSS
+973 
-981 PFASLKGSV
+981 
-990 SFGSGAVFN
+990 
-999 LNQTL
+999 
-1004 NANQTYDILTTNGT
+1004 
-1018 IQYGVYQSYLWDLIN
+1018 
-1033 YKGDKAISH
+1033 
-1042 VEVGNNTY
+1042 
-1050 DVTFDINGQDETLQE
+1050 
-1065 TFSNKSI
+1065 
-1072 TTQFLG
+1072 
-1078 DDLQAKAKATYQ
+1078 
-1090 QDLNNSQS
+1090 
-1098 ALSNA
+1098 
-1103 TNDNK
+1103 
-1108 IASADTGYTNNQN
+1108 
-1121 TTIKQDAQNLEHTS
+1121 
-1135 QQIAKDE
+1135 
-1142 QALQGDLN
+1142 
-1150 KLKQLANSSFNE
+1150 
-1162 QAFNQAQSKEQQ
+1162 
-1174 DEQTLQNEEETFSS
+1174 
-1188 EQEGLEKALANAK
+1188 
-1201 PASPTPTPTP
+1201 
-1211 TPTPSPTPNPTP
+1211 
-1223 TKHTAPNKVP
+1223 
-1233 PTPPTQ
+1233 
-1239 NLPTTNVWN
+1239 
-1248 GVYWLQN
+1248 
-1255 QTYSQK
+1255 
-1261 GVYYIDP
+1261 
-1268 NLSGQSGQS
+1268 
-1277 ANTLST
+1277 
-1283 YTANLLGR
+1283 
-1291 SFGVNIQ
+1291 
-1298 NGTLIIGN
+1298 
-1306 NTESVNDNGL
+1306 VNDNGL
-1316 IWIGHGGFGYIIGT
+1316 IWIGHGGFGYITGT

-1338 TNNFKTGEGVSGSD
+1338 TNNFKTGEGVSNSD

-1366 TMDGLNYNDAE
+1366 TMDGLNYNNAE

-1385 GASQHSYATFDA
+1385 GVSQHSYATFEA

-1412 WGKFSFNAKNISF
+1412 WGKFSFSAKNISF

-1430 SGFTNPGGSSVISA
+1430 SGFTNPGGSSTISA
-1444 NAANSLSFNN
+1444 NASNSLSFIN
-1454 SRLNGGAV
+1454 SRLNGGAI
-1462 YNLWANSL
+1462 YNLQANSL

-1530 QTAFKNSLTL
+1530 QAAFKNSLTL

-1553 LNASGASAFNNQ
+1553 LNANGTSAFNNQ

-1575 ATFNSL
+1575 AAFNSL
-1581 FFNGATLSLNAN
+1581 FFNGGTLSLNAS

-1607 TINLDDSVLSVSN
+1607 TINLDDSVLSASN
-1620 ASSLNANINFQGAS
+1620 TSSLNANINFQGAS
-1634 QATFGGN
+1634 QADFGGN
-1641 TTIDAAS
+1641 TTIDTAS

-1677 SKALMSVSGQFVLG
+1677 TKALMSVSGQFVLG

-1858 IYNKGFSSGNL
+1858 IYNKGFSSENL

-1880 ATLKEMIET
+1880 ATLKEMIES
-1889 NQLDNITSIN
+1889 NQLDNITNIN
-1899 EVLQLLDRIK
+1899 EVLQLLDKIK
-1909 ITPAQKQALLETI
+1909 ITQAQKQALLETI

-1930 QTFSNGNLVIGA
+1930 QTFNNGNLIIGA
-1942 TQDHVTNSTSSI
+1942 TQDNVTNSTSSI

-1998 KAKSIYITGTLGSG
+1998 KAKSIYITGTIGSG
-2012 NAFESGGSADITFQS
+2012 NAFESGGSADVTFQS

-2075 IKQAGGLGNFVENA
+2075 IKQAGGLGNFIENA
-2089 LIPLSKELPS
+2089 LSPLSKELPA
-2099 SLQNETL
+2099 SLQDETL
-2106 GQLIGQNNLDNLL
+2106 GQLIGQNNLDDLL
-2119 NNSGVMNAIQN
+2119 NNSGVMNEIQN

-2164 GLLNFIGGYMD
+2164 GLLNFIGGYID

-2185 ILKDITNPPTSLQK
+2185 VLKDITNPPTSLQK

-2209 DEFLGQDVVKKLES
+2209 NEFLGQDVVKKLES

-2239 LSGIYNQGL
+2239 LSGVYNQGL

-2340 INITTLNAT
+2340 INITALNAT

-2424 IGTLNLNENATLQA
+2424 IGTLNLNENAALQA
-2438 NNLTIANAFNNASNS
+2438 NNLTITNAFNNASNS

-2459 DFTLNQQATLS
+2459 NFTLNQQATLS

-2493 HSVSHAIINAQGI
+2493 HSVSHAIINAQGT
-2506 ATIMTNYNNPLIQFN
+2506 ATLMANSNNPLIQFN
-2521 TSSKETG
+2521 TSSKEVGT
-2528 AYTLIDSAKAIYY
+2528 YTLIDSAKAIYY

-2553 DNYLKLYTLINI
+2553 DNYLKLYALIDI
-2565 NGKHMVMTD
+2565 NGKHMVMAG
-2574 NGLTYNGQAVSI
+2574 NGLTYNGQAVNI
-2586 KDGGLIVGF
+2586 KDGGLVVGF

-2614 AVSNAPINNLQ
+2614 AISNDPINNLQ

-2638 IQGVDSI
+2638 TQGVDSI
-2645 EQAGGTQAINW
+2645 DQVGGNQAINW

-2872 RYNTWTTDAKINYG
+2872 RYDTWTTDAKINYG

-2893 KSVIFKPQI
+2893 KSVIFKPQV
-2902 GLAYYYIGMSGLRGI
+2902 GLAYYYIGLSGLRGI

>member
-1 MAFKKAGLISKFISK
+1 M
-16 GSFKLNKISK
+16 NKISK

-31 NPILKREKPLKR
+31 NQILKREKPLKC

-62 ASVLLIGALGGLPHL
+62 ASVLLIGALGGLSHL
-77 RASECRYWSWW
+77 RANECRYWSWSSW
-88 SGYHDKIESGSNS
+88 SYQDNIESGPNS

-137 FNNGTLNVG
+137 FNGGTLNVG

-152 GTGVNG
+152 GTGING
-158 VNVGYITGTY
+158 GDVGYITGTY

-179 ITTGNSLSDG
+179 ITTGNSYADG

-198 TNRITINQ
+198 ANNITINQ
-206 ASFDNSDAGAQHS
+206 ASFDNSDAGTQHS

-247 NNNNSAISFNKTK
+247 NGTNSTISFNKTK
-260 FNQGTYN
+260 FNQGTYK

-278 SNFNQSTYNFNSL
+278 SAFNQGAYNFNG
-291 QSTFNNST
+291 NA
-299 FNQGTY
+299 
-305 NFTDN
+305 
-310 TSFNNDT
+310 SFDNDT

-346 LKGSVSFG
+346 LKGSVSFN
-354 SGAVFNLNQ
+354 SDAIFNLNQ
-363 TLNANQTYDIL
+363 TLNSNQTYDIL
-374 TTNGTIQYG
+374 TTNGAIQYG

-393 NYKGDKAISHVEVGN
+393 NYKGDKAISHVGVGN

-428 SNKSI
+428 NKQSI
-433 TTQFLGDDLQA
+433 ITQFLGDDLQQQA
-444 KAKATYQQDL
+444 QKTYQQDL
-454 NNSQSALSN
+454 SNSQNALNN
-463 ATNDNKIA
+463 AADDSKIA
-471 SADTGYTNN
+471 SNDTDYTNN
-480 QNTTIKQDAQ
+480 QNTAIAKDAQ
-490 NLEHT
+490 GLENT
-495 SQQIAKDEQ
+495 NQQIQQDEQ
-504 ALQGDLN
+504 ALEKDLAQI
-511 KLKQLANSSFNE
+511 KQLANSTTGFNE
-523 QAFNQA
+523 QAFNTA
-529 QSKEQQDEQTL
+529 QKQEQQDEQTL
-540 QNEEN
+540 QNEEK
-545 TFSSEQEGL
+545 TFNAEQEGL
-554 EKALANAK
+554 KQAI
-562 EQQEQQQAQA
+562 QQAQEQKQEQA
-572 TYQQDL
+572 QAQKTYQQDL
-578 NNSQSALSNATNDN
+578 SNSQNALNNVTSDNTIASNDTSYTQSKNAT
-592 KIASADTDYTK
+592 IAK
-603 NQNTAIKQDAQN
+603 DAQG
-615 LENTSQQITQD
+615 LENTNQQIAQD
-626 QKDLEQDLDKLQQL
+626 EQALQGDLDKLKQL

-655 QSTEQQDEQT
+655 QD
-665 LQNEEET
+665 
-672 FSSEQEGLEKA
+672 
-683 LANAKHT
+683 
-690 SPTPTKHTAQ
+690 
-700 NNPPNKV
+700 
-707 SPPTQNLPTTNVWNG
+707 
-722 VYNFQNQTYSKKGI
+722 
-736 YYIDPNLSGQSGQ
+736 
-749 SGNTLSTYGYL
+749 
-760 DWFTL
+760 
-765 KNKFSVNANNG
+765 
-776 TLIIGNNTES
+776 
-786 ANTKGLI
+786 
-793 WIGDDKGLVYYNTGT
+793 
-808 FNAANIYLTSNL
+808 
-820 KTGNGFSG
+820 
-828 EGATLNFN
+828 
-836 ATNRITINQASFD
+836 
-849 NSDAGAQHSYMNFK
+849 
-863 GSNINVSG
+863 
-871 SSFTD
+871 
-876 DTNGGFSFSGNNNN
+876 
-890 SAISFNKTKFNQGTY
+890 
-905 NFTNSANLSFNNSNF
+905 
-920 NQSTY
+920 
-925 NFNSLQSTFNNST
+925 
-938 FNQGTYNFTDNTS
+938 
-951 FNNDTFNQ
+951 
-959 GTYNFNTS
+959 
-967 KVSFSG
+967 
-973 ANTLNSSS
+973 
-981 PFASLKGSV
+981 
-990 SFGSGAVFN
+990 
-999 LNQTL
+999 
-1004 NANQTYDILTTNGT
+1004 
-1018 IQYGVYQSYLWDLIN
+1018 
-1033 YKGDKAISH
+1033 
-1042 VEVGNNTY
+1042 
-1050 DVTFDINGQDETLQE
+1050 
-1065 TFSNKSI
+1065 
-1072 TTQFLG
+1072 
-1078 DDLQAKAKATYQ
+1078 
-1090 QDLNNSQS
+1090 
-1098 ALSNA
+1098 
-1103 TNDNK
+1103 
-1108 IASADTGYTNNQN
+1108 
-1121 TTIKQDAQNLEHTS
+1121 
-1135 QQIAKDE
+1135 
-1142 QALQGDLN
+1142 
-1150 KLKQLANSSFNE
+1150 
-1162 QAFNQAQSKEQQ
+1162 KEQQ
-1174 DEQTLQNEEETFSS
+1174 DEQTLQNEENAFNT
-1188 EQEGLEKALANAK
+1188 EQEELEQAIANAK
-1201 PASPTPTPTP
+1201 PTSPT
-1211 TPTPSPTPNPTP
+1211 PTP
-1223 TKHTAPNKVP
+1223 TKHTAPNTPPNKVP

-1248 GVYWLQN
+1248 GVYNLQN
-1255 QTYSQK
+1255 QTYSKQ

-1283 YTANLLGR
+1283 YTANLFGR
-1291 SFGVNIQ
+1291 SFSVNIQ

-1316 IWIGHGGFGYIIGT
+1316 IWIGHGGFGYITGT

-1338 TNNFKTGEGVSGSD
+1338 TNNFKTGEGVSNSD

-1385 GASQHSYATFDA
+1385 GASQHSYAAFDA
-1397 TNNISVTNSSFSDMT
+1397 LNNISVTNSSFSDMT
-1412 WGKFSFNAKNISF
+1412 WGKFSFSAKNISF

-1430 SGFTNPGGSSVISA
+1430 SGFTNPGGSSTISA
-1444 NAANSLSFNN
+1444 NASNSLSFIN
-1454 SRLNGGAV
+1454 SRLNGGAI
-1462 YNLWANSL
+1462 YNLQANSL

-1500 SFTLSSQSLL
+1500 NFMLSSQSLL

-1530 QTAFKNSLTL
+1530 QAAFKNSLTL

-1553 LNASGASAFNNQ
+1553 LNANGTSAFNNQ

-1575 ATFNSL
+1575 ATFSSL
-1581 FFNGATLSLNAN
+1581 FFNGGTLSLNAS
-1593 SKLNASSASFSNNT
+1593 SKLNASNASFSNNT
-1607 TINLDDSVLSVSN
+1607 TINLDDSVLSASN
-1620 ASSLNANINFQGAS
+1620 TSSLNANINFQGTS
-1634 QATFGGN
+1634 QADFGGN
-1641 TTIDAAS
+1641 TTIDTAS
-1648 FNFDSAS
+1648 FNFDSTS

-1677 SKALMSVSGQFVLG
+1677 TKALMSVSGQFVLG

-1772 NGDLTIEVLNN
+1772 NGDLTIEVFNN

-1811 SYDYSDNQA
+1811 NYDYSDNQA

-1858 IYNKGFSSGNL
+1858 IYNKGFSNENL

-1880 ATLKEMIET
+1880 ATLKEMIES
-1889 NQLDNITSIN
+1889 NQLDNITNIN
-1899 EVLQLLDRIK
+1899 EVLQLLDKIK
-1909 ITPAQKQALLETI
+1909 ITQTQKQALLETI
-1922 NHLTDNIN
+1922 NHLADNIN
-1930 QTFSNGNLVIGA
+1930 QTFSNGNLIIGA
-1942 TQDHVTNSTSSI
+1942 TQDNVTNSTSSI
-1954 WFGGNGYSSPCALDS
+1954 WFGGNGYSSPCVLDS

-1983 LGSTSPYLGYINADF
+1983 LGSTSPYLGYINANF
-1998 KAKSIYITGTLGSG
+1998 KAKSIYITGTLGSA
-2012 NAFESGGSADITFQS
+2012 NAFESGGSADVTFQS
-2027 ANNLVLN
+2027 TNNLVLN

-2067 LSQMAMEK
+2067 LSQVAMEK

-2089 LIPLSKELPS
+2089 LSPLSKELPT
-2099 SLQNETL
+2099 SLQSETL
-2106 GQLIGQNNLDNLL
+2106 GQLIGQNNLDDLL

-2164 GLLNFIGGYMD
+2164 GLLNFIGGYID

-2185 ILKDITNPPTSLQK
+2185 VLKDITNPPTSLQK

-2209 DEFLGQDVVKKLES
+2209 NEFLGQDVVKTLEN

-2368 CINLA
+2368 CVNLA

-2424 IGTLNLNENATLQA
+2424 IGTLNLNGNATLQA
-2438 NNLTIANAFNNASNS
+2438 NNLTITNAFNNASNS

-2493 HSVSHAIINAQGI
+2493 HSVSHAIINAQGT
-2506 ATIMTNYNNPLIQFN
+2506 ATIIANNNNPLIQFN

-2528 AYTLIDSAKAIYY
+2528 AYTLINSTKAIYY
-2541 GYNDQITGGSSL
+2541 GYNNQITGGSSL
-2553 DNYLKLYTLINI
+2553 DNYLKLYTLIDI

-2574 NGLTYNGQAVSI
+2574 NGLTYNGQAVNI

-2614 AVSNAPINNLQ
+2614 AVSNDPINNLQ

-2691 TLEVIANPNFK
+2691 TLEVIANPDFK

-2731 SADFHERLEALK
+2731 RSDFLERLEALK

-2790 GINVGYDRF
+2790 GINIGYDRF

-2872 RYNTWTTDAKINYG
+2872 RYDTWTTDAKINYG

-2893 KSVIFKPQI
+2893 KSVIFKPQV
-2902 GLAYYYIGMSGLRGI
+2902 GLAYYYIGLSGLRGI

-3032 IGMRYAF
+3032 IGIRYAF

>member
-1 MAFKKAGLISKFISK
+1 MWDLIKTIGVLMAFKKARLISKFISK

-31 NPILKREKPLKR
+31 NQILKREKPLKR

-51 KPFNKNKSFLK
+51 KPFFNKNKSFLK
-62 ASVLLIGALGGLPHL
+62 ASVLLIGALGGLSHL
-77 RASECRYWSWW
+77 RANECRYWSWSFW
-88 SGYHDKIESGSNS
+88 SYQDNIESGPNS
-101 PTHNSYCLFSST
+101 PTHNSYCLFSSA

-137 FNNGTLNVG
+137 FNGGTLDIG

-152 GTGVNG
+152 GTGING
-158 VNVGYITGTY
+158 GDVGYITGTY
-168 DAQTINFNSSR
+168 DAQTINFNSSHL
-179 ITTGNSLSDG
+179 TTGNSYADG

-198 TNRITINQ
+198 ANNITINQ
-206 ASFDNSDAGAQHS
+206 ASFDNSDAGTQKS

-226 NINVSGSSF
+226 NIKVSGSSF

-247 NNNNSAISFNKTK
+247 NNNNSVISFNQTS
-260 FNQGTYN
+260 FNQGTYH
-267 FTNSANLSFNN
+267 FSNSASSSFDNSSFNQGTYHFNSAQSTFEN
-278 SNFNQSTYNFNSL
+278 SNFNQ
-291 QSTFNNST
+291 
-299 FNQGTY
+299 GTY
-305 NFTDN
+305 DFSNN

-317 FNQGTYNFNTSKV
+317 FNQGTYSFNTNKV
-330 SFSGAN
+330 SFSGIN

-354 SGAVFNLNQ
+354 SDAIFNLNQ
-363 TLNANQTYDIL
+363 TLNNQTYDIL
-374 TTNGTIQYG
+374 TTNGAIQYG

-428 SNKSI
+428 NNQSI
-433 TTQFLGDDLQA
+433 ITQFLGDDLQQQA
-444 KAKATYQQDL
+444 QKTYQEDLTHSQNAL
-454 NNSQSALSN
+454 NNVTSDNTIANNDTSYTQSKN
-463 ATNDNKIA
+463 ATILK
-471 SADTGYTNN
+471 
-480 QNTTIKQDAQ
+480 DAQ
-490 NLEHT
+490 SLENT
-495 SQQIAKDEQ
+495 NQQIQQDEQ
-504 ALQGDLN
+504 ALEKDLAQI
-511 KLKQLANSSFNE
+511 KQLANSTTGFNE

-529 QSKEQQDEQTL
+529 QKQEQQDEQTLQNDENAFNSEQEGLKQAIQQAQAKQQKQKQEQQQAQKTYQQDLSNSQSALNNAASDSKIANSDTDYTNNKNTTIKEDAKNLEHTNQQIAQDEQALEKDLAQIKQLANSTTGFSEQAFNQAQKQEQQDEQTLQNDENAFNSEQEGLKQAIQQAQAQEQKQEQQQAQKTYQQDLSNSQSALNNAASDSKIANSDTDYTKNKNTAVAKDAQNLENTNQQIAQDEQALQGDLDKLKQLANSTTGFNEQAFNQAQKQEQQDEQTL
-540 QNEEN
+540 QNEEK
-545 TFSSEQEGL
+545 TFNSEQEGL
-554 EKALANAK
+554 KQAIANAK
-562 EQQEQQQAQA
+562 P
-572 TYQQDL
+572 
-578 NNSQSALSNATNDN
+578 
-592 KIASADTDYTK
+592 
-603 NQNTAIKQDAQN
+603 
-615 LENTSQQITQD
+615 TSPTP
-626 QKDLEQDLDKLQQL
+626 
-640 ANSKTGFNEQAFNQA
+640 SPT
-655 QSTEQQDEQT
+655 
-665 LQNEEET
+665 
-672 FSSEQEGLEKA
+672 
-683 LANAKHT
+683 
-690 SPTPTKHTAQ
+690 PTPTKHTVQ
-700 NNPPNKV
+700 NTPPNKV
-707 SPPTQNLPTTNVWNG
+707 PPTPPTQNLPTTNVWNG
-722 VYNFQNQTYSKKGI
+722 VYNLQNQTYSNKGI

-749 SGNTLSTYGYL
+749 SGNTLSTY
-760 DWFTL
+760 
-765 KNKFSVNANNG
+765 
-776 TLIIGNNTES
+776 
-786 ANTKGLI
+786 
-793 WIGDDKGLVYYNTGT
+793 
-808 FNAANIYLTSNL
+808 
-820 KTGNGFSG
+820 
-828 EGATLNFN
+828 
-836 ATNRITINQASFD
+836 
-849 NSDAGAQHSYMNFK
+849 
-863 GSNINVSG
+863 
-871 SSFTD
+871 
-876 DTNGGFSFSGNNNN
+876 
-890 SAISFNKTKFNQGTY
+890 
-905 NFTNSANLSFNNSNF
+905 
-920 NQSTY
+920 
-925 NFNSLQSTFNNST
+925 
-938 FNQGTYNFTDNTS
+938 
-951 FNNDTFNQ
+951 
-959 GTYNFNTS
+959 
-967 KVSFSG
+967 
-973 ANTLNSSS
+973 
-981 PFASLKGSV
+981 
-990 SFGSGAVFN
+990 
-999 LNQTL
+999 
-1004 NANQTYDILTTNGT
+1004 
-1018 IQYGVYQSYLWDLIN
+1018 
-1033 YKGDKAISH
+1033 
-1042 VEVGNNTY
+1042 
-1050 DVTFDINGQDETLQE
+1050 
-1065 TFSNKSI
+1065 
-1072 TTQFLG
+1072 
-1078 DDLQAKAKATYQ
+1078 
-1090 QDLNNSQS
+1090 
-1098 ALSNA
+1098 
-1103 TNDNK
+1103 
-1108 IASADTGYTNNQN
+1108 
-1121 TTIKQDAQNLEHTS
+1121 
-1135 QQIAKDE
+1135 
-1142 QALQGDLN
+1142 
-1150 KLKQLANSSFNE
+1150 
-1162 QAFNQAQSKEQQ
+1162 
-1174 DEQTLQNEEETFSS
+1174 
-1188 EQEGLEKALANAK
+1188 
-1201 PASPTPTPTP
+1201 
-1211 TPTPSPTPNPTP
+1211 
-1223 TKHTAPNKVP
+1223 
-1233 PTPPTQ
+1233 
-1239 NLPTTNVWN
+1239 
-1248 GVYWLQN
+1248 
-1255 QTYSQK
+1255 
-1261 GVYYIDP
+1261 
-1268 NLSGQSGQS
+1268 
-1277 ANTLST
+1277 
-1283 YTANLLGR
+1283 TANLFGR
-1291 SFGVNIQ
+1291 SFSVNIQ

-1306 NTESVNDNGL
+1306 DTESVNSNGL
-1316 IWIGHGGFGYIIGT
+1316 IWIGHGGFGYITGT

-1338 TNNFKTGEGVSGSD
+1338 TNNFKTGEGVSNSD

-1385 GASQHSYATFDA
+1385 GASQHSYAAFDA
-1397 TNNISVTNSSFSDMT
+1397 LNNISVTNSSFSDMT
-1412 WGKFSFNAKNISF
+1412 WGKFSFSAKNISF

-1444 NAANSLSFNN
+1444 NAANSLSFVN
-1454 SRLNGGAV
+1454 SRLNGGAI
-1462 YNLWANSL
+1462 YNLQANSL

-1500 SFTLSSQSLL
+1500 NFTLSSQSLL

-1530 QTAFKNSLTL
+1530 QAAFKNSLTL

-1553 LNASGASAFNNQ
+1553 LNANNTSAFNNQ
-1565 ASLNIYNGSQ
+1565 ASLNIYNRSQ

-1581 FFNGATLSLNAN
+1581 FFNGGTLSLNAS
-1593 SKLNASSASFSNNT
+1593 SKLNASRASFSNNT
-1607 TINLDDSVLSVSN
+1607 TINLDDSVLSASN
-1620 ASSLNANINFQGAS
+1620 TSSLNANINFQGAS
-1634 QATFGGN
+1634 QADFGGN
-1641 TTIDAAS
+1641 TTIDTAS

-1677 SKALMSVSGQFVLG
+1677 TNALMSVSGQFVLG

-1706 ITKSVTY
+1706 IAKSVTY

-1772 NGDLTIEVLNN
+1772 NGDLTIKVLNN

-1858 IYNKGFSSGNL
+1858 IYNKGFSSENL

-1880 ATLKEMIET
+1880 AALKEMIES
-1889 NQLDNITSIN
+1889 NQLDNITNIN
-1899 EVLQLLDRIK
+1899 EVLQLLDKIK
-1909 ITPAQKQALLETI
+1909 ITQAQKQALLETI

-1930 QTFSNGNLVIGA
+1930 QTFSNGNLIIGA
-1942 TQDHVTNSTSSI
+1942 TQDNVTNSTSSI

-1969 ATCSSFRNTYLGQL
+1969 AICSSFRNTYLGQL

-1998 KAKSIYITGTLGSG
+1998 KAKSIYITGTLGSA

-2027 ANNLVLN
+2027 TNNLVLN

-2051 QEGID
+2051 QKGID

-2075 IKQAGGLGNFVENA
+2075 IKQAGGLGNFIENA
-2089 LIPLSKELPS
+2089 LSPLSKELPA
-2099 SLQNETL
+2099 SLQDETL
-2106 GQLIGQNNLDNLL
+2106 GQLIGQNNLDDLL
-2119 NNSGVMNAIQN
+2119 NNSGVMNEIQN

-2209 DEFLGQDVVKKLES
+2209 NEFLGQDVVKKLES

-2239 LSGIYNQGL
+2239 LSGVYNQGL

-2264 LGALL
+2264 LGTLL

-2332 FASNGVSN
+2332 FASNDVSN

-2349 NGLSLN
+2349 DGLSLN

-2368 CINLA
+2368 CVNLA

-2394 LSVRANNFTFLGV
+2394 LSVRANNFTFLGA
-2407 IASNGAIDLSQ
+2407 ITSNGAIDLSQ

-2438 NNLTIANAFNNASNS
+2438 NNLTITNAFNNASNS

-2459 DFTLNQQATLS
+2459 NFTLNQQATLS

-2493 HSVSHAIINAQGI
+2493 HSASHAIINAQGN
-2506 ATIMTNYNNPLIQFN
+2506 ATIMANDNNPLIQFN
-2521 TSSKETG
+2521 TSSKEAGT
-2528 AYTLIDSAKAIYY
+2528 YTLIDSAKAIYY
-2541 GYNDQITGGSSL
+2541 GYNNQITGGSSL
-2553 DNYLKLYTLINI
+2553 DNYLKLYALIDI

-2586 KDGGLIVGF
+2586 KDGGLVVGF

-2614 AVSNAPINNLQ
+2614 AISNDPINNLQ

-2638 IQGVDSI
+2638 TQGVDSI
-2645 EQAGGTQAINW
+2645 DQAGGNQAINW

-2675 SHSTKDL
+2675 SHSAKDL

-2691 TLEVIANPNFK
+2691 TLEVIANPDFK

-2812 YSGFHANITQSG
+2812 YSGFHGNITQSG

-2872 RYNTWTTDAKINYG
+2872 RYDTWTTDAKINYG

-2893 KSVIFKPQI
+2893 KSVIFKPQV
-2902 GLAYYYIGMSGLRGI
+2902 GLAYYYIGLSGLRGI

>member
-1 MAFKKAGLISKFISK
+1 MWDLIKTIGVLMAFKKAKLISRFISK

-31 NPILKREKPLKR
+31 NQILKREKPLKR
-43 HKKTKSIK
+43 HKKALKPIK
-51 KPFNKNKSFLK
+51 KFSNRNKSFLK
-62 ASVLLIGALGGLPHL
+62 ASILLIGALGGLSHL
-77 RASECRYWSWW
+77 RASECRYWSWSSW
-88 SGYHDKIESGSNS
+88 SYQDNIESGPNS
-101 PTHNSYCLFSST
+101 PTHNSYCLFSSA

-137 FNNGTLNVG
+137 FNGGTLNVG

-152 GTGVNG
+152 GTGING
-158 VNVGYITGTY
+158 GDVGYITGTY
-168 DAQTINFNSSR
+168 DAQTINFNSSH
-179 ITTGNSLSDG
+179 ITTGNSYSDG

-198 TNRITINQ
+198 ANNITINQ
-206 ASFDNSDAGAQHS
+206 ASFDNSDAGTQHS

-235 TDDTNGGFSFSG
+235 TDDTNGGFNFSG
-247 NNNNSAISFNKTK
+247 NSNNSAISFNQTSFNQGTYHFSNSTSSSFDNSN

-267 FTNSANLSFNN
+267 FNSVQSVFNN
-278 SNFNQSTYNFNSL
+278 SA
-291 QSTFNNST
+291 

-305 NFTDN
+305 NFN
-310 TSFNNDT
+310 GNASFNNDT
-317 FNQGTYNFNTSKV
+317 FNQGTYDFNTSKV
-330 SFSGAN
+330 SFSGIN

-346 LKGSVSFG
+346 LKGSVSFN
-354 SGAVFNLNQ
+354 SDAIFNLNQ
-363 TLNANQTYDIL
+363 TLNNNQTYDIL
-374 TTNGTIQYG
+374 TTNGAIQYG

-393 NYKGDKAISHVEVGN
+393 NYRGDKAISHVGVGN

-428 SNKSI
+428 NNQSI
-433 TTQFLGDDLQA
+433 ITQFLGDDLQQQA
-444 KAKATYQQDL
+444 QKTYQEDVAHSQNAL
-454 NNSQSALSN
+454 NNVTSDNTIASNDTSYTQSKN
-463 ATNDNKIA
+463 ATVAK
-471 SADTGYTNN
+471 
-480 QNTTIKQDAQ
+480 DAQ
-490 NLEHT
+490 GLENT
-495 SQQIAKDEQ
+495 NQQIAQDEQ
-504 ALQGDLN
+504 ALEKDLAQI
-511 KLKQLANSSFNE
+511 KQLANSTTGFNE
-523 QAFNQA
+523 QAFNTA
-529 QSKEQQDEQTL
+529 QKQEQQDEQTL
-540 QNEEN
+540 QNDEN
-545 TFSSEQEGL
+545 AFNTEQDSL
-554 EKALANAK
+554 NKAIQQAQAQQQK
-562 EQQEQQQAQA
+562 QEQQQAQQ
-572 TYQQDL
+572 TYQEDVTNSQTAL
-578 NNSQSALSNATNDN
+578 NNATSDN
-592 KIASADTDYTK
+592 KIASNDTSYTQSK
-603 NQNTAIKQDAQN
+603 NTTVAKDAQG
-615 LENTSQQITQD
+615 LENTNQKIQQDEQALE
-626 QKDLEQDLDKLQQL
+626 KDLAQIKQL
-640 ANSKTGFNEQAFNQA
+640 ANSTTGFNEQAFNTA
-655 QSTEQQDEQT
+655 QKQEQQDEQT
-665 LQNEEET
+665 LQNDENAFNT
-672 FSSEQEGLEKA
+672 EQEGLK
-683 LANAKHT
+683 
-690 SPTPTKHTAQ
+690 
-700 NNPPNKV
+700 
-707 SPPTQNLPTTNVWNG
+707 
-722 VYNFQNQTYSKKGI
+722 
-736 YYIDPNLSGQSGQ
+736 
-749 SGNTLSTYGYL
+749 
-760 DWFTL
+760 
-765 KNKFSVNANNG
+765 
-776 TLIIGNNTES
+776 
-786 ANTKGLI
+786 
-793 WIGDDKGLVYYNTGT
+793 
-808 FNAANIYLTSNL
+808 
-820 KTGNGFSG
+820 
-828 EGATLNFN
+828 
-836 ATNRITINQASFD
+836 QA
-849 NSDAGAQHSYMNFK
+849 
-863 GSNINVSG
+863 I
-871 SSFTD
+871 
-876 DTNGGFSFSGNNNN
+876 
-890 SAISFNKTKFNQGTY
+890 
-905 NFTNSANLSFNNSNF
+905 
-920 NQSTY
+920 
-925 NFNSLQSTFNNST
+925 
-938 FNQGTYNFTDNTS
+938 
-951 FNNDTFNQ
+951 
-959 GTYNFNTS
+959 
-967 KVSFSG
+967 
-973 ANTLNSSS
+973 
-981 PFASLKGSV
+981 
-990 SFGSGAVFN
+990 
-999 LNQTL
+999 
-1004 NANQTYDILTTNGT
+1004 
-1018 IQYGVYQSYLWDLIN
+1018 
-1033 YKGDKAISH
+1033 
-1042 VEVGNNTY
+1042 
-1050 DVTFDINGQDETLQE
+1050 
-1065 TFSNKSI
+1065 
-1072 TTQFLG
+1072 
-1078 DDLQAKAKATYQ
+1078 
-1090 QDLNNSQS
+1090 
-1098 ALSNA
+1098 
-1103 TNDNK
+1103 
-1108 IASADTGYTNNQN
+1108 
-1121 TTIKQDAQNLEHTS
+1121 
-1135 QQIAKDE
+1135 
-1142 QALQGDLN
+1142 
-1150 KLKQLANSSFNE
+1150 
-1162 QAFNQAQSKEQQ
+1162 
-1174 DEQTLQNEEETFSS
+1174 
-1188 EQEGLEKALANAK
+1188 ANAK
-1201 PASPTPTPTP
+1201 PASPTP
-1211 TPTPSPTPNPTP
+1211 SPTPTP
-1223 TKHTAPNKVP
+1223 TKHTAPNTPPNKVP

-1255 QTYSQK
+1255 QTYSNK

-1277 ANTLST
+1277 GNTLST

-1316 IWIGHGGFGYIIGT
+1316 IWIGHGGFGYITGT

-1338 TNNFKTGEGVSGSD
+1338 TNNFKTGEGVSNSD

-1385 GASQHSYATFDA
+1385 GASQHSYAAFDA
-1397 TNNISVTNSSFSDMT
+1397 LNNISVTNSSFSDMT
-1412 WGKFSFNAKNISF
+1412 WGKFSFSAKNISF

-1430 SGFTNPGGSSVISA
+1430 SGFTNPGGSSTISA
-1444 NAANSLSFNN
+1444 NASNSLSFVN
-1454 SRLNGGAV
+1454 SRLNGGAI
-1462 YNLWANSL
+1462 YNLQANSL

-1500 SFTLSSQSLL
+1500 NFTLSSQSLL

-1515 TTLQNN
+1515 TTLQDN

-1530 QTAFKNSLTL
+1530 QAAFKNSLTL

-1553 LNASGASAFNNQ
+1553 LNASGTSAFNNQ

-1575 ATFNSL
+1575 ATFKSL
-1581 FFNGATLSLNAN
+1581 FFNGGTLSLNAN

-1607 TINLDDSVLSVSN
+1607 TINLDDSVLSAN
-1620 ASSLNANINFQGAS
+1620 NTSSLNANINFQGAS
-1634 QATFGGN
+1634 QADFGGN
-1641 TTIDAAS
+1641 TTIDTAS

-1677 SKALMSVSGQFVLG
+1677 TKALMSVSGQFVLG

-1833 TPKGSQTPQTPGTY
+1833 IPKGSQTPQAPGTY

-1880 ATLKEMIET
+1880 ATLKEMIES
-1889 NQLDNITSIN
+1889 NQLDNITNIN
-1899 EVLQLLDRIK
+1899 EVLQLLDKIK
-1909 ITPAQKQALLETI
+1909 ITQAQKQALLETI

-1942 TQDHVTNSTSSI
+1942 TQDNVTNSTSSI

-2012 NAFESGGSADITFQS
+2012 NAFESGGSADVTFQS

-2051 QEGID
+2051 QKGINE
-2056 KIFNQGNLANV
+2056 IFNQGNLANV
-2067 LSQMAMEK
+2067 LSQVAMEK
-2075 IKQAGGLGNFVENA
+2075 IKQAGGLGNFIENA
-2089 LIPLSKELPS
+2089 LSPLSKELPA

-2119 NNSGVMNAIQN
+2119 NNSGVMNEIQN

-2164 GLLNFIGGYMD
+2164 GLLNFIGGYID

-2185 ILKDITNPPTSLQK
+2185 VLKDITNPPASLQK

-2209 DEFLGQDVVKKLES
+2209 NEFLGQDVVKKLES
-2223 QGLVSN
+2223 QGLVNN

-2239 LSGIYNQGL
+2239 LSGVYNQGL

-2332 FASNGVSN
+2332 FASNDVSN

-2368 CINLA
+2368 CVNLA

-2384 NSSVT
+2384 NSSAT

-2394 LSVRANNFTFLGV
+2394 LSVRANNFTFLGT

-2418 VKNNSV
+2418 VTNNSV

-2438 NNLTIANAFNNASNS
+2438 NNLTITNAFNNASNS

-2459 DFTLNQQATLS
+2459 NFTLNQQATLS

-2493 HSVSHAIINAQGI
+2493 HSVSHAIINAQGS
-2506 ATIMTNYNNPLIQFN
+2506 ATIMANDNNPLIQFN

-2528 AYTLIDSAKAIYY
+2528 TYTLIDSAKAIYY

-2553 DNYLKLYTLINI
+2553 YNYLKLYALIDI

-2574 NGLTYNGQAVSI
+2574 NGLTYNGQAVNI
-2586 KDGGLIVGF
+2586 KDGGLVVGF

-2614 AVSNAPINNLQ
+2614 AVSNDPINNLQ

-2638 IQGVDSI
+2638 VQSVNSI
-2645 EQAGGTQAINW
+2645 DQVGGNQAINW

-2675 SHSTKDL
+2675 SHSAKDL

-2691 TLEVIANPNFK
+2691 TLEVIANPDFK

-2812 YSGFHANITQSG
+2812 YSGFHGNITQSG

-2872 RYNTWTTDAKINYG
+2872 RYDTWTTDAKINYG

-2893 KSVIFKPQI
+2893 KSVIFKPQV
-2902 GLAYYYIGMSGLRGI
+2902 GLAYYYIGLSGLRGI

>member
-1 MAFKKAGLISKFISK
+1 MAFKKTRLISKFISK

-31 NPILKREKPLKR
+31 NQILKCEKPLKC

-62 ASVLLIGALGGLPHL
+62 ASILLIGALGGLSHL
-77 RASECRYWSWW
+77 RASECRYWSWSSW
-88 SGYHDKIESGSNS
+88 NYQDNIESGPNS
-101 PTHNSYCLFSST
+101 PTHNSYCLFSSA

-137 FNNGTLNVG
+137 FNGGTLNVG

-152 GTGVNG
+152 GTGING
-158 VNVGYITGTY
+158 GDVGYITGTY
-168 DAQTINFNSSR
+168 DAANIYLTSHL
-179 ITTGNSLSDG
+179 TTGNSYADG

-198 TNRITINQ
+198 ANNITINQ
-206 ASFDNSDAGAQHS
+206 ASFDNNDAGTQKS

-226 NINVSGSSF
+226 NIKVSGSSF
-235 TDDTNGGFSFSG
+235 KDDTDGGFNFSG
-247 NNNNSAISFNKTK
+247 NNNHSTISFNQTN

-267 FTNSANLSFNN
+267 FSNSASSSFDN
-278 SNFNQSTYNFNSL
+278 SS
-291 QSTFNNST
+291 
-299 FNQGTY
+299 
-305 NFTDN
+305 
-310 TSFNNDT
+310 

-330 SFSGAN
+330 SFSGIN

-354 SGAVFNLNQ
+354 SDAVFNLNQ
-363 TLNANQTYDIL
+363 TLNSNQTYDIL
-374 TTNGTIQYG
+374 TTNGAIQYG

-428 SNKSI
+428 NKQSI
-433 TTQFLGDDLQA
+433 ITQFLGDDLQ
-444 KAKATYQQDL
+444 
-454 NNSQSALSN
+454 
-463 ATNDNKIA
+463 
-471 SADTGYTNN
+471 
-480 QNTTIKQDAQ
+480 
-490 NLEHT
+490 
-495 SQQIAKDEQ
+495 
-504 ALQGDLN
+504 
-511 KLKQLANSSFNE
+511 
-523 QAFNQA
+523 
-529 QSKEQQDEQTL
+529 
-540 QNEEN
+540 
-545 TFSSEQEGL
+545 
-554 EKALANAK
+554 
-562 EQQEQQQAQA
+562 QQAQQ
-572 TYQQDL
+572 TYQEDVANSQNAL
-578 NNSQSALSNATNDN
+578 NNVTSDNTIANNDTSYTQS
-592 KIASADTDYTK
+592 K
-603 NQNTAIKQDAQN
+603 NTTVAKDAQN
-615 LENTSQQITQD
+615 LENTNQQIQQD
-626 QKDLEQDLDKLQQL
+626 EQALEKDLAQIKQL
-640 ANSKTGFNEQAFNQA
+640 ANSTTGFNEQTFNQA
-655 QSTEQQDEQT
+655 QKQEQQDLKT
-665 LQNEEET
+665 LQSEEST
-672 FSSEQEGLEKA
+672 FNTEQEGLEQA
-683 LANAKHT
+683 IANAKHANPT
-690 SPTPTKHTAQ
+690 PSHAPTPTKHTAP
-700 NNPPNKV
+700 NTPPSQV
-707 SPPTQNLPTTNVWNG
+707 PPTPPTQNPPAESVWSG
-722 VYNFQNQTYSKKGI
+722 VYWLQNQTYSNKGV

-749 SGNTLSTYGYL
+749 SGNTLSTY
-760 DWFTL
+760 
-765 KNKFSVNANNG
+765 
-776 TLIIGNNTES
+776 
-786 ANTKGLI
+786 
-793 WIGDDKGLVYYNTGT
+793 
-808 FNAANIYLTSNL
+808 
-820 KTGNGFSG
+820 
-828 EGATLNFN
+828 
-836 ATNRITINQASFD
+836 
-849 NSDAGAQHSYMNFK
+849 
-863 GSNINVSG
+863 
-871 SSFTD
+871 
-876 DTNGGFSFSGNNNN
+876 
-890 SAISFNKTKFNQGTY
+890 
-905 NFTNSANLSFNNSNF
+905 
-920 NQSTY
+920 
-925 NFNSLQSTFNNST
+925 
-938 FNQGTYNFTDNTS
+938 
-951 FNNDTFNQ
+951 
-959 GTYNFNTS
+959 
-967 KVSFSG
+967 
-973 ANTLNSSS
+973 
-981 PFASLKGSV
+981 
-990 SFGSGAVFN
+990 
-999 LNQTL
+999 
-1004 NANQTYDILTTNGT
+1004 
-1018 IQYGVYQSYLWDLIN
+1018 
-1033 YKGDKAISH
+1033 
-1042 VEVGNNTY
+1042 
-1050 DVTFDINGQDETLQE
+1050 
-1065 TFSNKSI
+1065 
-1072 TTQFLG
+1072 
-1078 DDLQAKAKATYQ
+1078 
-1090 QDLNNSQS
+1090 
-1098 ALSNA
+1098 
-1103 TNDNK
+1103 
-1108 IASADTGYTNNQN
+1108 
-1121 TTIKQDAQNLEHTS
+1121 
-1135 QQIAKDE
+1135 
-1142 QALQGDLN
+1142 
-1150 KLKQLANSSFNE
+1150 
-1162 QAFNQAQSKEQQ
+1162 
-1174 DEQTLQNEEETFSS
+1174 
-1188 EQEGLEKALANAK
+1188 
-1201 PASPTPTPTP
+1201 
-1211 TPTPSPTPNPTP
+1211 
-1223 TKHTAPNKVP
+1223 
-1233 PTPPTQ
+1233 
-1239 NLPTTNVWN
+1239 
-1248 GVYWLQN
+1248 
-1255 QTYSQK
+1255 
-1261 GVYYIDP
+1261 
-1268 NLSGQSGQS
+1268 
-1277 ANTLST
+1277 
-1283 YTANLLGR
+1283 TANLLGR
-1291 SFGVNIQ
+1291 SFGVNTQ

-1306 NTESVNDNGL
+1306 DTESVNDNGL
-1316 IWIGHGGFGYIIGT
+1316 IWIGHGGFGYITGT

-1338 TNNFKTGEGVSGSD
+1338 TNNFKTGEGVSNSD

-1385 GASQHSYATFDA
+1385 GASQHSYAAFDA
-1397 TNNISVTNSSFSDMT
+1397 LNNISVTNSSFSDMT
-1412 WGKFSFNAKNISF
+1412 WGKFSFSAKNISF

-1430 SGFTNPGGSSVISA
+1430 SGFTNPGGSSTISA
-1444 NAANSLSFNN
+1444 NASNSLSFIN

-1462 YNLWANSL
+1462 YDLQANSL

-1530 QTAFKNSLTL
+1530 QVAFKNSLTL

-1553 LNASGASAFNNQ
+1553 LNANGTSAFNNQ

-1575 ATFNSL
+1575 AAFNSL
-1581 FFNGATLSLNAN
+1581 FFNGGTLSLNAN
-1593 SKLNASSASFSNNT
+1593 SKLNASSASFSSNT
-1607 TINLDDSVLSVSN
+1607 TINLDDSVLSAN
-1620 ASSLNANINFQGAS
+1620 NTSSLNANINFQGAS
-1634 QATFGGN
+1634 QADFGGN
-1641 TTIDAAS
+1641 TTIDTAS

-1655 SLSFNNLTANGALNF
+1655 SLNFNNLTANGALNF

-1677 SKALMSVSGQFVLG
+1677 TKALMNVSGQFVLG

-1825 TSNIKGLF
+1825 TSSIKGLF
-1833 TPKGSQTPQTPGTY
+1833 TPKGSQTPQAPGTY

-1858 IYNKGFSSGNL
+1858 IYNKGFSSENL

-1880 ATLKEMIET
+1880 ATLKEMIES
-1889 NQLDNITSIN
+1889 NQLDNITNIN
-1899 EVLQLLDRIK
+1899 EVLQLLDKIK
-1909 ITPAQKQALLETI
+1909 ITQAQKQALLETI
-1922 NHLTDNIN
+1922 NHLTNDIN
-1930 QTFSNGNLVIGA
+1930 QTFNNGNLIIGA
-1942 TQDHVTNSTSSI
+1942 TQDNVTNSTSSI

-1998 KAKSIYITGTLGSG
+1998 KAKSIYITGTIGSG
-2012 NAFESGGSADITFQS
+2012 NAFESGGSADVTFQS

-2051 QEGID
+2051 QKGINE
-2056 KIFNQGNLANV
+2056 IFNQGNLANV
-2067 LSQMAMEK
+2067 LSQVAMEK

-2089 LIPLSKELPS
+2089 LSPLSKELPS

-2106 GQLIGQNNLDNLL
+2106 GQLIGQNNLDDLL

-2164 GLLNFIGGYMD
+2164 GLLNFIGGYID

-2185 ILKDITNPPTSLQK
+2185 VLKDITNPPTSLQK

-2209 DEFLGQDVVKKLES
+2209 NEFLGQDVVKKLES

-2239 LSGIYNQGL
+2239 LSGVYNQGL

-2368 CINLA
+2368 CVNLA
-2373 NCPTTKNSSST
+2373 SCPTTKNSSST

-2394 LSVRANNFTFLGV
+2394 LSVRANNFTFLGA
-2407 IASNGAIDLSQ
+2407 ITSNGAIDLSQ
-2418 VKNNSV
+2418 VTNNSV

-2438 NNLTIANAFNNASNS
+2438 NNLTITNAFNNASNS

-2459 DFTLNQQATLS
+2459 NFTLNQQATLS
-2470 TNASGLNVMGNF
+2470 TNANGLNVMGNF

-2493 HSVSHAIINAQGI
+2493 HSVSHAIINAQGS
-2506 ATIMTNYNNPLIQFN
+2506 ATIMANDNNPLIQFN
-2521 TSSKETG
+2521 TSSKEVGT
-2528 AYTLIDSAKAIYY
+2528 YTLIDSAKAIYY

-2553 DNYLKLYTLINI
+2553 DNYLKLYVLIDI

-2586 KDGGLIVGF
+2586 KDGGLVVGF

-2614 AVSNAPINNLQ
+2614 AVSNDPINNLQ

-2638 IQGVDSI
+2638 VQSVDSI
-2645 EQAGGTQAINW
+2645 DQAGGNQAINW

-2675 SHSTKDL
+2675 SHSAKDL

-2691 TLEVIANPNFK
+2691 TLEVIANPDFK

-2851 GYNKTFINSYDPLLS
+2851 GYNKTFINSYDSLLS

-2872 RYNTWTTDAKINYG
+2872 KYNTWTTDAKINYG

-2902 GLAYYYIGMSGLRGI
+2902 GLAYYYIGLSGLRGI

-3032 IGMRYAF
+3032 IGIRYAF

>member
-1 MAFKKAGLISKFISK
+1 MAFKKARLISRFVSK

-26 KIFKL
+26 KIFTL
-31 NPILKREKPLKR
+31 NQILKREKPLKR
-43 HKKTKSIK
+43 HKKALKPIK
-51 KPFNKNKSFLK
+51 KLSNRNKSFLK
-62 ASVLLIGALGGLPHL
+62 ASVLLIGALGGLSHL
-77 RASECRYWSWW
+77 KANECRYWSWSSW
-88 SGYHDKIESGSNS
+88 SYQDNIESGPNS

-137 FNNGTLNVG
+137 FNNGTLDIG

-152 GTGVNG
+152 GTGING
-158 VNVGYITGTY
+158 GDVGYITGTY
-168 DAQTINFNSSR
+168 DAQTMNFNSSH
-179 ITTGNSLSDG
+179 ITTGNSYADG

-198 TNRITINQ
+198 TNNITINQ
-206 ASFDNSDAGAQHS
+206 ASFDNSDAGTQKS

-226 NINVSGSSF
+226 NIKVSGSSF
-235 TDDTNGGFSFSG
+235 TDDTDGGFSFSG
-247 NNNNSAISFNKTK
+247 NNNNSAISFNQTS

-267 FTNSANLSFNN
+267 FSNNATLSFNN
-278 SNFNQSTYNFNSL
+278 SNFNQGAYHFNSA
-291 QSTFNNST
+291 QSTFENSN

-305 NFTDN
+305 DFNN
-310 TSFNNDT
+310 NASFNNDT
-317 FNQGTYNFNTSKV
+317 FNQGTYSFNTSKV
-330 SFSGAN
+330 SFSSTN

-354 SGAVFNLNQ
+354 SNAIFNLNQ
-363 TLNANQTYDIL
+363 TLNNNQTYDIL
-374 TTNGTIQYG
+374 TTNGAIQYG

-393 NYKGDKAISHVEVGN
+393 NYKGDKAISHVGVGN

-428 SNKSI
+428 NKQSI
-433 TTQFLGDDLQA
+433 ITQFLGDDLQQQA
-444 KAKATYQQDL
+444 QKTYQEDVA
-454 NNSQSALSN
+454 NSQSALSG
-463 ATNDNKIA
+463 ATSDNTIANNDT
-471 SADTGYTNN
+471 SYT
-480 QNTTIKQDAQ
+480 QSKNTTVAKDAQ
-490 NLEHT
+490 GLENT
-495 SQQIAKDEQ
+495 NQQIQQDEK

-511 KLKQLANSSFNE
+511 NLKQLANSTTGFNE
-523 QAFNQA
+523 QAFKNA

-540 QNEEN
+540 QNDEN
-545 TFSSEQEGL
+545 AFNAEQEGL
-554 EKALANAK
+554 E
-562 EQQEQQQAQA
+562 QA
-572 TYQQDL
+572 
-578 NNSQSALSNATNDN
+578 
-592 KIASADTDYTK
+592 I
-603 NQNTAIKQDAQN
+603 
-615 LENTSQQITQD
+615 
-626 QKDLEQDLDKLQQL
+626 
-640 ANSKTGFNEQAFNQA
+640 
-655 QSTEQQDEQT
+655 
-665 LQNEEET
+665 
-672 FSSEQEGLEKA
+672 
-683 LANAKHT
+683 ANAKHANPT
-690 SPTPTKHTAQ
+690 PTPTKHTVP
-700 NNPPNKV
+700 NTPPSKV
-707 SPPTQNLPTTNVWNG
+707 SPTPTPPTQNPPAENVWNG
-722 VYNFQNQTYSKKGI
+722 VYWLQNKTYSNKGI

-749 SGNTLSTYGYL
+749 SGNTLSTY
-760 DWFTL
+760 
-765 KNKFSVNANNG
+765 
-776 TLIIGNNTES
+776 
-786 ANTKGLI
+786 
-793 WIGDDKGLVYYNTGT
+793 
-808 FNAANIYLTSNL
+808 
-820 KTGNGFSG
+820 
-828 EGATLNFN
+828 
-836 ATNRITINQASFD
+836 
-849 NSDAGAQHSYMNFK
+849 
-863 GSNINVSG
+863 
-871 SSFTD
+871 
-876 DTNGGFSFSGNNNN
+876 
-890 SAISFNKTKFNQGTY
+890 
-905 NFTNSANLSFNNSNF
+905 
-920 NQSTY
+920 
-925 NFNSLQSTFNNST
+925 
-938 FNQGTYNFTDNTS
+938 
-951 FNNDTFNQ
+951 
-959 GTYNFNTS
+959 
-967 KVSFSG
+967 
-973 ANTLNSSS
+973 
-981 PFASLKGSV
+981 
-990 SFGSGAVFN
+990 
-999 LNQTL
+999 
-1004 NANQTYDILTTNGT
+1004 
-1018 IQYGVYQSYLWDLIN
+1018 
-1033 YKGDKAISH
+1033 
-1042 VEVGNNTY
+1042 
-1050 DVTFDINGQDETLQE
+1050 
-1065 TFSNKSI
+1065 
-1072 TTQFLG
+1072 
-1078 DDLQAKAKATYQ
+1078 
-1090 QDLNNSQS
+1090 
-1098 ALSNA
+1098 
-1103 TNDNK
+1103 
-1108 IASADTGYTNNQN
+1108 
-1121 TTIKQDAQNLEHTS
+1121 
-1135 QQIAKDE
+1135 
-1142 QALQGDLN
+1142 
-1150 KLKQLANSSFNE
+1150 
-1162 QAFNQAQSKEQQ
+1162 
-1174 DEQTLQNEEETFSS
+1174 
-1188 EQEGLEKALANAK
+1188 
-1201 PASPTPTPTP
+1201 
-1211 TPTPSPTPNPTP
+1211 
-1223 TKHTAPNKVP
+1223 
-1233 PTPPTQ
+1233 
-1239 NLPTTNVWN
+1239 
-1248 GVYWLQN
+1248 
-1255 QTYSQK
+1255 
-1261 GVYYIDP
+1261 
-1268 NLSGQSGQS
+1268 
-1277 ANTLST
+1277 
-1283 YTANLLGR
+1283 TANLLGR
-1291 SFGVNIQ
+1291 SFSVNTQ

-1306 NTESVNDNGL
+1306 DTESVNSNGL
-1316 IWIGHGGFGYIIGT
+1316 IWMGHGGFGYITGT
-1330 FNAANIYL
+1330 FSAANIYL
-1338 TNNFKTGEGVSGSD
+1338 TNNFKTGEGVSNSD

-1385 GASQHSYATFDA
+1385 GASQHSYTTFDA
-1397 TNNISVTNSSFSDMT
+1397 LNNISVTNSSFSDMT

-1430 SGFTNPGGSSVISA
+1430 SGFTNPGGSSTISA
-1444 NAANSLSFNN
+1444 NASNSLSFID
-1454 SRLNGGAV
+1454 SRLNGGAI
-1462 YNLWANSL
+1462 YNLQANSL

-1530 QTAFKNSLTL
+1530 QAAFKNSLTL

-1553 LNASGASAFNNQ
+1553 LNANGTSTFNNQ

-1575 ATFNSL
+1575 ATLNSL
-1581 FFNGATLSLNAN
+1581 FFNGGTLSLNAN

-1607 TINLDDSVLSVSN
+1607 TINLDDSVLSANNTS
-1620 ASSLNANINFQGAS
+1620 ALNANINFQGAS
-1634 QATFGGN
+1634 QADFGGN
-1641 TTIDAAS
+1641 TTINTAS

-1655 SLSFNNLTANGALNF
+1655 SLNFNNLTANGALNF

-1677 SKALMSVSGQFVLG
+1677 AKALMSVSGQFVLG
-1691 NNGDINLSDINIFDN
+1691 SNGDINLSDINIFDN

-1739 KIQNATYSDNNNI
+1739 KIQNTTYSDNNNI

-1757 INPLNSSQ
+1757 VNPLNSSQ

-1772 NGDLTIEVLNN
+1772 NRDLTIEVLNN

-1811 SYDYSDNQA
+1811 SYDYSGNQA

-1858 IYNKGFSSGNL
+1858 IYNKGFSSENL

-1880 ATLKEMIET
+1880 ATLKEMIES
-1889 NQLDNITSIN
+1889 NQLDNITNIN
-1899 EVLQLLDRIK
+1899 EVLQLLDKIK
-1909 ITPAQKQALLETI
+1909 ITQAQKQAFLETI

-1930 QTFSNGNLVIGA
+1930 QTFNNGNLIIGA
-1942 TQDHVTNSTSSI
+1942 TQDNVTNSTSSI

-1998 KAKSIYITGTLGSG
+1998 KAKSIYITGTIGSG
-2012 NAFESGGSADITFQS
+2012 NAFESGGSADVTFQS

-2075 IKQAGGLGNFVENA
+2075 IKQAGGLGNFIENA
-2089 LIPLSKELPS
+2089 LSPLSKELPA
-2099 SLQNETL
+2099 SLQDETL
-2106 GQLIGQNNLDNLL
+2106 GQLIGQNNLDDLL
-2119 NNSGVMNAIQN
+2119 NNSGVMNEIQN
-2130 IISKKLSIFGNF
+2130 IISQKLSIFGNF

-2164 GLLNFIGGYMD
+2164 GLLNFIGGYID
-2175 ASELSSILSV
+2175 ASEISSILGV

-2209 DEFLGQDVVKKLES
+2209 NEFLGQDVVKKLES

-2239 LSGIYNQGL
+2239 LSGVYNQGL

-2287 NGYVFVNNSS
+2287 NGYVFVNDSS

-2394 LSVRANNFTFLGV
+2394 LSVHANNFTFLGA

-2418 VKNNSV
+2418 VTNNSV

-2438 NNLTIANAFNNASNS
+2438 NNLTITNAFNNASNS

-2459 DFTLNQQATLS
+2459 NFTLNQQATLS

-2493 HSVSHAIINAQGI
+2493 HSASHAIINAQGA
-2506 ATIMTNYNNPLIQFN
+2506 ATIMANDNNPLIQFN
-2521 TSSKETG
+2521 TSSKEVGT
-2528 AYTLIDSAKAIYY
+2528 YTLIDSAKAIYY
-2541 GYNDQITGGSSL
+2541 GYNNQITGGSSL
-2553 DNYLKLYTLINI
+2553 DNYLKLYALIDI

-2574 NGLTYNGQAVSI
+2574 NGLTYNGQAVSV
-2586 KDGGLIVGF
+2586 KDGGLVVGF

-2614 AVSNAPINNLQ
+2614 AVSNDPINNLQ

-2638 IQGVDSI
+2638 TQGVDSI
-2645 EQAGGTQAINW
+2645 DQAGGNQAIDW
-2656 LNKIF
+2656 INKIF

-2675 SHSTKDL
+2675 SHSIKDL

-2691 TLEVIANPNFK
+2691 TLEVIANPDFK

-2731 SADFHERLEALK
+2731 RSDFLERLEALK

-2812 YSGFHANITQSG
+2812 YSGFHGNITQSG

-2872 RYNTWTTDAKINYG
+2872 RYDTWTTDAKINYG

-2893 KSVIFKPQI
+2893 KSVIFKPQV
-2902 GLAYYYIGMSGLRGI
+2902 GLAYYYIGLSGLRGI

>member
-31 NPILKREKPLKR
+31 NQILKREKPLKR

-51 KPFNKNKSFLK
+51 KPFNKSKSFLK
-62 ASVLLIGALGGLPHL
+62 ASVLLIGALGGLSHL
-77 RASECRYWSWW
+77 RASECRYWSWSSW
-88 SGYHDKIESGSNS
+88 GYHDNIESGPNS
-101 PTHNSYCLFSST
+101 PTHNSYCLFSSA

-127 SAGGASFTQK
+127 STGGASFTQK

-158 VNVGYITGTY
+158 GDVGYITGTY
-168 DAQTINFNSSR
+168 DSQTINFNSSR
-179 ITTGNSLSDG
+179 ITTGNSFSTG

-198 TNRITINQ
+198 TNHITINQ
-206 ASFDNSDAGAQHS
+206 ASFDNSDAGTQHS
-219 YMNFKGS
+219 YMNFSGS
-226 NINVSGSSF
+226 NINVSASSF
-235 TDDTNGGFSFSG
+235 TDDTDGGFSFSG
-247 NNNNSAISFNKTK
+247 NGTNSNLSFNKTSFNQGTYK
-260 FNQGTYN
+260 FTNSANLNFNNSAFNQGTYN
-267 FTNSANLSFNN
+267 FNSAQSVFNN
-278 SNFNQSTYNFNSL
+278 SNFNQ
-291 QSTFNNST
+291 
-299 FNQGTY
+299 GTY
-305 NFTDN
+305 HFTDN
-310 TSFNNDT
+310 ASFNNDT
-317 FNQGTYNFNTSKV
+317 FNQGTYSFNTSKV

-354 SGAVFNLNQ
+354 SGAIFNLNQ
-363 TLNANQTYDIL
+363 TLNSNQTYDIL
-374 TTNGTIQYG
+374 TTSGTIQYG

-393 NYKGDKAISHVEVGN
+393 NYKGDKAISHVEVGS

-428 SNKSI
+428 NNQSI
-433 TTQFLGDDLQA
+433 ITQFLGDDLQA
-444 KAKATYQQDL
+444 KAQKTYQQDL
-454 NNSQSALSN
+454 SDSQSALNN
-463 ATNDNKIA
+463 ATDDNKIA
-471 SADTGYTNN
+471 SADTDYTNN
-480 QNTTIKQDAQ
+480 QNATIKQDAQ
-490 NLEHT
+490 DLEHT
-495 SQQIAKDEQ
+495 SQQIAQDKQ
-504 ALQGDLN
+504 TLQGDLD
-511 KLKQLANSSFNE
+511 KLKQLANSTTGFNQ

-529 QSKEQQDEQTL
+529 QSTEQQVLQTL
-540 QNEEN
+540 QGEEK

-554 EKALANAK
+554 EKAIANAK
-562 EQQEQQQAQA
+562 P
-572 TYQQDL
+572 
-578 NNSQSALSNATNDN
+578 
-592 KIASADTDYTK
+592 ASPTPTPAPNPT
-603 NQNTAIKQDAQN
+603 
-615 LENTSQQITQD
+615 
-626 QKDLEQDLDKLQQL
+626 
-640 ANSKTGFNEQAFNQA
+640 
-655 QSTEQQDEQT
+655 
-665 LQNEEET
+665 
-672 FSSEQEGLEKA
+672 
-683 LANAKHT
+683 
-690 SPTPTKHTAQ
+690 PTPTKHTAQ
-700 NNPPNKV
+700 NTPPNKV
-707 SPPTQNLPTTNVWNG
+707 SPPTQNLPTTNVW
-722 VYNFQNQTYSKKGI
+722 S
-736 YYIDPNLSGQSGQ
+736 
-749 SGNTLSTYGYL
+749 
-760 DWFTL
+760 
-765 KNKFSVNANNG
+765 
-776 TLIIGNNTES
+776 
-786 ANTKGLI
+786 
-793 WIGDDKGLVYYNTGT
+793 
-808 FNAANIYLTSNL
+808 
-820 KTGNGFSG
+820 
-828 EGATLNFN
+828 
-836 ATNRITINQASFD
+836 
-849 NSDAGAQHSYMNFK
+849 
-863 GSNINVSG
+863 
-871 SSFTD
+871 
-876 DTNGGFSFSGNNNN
+876 
-890 SAISFNKTKFNQGTY
+890 
-905 NFTNSANLSFNNSNF
+905 
-920 NQSTY
+920 
-925 NFNSLQSTFNNST
+925 
-938 FNQGTYNFTDNTS
+938 
-951 FNNDTFNQ
+951 
-959 GTYNFNTS
+959 
-967 KVSFSG
+967 
-973 ANTLNSSS
+973 
-981 PFASLKGSV
+981 
-990 SFGSGAVFN
+990 
-999 LNQTL
+999 
-1004 NANQTYDILTTNGT
+1004 
-1018 IQYGVYQSYLWDLIN
+1018 
-1033 YKGDKAISH
+1033 
-1042 VEVGNNTY
+1042 
-1050 DVTFDINGQDETLQE
+1050 
-1065 TFSNKSI
+1065 
-1072 TTQFLG
+1072 
-1078 DDLQAKAKATYQ
+1078 
-1090 QDLNNSQS
+1090 
-1098 ALSNA
+1098 
-1103 TNDNK
+1103 
-1108 IASADTGYTNNQN
+1108 
-1121 TTIKQDAQNLEHTS
+1121 
-1135 QQIAKDE
+1135 
-1142 QALQGDLN
+1142 
-1150 KLKQLANSSFNE
+1150 
-1162 QAFNQAQSKEQQ
+1162 
-1174 DEQTLQNEEETFSS
+1174 
-1188 EQEGLEKALANAK
+1188 
-1201 PASPTPTPTP
+1201 
-1211 TPTPSPTPNPTP
+1211 
-1223 TKHTAPNKVP
+1223 
-1233 PTPPTQ
+1233 
-1239 NLPTTNVWN
+1239 

-1255 QTYSQK
+1255 QTYSKQ

-1316 IWIGHGGFGYIIGT
+1316 IWIGHGGFGYITGT

-1338 TNNFKTGEGVSGSD
+1338 TNNFKTGEGVSNSD

-1385 GASQHSYATFDA
+1385 GASQHSYAAFDA

-1412 WGKFSFNAKNISF
+1412 WGKFSFSAKNISF

-1444 NAANSLSFNN
+1444 NATNSLSFNN

-1480 VLYSRGTS
+1480 VLYSRGAS

-1530 QTAFKNSLTL
+1530 QAAFKNSLTL

-1553 LNASGASAFNNQ
+1553 LNANGASAFNNQ

-1581 FFNGATLSLNAN
+1581 FFNGGILSLNAN

-1607 TINLDDSVLSVSN
+1607 TINLDDSVLSASN
-1620 ASSLNANINFQGAS
+1620 TSSLNANINFQGTS
-1634 QATFGGN
+1634 QADFGGN
-1641 TTIDAAS
+1641 TTIDTAS

-1677 SKALMSVSGQFVLG
+1677 TKALMSVSGQFVLG

-1739 KIQNATYSDNNNI
+1739 KIQNATYSGNNNI

-1880 ATLKEMIET
+1880 ATLKEMIES
-1889 NQLDNITSIN
+1889 NQLDNITNIN
-1899 EVLQLLDRIK
+1899 EVLQLLDEIK

-1942 TQDHVTNSTSSI
+1942 TQDNVTNSTSSI

-2012 NAFESGGSADITFQS
+2012 NAFESGGSADVTFQS

-2067 LSQMAMEK
+2067 LSQVAMEK

-2089 LIPLSKELPS
+2089 LSPLSKELPS

-2164 GLLNFIGGYMD
+2164 GLLNFIGGYID

-2209 DEFLGQDVVKKLES
+2209 NEFLGQDVVKKLEN

-2239 LSGIYNQGL
+2239 LSGVYNQGL

-2253 PSLQNALKEND
+2253 LSLQNALKEND

-2332 FASNGVSN
+2332 FSSNNVSN

-2368 CINLA
+2368 CVNLA

-2394 LSVRANNFTFLGV
+2394 LSVRANNFTFLGT

-2438 NNLTIANAFNNASNS
+2438 NNLTITNAFNNASNS

-2493 HSVSHAIINAQGI
+2493 HSVSHAIINAQGA
-2506 ATIMTNYNNPLIQFN
+2506 ATIMANNNNPLIQFN
-2521 TSSKETG
+2521 TSSKETTT
-2528 AYTLIDSAKAIYY
+2528 YTLIDSAKAIYY

-2553 DNYLKLYTLINI
+2553 DNYLKLYTLIDI
-2565 NGKHMVMTD
+2565 NGKRMVMSN
-2574 NGLTYNGQAVSI
+2574 NGLTYNDQAVSI
-2586 KDGGLIVGF
+2586 KDGGLVVGF

-2614 AVSNAPINNLQ
+2614 AVSNDPINNLQ
-2625 APTLKQYIAQIQG
+2625 APTLKQYVAQIQG
-2638 IQGVDSI
+2638 TQGVDSI
-2645 EQAGGTQAINW
+2645 EQAGGAQAINW

-2837 IKRSELTMSLNETW
+2837 IKRSELTMSLSETW

-2872 RYNTWTTDAKINYG
+2872 KYNTWTTDAKINYG

-2902 GLAYYYIGMSGLRGI
+2902 GLAYYYIGLSGLRGI

>member
-1 MAFKKAGLISKFISK
+1 MAFKKARLISRFISK

-26 KIFKL
+26 KIFTL
-31 NPILKREKPLKR
+31 NQILKREKPLKR

-51 KPFNKNKSFLK
+51 KPFFNKNKSFLK
-62 ASVLLIGALGGLPHL
+62 ASILLIGALGGLSHL
-77 RASECRYWSWW
+77 RANECRYWSWSSW
-88 SGYHDKIESGSNS
+88 NYQDNIESGPNS

-137 FNNGTLNVG
+137 FNGGTLDIG

-152 GTGVNG
+152 GTGING
-158 VNVGYITGTY
+158 GDVGYITGTY
-168 DAQTINFNSSR
+168 DAANIYLTSHL
-179 ITTGNSLSDG
+179 TTGNSYSDG

-198 TNRITINQ
+198 TNNITINQ
-206 ASFDNSDAGAQHS
+206 ASFDNSDAGTQKS

-226 NINVSGSSF
+226 NIKVSGSSF
-235 TDDTNGGFSFSG
+235 TDDTDGAFSFSG
-247 NNNNSAISFNKTK
+247 NSNNSAISFNQTNFNQGTYHFSNSASSSFDNSSFNQGTYHFNSAQSTFENSN

-267 FTNSANLSFNN
+267 FN
-278 SNFNQSTYNFNSL
+278 
-291 QSTFNNST
+291 
-299 FNQGTY
+299 
-305 NFTDN
+305 DN

-317 FNQGTYNFNTSKV
+317 FNQGIYSFNTSKV
-330 SFSGAN
+330 SFLGTN

-354 SGAVFNLNQ
+354 SDAIFNLNQ
-363 TLNANQTYDIL
+363 TLNNNQTYDIL
-374 TTNGTIQYG
+374 TTNGAIQYG
-383 VYQSYLWDLI
+383 VYQSYLWVLI

-428 SNKSI
+428 NKQSI
-433 TTQFLGDDLQA
+433 ITQFLGDDLQQQA
-444 KAKATYQQDL
+444 QQTYQEDITNSQTAL
-454 NNSQSALSN
+454 NN
-463 ATNDNKIA
+463 ATSDSKIA
-471 SADTGYTNN
+471 NSDTDYTKNK
-480 QNTTIKQDAQ
+480 NTAIATDAQ
-490 NLEHT
+490 GLENT
-495 SQQIAKDEQ
+495 NQQIAQDEQ
-504 ALQGDLN
+504 ALQGDLD
-511 KLKQLANSSFNE
+511 KLKQLANSTTGFNE

-529 QSKEQQDEQTL
+529 QKQEQQDEQTL
-540 QNEEN
+540 QNEEK
-545 TFSSEQEGL
+545 TFNAEQEGL
-554 EKALANAK
+554 K
-562 EQQEQQQAQA
+562 QA
-572 TYQQDL
+572 
-578 NNSQSALSNATNDN
+578 
-592 KIASADTDYTK
+592 I
-603 NQNTAIKQDAQN
+603 
-615 LENTSQQITQD
+615 
-626 QKDLEQDLDKLQQL
+626 
-640 ANSKTGFNEQAFNQA
+640 
-655 QSTEQQDEQT
+655 
-665 LQNEEET
+665 
-672 FSSEQEGLEKA
+672 
-683 LANAKHT
+683 
-690 SPTPTKHTAQ
+690 
-700 NNPPNKV
+700 
-707 SPPTQNLPTTNVWNG
+707 
-722 VYNFQNQTYSKKGI
+722 
-736 YYIDPNLSGQSGQ
+736 
-749 SGNTLSTYGYL
+749 
-760 DWFTL
+760 
-765 KNKFSVNANNG
+765 
-776 TLIIGNNTES
+776 
-786 ANTKGLI
+786 
-793 WIGDDKGLVYYNTGT
+793 
-808 FNAANIYLTSNL
+808 
-820 KTGNGFSG
+820 
-828 EGATLNFN
+828 
-836 ATNRITINQASFD
+836 
-849 NSDAGAQHSYMNFK
+849 
-863 GSNINVSG
+863 
-871 SSFTD
+871 
-876 DTNGGFSFSGNNNN
+876 
-890 SAISFNKTKFNQGTY
+890 
-905 NFTNSANLSFNNSNF
+905 
-920 NQSTY
+920 
-925 NFNSLQSTFNNST
+925 
-938 FNQGTYNFTDNTS
+938 
-951 FNNDTFNQ
+951 
-959 GTYNFNTS
+959 
-967 KVSFSG
+967 
-973 ANTLNSSS
+973 
-981 PFASLKGSV
+981 
-990 SFGSGAVFN
+990 
-999 LNQTL
+999 
-1004 NANQTYDILTTNGT
+1004 
-1018 IQYGVYQSYLWDLIN
+1018 
-1033 YKGDKAISH
+1033 
-1042 VEVGNNTY
+1042 
-1050 DVTFDINGQDETLQE
+1050 
-1065 TFSNKSI
+1065 
-1072 TTQFLG
+1072 
-1078 DDLQAKAKATYQ
+1078 
-1090 QDLNNSQS
+1090 
-1098 ALSNA
+1098 
-1103 TNDNK
+1103 
-1108 IASADTGYTNNQN
+1108 
-1121 TTIKQDAQNLEHTS
+1121 
-1135 QQIAKDE
+1135 
-1142 QALQGDLN
+1142 
-1150 KLKQLANSSFNE
+1150 
-1162 QAFNQAQSKEQQ
+1162 
-1174 DEQTLQNEEETFSS
+1174 
-1188 EQEGLEKALANAK
+1188 ANAK
-1201 PASPTPTPTP
+1201 PASPTP
-1211 TPTPSPTPNPTP
+1211 SHAPTP
-1223 TKHTAPNKVP
+1223 TKHTAPNTPPNKVP

-1248 GVYWLQN
+1248 GVYNLQN
-1255 QTYSQK
+1255 QTYSNK
-1261 GVYYIDP
+1261 GIYYIDP

-1283 YTANLLGR
+1283 YTANLFGR

-1306 NTESVNDNGL
+1306 DTESVNDNGL
-1316 IWIGHGGFGYIIGT
+1316 IWIGHGGFGYITGT
-1330 FNAANIYL
+1330 FSAANIYL
-1338 TNNFKTGEGVSGSD
+1338 TNNFKTGEGVSNSD

-1397 TNNISVTNSSFSDMT
+1397 LNNISVTNSSFSDMT
-1412 WGKFSFNAKNISF
+1412 WGKFSFSAKNISF

-1444 NAANSLSFNN
+1444 NAANSLSFIN
-1454 SRLNGGAV
+1454 SRLNGGAI
-1462 YNLWANSL
+1462 YNLQANSL

-1515 TTLQNN
+1515 TTLQND

-1530 QTAFKNSLTL
+1530 QATFKNSLTL

-1553 LNASGASAFNNQ
+1553 LNANGTSAFNNQ

-1575 ATFNSL
+1575 ATFSSL
-1581 FFNGATLSLNAN
+1581 FFNGGTLSLNAS

-1607 TINLDDSVLSVSN
+1607 TINLDDSVLSASN
-1620 ASSLNANINFQGAS
+1620 TSSLNANINFQGAS
-1634 QATFGGN
+1634 QADFGGN
-1641 TTIDAAS
+1641 TTIDTAS

-1677 SKALMSVSGQFVLG
+1677 TRALMNVSGQFVLG

-1739 KIQNATYSDNNNI
+1739 KIQNATYSDSNNI

-1833 TPKGSQTPQTPGTY
+1833 TPKGSQTPQAPGTY

-1880 ATLKEMIET
+1880 ATLEEMIES
-1889 NQLDNITSIN
+1889 NQLDNITNIN
-1899 EVLQLLDRIK
+1899 EVLQLLDKIK
-1909 ITPAQKQALLETI
+1909 ITPTQKQALLETI

-1930 QTFSNGNLVIGA
+1930 QTFNNGNLIIGA
-1942 TQDHVTNSTSSI
+1942 TQDNVTNSTSSI

-1998 KAKSIYITGTLGSG
+1998 KAKSIYITGTIGSG
-2012 NAFESGGSADITFQS
+2012 NAFESGGSADVTFQS

-2051 QEGID
+2051 QKGID

-2067 LSQMAMEK
+2067 LSQVAMEK
-2075 IKQAGGLGNFVENA
+2075 IKQAGGLGNFIENA
-2089 LIPLSKELPS
+2089 LSPLSKELPV
-2099 SLQNETL
+2099 SLQDETL
-2106 GQLIGQNNLDNLL
+2106 GQLIGQNNLDDLL

-2164 GLLNFIGGYMD
+2164 GLLNFIGGYID

-2185 ILKDITNPPTSLQK
+2185 VLKDITNPPASLQK
-2199 DIGVV
+2199 DVGVV

-2209 DEFLGQDVVKKLES
+2209 NEFLGQDVIKKLES
-2223 QGLVSN
+2223 QGLVNN

-2239 LSGIYNQGL
+2239 LSGVYNQGL

-2253 PSLQNALKEND
+2253 LSLQNALKEND
-2264 LGALL
+2264 LGTLL

-2324 SKYQGALI
+2324 SKYQGTLI
-2332 FASNGVSN
+2332 FASNDVSN

-2368 CINLA
+2368 CVNLA

-2394 LSVRANNFTFLGV
+2394 LSVRANNFTFLGA
-2407 IASNGAIDLSQ
+2407 ITSNGAIDLSQ

-2438 NNLTIANAFNNASNS
+2438 NNLTITNAFNNASNS

-2459 DFTLNQQATLS
+2459 NFTLNQQATLS

-2482 NSYGDLVFNLS
+2482 NSYGDLVFNIS
-2493 HSVSHAIINAQGI
+2493 HSVSHAIINAQGT
-2506 ATIMTNYNNPLIQFN
+2506 ATIMANNNNPLIQFN
-2521 TSSKETG
+2521 ASSKEVGT
-2528 AYTLIDSAKAIYY
+2528 YTLIDSAKAIYY
-2541 GYNDQITGGSSL
+2541 GYNNQITGGSSL
-2553 DNYLKLYTLINI
+2553 DNYLKLYALIDI
-2565 NGKHMVMTD
+2565 NGKHIMMTD
-2574 NGLTYNGQAVSI
+2574 NGLTYNGQAVSV
-2586 KDGGLIVGF
+2586 KDGGLVVGF

-2614 AVSNAPINNLQ
+2614 AVSNDPINDLQ

-2638 IQGVDSI
+2638 VQSVDSI
-2645 EQAGGTQAINW
+2645 DQAGGTQAINW

-2778 ASFIN
+2778 ASFIS

-2824 SSNVNMGVYSRAF
+2824 SSNVNVGVYSRAF

-2872 RYNTWTTDAKINYG
+2872 KYDTWTTDAKINYG

-2893 KSVIFKPQI
+2893 KSVIFKPQV
-2902 GLAYYYIGMSGLRGI
+2902 GLAYYYIGLSSLRGI

>member
-1 MAFKKAGLISKFISK
+1 MAFKKARLISRFISK

-26 KIFKL
+26 KFFKL
-31 NPILKREKPLKR
+31 NQILKREKPLKR

-62 ASVLLIGALGGLPHL
+62 VSVLLIGALGGLSHL
-77 RASECRYWSWW
+77 RANECRYWSWSSW
-88 SGYHDKIESGSNS
+88 SYQDNIESGPNS
-101 PTHNSYCLFSST
+101 PTHNSYCLFSSA

-127 SAGGASFTQK
+127 SAGEASFTQK
-137 FNNGTLNVG
+137 FNGGTLNVG

-152 GTGVNG
+152 GTGING
-158 VNVGYITGTY
+158 GDVGYITGTY
-168 DAQTINFNSSR
+168 DAQTINFNSSHL
-179 ITTGNSLSDG
+179 TTGNSYSDG

-198 TNRITINQ
+198 ANNITINQ
-206 ASFDNSDAGAQHS
+206 ASFDNSDAGTQKS

-226 NINVSGSSF
+226 NIKVSGSSF
-235 TDDTNGGFSFSG
+235 KDDTNGGFSFSG
-247 NNNNSAISFNKTK
+247 NNNNSTISFNQTSFNQGAYNFSNSTSSSFDNSSFNQGTYHFNSAQSTFENSN

-267 FTNSANLSFNN
+267 FN
-278 SNFNQSTYNFNSL
+278 
-291 QSTFNNST
+291 
-299 FNQGTY
+299 
-305 NFTDN
+305 DN

-317 FNQGTYNFNTSKV
+317 FNQGTYSFNTSKV
-330 SFSGAN
+330 SFSGTN

-363 TLNANQTYDIL
+363 TLNNNQTYDIL
-374 TTNGTIQYG
+374 TTNGAIQYG

-393 NYKGDKAISHVEVGN
+393 NYKGDKAISHVGVGN

-428 SNKSI
+428 NKQSI
-433 TTQFLGDDLQA
+433 ITQFLGDDLQQQA
-444 KAKATYQQDL
+444 QQTYQEDVTNSQTAL
-454 NNSQSALSN
+454 NN
-463 ATNDNKIA
+463 ATSDNKIA
-471 SADTGYTNN
+471 SNDTSYT
-480 QNTTIKQDAQ
+480 QSKNTTIATDAQ

-495 SQQIAKDEQ
+495 NQQITQDEQ
-504 ALQGDLN
+504 ALEQDLD
-511 KLKQLANSSFNE
+511 KLKQLANS
-523 QAFNQA
+523 
-529 QSKEQQDEQTL
+529 T
-540 QNEEN
+540 
-545 TFSSEQEGL
+545 
-554 EKALANAK
+554 
-562 EQQEQQQAQA
+562 
-572 TYQQDL
+572 
-578 NNSQSALSNATNDN
+578 
-592 KIASADTDYTK
+592 
-603 NQNTAIKQDAQN
+603 
-615 LENTSQQITQD
+615 
-626 QKDLEQDLDKLQQL
+626 
-640 ANSKTGFNEQAFNQA
+640 TGFNEQAFNQA
-655 QSTEQQDEQT
+655 QKQEQQDEQT
-665 LQNEEET
+665 LQNDENAFNT
-672 FSSEQEGLEKA
+672 EQEGLKQAIQQAQAQQQKQEQQQAQKTYQEDVNNSQNALNGVNNDNKIASADTSYTQSKNATIAKDAQNLENTNQKIQQDEQDLEKDLA
-683 LANAKHT
+683 QIKQLANSTTGFNEQAFNQAQKQEQQDEQTLQNDENAFNAEQEGLKQAIANAKPT
-690 SPTPTKHTAQ
+690 SPTPSPTPTPTKHTVQ
-700 NNPPNKV
+700 NTPPNKV
-707 SPPTQNLPTTNVWNG
+707 PPTPSTQNLPTTNVWNG
-722 VYNFQNQTYSKKGI
+722 VYNLQNQTYSNKGV

-749 SGNTLSTYGYL
+749 SGNTLSTY
-760 DWFTL
+760 
-765 KNKFSVNANNG
+765 
-776 TLIIGNNTES
+776 
-786 ANTKGLI
+786 
-793 WIGDDKGLVYYNTGT
+793 
-808 FNAANIYLTSNL
+808 
-820 KTGNGFSG
+820 
-828 EGATLNFN
+828 
-836 ATNRITINQASFD
+836 
-849 NSDAGAQHSYMNFK
+849 
-863 GSNINVSG
+863 
-871 SSFTD
+871 
-876 DTNGGFSFSGNNNN
+876 
-890 SAISFNKTKFNQGTY
+890 
-905 NFTNSANLSFNNSNF
+905 
-920 NQSTY
+920 
-925 NFNSLQSTFNNST
+925 
-938 FNQGTYNFTDNTS
+938 
-951 FNNDTFNQ
+951 
-959 GTYNFNTS
+959 
-967 KVSFSG
+967 
-973 ANTLNSSS
+973 
-981 PFASLKGSV
+981 
-990 SFGSGAVFN
+990 
-999 LNQTL
+999 
-1004 NANQTYDILTTNGT
+1004 
-1018 IQYGVYQSYLWDLIN
+1018 
-1033 YKGDKAISH
+1033 
-1042 VEVGNNTY
+1042 
-1050 DVTFDINGQDETLQE
+1050 
-1065 TFSNKSI
+1065 
-1072 TTQFLG
+1072 
-1078 DDLQAKAKATYQ
+1078 
-1090 QDLNNSQS
+1090 
-1098 ALSNA
+1098 
-1103 TNDNK
+1103 
-1108 IASADTGYTNNQN
+1108 
-1121 TTIKQDAQNLEHTS
+1121 
-1135 QQIAKDE
+1135 
-1142 QALQGDLN
+1142 
-1150 KLKQLANSSFNE
+1150 
-1162 QAFNQAQSKEQQ
+1162 
-1174 DEQTLQNEEETFSS
+1174 
-1188 EQEGLEKALANAK
+1188 
-1201 PASPTPTPTP
+1201 
-1211 TPTPSPTPNPTP
+1211 
-1223 TKHTAPNKVP
+1223 
-1233 PTPPTQ
+1233 
-1239 NLPTTNVWN
+1239 
-1248 GVYWLQN
+1248 
-1255 QTYSQK
+1255 
-1261 GVYYIDP
+1261 
-1268 NLSGQSGQS
+1268 
-1277 ANTLST
+1277 
-1283 YTANLLGR
+1283 TANLFGR

-1316 IWIGHGGFGYIIGT
+1316 IWIGHGGFGYITGT
-1330 FNAANIYL
+1330 FDAANIYL
-1338 TNNFKTGEGVSGSD
+1338 TNNFKTGEGVSNSD

-1366 TMDGLNYNDAE
+1366 TMDGLNYNNAE

-1385 GASQHSYATFDA
+1385 GASQHSYTTFDA

-1412 WGKFSFNAKNISF
+1412 WGKFSFTAKNISF

-1430 SGFTNPGGSSVISA
+1430 SGFTNPGGSSTISA
-1444 NAANSLSFNN
+1444 NASNSLSFVN

-1462 YNLWANSL
+1462 YNLQANSL

-1530 QTAFKNSLTL
+1530 QAAFKNSLTL

-1553 LNASGASAFNNQ
+1553 LNANGTSAFNNQ

-1575 ATFNSL
+1575 AAFNSL
-1581 FFNGATLSLNAN
+1581 FFNDGTLSLNAN
-1593 SKLNASSASFSNNT
+1593 SKLNASSTSFSNNT
-1607 TINLDDSVLSVSN
+1607 TINLDDSVLSASN
-1620 ASSLNANINFQGAS
+1620 TSSLNANINFQGAS
-1634 QATFGGN
+1634 QADFGGN
-1641 TTIDAAS
+1641 TTIDTAS

-1677 SKALMSVSGQFVLG
+1677 TKALMSVSGQFVLG

-1739 KIQNATYSDNNNI
+1739 KIQNATYSDNNNV

-1765 IIQESIK
+1765 IIQESVK

-1806 NPTGY
+1806 NLTGY

-1833 TPKGSQTPQTPGTY
+1833 TPKGSQTPQAPGTY

-1858 IYNKGFSSGNL
+1858 IYNKGFSSENL

-1880 ATLKEMIET
+1880 ATLKEMIES
-1889 NQLDNITSIN
+1889 NQLDNITNIN
-1899 EVLQLLDRIK
+1899 EVLQLLDKIK
-1909 ITPAQKQALLETI
+1909 ITQAQKQALLETI

-1930 QTFSNGNLVIGA
+1930 QTFNNGNLIIGA
-1942 TQDHVTNSTSSI
+1942 TQDNVTNSTSSI
-1954 WFGGNGYSSPCALDS
+1954 WFGGNGYSSPCMLDS

-1998 KAKSIYITGTLGSG
+1998 KAKSIYITGTIGSG
-2012 NAFESGGSADITFQS
+2012 NAFESGGSADVTFQS

-2046 FNLLG
+2046 FNFLG

-2067 LSQMAMEK
+2067 LSQVAMEK
-2075 IKQAGGLGNFVENA
+2075 IKQAGGLGNFIENA
-2089 LIPLSKELPS
+2089 LSPLSKELPA
-2099 SLQNETL
+2099 SLQDETL
-2106 GQLIGQNNLDNLL
+2106 GQLIGQNNLDDLL
-2119 NNSGVMNAIQN
+2119 NNSGVMNEIQN
-2130 IISKKLSIFGNF
+2130 IISQKLSIFGNF

-2164 GLLNFIGGYMD
+2164 GLLNFIGGYID
-2175 ASELSSILSV
+2175 ASEISSILSV

-2209 DEFLGQDVVKKLES
+2209 NEFLGQDVVKKLES

-2239 LSGIYNQGL
+2239 LSGVYNQGL

-2253 PSLQNALKEND
+2253 PSLQNAFKEND

-2309 ANKSIIFNGDNTIDF
+2309 ANKSIIFNGDNTINF

-2373 NCPTTKNSSST
+2373 SCPTTKNSSST

-2394 LSVRANNFTFLGV
+2394 LSVRANNFTFLGT

-2438 NNLTIANAFNNASNS
+2438 NNLTITNAFNNASNS

-2459 DFTLNQQATLS
+2459 NFTLNQQATLS

-2493 HSVSHAIINAQGI
+2493 HSVSHAIINAQGS
-2506 ATIMTNYNNPLIQFN
+2506 ATIMANNNNPLIQFN
-2521 TSSKETG
+2521 TSSKEAGT
-2528 AYTLIDSAKAIYY
+2528 YTLIDSAKAIYY
-2541 GYNDQITGGSSL
+2541 GYNNQITGGSSL
-2553 DNYLKLYTLINI
+2553 DNYLKLYTLIDI

-2574 NGLTYNGQAVSI
+2574 NGLTYNGQAVNI
-2586 KDGGLIVGF
+2586 KDGGLVVGF

-2609 NKVKI
+2609 NKMKI
-2614 AVSNAPINNLQ
+2614 AVSNDPINNLQ

-2638 IQGVDSI
+2638 VQSVDSI
-2645 EQAGGTQAINW
+2645 DQAGGNQAIDW

-2675 SHSTKDL
+2675 SHSIKDL

-2691 TLEVIANPNFK
+2691 TLEVIANPDFK

-2731 SADFHERLEALK
+2731 RSDFLERLEALK

-2812 YSGFHANITQSG
+2812 YSGFHGNITQSG

-2872 RYNTWTTDAKINYG
+2872 RYDTWTTDAKINYG

-2902 GLAYYYIGMSGLRGI
+2902 GLAYYYIGLSGLRGI

>member
-1 MAFKKAGLISKFISK
+1 MAFKKVRLISKLVSK

-26 KIFKL
+26 KIFTL
-31 NPILKREKPLKR
+31 NQILKCEKPLKC
-43 HKKTKSIK
+43 HKKALKPIK
-51 KPFNKNKSFLK
+51 KLSNRNKSFLK
-62 ASVLLIGALGGLPHL
+62 ASILLIGALGGLSHL
-77 RASECRYWSWW
+77 RANECRYWSWSYW
-88 SGYHDKIESGSNS
+88 SYQDNIESGSNS

-137 FNNGTLNVG
+137 FNNGTLDIG

-152 GTGVNG
+152 GTGING
-158 VNVGYITGTY
+158 GDVGYITGTY
-168 DAQTINFNSSR
+168 DAQTINFNSSHL
-179 ITTGNSLSDG
+179 TTGNSYSDG

-198 TNRITINQ
+198 TNNLTINQ
-206 ASFDNSDAGAQHS
+206 ASFDNSDAGTQHS

-226 NINVSGSSF
+226 NIKVSGSSF
-235 TDDTNGGFSFSG
+235 KDDTNGGFSFSG
-247 NNNNSAISFNKTK
+247 NNNHSTISFNQTN
-260 FNQGTYN
+260 FNQGTYH
-267 FTNSANLSFNN
+267 FSNSASSSFDN
-278 SNFNQSTYNFNSL
+278 SNFNQGTYHFNST
-291 QSTFNNST
+291 QSTFENSN

-305 NFTDN
+305 DFSNN

-363 TLNANQTYDIL
+363 TLNNNQTYDIL
-374 TTNGTIQYG
+374 TTNGAIQYG

-393 NYKGDKAISHVEVGN
+393 NYKGDKAISHVGVGN

-428 SNKSI
+428 NKQSI
-433 TTQFLGDDLQA
+433 ITQFLGDDLQQQA
-444 KAKATYQQDL
+444 QQTYQEDVAHSQNAL
-454 NNSQSALSN
+454 NNVTSDNTIANNDTSYTQS
-463 ATNDNKIA
+463 K
-471 SADTGYTNN
+471 
-480 QNTTIKQDAQ
+480 NTTIAKDAQ
-490 NLEHT
+490 GLENT
-495 SQQIAKDEQ
+495 NQKIQQDEQ
-504 ALQGDLN
+504 ALEKDLAQI
-511 KLKQLANSSFNE
+511 KQLANSTTGFNE

-529 QSKEQQDEQTL
+529 QKQEQQDEQTLQNDENAFNTKQDSLNKAIQQAQAQQQKQEQQQAQQTYQQDLSDSQSALNNAASDNKIANSDTDYTKNKNTTIAKDAQGLENTNQQIAQDEQALEKDLAQIKQLANSTTGFNEQAFNTAQKQEQQDEQTL
-540 QNEEN
+540 QNEEK
-545 TFSSEQEGL
+545 TFNSEQEGL
-554 EKALANAK
+554 KQAIANAK
-562 EQQEQQQAQA
+562 P
-572 TYQQDL
+572 
-578 NNSQSALSNATNDN
+578 
-592 KIASADTDYTK
+592 
-603 NQNTAIKQDAQN
+603 
-615 LENTSQQITQD
+615 TSPTP
-626 QKDLEQDLDKLQQL
+626 
-640 ANSKTGFNEQAFNQA
+640 SPT
-655 QSTEQQDEQT
+655 
-665 LQNEEET
+665 
-672 FSSEQEGLEKA
+672 
-683 LANAKHT
+683 
-690 SPTPTKHTAQ
+690 PTPTKHTAP
-700 NNPPNKV
+700 NTPPNKV
-707 SPPTQNLPTTNVWNG
+707 SPTPPTQDLPTTNVWNG
-722 VYNFQNQTYSKKGI
+722 VYNLQNKTYSNKGV

-749 SGNTLSTYGYL
+749 SGNTLSTY
-760 DWFTL
+760 
-765 KNKFSVNANNG
+765 
-776 TLIIGNNTES
+776 
-786 ANTKGLI
+786 
-793 WIGDDKGLVYYNTGT
+793 
-808 FNAANIYLTSNL
+808 
-820 KTGNGFSG
+820 
-828 EGATLNFN
+828 
-836 ATNRITINQASFD
+836 
-849 NSDAGAQHSYMNFK
+849 
-863 GSNINVSG
+863 
-871 SSFTD
+871 
-876 DTNGGFSFSGNNNN
+876 
-890 SAISFNKTKFNQGTY
+890 
-905 NFTNSANLSFNNSNF
+905 
-920 NQSTY
+920 
-925 NFNSLQSTFNNST
+925 
-938 FNQGTYNFTDNTS
+938 
-951 FNNDTFNQ
+951 
-959 GTYNFNTS
+959 
-967 KVSFSG
+967 
-973 ANTLNSSS
+973 
-981 PFASLKGSV
+981 
-990 SFGSGAVFN
+990 
-999 LNQTL
+999 
-1004 NANQTYDILTTNGT
+1004 
-1018 IQYGVYQSYLWDLIN
+1018 
-1033 YKGDKAISH
+1033 
-1042 VEVGNNTY
+1042 
-1050 DVTFDINGQDETLQE
+1050 
-1065 TFSNKSI
+1065 
-1072 TTQFLG
+1072 
-1078 DDLQAKAKATYQ
+1078 
-1090 QDLNNSQS
+1090 
-1098 ALSNA
+1098 
-1103 TNDNK
+1103 
-1108 IASADTGYTNNQN
+1108 
-1121 TTIKQDAQNLEHTS
+1121 
-1135 QQIAKDE
+1135 
-1142 QALQGDLN
+1142 
-1150 KLKQLANSSFNE
+1150 
-1162 QAFNQAQSKEQQ
+1162 
-1174 DEQTLQNEEETFSS
+1174 
-1188 EQEGLEKALANAK
+1188 
-1201 PASPTPTPTP
+1201 
-1211 TPTPSPTPNPTP
+1211 
-1223 TKHTAPNKVP
+1223 
-1233 PTPPTQ
+1233 
-1239 NLPTTNVWN
+1239 
-1248 GVYWLQN
+1248 
-1255 QTYSQK
+1255 
-1261 GVYYIDP
+1261 
-1268 NLSGQSGQS
+1268 
-1277 ANTLST
+1277 
-1283 YTANLLGR
+1283 TANLFGR
-1291 SFGVNIQ
+1291 SFSVNIQ

-1316 IWIGHGGFGYIIGT
+1316 IWIGHGGFGYITGT

-1338 TNNFKTGEGVSGSD
+1338 TNNFKTGEGVSNSD

-1444 NAANSLSFNN
+1444 NASNSLSFID

-1462 YNLWANSL
+1462 YNLQANSL

-1500 SFTLSSQSLL
+1500 SLTLSSQSLL

-1530 QTAFKNSLTL
+1530 QAAFKNSLTL

-1553 LNASGASAFNNQ
+1553 LNANGTSAFNNQ
-1565 ASLNIYNGSQ
+1565 ASLNIYNRSQ
-1575 ATFNSL
+1575 AAFNSL
-1581 FFNGATLSLNAN
+1581 FFNGGTLSLNAS

-1607 TINLDDSVLSVSN
+1607 TINLDDSVLSAN
-1620 ASSLNANINFQGAS
+1620 NTSSLNANINFQGAS
-1634 QATFGGN
+1634 QADFGGN
-1641 TTIDAAS
+1641 TTIDTAS

-1655 SLSFNNLTANGALNF
+1655 SLNFNNLTANGALNF

-1677 SKALMSVSGQFVLG
+1677 TKALMSVSGQFILG

-1739 KIQNATYSDNNNI
+1739 KIQNATYSDNNNV

-1811 SYDYSDNQA
+1811 SYDYSGNQA

-1858 IYNKGFSSGNL
+1858 IYNKGFSSENL

-1880 ATLKEMIET
+1880 ATLKEMIES
-1889 NQLDNITSIN
+1889 NQLDNITNIN
-1899 EVLQLLDRIK
+1899 EVLQLLDKIK
-1909 ITPAQKQALLETI
+1909 ITQAQKQALLETI
-1922 NHLTDNIN
+1922 NHLTDDIN
-1930 QTFSNGNLVIGA
+1930 QTFNNGNLIIGA
-1942 TQDHVTNSTSSI
+1942 TQDNVTNSTSSI

-1998 KAKSIYITGTLGSG
+1998 KAKSIYITGTIGSG
-2012 NAFESGGSADITFQS
+2012 NAFESGGSADVTFQS

-2067 LSQMAMEK
+2067 LSQVAMEK
-2075 IKQAGGLGNFVENA
+2075 IKQAGGLGNFIENA
-2089 LIPLSKELPS
+2089 LSPLSKELPA
-2099 SLQNETL
+2099 SLQDETL

-2119 NNSGVMNAIQN
+2119 NNSGVMNEIQN

-2164 GLLNFIGGYMD
+2164 GLLNFIGGYID

-2185 ILKDITNPPTSLQK
+2185 VLKDITNPPTSLQK
-2199 DIGVV
+2199 NIGVV

-2209 DEFLGQDVVKKLES
+2209 NEFLGQDVVKKLES

-2239 LSGIYNQGL
+2239 LSGVYNQGL

-2373 NCPTTKNSSST
+2373 NCPTTKNSSSA

-2394 LSVRANNFTFLGV
+2394 LSVHANNFTFLGV

-2438 NNLTIANAFNNASNS
+2438 NNLTITNAFNNASNS

-2459 DFTLNQQATLS
+2459 NFTLNQQATLS

-2482 NSYGDLVFNLS
+2482 NSYGDLVFNIS
-2493 HSVSHAIINAQGI
+2493 HSVSHAIINAQGN
-2506 ATIMTNYNNPLIQFN
+2506 ATIMANNNNPLIQFN
-2521 TSSKETG
+2521 TSSREAGT
-2528 AYTLIDSAKAIYY
+2528 YTLINSAKAIYY
-2541 GYNDQITGGSSL
+2541 GYNNQITGGSSL
-2553 DNYLKLYTLINI
+2553 DNYLKLYALIDI

-2574 NGLTYNGQAVSI
+2574 NGLTYNGQAVSV
-2586 KDGGLIVGF
+2586 KDGGLVVGF

-2614 AVSNAPINNLQ
+2614 AVSNDPINNLQ

-2638 IQGVDSI
+2638 IQSVDSI
-2645 EQAGGTQAINW
+2645 DQVGGNQAINW

-2675 SHSTKDL
+2675 SHSIKDL

-2691 TLEVIANPNFK
+2691 TLEVIANPDFK

-2731 SADFHERLEALK
+2731 RSDFLERLEALK

-2778 ASFIN
+2778 ASFIS

-2812 YSGFHANITQSG
+2812 YSGFHGNITQSG

-2872 RYNTWTTDAKINYG
+2872 RYDTWTTDAKINYG

-2893 KSVIFKPQI
+2893 KSVIFKPQV
-2902 GLAYYYIGMSGLRGI
+2902 GLAYYYIGLSGLRGI

>member
-1 MAFKKAGLISKFISK
+1 MAFKKARLISRFILK

-26 KIFKL
+26 KIFTL
-31 NPILKREKPLKR
+31 NQILKREKPLKR
-43 HKKTKSIK
+43 HKKALKPIK
-51 KPFNKNKSFLK
+51 KLSDRNKSFLK
-62 ASVLLIGALGGLPHL
+62 ASVLLIGALGGLSHL
-77 RASECRYWSWW
+77 RANECRYWSWSSW
-88 SGYHDKIESGSNS
+88 SYQDNIESGPNS
-101 PTHNSYCLFSST
+101 PTHNSYCLFSSA

-137 FNNGTLNVG
+137 FNGGTLDIG

-152 GTGVNG
+152 GTGING
-158 VNVGYITGTY
+158 GDVGYITGAY
-168 DAQTINFNSSR
+168 DAQTMNFNSSH
-179 ITTGNSLSDG
+179 ITTGNSYADG

-198 TNRITINQ
+198 TNNLTINQ
-206 ASFDNSDAGAQHS
+206 ASLDNSDAGTQKS

-226 NINVSGSSF
+226 NIKVSGSSF
-235 TDDTNGGFSFSG
+235 KDDTDGGFNFSG
-247 NNNNSAISFNKTK
+247 NNNNSAISFNQTS
-260 FNQGTYN
+260 FNQGTYH
-267 FTNSANLSFNN
+267 FSNSASSSFGN
-278 SNFNQSTYNFNSL
+278 SNFNQGTYHFNSV
-291 QSTFNNST
+291 QSTFENSN

-305 NFTDN
+305 SFNDN

-317 FNQGTYNFNTSKV
+317 FNQGTYDFNTSKV
-330 SFSGAN
+330 SFSGTN

-354 SGAVFNLNQ
+354 SNAIFNLNQ
-363 TLNANQTYDIL
+363 TLNNNQTYDIL
-374 TTNGTIQYG
+374 TTNGAIQYG

-413 TFDINGQDET
+413 TFDINGQNET

-428 SNKSI
+428 NNQSI
-433 TTQFLGDDLQA
+433 ITQFLGDDLQQQA
-444 KAKATYQQDL
+444 QQTYQEDL
-454 NNSQSALSN
+454 TNSQNALSGAN
-463 ATNDNKIA
+463 SDSTIANNDT
-471 SADTGYTNN
+471 SYTNN
-480 QNTTIKQDAQ
+480 KNTTI
-490 NLEHT
+490 
-495 SQQIAKDEQ
+495 AK
-504 ALQGDLN
+504 
-511 KLKQLANSSFNE
+511 
-523 QAFNQA
+523 
-529 QSKEQQDEQTL
+529 
-540 QNEEN
+540 
-545 TFSSEQEGL
+545 
-554 EKALANAK
+554 
-562 EQQEQQQAQA
+562 
-572 TYQQDL
+572 
-578 NNSQSALSNATNDN
+578 
-592 KIASADTDYTK
+592 
-603 NQNTAIKQDAQN
+603 DAQN
-615 LENTSQQITQD
+615 LENTNQQIAQD
-626 QKDLEQDLDKLQQL
+626 EQALEKDLAQIKQL
-640 ANSKTGFNEQAFNQA
+640 ANSTTGFNEQAFNQA
-655 QSTEQQDEQT
+655 QKQEQQDEQT
-665 LQNEEET
+665 LQNDENAFNT
-672 FSSEQEGLEKA
+672 EQEGLEQA
-683 LANAKHT
+683 IANAKHANPT
-690 SPTPTKHTAQ
+690 PSHAPTPTKHTAQ
-700 NNPPNKV
+700 NTPPSQV
-707 SPPTQNLPTTNVWNG
+707 PPTPTQNLPKTNVW
-722 VYNFQNQTYSKKGI
+722 
-736 YYIDPNLSGQSGQ
+736 
-749 SGNTLSTYGYL
+749 
-760 DWFTL
+760 
-765 KNKFSVNANNG
+765 
-776 TLIIGNNTES
+776 
-786 ANTKGLI
+786 
-793 WIGDDKGLVYYNTGT
+793 
-808 FNAANIYLTSNL
+808 
-820 KTGNGFSG
+820 
-828 EGATLNFN
+828 
-836 ATNRITINQASFD
+836 
-849 NSDAGAQHSYMNFK
+849 
-863 GSNINVSG
+863 
-871 SSFTD
+871 
-876 DTNGGFSFSGNNNN
+876 
-890 SAISFNKTKFNQGTY
+890 
-905 NFTNSANLSFNNSNF
+905 
-920 NQSTY
+920 
-925 NFNSLQSTFNNST
+925 
-938 FNQGTYNFTDNTS
+938 
-951 FNNDTFNQ
+951 
-959 GTYNFNTS
+959 
-967 KVSFSG
+967 
-973 ANTLNSSS
+973 
-981 PFASLKGSV
+981 
-990 SFGSGAVFN
+990 
-999 LNQTL
+999 
-1004 NANQTYDILTTNGT
+1004 
-1018 IQYGVYQSYLWDLIN
+1018 
-1033 YKGDKAISH
+1033 
-1042 VEVGNNTY
+1042 
-1050 DVTFDINGQDETLQE
+1050 
-1065 TFSNKSI
+1065 
-1072 TTQFLG
+1072 
-1078 DDLQAKAKATYQ
+1078 
-1090 QDLNNSQS
+1090 
-1098 ALSNA
+1098 
-1103 TNDNK
+1103 
-1108 IASADTGYTNNQN
+1108 
-1121 TTIKQDAQNLEHTS
+1121 
-1135 QQIAKDE
+1135 
-1142 QALQGDLN
+1142 
-1150 KLKQLANSSFNE
+1150 
-1162 QAFNQAQSKEQQ
+1162 
-1174 DEQTLQNEEETFSS
+1174 S
-1188 EQEGLEKALANAK
+1188 E
-1201 PASPTPTPTP
+1201 
-1211 TPTPSPTPNPTP
+1211 
-1223 TKHTAPNKVP
+1223 
-1233 PTPPTQ
+1233 
-1239 NLPTTNVWN
+1239 
-1248 GVYWLQN
+1248 VYWLQN
-1255 QTYSQK
+1255 QTYSKQ

-1277 ANTLST
+1277 GNTLST

-1306 NTESVNDNGL
+1306 NTESANDNGL
-1316 IWIGHGGFGYIIGT
+1316 IWIGHGGFGYITGT

-1338 TNNFKTGEGVSGSD
+1338 TNNFKTGEGVSNSD

-1385 GASQHSYATFDA
+1385 GASQHSYAAFDA
-1397 TNNISVTNSSFSDMT
+1397 LNNISVTNSSFSDMT
-1412 WGKFSFNAKNISF
+1412 WGKFSFSAKNISF

-1430 SGFTNPGGSSVISA
+1430 SGFTNPGGSSTISA
-1444 NAANSLSFNN
+1444 NASNSLSFIN

-1462 YNLWANSL
+1462 YNLQANSL

-1530 QTAFKNSLTL
+1530 QAAFKNSLTL

-1553 LNASGASAFNNQ
+1553 LNANGTSTFNNQ

-1575 ATFNSL
+1575 AAFSSL
-1581 FFNGATLSLNAN
+1581 FFNGGTLSLNVN
-1593 SKLNASSASFSNNT
+1593 SKLNASNASFSNNT
-1607 TINLDDSVLSVSN
+1607 TINLDDSVLN
-1620 ASSLNANINFQGAS
+1620 ANNTSALNANINFQGAS
-1634 QATFGGN
+1634 QADFGGN
-1641 TTIDAAS
+1641 TTIDTAS

-1655 SLSFNNLTANGALNF
+1655 SLNFNNLTANGALNF

-1677 SKALMSVSGQFVLG
+1677 TKALMSVSGQFVLG

-1833 TPKGSQTPQTPGTY
+1833 TPKGSQTPQAPGTY
-1847 SPFNQPLNSLN
+1847 SPFNQPLSSLN
-1858 IYNKGFSSGNL
+1858 IYNKGFSSENL

-1880 ATLKEMIET
+1880 ATLKEMIES
-1889 NQLDNITSIN
+1889 NQLDNITNIN
-1899 EVLQLLDRIK
+1899 EVLQLLDKIK
-1909 ITPAQKQALLETI
+1909 ITQAQKQALLETI

-1942 TQDHVTNSTSSI
+1942 TQDNVTNSTSSI

-1998 KAKSIYITGTLGSG
+1998 KAKSIYITGTIGSG
-2012 NAFESGGSADITFQS
+2012 NAFESGGSADVTFQS

-2067 LSQMAMEK
+2067 LSQVAMEK
-2075 IKQAGGLGNFVENA
+2075 IKQAGGLGNFIENA
-2089 LIPLSKELPS
+2089 LSPLSKELPA
-2099 SLQNETL
+2099 SLQDETL
-2106 GQLIGQNNLDNLL
+2106 GQLIGQNNLDDLL
-2119 NNSGVMNAIQN
+2119 NNSGVMNEIQN

-2164 GLLNFIGGYMD
+2164 GLLNFIGGYID
-2175 ASELSSILSV
+2175 ASEISSILSV

-2209 DEFLGQDVVKKLES
+2209 NEFLGQDVVKKLES

-2229 IINNIISQGG
+2229 IINNVISQGG
-2239 LSGIYNQGL
+2239 LSGVYNQGL

-2389 PTNES
+2389 PTNET
-2394 LSVRANNFTFLGV
+2394 LSVRANNFTFLGA

-2418 VKNNSV
+2418 VTNNSV

-2438 NNLTIANAFNNASNS
+2438 NNLTITNAFNNASNS

-2459 DFTLNQQATLS
+2459 NFTLNQQATLS

-2493 HSVSHAIINAQGI
+2493 HSVSHAIINTQGT
-2506 ATIMTNYNNPLIQFN
+2506 ATIMANDNNPLIQFN
-2521 TSSKETG
+2521 AYSKEVGT
-2528 AYTLIDSAKAIYY
+2528 YTLIDSAKAIYY
-2541 GYNDQITGGSSL
+2541 GYNNQITGGSSL
-2553 DNYLKLYTLINI
+2553 DNYLKLYALIDI
-2565 NGKHMVMTD
+2565 NGKRMVMTD
-2574 NGLTYNGQAVSI
+2574 NGLTYNGQAVSV
-2586 KDGGLIVGF
+2586 KDGGLVVGF

-2614 AVSNAPINNLQ
+2614 AVSNDPINNLQ

-2638 IQGVDSI
+2638 VQSVDSI
-2645 EQAGGTQAINW
+2645 NQAGGNQAINW

-2731 SADFHERLEALK
+2731 RSDFLERLESLK

-2824 SSNVNMGVYSRAF
+2824 SSNVNVGVYSRAF

-2872 RYNTWTTDAKINYG
+2872 RYDTWTTDAKINYG

-2893 KSVIFKPQI
+2893 KSVIFKPQV
-2902 GLAYYYIGMSGLRGI
+2902 GLSYYYIGLSGLRGI